1 MSTQSYYKDRLGF
14 DPREALYD
22 NNNGEV
28 QQHHTSSSSTSIN
41 NNHHHQQHQQQ
52 QYHQTITTTTT
63 HRHSIG
69 GSGGGAVATSS
80 SGGTTIVGKNHH
92 YYNNGGGGGSP
103 GPGNGTVGGGGTS
116 PHNGGGHHHQHHHN
130 NNGEYYHTTPAK
142 RHRQSFTATSP
153 ATGSSLNVTS
163 QGGYEDALTQFK
175 DERDAIQKK
184 TFTKWV
190 NKHLKKASRRVDDL
204 FEDLRDGHNLLSLL
218 EVLSGEHL
226 PREKGKMR
234 FHMLQNAQMAL
245 DFLRYK
251 KIKLVNIR
259 AEDIVDGNPKLTLG
273 LIWTI
278 ILHFQISDIVVGQ
291 EDNLTAREA
300 LLRWARRST
309 AKYPGVRVNDFTSSW
324 RDGLAFSAL
333 IHRNRPDLIDWR
345 ESRSR
350 RPRERLEVAFHV
362 VEKEYGVTRLLDP
375 EDVDTNEPDE
385 KSMITYLSSLYDVFP
400 EPPQMHPLFDMDSQR
415 RVQEYREQAQQLLY
429 WCREKTS
436 LLQERAFPTTLI
448 ELKRLLTD
456 LNRFR
461 TEEVPPRQRDKQH
474 LFSIYKELEK
484 YFESIGEVDVETEL
498 RPEALEKAWHRLMS
512 ALADRDSILQQEVQ
526 RLERLQK
533 IAEKVQREYKHTETI
548 ITKIET
554 RISEE
559 SRRIERLHPVEAK
572 NIVEGLDG
580 DIRHLEQPLQEMN
593 DDCHNL
599 KDGRYPQ
606 ASDLHKKVTKL
617 HQRWSQ
623 LRTTFHTSLVQKL
636 SGLSYPVQET
646 TITKQTR
653 VVTETRQIGTNP
665 YFRDVQE
672 YTEWCQSKL
681 KQLHTSDYGSDLPSA
696 KVELERHQHEHK
708 VIDQFHS
715 KIAQCERHAS
725 NFTGEEL
732 QLYRQR
738 LSQLQKVY
746 AELLSTSTKRLSDLD
761 ALVDFL
767 ATATAELSWLNDRE
781 QIEVSRDWADKNLD
795 LSAVHRY
802 YENLMSELEK
812 REMHFA
818 TILDRGEALLVQS
831 HPASKCIEGHL
842 QALQSQWSWLLQ
854 LTLCLE
860 VHLKHATDYHSFFD
874 EVREAENWLTKRDE
888 ILNSKYSQSEFTL
901 DQGES
906 LLRGMQDIR
915 EELNAFGE
923 TIAQLQHQATAIVP
937 LKQRKQ
943 PVNRQCTVQS
953 ICSYKQ
959 GNISLD
965 KNETCTLLDTSGRV
979 KWRVKTSKGVEGSV
993 HGVCLLLP
1001 PPDQEA
1007 IEAAERLKRLF
1018 DRSVAL
1024 WQKKQLRLRQNMIF
1038 ATIKVVKGWDFEQ
1051 FLAMGA
1057 EQRTAIRRALNDDA
1071 DKLSKQASR
1080 IFTEQCIS
1088 LKTRLEE
1095 MARELDHIILSPM
1108 PRDLDSLEHTVQI
1121 LEDYKRRLGGL
1132 EPDLKHLQETFRTIT
1147 LKTPALKK
1155 SLDNLMD
1162 LWKELNT
1169 QAGLHGD
1176 RLKLLEGALAG
1187 LEDNEQVISDLEGKL
1202 SRQLELPSTQEG
1214 LYEVYKRLTAIQE
1227 TISSQQ
1233 PEMDKMNDSAD
1244 QLGRMGVPTKVLGD
1258 LKRLHSNVERLN
1270 SRWNNICGQLAER
1283 MRSVET
1289 AIGLMKNLQTS
1300 IVVEE
1305 TWVEKQTEKLQ
1316 ALPTATSA
1324 RELDSMLGETVER
1337 IPKVEQVNLTGGRL
1351 IREAKIYDG
1360 KCVHYID
1367 WLSEVRPSFSP
1378 PRQDLRPANADPGA
1392 TEVYSK
1398 RLDTLNG
1405 RFETLLEQLTQ
1416 RLKTAIE
1423 VNGADGL
1430 RYAESLHKPLRT
1442 YRVEFN
1448 LGRPANN
1455 GTEGNQ
1461 EVEEDIYTST
1471 YSTSQI
1477 TKITNNKLIYDT
1489 IDKNGM
1495 PTTAASQLRENGS
1508 PTKAKPTDGAGYP
1521 TNGASSVQ
1529 FTEIRSLKR
1538 IQRTSEAVGTNGDED
1553 GAALLGDGDNIL
1565 NTPGIIDPTTGRT
1578 LTVGEAIRLRVLD
1591 VRSGLLNVSTT
1602 GERISLEEA
1611 ALRQLIDPALVGKL
1625 LRPGAA
1631 LDRDGRPLSLLE
1643 VIQKEILEAEN
1654 GGSYESTEKRIKV
1667 TTEGINERQHSG
1679 SSRAAIA
1686 DGGGSGGAAAATV
1699 AATTASSSSSQQ
1711 QQRAVKYSTKE
1722 AKSIVDAI
1730 KQGLV
1735 DVTAGGGGGLY
1746 RTPSGRE
1753 LSLADAYECGYLV
1766 RSEAI
1771 KIAPHTLCLA
1781 DALAQGLVD
1790 TGGWVTD
1797 RNTGDTFRLDSAI
1810 ERQLIDPH
1818 VREVVDTKHDTKV
1831 TVAQAL
1837 EQGIINAR
1845 TGRYMNPQT
1854 KEKLTFAEARH
1865 RQLIGKPLT
1874 LKDVCDLQLYDQ
1886 SERIASP
1893 TRRERVNIPGAISLG
1908 VLDGENV
1915 RSIFK
1920 TSGAELLTLAEA
1932 MDQGIVLPFENRY
1945 RHHETGELMT
1955 IPEAVDRG
1963 LISSVSIRSIF
1974 NIHGFKD
1981 PHSGEFVSFNMALAK
1996 NVLRKRDGQFMLDS
2010 GKGVLLPLG
2019 EAVGLGL
2026 VRPEVYEM
2034 FNRAIGVQDDRADR
2048 ELSLIELVYR
2058 DHIDPKTGFLL
2069 DAARRVLPLEPAI
2082 ERKFITPEGALLLIS
2097 LLNITL
2103 TTETVTKT
2111 IKRYVTI
2118 THTGEAPEGQP
2129 QVLLSFTEA
2138 VRQGLIDEQ
2147 TRTYRD
2153 PATGNLY
2160 SIQQALNHGLL
2171 LPDTEALP
2179 EQAAGG
2185 APSGS
2190 GATAPIQFETRVVKG
2205 ANSRTLNIT
2214 TEYLERADSE
2224 LQTFELPANGWPLN
2238 EAIER
2243 QLLNPDTGLLVIP
2256 GTDRLVSFEECIK
2269 LQIINRQSAFVSD
2282 PKTPERRVTIDRAL
2296 EKKILD
2302 PVGRYS
2308 ARKGAEPLTMR
2319 QAIEQ
2324 EYIIF
2329 EQCLPSVTVADGSE
2343 NRTIQVTKRTGQ
2355 PDRVEISNPSA
2366 KNSTLVEVK
2375 VVATPELMSPEPL
2388 QLAPGVI
2395 YDPSTALV
2403 IFAETG
2409 RSDSIL
2415 GAVAGGKIDPSL
2427 VQLVDPANP
2436 AGEKLSI
2443 AEAIKRG
2450 LIDEQTG
2457 EIRTA
2462 SGPISMIEAIQKGL
2476 LLVAGAPL
2484 VAAAGAIDS
2493 LKLFTDPVTG
2503 EEIPI
2508 ELAYERGLITRSQL
2522 PSPERAALL
2531 RKKLSVESRRSSEG
2545 ITTVVTKAGS
2555 LEYGQEPKK
2564 LQKMRKCVLR
2574 PKDAAEQGIIDA
2586 DTAQKLE
2593 DPALFSN
2600 PSTTLADVLKSGQL
2614 KGESGRI
2621 VDPQRGHV
2629 LNLKQAAQRG
2639 ILDLHG
2645 TNMIFVPIARCLSLP
2660 ALETQGLLNPSDS
2673 RIYHPESGQLLTLRE
2688 ALLCEIVDPLA
2699 EITVNEQSMP
2709 LEQAI
2714 SAGLVDEDRC
2724 TIGGELKIVDAID
2737 RGLCQ
2742 PSNYESKIPPIGM
2755 SLPVVVERGLLDVA
2769 RKEVTH
2775 PISRVPM
2782 PLESALRNDFIMA
2795 TPYTPDVDG
2804 VQLLDAIDR
2813 GRIDTTKGT
2822 YKTPLKGTAEIVDI
2836 PLREAIDTGKLIVKP
2851 LPKLIQNLQANH
2863 AVTSVQETV
2872 AAFHTITTKTVEI
2885 QSGYALI
2892 SANEVQD
2899 LQTGAIMSVDEAV
2912 KQGIMTQPEETREE
2926 LTQQEVKIGLNE
2938 ALQRGLLD
2946 VTKGT
2951 FIHPSTGEVMSI
2963 SVAVDR
2969 GFIGSHSSSEETLN
2983 RSPEMSHKAIG
2994 KVDVAESTPSDSP
3007 KKTVPLEASGQ
3018 LGPMSQQPSGTPVG
3032 GVLDRSQV
3040 AQSAPSAVASNSST
3054 APSSGS
3060 NIGNNIKDAAKLGLM
3075 AVVGAPVL
3083 GGMAIAG
3090 AVKKA
3095 FEKKDKGDTASAAG
3109 FEVVGN
3115 IEEPTVPF
3123 VNLATDEILDPT
3135 ANQFAQSQPMVDS
3148 SAQKMP
3154 AEQDTEK
3161 APEAIEA
3168 LENVEQLAKAMVEP
3182 VKPEENSTVKEEL
3195 KAEVPSTTDG
3205 GAGSKLMDAA
3215 KLGLMAV
3222 VGAPLLAGKAVV
3234 DALKSDKQ
3242 PAAVGEV
3249 VATGVE
3255 PTERHVTFVERPSE
3269 RPERMTLGEAISQG
3283 KIDPKH
3289 CRILVDDKQMPYTVE
3304 EGLNQ
3309 GNVRIYDVVDVLSK
3323 ERISFVEGE
3332 EGDDALV
3339 LDASLTE
3346 QRLGELG
3353 VYDVEKG
3360 YFLDPTTGERVSFRD
3375 FIYNAGALID
3385 PTTIFVKDLG
3395 RNRFE
3400 RLDVALKKHLI
3411 DKHTGHM
3418 LDNKTGKKIKF
3429 VECCRR
3435 GWIVQREPAGDEDLS
3450 PTLAEVIDAGQI
3462 NPQTGEFIQNNE
3474 SIPIAEAL
3482 RAGFIDNDSLSVRD
3496 PTDGQ
3501 IVPLAV
3507 AIEKGIIDL
3516 KLGVLFNKDTQ
3527 EEIDLNEAYV
3537 KGYMLEGKR
3546 KPISLEAAVLK
3557 GLYNPESGL
3566 ILDTITEEMV
3576 DVQQSVD
3583 KGIVDPKISN
3593 VKDTKENTLVPLQDA
3608 LDMKLIDAESGKL
3621 KDTASDQ
3628 LMALDV
3634 AVEKNLMDTKHVT
3647 HSLIDVLSRE
3657 FYNPATGKILDP
3669 ANGDESNLKDAIN
3682 TQLVEIDSVL
3692 IRDEARESVVKC
3704 RDAIASGLVDDV
3716 RGVLTRPELTLDR
3729 AYQKGYVLSNK
3740 KPISLA
3746 DALLR
3751 GFYDPTTGKLLLE
3764 DAPAAVTLEQA
3775 IGQGEISTNDLIV
3788 RDPKSGTVI
3797 SLAEAIRSELV
3808 DPAAGL
3814 VVDSASGLSM
3824 GLGEA
3829 MDRGLIV
3836 ASKRRCS
3843 LPDAVYR
3850 GLYDPKSGQF
3860 SSTTTP
3866 ERMSTERA
3874 IRRGLLDPESTI
3886 VTVGGKIVPFE
3897 LAIENGTVDVRRGTI
3912 RDDEGVRIDFR
3923 EAFDRGLLVE
3933 VRKPIG
3939 LSEAVLK
3946 GIYREG
3952 NGKFVH
3958 AFDIGLLYDRKAPVS
3973 LQRAIHQGIYDDKT
3987 GKFVEPA
3994 TGRKITLQEATR
4006 KFIINPQL
4014 PCYFNERDETML
4026 NLFEACRAK
4035 LIDRREGVFR
4045 EPGSEVFIPLS
4056 EALALGLIVDIESA
4070 GFGLYETLAMGFY
4083 RPQTGQILHP
4093 ITGRQITLEEACDED
4108 IVSPA
4113 ASIVKIASTGRYV
4126 RLDEAIEQGV
4136 VDAQAGMYNLPEG
4149 KVNLQEARRRGLIVT
4164 NQKLL
4169 SLEKAIKMGLYRG
4182 DEGGFVEPSSGDLL
4196 NLQEALDAG
4205 LLDFE
4210 TTVYKDAITGQDKPL
4225 RAAMHQADIDVDKGK
4240 VLDRKNDR
4248 AYNFDVAFGKGLL
4261 VTVNRPITGKILER
4275 KESIDNLLQESPI
4288 GRGPKE
4294 MSLQDALRH
4303 DLLSLEVSVVR
4314 DPRTGLFVPLRQAL
4328 QDGVLQE
4335 GARATVDPK
4344 LLFFT
4349 FDNDCVVYVREPLS
4363 FDRAVEC
4370 QLLDLTTGRFLSV
4383 PSASTA
4389 QPGPAPSSE
4398 PSAATITLRDAIV
4411 QGLIDPESV
4420 LLKDG
4425 AKRKLLHLPEAFRKG
4440 LIEPE
4445 KSNVLDTA
4453 SSKLVPL
4460 QAAVETG
4467 LLTTPR
4473 RAFGLLEAL
4482 DYQLYAP
4489 AEGNFRDPFHH
4500 AAPARTLTATI
4511 EAGLIDPSTTVVR
4524 DSVGKGSAIVP
4535 LASAI
4540 ASGLV
4545 DAARGHY
4552 HGDDREPIDL
4562 VQARE
4567 KGYLLLAEQRQAVIE
4582 KFALCEDHLAK
4593 LLEWITRVE
4602 QDIAAVGGP
4611 KERVDDL
4618 RNQINS
4624 LKQIKEDIDGQ
4635 SRPVASCLDQVR
4647 QLVLTGGD
4655 VLSAPEVA
4663 ALETSGRELRARV
4676 DKAQD
4681 RTGKLLRR
4689 LGAAR
4694 DELGKLRTELDTFS
4708 SWLQSSR
4715 RTLEDKESTLSD
4727 LHNLPSQ
4734 SDTVKEF
4741 HSDVIAHQAD
4751 LRFITMSAQKF
4762 VDECKDYLGVL
4773 NDFRT
4778 TLPDRLPHIEQISS
4792 SDSPIRQEVS
4802 LVTAQYRDLL
4812 NRANVLLD
4820 RLAGLGNRQ
4829 RDYQESL
4836 EKVRSWLRDVQPRV
4850 SSVLSDP
4857 IAADPQ
4863 SVQDQMNQTKALQSE
4878 FLSQGRL
4885 LDNVQHSLDAL
4896 LKSLAGRLS
4905 PSEVS
4910 ALEIPVEEVKDK
4922 YSQLLEALGDR
4933 SKLLDT
4939 ALVQSQGVQD
4949 ALDGLAVWINQSE
4962 EKFKL
4967 QNRPASLIK
4976 DRLNEQVREHRGLL
4990 NDLESH
4996 RTSLESVTLSAQ
5008 ELMATPSNTRLAKRI
5023 ESNLSD
5029 VTGRFEKLLD
5039 KALKRGEFLEDT
5051 MSQLTKFLNDSSNL
5065 EHELTALNEALE
5077 GRELASLPAE
5087 VFAQRMV
5094 ELSRAKEDLR
5104 PQYEATVRLGKDLV
5118 AKRDV
5123 TDTGVVRDLVKVLE
5137 NLWKTTVTT
5146 LEEKLKLSK
5155 QKAEQLHAYENL
5167 KDQVLVWLSSI
5178 ETRTNNLAP
5187 VAVDVDAIK
5196 FQIEEVRPLVK
5207 EHREYGVTI
5216 DRVNDLGAQYDALI
5230 RPDSP
5235 TRKRSV
5241 YSPIKRSNVSPM
5253 RRMSGDAR
5261 SPSPT
5266 KGGPSPLSPASGS
5279 SGFGS
5284 RRSSQDGFQLT
5295 DLTPIQQQLT
5305 EINNRYSLVGARL
5318 NDRQNELDSVRD
5330 EVRKHQ
5336 ENLKTLAS
5344 FLDKIHRQVPRD
5356 VIGNKEEADRCNKQ
5370 ARKILEEMYE
5380 RQSLLDSTKAQVKD
5394 LLKRKPDVQGAE
5406 RLRAELDTVADRWK
5420 NLNDLCKD
5428 RITFSEHLRDFL
5440 DTHDNLN
5447 TWLAAKE
5454 RMLTVLG
5461 PISSDPRMVQS
5472 QVQQVQVLREEF
5484 RGQQPQLNHLQ
5495 EVGNAVLEHLRESS
5509 PEGQAVSTKLRNVQ
5523 KKWDELVARLDE
5535 RAQSLGAAADSS
5547 KEFDAGLNRLREALQ
5562 TISDNLDSLPTDRDH
5577 QETLRK
5583 IENLER
5589 QLEGQRPLLADS
5601 EAAAETLCRVLS
5613 DPVSRADVNAR
5624 VAAVGKQ
5631 YQTLQKKLDMRKA
5644 ETDAALRDG
5653 RQFAETC
5660 AKTLGWL
5667 SGELGNLTD
5676 RLLVSAHRPTLQHQI
5691 DTHEPVY
5698 REVMGREHEVIML
5711 LNKGRDLQDRPGQT
5725 TDRGMQRDLEKIA
5738 QQWDRLRSAAD
5749 DAAALR
5755 KPLQSVRKLAGEIAA
5770 EARAAGGDGD
5780 HLKSEVD
5787 GISDRIE
5794 DLHARLDDRCG
5805 ELQSAATAVSQ
5816 FNDQV
5821 KLLGVDL
5828 NDLEQQVD
5836 SLHPPAR
5843 EIKVVLNQLDEVAG
5857 ILGKIDRAA
5866 SNVSEVERAGEQLVD
5881 CGFAPDTAQTR
5892 DQIGTLRKQLG
5903 RLENR
5908 ARDHDDA
5915 LQRALK
5921 ALEKFY
5927 DLHQHTQE
5935 DLGDVS
5941 DQLKKMKP
5949 VSSELEQIRHQ
5960 QEDFRRFR
5968 QRVVEPLTGK
5978 IDELNRLGQ
5987 DLIRSAQGGVPTALL
6002 EKDLE
6007 KINDR
6012 WNDLKE
6018 KMNERERRLDVG
6030 LLQSG
6035 KFQEALD
6042 GLSEWLKVTEE
6053 MVANQKPPSA
6063 DYKVVKA
6070 QLADQP
6076 FLMKMLSDRQETMA
6090 SMFEL
6095 GQEVAA
6101 GCDASEKA
6109 AIERQLKELMRR
6121 LDDLTDAAQRR
6132 THDLEQAMHVAKQFQ
6147 DQLIPL
6153 TKWLDGAE
6161 RAVKAMELVPTDE
6174 EKIQARIREHEQLH
6188 DEILSKKPDFTELA
6202 DIAAQLMEL
6211 VGDDEAVTLSEKV
6224 KNTTDRYTDLV
6235 AVMET
6240 LKELQE
6246 ALQTQEPPAAQP
6258 QAIQKQQ
6265 VALQEIRQE
6274 IDQTKPEVE
6283 QVRRTGSNLM
6293 SLCGEPDKPEVKK
6306 HIEDLDNAWD
6316 NITALYAKREEN
6328 LIDAM
6333 EKAMEFHETLQ
6344 NLLSF
6349 LKRAEERFQNLGP
6362 LGSDIEAVKKQ
6373 IEQLKH
6379 FKDDVDPHM
6388 VEVEALNRQAV
6399 ELTERTSAEQAGAIR
6414 EPLNAVNRRWENL
6427 LRGMVE
6433 RQKQLEHA
6441 LLHLGQF
6448 QHALNELLVWI
6459 NKTDANLDE
6468 LKPIPGDPQ
6477 LLEVEL
6483 AKLKVLANDIHAHQS
6498 SVDTLNDAGRKLIE
6512 NDRGSLEASTTQDKL
6527 QQLNKQWRDLL
6538 QKAADRQHEL
6548 EESLREAQAFTA
6560 EIQDLLGWL
6569 GDVDAVISASKPVGG
6584 LPETASEQLERFM
6597 EVYNELEENRAKVET
6612 LIAQGQEYVRKQTQL
6627 QVSASNLQHTLRTL
6641 KQRWDAVVSRASDK
6655 KIKLEIALKE
6665 ATEFHDALQAFVEW
6679 LTQAEK
6685 QLSSASAVSRVLE
6698 TIQQQMEEHK
6708 VLQKDVSI
6716 HRESM
6721 LLLDKKGTHLK
6732 YFSQKQDLESDLDKR
6747 SAQMQSVM
6755 KTGLELE
6762 RSDETRETSKHLKEM
6777 QRLWDDVQDLSGR
6790 RKSRLDV
6797 ALKEAE
6803 RLHKSVHMLLEW
6815 LSEAEQKLRFAAAA
6829 PDDES
6834 QAKDLLDTHAK
6845 FMKELREK
6853 EYDKEDTIGLANS
6866 ILGKAHPD
6874 AIPIIKNWIS
6884 IIQSRWDEISQWAIS
6899 RQTKLEQHLKD
6910 LQDLDESIEELL
6922 AWLAGLEATLLNL
6935 ETEPLPDEIPPLEVL
6950 IADHKEFM
6958 ENTARRQGEVDRAC
6972 KPRQPPPGL
6981 KETRKPSRGVL
6992 KTPIKG
6998 SQADLREHSPDY
7010 STLGRKQRFGSRDQ
7024 GLNSRRTSRATQ
7036 SPGRETQTPERDRL
7050 PHYGPRFSTSNQ
7062 ADTELRS
7069 PRAKLLWEKWRYVWM
7084 LAWERQR
7091 RLHDHMLYLQDVE
7104 RVRQFSW
7111 EEWRKRFLKFMNHKK
7126 SRLTDLFRKMDKD
7139 NNGLIPRE
7147 VFIDG
7152 IIGTKFDTSKLEMGA
7167 VADLFDRNGEGL
7179 IDWQE
7184 FIAAL
7189 RPDWQDRKPKT
7200 EADKIHDEVK
7210 RLVMLCTCRQKFRV
7224 FQVGEG
7230 KYRFGDSQKL
7240 RLVRILR
7247 STVMVRVGGGWV
7259 ALDEFLVKND
7269 PCRAKG
7275 RTNIELREQFILA
7288 DGVSQSMAAFKPRM
7302 SGSAGSGSNQ
7312 TSSPIPTQGPIVK
7325 VRERSAKSIS
7335 MSRPSRSSLSASTP
7349 DSLSDNESGIG
7360 TPGRFQTPSRK
7371 SSVPASRSQMTPGGS
7386 RANSRPSSRPASRAG
7401 SKPPSRHGSTLS
7413 LDSTDDATPS
7423 RIPTRRL
7430 TQTSTPRP
7438 SRLSVGSVSGRTGT
7452 TTTTTTN
7459 GVSSRTASGAASPA
7473 PTRNGGMSRS
7483 SSIPTLIGL
7492 PNSSQPRSRIP
7503 VRQTSNVS
7511 NSSSATGKTSGAS
7524 TPSGMQTPRR
7534 TSVEPGTAPPRPE
7547 SRNSRGT
7554 TPSEKRAPFRL

>member
-28 QQHHTSSSSTSIN
+28 QQQHHTSSSSTSIN
-41 NNHHHQQHQQQ
+41 NNHHHQQQQ

-116 PHNGGGHHHQHHHN
+116 PHNGGSHHHHN

-1071 DKLSKQASR
+1071 DKLLAEGDPADPQLRRLRREMDEVNRLFDEFEKRARAEEESKQASR

-1324 RELDSMLGETVER
+1324 RELD
-1337 IPKVEQVNLTGGRL
+1337 
-1351 IREAKIYDG
+1351 
-1360 KCVHYID
+1360 
-1367 WLSEVRPSFSP
+1367 
-1378 PRQDLRPANADPGA
+1378 
-1392 TEVYSK
+1392 
-1398 RLDTLNG
+1398 
-1405 RFETLLEQLTQ
+1405 
-1416 RLKTAIE
+1416 
-1423 VNGADGL
+1423 
-1430 RYAESLHKPLRT
+1430 
-1442 YRVEFN
+1442 
-1448 LGRPANN
+1448 
-1455 GTEGNQ
+1455 
-1461 EVEEDIYTST
+1461 
-1471 YSTSQI
+1471 
-1477 TKITNNKLIYDT
+1477 
-1489 IDKNGM
+1489 
-1495 PTTAASQLRENGS
+1495 
-1508 PTKAKPTDGAGYP
+1508 
-1521 TNGASSVQ
+1521 
-1529 FTEIRSLKR
+1529 
-1538 IQRTSEAVGTNGDED
+1538 
-1553 GAALLGDGDNIL
+1553 
-1565 NTPGIIDPTTGRT
+1565 
-1578 LTVGEAIRLRVLD
+1578 
-1591 VRSGLLNVSTT
+1591 
-1602 GERISLEEA
+1602 
-1611 ALRQLIDPALVGKL
+1611 
-1625 LRPGAA
+1625 
-1631 LDRDGRPLSLLE
+1631 
-1643 VIQKEILEAEN
+1643 
-1654 GGSYESTEKRIKV
+1654 
-1667 TTEGINERQHSG
+1667 
-1679 SSRAAIA
+1679 
-1686 DGGGSGGAAAATV
+1686 
-1699 AATTASSSSSQQ
+1699 
-1711 QQRAVKYSTKE
+1711 
-1722 AKSIVDAI
+1722 
-1730 KQGLV
+1730 
-1735 DVTAGGGGGLY
+1735 
-1746 RTPSGRE
+1746 
-1753 LSLADAYECGYLV
+1753 
-1766 RSEAI
+1766 
-1771 KIAPHTLCLA
+1771 
-1781 DALAQGLVD
+1781 
-1790 TGGWVTD
+1790 
-1797 RNTGDTFRLDSAI
+1797 
-1810 ERQLIDPH
+1810 
-1818 VREVVDTKHDTKV
+1818 
-1831 TVAQAL
+1831 
-1837 EQGIINAR
+1837 
-1845 TGRYMNPQT
+1845 
-1854 KEKLTFAEARH
+1854 
-1865 RQLIGKPLT
+1865 
-1874 LKDVCDLQLYDQ
+1874 
-1886 SERIASP
+1886 
-1893 TRRERVNIPGAISLG
+1893 
-1908 VLDGENV
+1908 
-1915 RSIFK
+1915 
-1920 TSGAELLTLAEA
+1920 
-1932 MDQGIVLPFENRY
+1932 
-1945 RHHETGELMT
+1945 
-1955 IPEAVDRG
+1955 
-1963 LISSVSIRSIF
+1963 
-1974 NIHGFKD
+1974 
-1981 PHSGEFVSFNMALAK
+1981 
-1996 NVLRKRDGQFMLDS
+1996 
-2010 GKGVLLPLG
+2010 
-2019 EAVGLGL
+2019 
-2026 VRPEVYEM
+2026 
-2034 FNRAIGVQDDRADR
+2034 
-2048 ELSLIELVYR
+2048 
-2058 DHIDPKTGFLL
+2058 
-2069 DAARRVLPLEPAI
+2069 
-2082 ERKFITPEGALLLIS
+2082 
-2097 LLNITL
+2097 
-2103 TTETVTKT
+2103 
-2111 IKRYVTI
+2111 
-2118 THTGEAPEGQP
+2118 
-2129 QVLLSFTEA
+2129 
-2138 VRQGLIDEQ
+2138 
-2147 TRTYRD
+2147 
-2153 PATGNLY
+2153 
-2160 SIQQALNHGLL
+2160 
-2171 LPDTEALP
+2171 
-2179 EQAAGG
+2179 
-2185 APSGS
+2185 
-2190 GATAPIQFETRVVKG
+2190 
-2205 ANSRTLNIT
+2205 
-2214 TEYLERADSE
+2214 
-2224 LQTFELPANGWPLN
+2224 
-2238 EAIER
+2238 
-2243 QLLNPDTGLLVIP
+2243 
-2256 GTDRLVSFEECIK
+2256 
-2269 LQIINRQSAFVSD
+2269 
-2282 PKTPERRVTIDRAL
+2282 
-2296 EKKILD
+2296 
-2302 PVGRYS
+2302 
-2308 ARKGAEPLTMR
+2308 
-2319 QAIEQ
+2319 
-2324 EYIIF
+2324 
-2329 EQCLPSVTVADGSE
+2329 
-2343 NRTIQVTKRTGQ
+2343 
-2355 PDRVEISNPSA
+2355 
-2366 KNSTLVEVK
+2366 
-2375 VVATPELMSPEPL
+2375 
-2388 QLAPGVI
+2388 
-2395 YDPSTALV
+2395 
-2403 IFAETG
+2403 
-2409 RSDSIL
+2409 
-2415 GAVAGGKIDPSL
+2415 
-2427 VQLVDPANP
+2427 
-2436 AGEKLSI
+2436 
-2443 AEAIKRG
+2443 
-2450 LIDEQTG
+2450 
-2457 EIRTA
+2457 
-2462 SGPISMIEAIQKGL
+2462 
-2476 LLVAGAPL
+2476 
-2484 VAAAGAIDS
+2484 
-2493 LKLFTDPVTG
+2493 
-2503 EEIPI
+2503 
-2508 ELAYERGLITRSQL
+2508 
-2522 PSPERAALL
+2522 
-2531 RKKLSVESRRSSEG
+2531 
-2545 ITTVVTKAGS
+2545 
-2555 LEYGQEPKK
+2555 
-2564 LQKMRKCVLR
+2564 
-2574 PKDAAEQGIIDA
+2574 
-2586 DTAQKLE
+2586 
-2593 DPALFSN
+2593 
-2600 PSTTLADVLKSGQL
+2600 
-2614 KGESGRI
+2614 
-2621 VDPQRGHV
+2621 
-2629 LNLKQAAQRG
+2629 
-2639 ILDLHG
+2639 
-2645 TNMIFVPIARCLSLP
+2645 
-2660 ALETQGLLNPSDS
+2660 
-2673 RIYHPESGQLLTLRE
+2673 
-2688 ALLCEIVDPLA
+2688 
-2699 EITVNEQSMP
+2699 
-2709 LEQAI
+2709 
-2714 SAGLVDEDRC
+2714 
-2724 TIGGELKIVDAID
+2724 
-2737 RGLCQ
+2737 
-2742 PSNYESKIPPIGM
+2742 
-2755 SLPVVVERGLLDVA
+2755 
-2769 RKEVTH
+2769 
-2775 PISRVPM
+2775 
-2782 PLESALRNDFIMA
+2782 
-2795 TPYTPDVDG
+2795 
-2804 VQLLDAIDR
+2804 
-2813 GRIDTTKGT
+2813 
-2822 YKTPLKGTAEIVDI
+2822 
-2836 PLREAIDTGKLIVKP
+2836 
-2851 LPKLIQNLQANH
+2851 
-2863 AVTSVQETV
+2863 
-2872 AAFHTITTKTVEI
+2872 
-2885 QSGYALI
+2885 
-2892 SANEVQD
+2892 
-2899 LQTGAIMSVDEAV
+2899 
-2912 KQGIMTQPEETREE
+2912 
-2926 LTQQEVKIGLNE
+2926 
-2938 ALQRGLLD
+2938 
-2946 VTKGT
+2946 
-2951 FIHPSTGEVMSI
+2951 
-2963 SVAVDR
+2963 
-2969 GFIGSHSSSEETLN
+2969 
-2983 RSPEMSHKAIG
+2983 
-2994 KVDVAESTPSDSP
+2994 
-3007 KKTVPLEASGQ
+3007 
-3018 LGPMSQQPSGTPVG
+3018 
-3032 GVLDRSQV
+3032 
-3040 AQSAPSAVASNSST
+3040 
-3054 APSSGS
+3054 
-3060 NIGNNIKDAAKLGLM
+3060 
-3075 AVVGAPVL
+3075 
-3083 GGMAIAG
+3083 
-3090 AVKKA
+3090 
-3095 FEKKDKGDTASAAG
+3095 
-3109 FEVVGN
+3109 
-3115 IEEPTVPF
+3115 
-3123 VNLATDEILDPT
+3123 
-3135 ANQFAQSQPMVDS
+3135 
-3148 SAQKMP
+3148 
-3154 AEQDTEK
+3154 
-3161 APEAIEA
+3161 
-3168 LENVEQLAKAMVEP
+3168 
-3182 VKPEENSTVKEEL
+3182 
-3195 KAEVPSTTDG
+3195 
-3205 GAGSKLMDAA
+3205 
-3215 KLGLMAV
+3215 
-3222 VGAPLLAGKAVV
+3222 
-3234 DALKSDKQ
+3234 
-3242 PAAVGEV
+3242 
-3249 VATGVE
+3249 
-3255 PTERHVTFVERPSE
+3255 
-3269 RPERMTLGEAISQG
+3269 
-3283 KIDPKH
+3283 
-3289 CRILVDDKQMPYTVE
+3289 
-3304 EGLNQ
+3304 
-3309 GNVRIYDVVDVLSK
+3309 
-3323 ERISFVEGE
+3323 
-3332 EGDDALV
+3332 
-3339 LDASLTE
+3339 
-3346 QRLGELG
+3346 
-3353 VYDVEKG
+3353 
-3360 YFLDPTTGERVSFRD
+3360 
-3375 FIYNAGALID
+3375 
-3385 PTTIFVKDLG
+3385 
-3395 RNRFE
+3395 
-3400 RLDVALKKHLI
+3400 
-3411 DKHTGHM
+3411 
-3418 LDNKTGKKIKF
+3418 
-3429 VECCRR
+3429 
-3435 GWIVQREPAGDEDLS
+3435 
-3450 PTLAEVIDAGQI
+3450 
-3462 NPQTGEFIQNNE
+3462 
-3474 SIPIAEAL
+3474 
-3482 RAGFIDNDSLSVRD
+3482 
-3496 PTDGQ
+3496 
-3501 IVPLAV
+3501 
-3507 AIEKGIIDL
+3507 
-3516 KLGVLFNKDTQ
+3516 
-3527 EEIDLNEAYV
+3527 
-3537 KGYMLEGKR
+3537 
-3546 KPISLEAAVLK
+3546 
-3557 GLYNPESGL
+3557 
-3566 ILDTITEEMV
+3566 
-3576 DVQQSVD
+3576 
-3583 KGIVDPKISN
+3583 
-3593 VKDTKENTLVPLQDA
+3593 
-3608 LDMKLIDAESGKL
+3608 
-3621 KDTASDQ
+3621 
-3628 LMALDV
+3628 
-3634 AVEKNLMDTKHVT
+3634 
-3647 HSLIDVLSRE
+3647 
-3657 FYNPATGKILDP
+3657 
-3669 ANGDESNLKDAIN
+3669 
-3682 TQLVEIDSVL
+3682 
-3692 IRDEARESVVKC
+3692 
-3704 RDAIASGLVDDV
+3704 
-3716 RGVLTRPELTLDR
+3716 
-3729 AYQKGYVLSNK
+3729 
-3740 KPISLA
+3740 
-3746 DALLR
+3746 
-3751 GFYDPTTGKLLLE
+3751 
-3764 DAPAAVTLEQA
+3764 
-3775 IGQGEISTNDLIV
+3775 
-3788 RDPKSGTVI
+3788 
-3797 SLAEAIRSELV
+3797 
-3808 DPAAGL
+3808 
-3814 VVDSASGLSM
+3814 
-3824 GLGEA
+3824 
-3829 MDRGLIV
+3829 
-3836 ASKRRCS
+3836 
-3843 LPDAVYR
+3843 
-3850 GLYDPKSGQF
+3850 
-3860 SSTTTP
+3860 
-3866 ERMSTERA
+3866 
-3874 IRRGLLDPESTI
+3874 
-3886 VTVGGKIVPFE
+3886 
-3897 LAIENGTVDVRRGTI
+3897 
-3912 RDDEGVRIDFR
+3912 
-3923 EAFDRGLLVE
+3923 
-3933 VRKPIG
+3933 
-3939 LSEAVLK
+3939 
-3946 GIYREG
+3946 
-3952 NGKFVH
+3952 
-3958 AFDIGLLYDRKAPVS
+3958 
-3973 LQRAIHQGIYDDKT
+3973 
-3987 GKFVEPA
+3987 
-3994 TGRKITLQEATR
+3994 
-4006 KFIINPQL
+4006 
-4014 PCYFNERDETML
+4014 
-4026 NLFEACRAK
+4026 
-4035 LIDRREGVFR
+4035 
-4045 EPGSEVFIPLS
+4045 
-4056 EALALGLIVDIESA
+4056 
-4070 GFGLYETLAMGFY
+4070 
-4083 RPQTGQILHP
+4083 
-4093 ITGRQITLEEACDED
+4093 
-4108 IVSPA
+4108 
-4113 ASIVKIASTGRYV
+4113 
-4126 RLDEAIEQGV
+4126 
-4136 VDAQAGMYNLPEG
+4136 
-4149 KVNLQEARRRGLIVT
+4149 
-4164 NQKLL
+4164 
-4169 SLEKAIKMGLYRG
+4169 
-4182 DEGGFVEPSSGDLL
+4182 
-4196 NLQEALDAG
+4196 
-4205 LLDFE
+4205 
-4210 TTVYKDAITGQDKPL
+4210 
-4225 RAAMHQADIDVDKGK
+4225 
-4240 VLDRKNDR
+4240 
-4248 AYNFDVAFGKGLL
+4248 
-4261 VTVNRPITGKILER
+4261 
-4275 KESIDNLLQESPI
+4275 
-4288 GRGPKE
+4288 
-4294 MSLQDALRH
+4294 
-4303 DLLSLEVSVVR
+4303 
-4314 DPRTGLFVPLRQAL
+4314 
-4328 QDGVLQE
+4328 
-4335 GARATVDPK
+4335 
-4344 LLFFT
+4344 
-4349 FDNDCVVYVREPLS
+4349 
-4363 FDRAVEC
+4363 
-4370 QLLDLTTGRFLSV
+4370 
-4383 PSASTA
+4383 
-4389 QPGPAPSSE
+4389 
-4398 PSAATITLRDAIV
+4398 
-4411 QGLIDPESV
+4411 
-4420 LLKDG
+4420 
-4425 AKRKLLHLPEAFRKG
+4425 
-4440 LIEPE
+4440 
-4445 KSNVLDTA
+4445 
-4453 SSKLVPL
+4453 
-4460 QAAVETG
+4460 
-4467 LLTTPR
+4467 
-4473 RAFGLLEAL
+4473 
-4482 DYQLYAP
+4482 
-4489 AEGNFRDPFHH
+4489 
-4500 AAPARTLTATI
+4500 
-4511 EAGLIDPSTTVVR
+4511 
-4524 DSVGKGSAIVP
+4524 
-4535 LASAI
+4535 
-4540 ASGLV
+4540 
-4545 DAARGHY
+4545 
-4552 HGDDREPIDL
+4552 
-4562 VQARE
+4562 
-4567 KGYLLLAEQRQAVIE
+4567 QAVIE

-4812 NRANVLLD
+4812 NRANALLD

-5094 ELSRAKEDLR
+5094 ELSRLKEDLR

-5725 TDRGMQRDLEKIA
+5725 ADRGMQRDLEKIA
-5738 QQWDRLRSAAD
+5738 QQWDRLRSAAVDRHSRLQTCMEHCKKHAAASEAFLSWLRGAEDKLSLLKPGLLKKQQLDQQLRDLQTFRSDVWKRSGEYETCRSLGETFIGACDVDKEAIKAELQDMKDRWERLNNELLARAQTLETCAKRLGDFNEELRDLDHAVGRCEDRLAAHDALGGAAKDPKLLERVRAIKD

-6235 AVMET
+6235 VASENIGHVLNESRQGLRHLVLTYQDLVSWMEKTEGRLQRFKIIPVHTEKLLEQMNALVMLNEEIASRSPNVESTVEAGSELMKHISSDEALQLKDKLDSLQRRYGELTTKGGDLLKHAQDALPLVQQFHDSHLRLVNWMQAAEASLATGDANENDIARLEAELSEIRPLLEQVNSIGPQLCQISPGEGASTIEGIVTRDNRRFEAIVEQIQRKAERLHLSKQRSNEVTADIDELLEWFRDMDATLRDADPPAMTPKLVRTQLQEHRSINDDISSQKGRVRDVTAAAKKVLRESQPNDNTIALREKLEDLKEVVETVAALCSNRLSVLEQALPLSEHFADSHTGLATWLNDMEHQISMLSMPALRPDQIAIQQDKNERLTQSIAEHKPLLDKLNKTGEALMALVADDDAAKIGEILDSDNARYAALRTELRDRQNALDQALQESAQFSDKLEGMLRALQNTAEQANQADPISAHPPKIRDQIDENVALVQDIDKRGEAFAAVQRAASDVISKATNQSDPAVRDIKKKLDKLNALWGDLQKTTAKRGTALNDTLGVAEKFWKEMQAVMET

-6732 YFSQKQDLESDLDKR
+6732 YFSQKQDVILIKNLLVSVQHRWERVVAKAAERTRALDHGYKEAREFHDAWVQLTGWLKETEKTLDTLAEETSNDAVKIKKHLEKLREIQRNLQSKESFYDSTMRNGKGLMDRAPKSDEPVLSKMMGELKDAWKRVCHKSVERQRKFEEALLLSGQFADALQALLDWLRKTKARLAEDGPVHGDLDTVTTLVEHHRQLESDLDKR

-6992 KTPIKG
+6992 KTPVFK
-6998 SQADLREHSPDY
+6998 
-7010 STLGRKQRFGSRDQ
+7010 GSRDQ

-7492 PNSSQPRSRIP
+7492 PNSR
-7503 VRQTSNVS
+7503 
-7511 NSSSATGKTSGAS
+7511 KTSGAS

>member
-1 MSTQSYYKDRLGF
+1 MYKIDDEFRPRGRVFMKAQRENNPGGSTYAVVSR
-14 DPREALYD
+14 
-22 NNNGEV
+22 
-28 QQHHTSSSSTSIN
+28 SSSRSSAGGGVVGRGPA
-41 NNHHHQQHQQQ
+41 
-52 QYHQTITTTTT
+52 ITTNLDDSNLRFRHEILNEKVIEATVTELPDVIDDINRDHWRALPSSLAYGNELVVATPSRTDPGGGPVVSEVTRNKRLSTEVLGSTLETTKSSQRAADGHRRMTT
-63 HRHSIG
+63 HIVRKI
-69 GSGGGAVATSS
+69 
-80 SGGTTIVGKNHH
+80 TT
-92 YYNNGGGGGSP
+92 
-103 GPGNGTVGGGGTS
+103 
-116 PHNGGGHHHQHHHN
+116 
-130 NNGEYYHTTPAK
+130 
-142 RHRQSFTATSP
+142 
-153 ATGSSLNVTS
+153 
-163 QGGYEDALTQFK
+163 LT
-175 DERDAIQKK
+175 
-184 TFTKWV
+184 
-190 NKHLKKASRRVDDL
+190 
-204 FEDLRDGHNLLSLL
+204 
-218 EVLSGEHL
+218 
-226 PREKGKMR
+226 
-234 FHMLQNAQMAL
+234 
-245 DFLRYK
+245 
-251 KIKLVNIR
+251 R
-259 AEDIVDGNPKLTLG
+259 AEEQEQTDSMIRQNRDVKTTEIGYMRTGRMDSKRAK
-273 LIWTI
+273 
-278 ILHFQISDIVVGQ
+278 ISDIVVGQ

-309 AKYPGVRVNDFTSSW
+309 AKYPGVRVNDFTASW

-512 ALADRDSILQQEVQ
+512 ALADRDMILQQEVQ

-1071 DKLSKQASR
+1071 DKLLAEGDPADPQLRRLRREMDEVNRLFDEFEKRARAEEESKQASR

-1187 LEDNEQVISDLEGKL
+1187 LEDNEQVISDLESKL

-1244 QLGRMGVPTKVLGD
+1244 QLGRMGVPTKVLSD

-1324 RELDSMLGETVER
+1324 RELD
-1337 IPKVEQVNLTGGRL
+1337 
-1351 IREAKIYDG
+1351 
-1360 KCVHYID
+1360 
-1367 WLSEVRPSFSP
+1367 
-1378 PRQDLRPANADPGA
+1378 
-1392 TEVYSK
+1392 
-1398 RLDTLNG
+1398 
-1405 RFETLLEQLTQ
+1405 
-1416 RLKTAIE
+1416 
-1423 VNGADGL
+1423 
-1430 RYAESLHKPLRT
+1430 
-1442 YRVEFN
+1442 
-1448 LGRPANN
+1448 
-1455 GTEGNQ
+1455 
-1461 EVEEDIYTST
+1461 
-1471 YSTSQI
+1471 
-1477 TKITNNKLIYDT
+1477 
-1489 IDKNGM
+1489 
-1495 PTTAASQLRENGS
+1495 
-1508 PTKAKPTDGAGYP
+1508 
-1521 TNGASSVQ
+1521 
-1529 FTEIRSLKR
+1529 
-1538 IQRTSEAVGTNGDED
+1538 
-1553 GAALLGDGDNIL
+1553 
-1565 NTPGIIDPTTGRT
+1565 
-1578 LTVGEAIRLRVLD
+1578 
-1591 VRSGLLNVSTT
+1591 
-1602 GERISLEEA
+1602 
-1611 ALRQLIDPALVGKL
+1611 
-1625 LRPGAA
+1625 
-1631 LDRDGRPLSLLE
+1631 
-1643 VIQKEILEAEN
+1643 
-1654 GGSYESTEKRIKV
+1654 
-1667 TTEGINERQHSG
+1667 
-1679 SSRAAIA
+1679 
-1686 DGGGSGGAAAATV
+1686 
-1699 AATTASSSSSQQ
+1699 
-1711 QQRAVKYSTKE
+1711 
-1722 AKSIVDAI
+1722 
-1730 KQGLV
+1730 
-1735 DVTAGGGGGLY
+1735 
-1746 RTPSGRE
+1746 
-1753 LSLADAYECGYLV
+1753 
-1766 RSEAI
+1766 
-1771 KIAPHTLCLA
+1771 
-1781 DALAQGLVD
+1781 
-1790 TGGWVTD
+1790 
-1797 RNTGDTFRLDSAI
+1797 
-1810 ERQLIDPH
+1810 
-1818 VREVVDTKHDTKV
+1818 
-1831 TVAQAL
+1831 
-1837 EQGIINAR
+1837 
-1845 TGRYMNPQT
+1845 
-1854 KEKLTFAEARH
+1854 
-1865 RQLIGKPLT
+1865 
-1874 LKDVCDLQLYDQ
+1874 
-1886 SERIASP
+1886 
-1893 TRRERVNIPGAISLG
+1893 
-1908 VLDGENV
+1908 
-1915 RSIFK
+1915 
-1920 TSGAELLTLAEA
+1920 
-1932 MDQGIVLPFENRY
+1932 
-1945 RHHETGELMT
+1945 
-1955 IPEAVDRG
+1955 
-1963 LISSVSIRSIF
+1963 
-1974 NIHGFKD
+1974 
-1981 PHSGEFVSFNMALAK
+1981 
-1996 NVLRKRDGQFMLDS
+1996 
-2010 GKGVLLPLG
+2010 
-2019 EAVGLGL
+2019 
-2026 VRPEVYEM
+2026 
-2034 FNRAIGVQDDRADR
+2034 
-2048 ELSLIELVYR
+2048 
-2058 DHIDPKTGFLL
+2058 
-2069 DAARRVLPLEPAI
+2069 
-2082 ERKFITPEGALLLIS
+2082 
-2097 LLNITL
+2097 
-2103 TTETVTKT
+2103 
-2111 IKRYVTI
+2111 
-2118 THTGEAPEGQP
+2118 
-2129 QVLLSFTEA
+2129 
-2138 VRQGLIDEQ
+2138 
-2147 TRTYRD
+2147 
-2153 PATGNLY
+2153 
-2160 SIQQALNHGLL
+2160 
-2171 LPDTEALP
+2171 
-2179 EQAAGG
+2179 
-2185 APSGS
+2185 
-2190 GATAPIQFETRVVKG
+2190 
-2205 ANSRTLNIT
+2205 
-2214 TEYLERADSE
+2214 
-2224 LQTFELPANGWPLN
+2224 
-2238 EAIER
+2238 
-2243 QLLNPDTGLLVIP
+2243 
-2256 GTDRLVSFEECIK
+2256 
-2269 LQIINRQSAFVSD
+2269 
-2282 PKTPERRVTIDRAL
+2282 
-2296 EKKILD
+2296 
-2302 PVGRYS
+2302 
-2308 ARKGAEPLTMR
+2308 
-2319 QAIEQ
+2319 
-2324 EYIIF
+2324 
-2329 EQCLPSVTVADGSE
+2329 
-2343 NRTIQVTKRTGQ
+2343 
-2355 PDRVEISNPSA
+2355 
-2366 KNSTLVEVK
+2366 
-2375 VVATPELMSPEPL
+2375 
-2388 QLAPGVI
+2388 
-2395 YDPSTALV
+2395 
-2403 IFAETG
+2403 
-2409 RSDSIL
+2409 
-2415 GAVAGGKIDPSL
+2415 
-2427 VQLVDPANP
+2427 
-2436 AGEKLSI
+2436 
-2443 AEAIKRG
+2443 
-2450 LIDEQTG
+2450 
-2457 EIRTA
+2457 
-2462 SGPISMIEAIQKGL
+2462 
-2476 LLVAGAPL
+2476 
-2484 VAAAGAIDS
+2484 
-2493 LKLFTDPVTG
+2493 
-2503 EEIPI
+2503 
-2508 ELAYERGLITRSQL
+2508 
-2522 PSPERAALL
+2522 
-2531 RKKLSVESRRSSEG
+2531 
-2545 ITTVVTKAGS
+2545 
-2555 LEYGQEPKK
+2555 
-2564 LQKMRKCVLR
+2564 
-2574 PKDAAEQGIIDA
+2574 
-2586 DTAQKLE
+2586 
-2593 DPALFSN
+2593 
-2600 PSTTLADVLKSGQL
+2600 
-2614 KGESGRI
+2614 
-2621 VDPQRGHV
+2621 
-2629 LNLKQAAQRG
+2629 
-2639 ILDLHG
+2639 
-2645 TNMIFVPIARCLSLP
+2645 
-2660 ALETQGLLNPSDS
+2660 
-2673 RIYHPESGQLLTLRE
+2673 
-2688 ALLCEIVDPLA
+2688 
-2699 EITVNEQSMP
+2699 
-2709 LEQAI
+2709 
-2714 SAGLVDEDRC
+2714 
-2724 TIGGELKIVDAID
+2724 
-2737 RGLCQ
+2737 
-2742 PSNYESKIPPIGM
+2742 
-2755 SLPVVVERGLLDVA
+2755 
-2769 RKEVTH
+2769 
-2775 PISRVPM
+2775 
-2782 PLESALRNDFIMA
+2782 
-2795 TPYTPDVDG
+2795 
-2804 VQLLDAIDR
+2804 
-2813 GRIDTTKGT
+2813 
-2822 YKTPLKGTAEIVDI
+2822 
-2836 PLREAIDTGKLIVKP
+2836 
-2851 LPKLIQNLQANH
+2851 
-2863 AVTSVQETV
+2863 
-2872 AAFHTITTKTVEI
+2872 
-2885 QSGYALI
+2885 
-2892 SANEVQD
+2892 
-2899 LQTGAIMSVDEAV
+2899 
-2912 KQGIMTQPEETREE
+2912 
-2926 LTQQEVKIGLNE
+2926 
-2938 ALQRGLLD
+2938 
-2946 VTKGT
+2946 
-2951 FIHPSTGEVMSI
+2951 
-2963 SVAVDR
+2963 
-2969 GFIGSHSSSEETLN
+2969 
-2983 RSPEMSHKAIG
+2983 
-2994 KVDVAESTPSDSP
+2994 
-3007 KKTVPLEASGQ
+3007 
-3018 LGPMSQQPSGTPVG
+3018 
-3032 GVLDRSQV
+3032 
-3040 AQSAPSAVASNSST
+3040 
-3054 APSSGS
+3054 
-3060 NIGNNIKDAAKLGLM
+3060 
-3075 AVVGAPVL
+3075 
-3083 GGMAIAG
+3083 
-3090 AVKKA
+3090 
-3095 FEKKDKGDTASAAG
+3095 
-3109 FEVVGN
+3109 
-3115 IEEPTVPF
+3115 
-3123 VNLATDEILDPT
+3123 
-3135 ANQFAQSQPMVDS
+3135 
-3148 SAQKMP
+3148 
-3154 AEQDTEK
+3154 
-3161 APEAIEA
+3161 
-3168 LENVEQLAKAMVEP
+3168 
-3182 VKPEENSTVKEEL
+3182 
-3195 KAEVPSTTDG
+3195 
-3205 GAGSKLMDAA
+3205 
-3215 KLGLMAV
+3215 
-3222 VGAPLLAGKAVV
+3222 
-3234 DALKSDKQ
+3234 
-3242 PAAVGEV
+3242 
-3249 VATGVE
+3249 
-3255 PTERHVTFVERPSE
+3255 
-3269 RPERMTLGEAISQG
+3269 
-3283 KIDPKH
+3283 
-3289 CRILVDDKQMPYTVE
+3289 
-3304 EGLNQ
+3304 
-3309 GNVRIYDVVDVLSK
+3309 
-3323 ERISFVEGE
+3323 
-3332 EGDDALV
+3332 
-3339 LDASLTE
+3339 
-3346 QRLGELG
+3346 
-3353 VYDVEKG
+3353 
-3360 YFLDPTTGERVSFRD
+3360 
-3375 FIYNAGALID
+3375 
-3385 PTTIFVKDLG
+3385 
-3395 RNRFE
+3395 
-3400 RLDVALKKHLI
+3400 
-3411 DKHTGHM
+3411 
-3418 LDNKTGKKIKF
+3418 
-3429 VECCRR
+3429 
-3435 GWIVQREPAGDEDLS
+3435 
-3450 PTLAEVIDAGQI
+3450 
-3462 NPQTGEFIQNNE
+3462 
-3474 SIPIAEAL
+3474 
-3482 RAGFIDNDSLSVRD
+3482 
-3496 PTDGQ
+3496 
-3501 IVPLAV
+3501 
-3507 AIEKGIIDL
+3507 
-3516 KLGVLFNKDTQ
+3516 
-3527 EEIDLNEAYV
+3527 
-3537 KGYMLEGKR
+3537 
-3546 KPISLEAAVLK
+3546 
-3557 GLYNPESGL
+3557 
-3566 ILDTITEEMV
+3566 
-3576 DVQQSVD
+3576 
-3583 KGIVDPKISN
+3583 
-3593 VKDTKENTLVPLQDA
+3593 
-3608 LDMKLIDAESGKL
+3608 
-3621 KDTASDQ
+3621 
-3628 LMALDV
+3628 
-3634 AVEKNLMDTKHVT
+3634 
-3647 HSLIDVLSRE
+3647 
-3657 FYNPATGKILDP
+3657 
-3669 ANGDESNLKDAIN
+3669 
-3682 TQLVEIDSVL
+3682 
-3692 IRDEARESVVKC
+3692 
-3704 RDAIASGLVDDV
+3704 
-3716 RGVLTRPELTLDR
+3716 
-3729 AYQKGYVLSNK
+3729 
-3740 KPISLA
+3740 
-3746 DALLR
+3746 
-3751 GFYDPTTGKLLLE
+3751 
-3764 DAPAAVTLEQA
+3764 
-3775 IGQGEISTNDLIV
+3775 
-3788 RDPKSGTVI
+3788 
-3797 SLAEAIRSELV
+3797 
-3808 DPAAGL
+3808 
-3814 VVDSASGLSM
+3814 
-3824 GLGEA
+3824 
-3829 MDRGLIV
+3829 
-3836 ASKRRCS
+3836 
-3843 LPDAVYR
+3843 
-3850 GLYDPKSGQF
+3850 
-3860 SSTTTP
+3860 
-3866 ERMSTERA
+3866 
-3874 IRRGLLDPESTI
+3874 
-3886 VTVGGKIVPFE
+3886 
-3897 LAIENGTVDVRRGTI
+3897 
-3912 RDDEGVRIDFR
+3912 
-3923 EAFDRGLLVE
+3923 
-3933 VRKPIG
+3933 
-3939 LSEAVLK
+3939 
-3946 GIYREG
+3946 
-3952 NGKFVH
+3952 
-3958 AFDIGLLYDRKAPVS
+3958 
-3973 LQRAIHQGIYDDKT
+3973 
-3987 GKFVEPA
+3987 
-3994 TGRKITLQEATR
+3994 
-4006 KFIINPQL
+4006 
-4014 PCYFNERDETML
+4014 
-4026 NLFEACRAK
+4026 
-4035 LIDRREGVFR
+4035 
-4045 EPGSEVFIPLS
+4045 
-4056 EALALGLIVDIESA
+4056 
-4070 GFGLYETLAMGFY
+4070 
-4083 RPQTGQILHP
+4083 
-4093 ITGRQITLEEACDED
+4093 
-4108 IVSPA
+4108 
-4113 ASIVKIASTGRYV
+4113 
-4126 RLDEAIEQGV
+4126 
-4136 VDAQAGMYNLPEG
+4136 
-4149 KVNLQEARRRGLIVT
+4149 
-4164 NQKLL
+4164 
-4169 SLEKAIKMGLYRG
+4169 
-4182 DEGGFVEPSSGDLL
+4182 
-4196 NLQEALDAG
+4196 
-4205 LLDFE
+4205 
-4210 TTVYKDAITGQDKPL
+4210 
-4225 RAAMHQADIDVDKGK
+4225 
-4240 VLDRKNDR
+4240 
-4248 AYNFDVAFGKGLL
+4248 
-4261 VTVNRPITGKILER
+4261 
-4275 KESIDNLLQESPI
+4275 
-4288 GRGPKE
+4288 
-4294 MSLQDALRH
+4294 
-4303 DLLSLEVSVVR
+4303 
-4314 DPRTGLFVPLRQAL
+4314 
-4328 QDGVLQE
+4328 
-4335 GARATVDPK
+4335 
-4344 LLFFT
+4344 
-4349 FDNDCVVYVREPLS
+4349 
-4363 FDRAVEC
+4363 
-4370 QLLDLTTGRFLSV
+4370 
-4383 PSASTA
+4383 
-4389 QPGPAPSSE
+4389 
-4398 PSAATITLRDAIV
+4398 
-4411 QGLIDPESV
+4411 
-4420 LLKDG
+4420 
-4425 AKRKLLHLPEAFRKG
+4425 
-4440 LIEPE
+4440 
-4445 KSNVLDTA
+4445 
-4453 SSKLVPL
+4453 
-4460 QAAVETG
+4460 
-4467 LLTTPR
+4467 
-4473 RAFGLLEAL
+4473 
-4482 DYQLYAP
+4482 
-4489 AEGNFRDPFHH
+4489 
-4500 AAPARTLTATI
+4500 
-4511 EAGLIDPSTTVVR
+4511 
-4524 DSVGKGSAIVP
+4524 
-4535 LASAI
+4535 
-4540 ASGLV
+4540 
-4545 DAARGHY
+4545 
-4552 HGDDREPIDL
+4552 
-4562 VQARE
+4562 
-4567 KGYLLLAEQRQAVIE
+4567 QAVIE

-4593 LLEWITRVE
+4593 LLEWIARVE
-4602 QDIAAVGGP
+4602 QAIAAVGGP

-4647 QLVLTGGD
+4647 QLVMSGGD

-4663 ALETSGRELRARV
+4663 ALETSGRELRSRV

-4727 LHNLPSQ
+4727 LNNLPSQ

-4812 NRANVLLD
+4812 NRANALLD

-4885 LDNVQHSLDAL
+4885 LDNVQHCLDAL

-5051 MSQLTKFLNDSSNL
+5051 LSQLAKFLNDSSNL
-5065 EHELTALNEALE
+5065 EQELTALNDALE
-5077 GRELASLPAE
+5077 GRELVSLPAE
-5087 VFAQRMV
+5087 VLAQRMV
-5094 ELSRAKEDLR
+5094 ELSRLKEDLR
-5104 PQYEATVRLGKDLV
+5104 PQYEATVRLGKDLI

-5137 NLWKTTVTT
+5137 NLWKTMDTK

-5196 FQIEEVRPLVK
+5196 YQIEEVRPLVK

-5253 RRMSGDAR
+5253 RRLSGDAR

-5336 ENLKTLAS
+5336 DNLKTLAS
-5344 FLDKIHRQVPRD
+5344 FLDKIQRQVPRD

-5406 RLRAELDTVADRWK
+5406 RLRSELDAVADRWK

-5428 RITFSEHLRDFL
+5428 RIAFSEHLRDFL

-5495 EVGNAVLEHLRESS
+5495 EVGSAVLEQLRESS

-5523 KKWDELVARLDE
+5523 KKWDDLVARLDE

-5624 VAAVGKQ
+5624 VSAVGKQ

-5711 LNKGRDLQDRPGQT
+5711 LNKGRDLQDKPGQT
-5725 TDRGMQRDLEKIA
+5725 TDRAMQRDLEKIA
-5738 QQWDRLRSAAD
+5738 QQWDRLRSAAVDRHSRLQTCMEHCKKHAAASEAFLSWLRGAEDRLSMLKPGLLKKQQLDQQLRDLQTFRSDVWKRSGEYETCRTLGETFIGACDVDKEAIKAELQDMKDRWERLNNELLARAQTLETCAKRLGDFNEELRDLDHAVGRCEDRLAAHDALGGAAKDPKLLERVRAIKD
-5749 DAAALR
+5749 DATALR
-5755 KPLQSVRKLAGEIAA
+5755 KPLQSVRKLAGEIAG
-5770 EARAAGGDGD
+5770 EARAAGGDAD

-5816 FNDQV
+5816 FNDKV

-5836 SLHPPAR
+5836 LLHPPAR
-5843 EIKVVLNQLDEVAG
+5843 EIKVVLNQLDEVTG
-5857 ILGKIDRAA
+5857 ILNKIDRVAA
-5866 SNVSEVERAGEQLVD
+5866 HVSEVERAGEQLVD

-5935 DLGDVS
+5935 DLGEVG

-5960 QEDFRRFR
+5960 QDDLRRFR
-5968 QRVVEPLTGK
+5968 QRVVDPLTGK
-5978 IDELNRLGQ
+5978 IEELNRLGQ
-5987 DLIRSAQGGVPTALL
+5987 DLIRSAQGGVPTTAL

-6012 WNDLKE
+6012 WNELKE
-6018 KMNERERRLDVG
+6018 KLNERERRLDVG

-6090 SMFEL
+6090 SLFEL

-6235 AVMET
+6235 VASENIGHILNESRQGLRHLVLTYQDLVSWMEKTENRLQRFKIIPVHTEKLLEQMDALVVLNEEIASRSPNVESTVEAGSELMKHISSDEALQLKDKLDSLQRRYGELTTKGGDLLKHAQDALPLVQQFHDSHMRLVNWMQAAESSLATGDSNENDIARLEAELTEIRPLLEQVNSIGPQLCQISPGEGASTIEGIVTRDNRRFEAIVEQIQRKAERLHLSKQRSNEVTADIDELLEWFRDMDATLRDADPPAMTPKLVRTQLQEHRSINDDISSQKGRVRDVTAAAKKVLRESQPNDNTIALREKLEDLKEVVETVAALCSNRLSVLEQALPLSEHFADSHTGLATWLNDMEHQISMLSMPALRADQIAIQQDKNERLTQSIAEHKPLLDKLNKTGEALMALVADDDAAKIGEILDSDNARYAALRTELRDRQNALDQALQESSQFSDKLEGMLRALQNTAEQANQADPISAHPPKIRDQIDENVALVQDIDKRGEAFAAVQRAASDVISKATNQSDPAVRDIKKKLDKLNALWGDLQKTTSKRGAALNDTLAVAEKFWKEMQAVMET
-6240 LKELQE
+6240 LKELQD

-6306 HIEDLDNAWD
+6306 HIEDLDHAWD

-6344 NLLSF
+6344 NLLNF
-6349 LKRAEERFQNLGP
+6349 LARAEDRFQKLGP

-6698 TIQQQMEEHK
+6698 MIQQQMEEHK

-6732 YFSQKQDLESDLDKR
+6732 YFSQKQDVILIKNLLVSVQHRWERVVAKAAERTRALDHGYKEAREFHDAWVQLTGWLKETEKMLDTLAEETSNDAVKIKKHLEKLREIQRNLQSKESFYDSTMRNGKGLMDRAPKSDEPVLSKMMSELKDSWKRVCQKSVERQRKFEEALLLSGQFADALQALLDWLRKTKARLAEDGPVHGDLDTVTTLVEHHRQLESDLDKR

-6762 RSDETRETSKHLKEM
+6762 RSDESRETSKNLKEM
-6777 QRLWDDVQDLSGR
+6777 QRLWDDVQDLSSR

-6834 QAKDLLDTHAK
+6834 QAKDLLDIHAK

-6992 KTPIKG
+6992 KTPIFK
-6998 SQADLREHSPDY
+6998 
-7010 STLGRKQRFGSRDQ
+7010 GSRDQ
-7024 GLNSRRTSRATQ
+7024 GLNSRRTSRV

-7050 PHYGPRFSTSNQ
+7050 PHYGPRFSPSNQ

-7084 LAWERQR
+7084 MAWERQR

-7269 PCRAKG
+7269 PCRADEHLA
-7275 RTNIELREQFILA
+7275 ELMPIFEQLRA
-7288 DGVSQSMAAFKPRM
+7288 QGNLPCTYPLHV
-7302 SGSAGSGSNQ
+7302 
-7312 TSSPIPTQGPIVK
+7312 TSSGTAFIRGGSRSTPLSPHAPHCHPSTHW

-7371 SSVPASRSQMTPGGS
+7371 SSVPVSRSQMTPGGS

-7452 TTTTTTN
+7452 TTTTTN

-7492 PNSSQPRSRIP
+7492 PNSR
-7503 VRQTSNVS
+7503 
-7511 NSSSATGKTSGAS
+7511 KTSGAS

-7534 TSVEPGTAPPRPE
+7534 TSVEPGTPGTVPQRPE

>member
-1 MSTQSYYKDRLGF
+1 MTTHIVRK
-14 DPREALYD
+14 
-22 NNNGEV
+22 
-28 QQHHTSSSSTSIN
+28 
-41 NNHHHQQHQQQ
+41 
-52 QYHQTITTTTT
+52 ITT
-63 HRHSIG
+63 
-69 GSGGGAVATSS
+69 
-80 SGGTTIVGKNHH
+80 
-92 YYNNGGGGGSP
+92 
-103 GPGNGTVGGGGTS
+103 
-116 PHNGGGHHHQHHHN
+116 
-130 NNGEYYHTTPAK
+130 
-142 RHRQSFTATSP
+142 
-153 ATGSSLNVTS
+153 
-163 QGGYEDALTQFK
+163 LT
-175 DERDAIQKK
+175 
-184 TFTKWV
+184 
-190 NKHLKKASRRVDDL
+190 
-204 FEDLRDGHNLLSLL
+204 
-218 EVLSGEHL
+218 
-226 PREKGKMR
+226 
-234 FHMLQNAQMAL
+234 
-245 DFLRYK
+245 
-251 KIKLVNIR
+251 R
-259 AEDIVDGNPKLTLG
+259 AEEQAQADNMIRQNRDVKTTEIGYMRTGTLDRKRAK
-273 LIWTI
+273 
-278 ILHFQISDIVVGQ
+278 ISDIVVGQ

-309 AKYPGVRVNDFTSSW
+309 AKYPGVRVNDFTGSW

-350 RPRERLEVAFHV
+350 RPRERLEMAFHV

-448 ELKRLLTD
+448 ELKRLLSD

-474 LFSIYKELEK
+474 LFAIYKELEK

-512 ALADRDSILQQEVQ
+512 ALADRDLILQQEVQ

-533 IAEKVQREYKHTETI
+533 LAEKVQREYKHTETV

-580 DIRHLEQPLQEMN
+580 DIRLLEQPLQEMN

-606 ASDLHKKVTKL
+606 ANELHKKVTKL

-715 KIAQCERHAS
+715 KIAQCERHVA
-725 NFTGEEL
+725 NFTGEEQ

-901 DQGES
+901 DQGEA

-1071 DKLSKQASR
+1071 DKLLAEGDPADPQLRRLRREMDEVNRLFDEFEKRARAEEESKQASR

-1169 QAGLHGD
+1169 QAVLHGD

-1202 SRQLELPSTQEG
+1202 SRQLELPSTQDG
-1214 LYEVYKRLTAIQE
+1214 LYEVYKRLTTIQE
-1227 TISSQQ
+1227 AISSQQ

-1270 SRWNNICGQLAER
+1270 LRWNNICGQLAER

-1316 ALPTATSA
+1316 SLPTATSA
-1324 RELDSMLGETVER
+1324 RELD
-1337 IPKVEQVNLTGGRL
+1337 
-1351 IREAKIYDG
+1351 
-1360 KCVHYID
+1360 
-1367 WLSEVRPSFSP
+1367 
-1378 PRQDLRPANADPGA
+1378 
-1392 TEVYSK
+1392 
-1398 RLDTLNG
+1398 
-1405 RFETLLEQLTQ
+1405 
-1416 RLKTAIE
+1416 
-1423 VNGADGL
+1423 
-1430 RYAESLHKPLRT
+1430 
-1442 YRVEFN
+1442 
-1448 LGRPANN
+1448 
-1455 GTEGNQ
+1455 
-1461 EVEEDIYTST
+1461 
-1471 YSTSQI
+1471 
-1477 TKITNNKLIYDT
+1477 
-1489 IDKNGM
+1489 
-1495 PTTAASQLRENGS
+1495 
-1508 PTKAKPTDGAGYP
+1508 
-1521 TNGASSVQ
+1521 
-1529 FTEIRSLKR
+1529 
-1538 IQRTSEAVGTNGDED
+1538 
-1553 GAALLGDGDNIL
+1553 
-1565 NTPGIIDPTTGRT
+1565 
-1578 LTVGEAIRLRVLD
+1578 
-1591 VRSGLLNVSTT
+1591 
-1602 GERISLEEA
+1602 
-1611 ALRQLIDPALVGKL
+1611 
-1625 LRPGAA
+1625 
-1631 LDRDGRPLSLLE
+1631 
-1643 VIQKEILEAEN
+1643 
-1654 GGSYESTEKRIKV
+1654 
-1667 TTEGINERQHSG
+1667 
-1679 SSRAAIA
+1679 
-1686 DGGGSGGAAAATV
+1686 
-1699 AATTASSSSSQQ
+1699 
-1711 QQRAVKYSTKE
+1711 
-1722 AKSIVDAI
+1722 
-1730 KQGLV
+1730 
-1735 DVTAGGGGGLY
+1735 
-1746 RTPSGRE
+1746 
-1753 LSLADAYECGYLV
+1753 
-1766 RSEAI
+1766 
-1771 KIAPHTLCLA
+1771 
-1781 DALAQGLVD
+1781 
-1790 TGGWVTD
+1790 
-1797 RNTGDTFRLDSAI
+1797 
-1810 ERQLIDPH
+1810 
-1818 VREVVDTKHDTKV
+1818 
-1831 TVAQAL
+1831 
-1837 EQGIINAR
+1837 
-1845 TGRYMNPQT
+1845 
-1854 KEKLTFAEARH
+1854 
-1865 RQLIGKPLT
+1865 
-1874 LKDVCDLQLYDQ
+1874 
-1886 SERIASP
+1886 
-1893 TRRERVNIPGAISLG
+1893 
-1908 VLDGENV
+1908 
-1915 RSIFK
+1915 
-1920 TSGAELLTLAEA
+1920 
-1932 MDQGIVLPFENRY
+1932 
-1945 RHHETGELMT
+1945 
-1955 IPEAVDRG
+1955 
-1963 LISSVSIRSIF
+1963 
-1974 NIHGFKD
+1974 
-1981 PHSGEFVSFNMALAK
+1981 
-1996 NVLRKRDGQFMLDS
+1996 
-2010 GKGVLLPLG
+2010 
-2019 EAVGLGL
+2019 
-2026 VRPEVYEM
+2026 
-2034 FNRAIGVQDDRADR
+2034 
-2048 ELSLIELVYR
+2048 
-2058 DHIDPKTGFLL
+2058 
-2069 DAARRVLPLEPAI
+2069 
-2082 ERKFITPEGALLLIS
+2082 
-2097 LLNITL
+2097 
-2103 TTETVTKT
+2103 
-2111 IKRYVTI
+2111 
-2118 THTGEAPEGQP
+2118 
-2129 QVLLSFTEA
+2129 
-2138 VRQGLIDEQ
+2138 
-2147 TRTYRD
+2147 
-2153 PATGNLY
+2153 
-2160 SIQQALNHGLL
+2160 
-2171 LPDTEALP
+2171 
-2179 EQAAGG
+2179 
-2185 APSGS
+2185 
-2190 GATAPIQFETRVVKG
+2190 
-2205 ANSRTLNIT
+2205 
-2214 TEYLERADSE
+2214 
-2224 LQTFELPANGWPLN
+2224 
-2238 EAIER
+2238 
-2243 QLLNPDTGLLVIP
+2243 
-2256 GTDRLVSFEECIK
+2256 
-2269 LQIINRQSAFVSD
+2269 
-2282 PKTPERRVTIDRAL
+2282 
-2296 EKKILD
+2296 
-2302 PVGRYS
+2302 
-2308 ARKGAEPLTMR
+2308 
-2319 QAIEQ
+2319 
-2324 EYIIF
+2324 
-2329 EQCLPSVTVADGSE
+2329 
-2343 NRTIQVTKRTGQ
+2343 
-2355 PDRVEISNPSA
+2355 
-2366 KNSTLVEVK
+2366 
-2375 VVATPELMSPEPL
+2375 
-2388 QLAPGVI
+2388 
-2395 YDPSTALV
+2395 
-2403 IFAETG
+2403 
-2409 RSDSIL
+2409 
-2415 GAVAGGKIDPSL
+2415 
-2427 VQLVDPANP
+2427 
-2436 AGEKLSI
+2436 
-2443 AEAIKRG
+2443 
-2450 LIDEQTG
+2450 
-2457 EIRTA
+2457 
-2462 SGPISMIEAIQKGL
+2462 
-2476 LLVAGAPL
+2476 
-2484 VAAAGAIDS
+2484 
-2493 LKLFTDPVTG
+2493 
-2503 EEIPI
+2503 
-2508 ELAYERGLITRSQL
+2508 
-2522 PSPERAALL
+2522 
-2531 RKKLSVESRRSSEG
+2531 
-2545 ITTVVTKAGS
+2545 
-2555 LEYGQEPKK
+2555 
-2564 LQKMRKCVLR
+2564 
-2574 PKDAAEQGIIDA
+2574 
-2586 DTAQKLE
+2586 
-2593 DPALFSN
+2593 
-2600 PSTTLADVLKSGQL
+2600 
-2614 KGESGRI
+2614 
-2621 VDPQRGHV
+2621 
-2629 LNLKQAAQRG
+2629 
-2639 ILDLHG
+2639 
-2645 TNMIFVPIARCLSLP
+2645 
-2660 ALETQGLLNPSDS
+2660 
-2673 RIYHPESGQLLTLRE
+2673 
-2688 ALLCEIVDPLA
+2688 
-2699 EITVNEQSMP
+2699 
-2709 LEQAI
+2709 
-2714 SAGLVDEDRC
+2714 
-2724 TIGGELKIVDAID
+2724 
-2737 RGLCQ
+2737 
-2742 PSNYESKIPPIGM
+2742 
-2755 SLPVVVERGLLDVA
+2755 
-2769 RKEVTH
+2769 
-2775 PISRVPM
+2775 
-2782 PLESALRNDFIMA
+2782 
-2795 TPYTPDVDG
+2795 
-2804 VQLLDAIDR
+2804 
-2813 GRIDTTKGT
+2813 
-2822 YKTPLKGTAEIVDI
+2822 
-2836 PLREAIDTGKLIVKP
+2836 
-2851 LPKLIQNLQANH
+2851 
-2863 AVTSVQETV
+2863 
-2872 AAFHTITTKTVEI
+2872 
-2885 QSGYALI
+2885 
-2892 SANEVQD
+2892 
-2899 LQTGAIMSVDEAV
+2899 
-2912 KQGIMTQPEETREE
+2912 
-2926 LTQQEVKIGLNE
+2926 
-2938 ALQRGLLD
+2938 
-2946 VTKGT
+2946 
-2951 FIHPSTGEVMSI
+2951 
-2963 SVAVDR
+2963 
-2969 GFIGSHSSSEETLN
+2969 
-2983 RSPEMSHKAIG
+2983 
-2994 KVDVAESTPSDSP
+2994 
-3007 KKTVPLEASGQ
+3007 
-3018 LGPMSQQPSGTPVG
+3018 
-3032 GVLDRSQV
+3032 
-3040 AQSAPSAVASNSST
+3040 
-3054 APSSGS
+3054 
-3060 NIGNNIKDAAKLGLM
+3060 
-3075 AVVGAPVL
+3075 
-3083 GGMAIAG
+3083 
-3090 AVKKA
+3090 
-3095 FEKKDKGDTASAAG
+3095 
-3109 FEVVGN
+3109 
-3115 IEEPTVPF
+3115 
-3123 VNLATDEILDPT
+3123 
-3135 ANQFAQSQPMVDS
+3135 
-3148 SAQKMP
+3148 
-3154 AEQDTEK
+3154 
-3161 APEAIEA
+3161 
-3168 LENVEQLAKAMVEP
+3168 
-3182 VKPEENSTVKEEL
+3182 
-3195 KAEVPSTTDG
+3195 
-3205 GAGSKLMDAA
+3205 
-3215 KLGLMAV
+3215 
-3222 VGAPLLAGKAVV
+3222 
-3234 DALKSDKQ
+3234 
-3242 PAAVGEV
+3242 
-3249 VATGVE
+3249 
-3255 PTERHVTFVERPSE
+3255 
-3269 RPERMTLGEAISQG
+3269 
-3283 KIDPKH
+3283 
-3289 CRILVDDKQMPYTVE
+3289 
-3304 EGLNQ
+3304 
-3309 GNVRIYDVVDVLSK
+3309 
-3323 ERISFVEGE
+3323 
-3332 EGDDALV
+3332 
-3339 LDASLTE
+3339 
-3346 QRLGELG
+3346 
-3353 VYDVEKG
+3353 
-3360 YFLDPTTGERVSFRD
+3360 
-3375 FIYNAGALID
+3375 
-3385 PTTIFVKDLG
+3385 
-3395 RNRFE
+3395 
-3400 RLDVALKKHLI
+3400 
-3411 DKHTGHM
+3411 
-3418 LDNKTGKKIKF
+3418 
-3429 VECCRR
+3429 
-3435 GWIVQREPAGDEDLS
+3435 
-3450 PTLAEVIDAGQI
+3450 
-3462 NPQTGEFIQNNE
+3462 
-3474 SIPIAEAL
+3474 
-3482 RAGFIDNDSLSVRD
+3482 
-3496 PTDGQ
+3496 
-3501 IVPLAV
+3501 
-3507 AIEKGIIDL
+3507 
-3516 KLGVLFNKDTQ
+3516 
-3527 EEIDLNEAYV
+3527 
-3537 KGYMLEGKR
+3537 
-3546 KPISLEAAVLK
+3546 
-3557 GLYNPESGL
+3557 
-3566 ILDTITEEMV
+3566 
-3576 DVQQSVD
+3576 
-3583 KGIVDPKISN
+3583 
-3593 VKDTKENTLVPLQDA
+3593 
-3608 LDMKLIDAESGKL
+3608 
-3621 KDTASDQ
+3621 
-3628 LMALDV
+3628 
-3634 AVEKNLMDTKHVT
+3634 
-3647 HSLIDVLSRE
+3647 
-3657 FYNPATGKILDP
+3657 
-3669 ANGDESNLKDAIN
+3669 
-3682 TQLVEIDSVL
+3682 
-3692 IRDEARESVVKC
+3692 
-3704 RDAIASGLVDDV
+3704 
-3716 RGVLTRPELTLDR
+3716 
-3729 AYQKGYVLSNK
+3729 
-3740 KPISLA
+3740 
-3746 DALLR
+3746 
-3751 GFYDPTTGKLLLE
+3751 
-3764 DAPAAVTLEQA
+3764 
-3775 IGQGEISTNDLIV
+3775 
-3788 RDPKSGTVI
+3788 
-3797 SLAEAIRSELV
+3797 
-3808 DPAAGL
+3808 
-3814 VVDSASGLSM
+3814 
-3824 GLGEA
+3824 
-3829 MDRGLIV
+3829 
-3836 ASKRRCS
+3836 
-3843 LPDAVYR
+3843 
-3850 GLYDPKSGQF
+3850 
-3860 SSTTTP
+3860 
-3866 ERMSTERA
+3866 
-3874 IRRGLLDPESTI
+3874 
-3886 VTVGGKIVPFE
+3886 
-3897 LAIENGTVDVRRGTI
+3897 
-3912 RDDEGVRIDFR
+3912 
-3923 EAFDRGLLVE
+3923 
-3933 VRKPIG
+3933 
-3939 LSEAVLK
+3939 
-3946 GIYREG
+3946 
-3952 NGKFVH
+3952 
-3958 AFDIGLLYDRKAPVS
+3958 
-3973 LQRAIHQGIYDDKT
+3973 
-3987 GKFVEPA
+3987 
-3994 TGRKITLQEATR
+3994 
-4006 KFIINPQL
+4006 
-4014 PCYFNERDETML
+4014 
-4026 NLFEACRAK
+4026 
-4035 LIDRREGVFR
+4035 
-4045 EPGSEVFIPLS
+4045 
-4056 EALALGLIVDIESA
+4056 
-4070 GFGLYETLAMGFY
+4070 
-4083 RPQTGQILHP
+4083 
-4093 ITGRQITLEEACDED
+4093 
-4108 IVSPA
+4108 
-4113 ASIVKIASTGRYV
+4113 
-4126 RLDEAIEQGV
+4126 
-4136 VDAQAGMYNLPEG
+4136 
-4149 KVNLQEARRRGLIVT
+4149 
-4164 NQKLL
+4164 
-4169 SLEKAIKMGLYRG
+4169 
-4182 DEGGFVEPSSGDLL
+4182 
-4196 NLQEALDAG
+4196 
-4205 LLDFE
+4205 
-4210 TTVYKDAITGQDKPL
+4210 
-4225 RAAMHQADIDVDKGK
+4225 
-4240 VLDRKNDR
+4240 
-4248 AYNFDVAFGKGLL
+4248 
-4261 VTVNRPITGKILER
+4261 
-4275 KESIDNLLQESPI
+4275 
-4288 GRGPKE
+4288 
-4294 MSLQDALRH
+4294 
-4303 DLLSLEVSVVR
+4303 
-4314 DPRTGLFVPLRQAL
+4314 
-4328 QDGVLQE
+4328 
-4335 GARATVDPK
+4335 
-4344 LLFFT
+4344 
-4349 FDNDCVVYVREPLS
+4349 
-4363 FDRAVEC
+4363 
-4370 QLLDLTTGRFLSV
+4370 
-4383 PSASTA
+4383 
-4389 QPGPAPSSE
+4389 
-4398 PSAATITLRDAIV
+4398 
-4411 QGLIDPESV
+4411 
-4420 LLKDG
+4420 
-4425 AKRKLLHLPEAFRKG
+4425 
-4440 LIEPE
+4440 
-4445 KSNVLDTA
+4445 
-4453 SSKLVPL
+4453 
-4460 QAAVETG
+4460 
-4467 LLTTPR
+4467 
-4473 RAFGLLEAL
+4473 
-4482 DYQLYAP
+4482 
-4489 AEGNFRDPFHH
+4489 
-4500 AAPARTLTATI
+4500 
-4511 EAGLIDPSTTVVR
+4511 
-4524 DSVGKGSAIVP
+4524 
-4535 LASAI
+4535 
-4540 ASGLV
+4540 
-4545 DAARGHY
+4545 
-4552 HGDDREPIDL
+4552 
-4562 VQARE
+4562 
-4567 KGYLLLAEQRQAVIE
+4567 QAVIE

-4624 LKQIKEDIDGQ
+4624 LKQIKEDIDAQ

-4655 VLSAPEVA
+4655 VLSAPEVS

-4708 SWLQSSR
+4708 GWLQTSR
-4715 RTLEDKESTLSD
+4715 RTLEEKESTLSD
-4727 LHNLPSQ
+4727 LNNLPSQ

-4812 NRANVLLD
+4812 NRANALLD
-4820 RLAGLGNRQ
+4820 RLAGLGSRQ

-4850 SSVLSDP
+4850 SSALSDP

-4863 SVQDQMNQTKALQSE
+4863 SVQDQMNQTRALQSE

-4885 LDNVQHSLDAL
+4885 IDNVQYSLDGL

-4933 SKLLDT
+4933 AKLLDT

-5023 ESNLSD
+5023 ESNLID

-5051 MSQLTKFLNDSSNL
+5051 LSQLTKFLNDSSNL
-5065 EHELTALNEALE
+5065 EQELTALNDALE
-5077 GRELASLPAE
+5077 GRELVSLPAE
-5087 VFAQRMV
+5087 VLAQRMV
-5094 ELSRAKEDLR
+5094 ELSRLKGDLR
-5104 PQYEATVRLGKDLV
+5104 PQYDATVRLGKELV
-5118 AKRDV
+5118 GKRDV
-5123 TDTGVVRDLVKVLE
+5123 TDSGVVRDLVKTLE
-5137 NLWKTTVTT
+5137 NLWKTMDTT

-5155 QKAEQLHAYENL
+5155 QKAEQLHAYEDL
-5167 KDQVLVWLSSI
+5167 KEQVLVWLSSI

-5196 FQIEEVRPLVK
+5196 YQIEEVRPLVK

-5241 YSPIKRSNVSPM
+5241 YSPIKRSTVSPM
-5253 RRMSGDAR
+5253 RRLSGDTR

-5266 KGGPSPLSPASGS
+5266 KGGAGGGPSPLSPASGS

-5330 EVRKHQ
+5330 EVRKHADS
-5336 ENLKTLAS
+5336 LKTLAS

-5356 VIGNKEEADRCNKQ
+5356 VISNKEEADRCNKQ

-5380 RQSLLDSTKAQVKD
+5380 RQSLLDSTRAQVKD

-5406 RLRAELDTVADRWK
+5406 RLRSELDAVADRWK

-5428 RITFSEHLRDFL
+5428 RITFSEQLRDFL

-5447 TWLAAKE
+5447 GWLGAKE

-5562 TISDNLDSLPTDRDH
+5562 TISDNLDALPTDRDH
-5577 QETLRK
+5577 QEALRK

-5613 DPVSRADVNAR
+5613 DPASRADVNAR

-5631 YQTLQKKLDMRKA
+5631 YQTLQKKLDLRKA

-5691 DTHEPVY
+5691 DTHEPIY

-5711 LNKGRDLQDRPGQT
+5711 LNKGRELQEKPGQT
-5725 TDRGMQRDLEKIA
+5725 PDRTVQRDLEKIS
-5738 QQWDRLRSAAD
+5738 QQWDRLRSAAVDRHSRLQTCMEHCKKHAAASEAFLAWLRGAEDKLATLKPGVLKKQQLDQQLRELQTFRSDVWKRSGEYETCRSLGETFIGACDVDKEAIKAELQDMRDRWERLNNELLARAQTLETCAKRLGDFNEELRDLDHAVGRCEDRLGAHDALGGAAKDPKLLERVRAIKD
-5749 DAAALR
+5749 DAGALR
-5755 KPLQSVRKLAGEIAA
+5755 KPLQSVRKLAGEIAG
-5770 EARAAGGDGD
+5770 EARAVGGDAD
-5780 HLKSEVD
+5780 HLKTEVD
-5787 GISDRIE
+5787 GIADRIE

-5805 ELQSAATAVSQ
+5805 ELQSAATAVAQ

-5828 NDLEQQVD
+5828 GELENHLD
-5836 SLHPPAR
+5836 SLAPPAR
-5843 EIKVVLNQLDEVAG
+5843 EIKLVMNQLDEVAG
-5857 ILGKIDRAA
+5857 ILGKIDRVGAH
-5866 SNVSEVERAGEQLVD
+5866 VSEVERAGEQLVD

-5892 DQIGTLRKQLG
+5892 DQIGSLRKQLG

-5908 ARDHDDA
+5908 ARDRDDT

-5927 DLHQHTQE
+5927 DMHAHALE
-5935 DLGDVS
+5935 DLSEVS
-5941 DQLKKMKP
+5941 DELRKMKP
-5949 VSSELEQIRHQ
+5949 VSSELEQIRNQ
-5960 QEDFRRFR
+5960 QDDMRRFR
-5968 QRVVEPLTGK
+5968 QRVVDPLAGK
-5978 IDELNRLGQ
+5978 IDEINRAGQ
-5987 DLIRSAQGGVPTALL
+5987 ELIRSAQGGVPTAIL

-6007 KINDR
+6007 KLNER
-6012 WNDLKE
+6012 WSELKE
-6018 KMNERERRLDVG
+6018 KMNERDRRLDVG

-6042 GLSEWLKVTEE
+6042 GLSQWLKNTEE

-6063 DYKVVKA
+6063 DYMVVKA
-6070 QLADQP
+6070 QLAEQKVLTRLL
-6076 FLMKMLSDRQETMA
+6076 FDRQD
-6090 SMFEL
+6090 SMSSLFQL

-6101 GCDASEKA
+6101 GCDATEKA

-6121 LDDLTDAAQRR
+6121 FDDLTDATQRR
-6132 THDLEQAMHVAKQFQ
+6132 TLDLEQAMHVAKQFQ
-6147 DQLIPL
+6147 DQLVPL
-6153 TKWLDGAE
+6153 TKWLEGAE

-6188 DEILSKKPDFTELA
+6188 DEILSKKPDFSELA
-6202 DIAAQLMEL
+6202 DIAGQLMEL
-6211 VGDDEAVTLSEKV
+6211 VGDDEGVTLSEKV
-6224 KNTTDRYTDLV
+6224 KNATDRYTDLV
-6235 AVMET
+6235 VASENIGHVLNESRQGLRHLVLTYQDLVSWMEKTESRLARFKIIPVHTEKLLEQMDALVVLNEEIASRSPNVESTVDAGSELMKHISSDEALQLKDKLDSLQRRYGELTTKGGDLLKHAQDALPLVQQFHDSHLRLVNWMQAAESSLATGDANESDIARLEAELSEIRPLLEQVNSIGPQLCQISPGEGASTIEGIVTRDNRRFEAIVEQIQRKAERLHLSKQRSNEVTADIDELLEWFRDMDATLRDADPPAMTPKLVRAQLQEHRSINDDISSQKGRVRDVTAAAKKVLRESQPNDGTMALREKLEDLKEMVETVAALCSNRLSVLEQALPLSEHFADSHTGLVGWLSDMEHQISMLSMPALRPDQIAIQQDKNERLTQSIAEHKPLLDKLNKTGEALMALVADDDAAKIGELLDSDNARYAALRTELRERQNALDQALQESSQFSDKLEGMLRALQNTADQANQADPISAHPPKIRDQLDENAALVQDIDKRGEAFAAVQRAASDVIAKATNQSDPAVRDIKKKLDKLNALWGDLQKTTSKRGTALNDTLSVADRFWREMQAVMDT
-6240 LKELQE
+6240 LRELQE

-6306 HIEDLDNAWD
+6306 HIEDLDHAWD

-6349 LKRAEERFQNLGP
+6349 LARAEERFQKLGP

-6399 ELTERTSAEQAGAIR
+6399 ELTERTSAEQASAIR

-6569 GDVDAVISASKPVGG
+6569 GDVDAVIGASKPVGG

-6597 EVYNELEENRAKVET
+6597 EVYSELEENRAKVET

-6685 QLSSASAVSRVLE
+6685 QLSSAPAVSRVLE

-6732 YFSQKQDLESDLDKR
+6732 YFSQKQDVILIKNLLVSVQHRWERVVAKAAERTRALDHGYKEAREFHDAWAQLTTWLKDTEKTLDTLAEETSNDAVKIKKHLEKLREIQRNLQSKESLYDSTMRSGKGLMDRAPKSDEPVLVKMLGELKDAWKRVCHKSVERQRKFEEALLLSGQFADALQALLDWLRKTKARLAEDGPVHGDLDTVTTLVEHHRQLESDLDKR

-6777 QRLWDDVQDLSGR
+6777 QRLWDDVQELSNR

-6834 QAKDLLDTHAK
+6834 QAKDLLDVHAK

-6992 KTPIKG
+6992 KTPVFK
-6998 SQADLREHSPDY
+6998 
-7010 STLGRKQRFGSRDQ
+7010 GSRDQ
-7024 GLNSRRTSRATQ
+7024 GLNSRRTSRV

-7050 PHYGPRFSTSNQ
+7050 PHYGPRFSPSNQ

-7091 RLHDHMLYLQDVE
+7091 RLHDHLLYLQDVE

-7269 PCRAKG
+7269 PCRADEHLA
-7275 RTNIELREQFILA
+7275 ELMPIFEQLRA
-7288 DGVSQSMAAFKPRM
+7288 QGNLPCTYPLHV
-7302 SGSAGSGSNQ
+7302 
-7312 TSSPIPTQGPIVK
+7312 TSSGTAFIRGGSRSTPLSPHAPHCHPSTHW

-7349 DSLSDNESGIG
+7349 DSLSDNESGLG
-7360 TPGRFQTPSRK
+7360 TPGRFQTPNRK
-7371 SSVPASRSQMTPGGS
+7371 TSVPVRSQMTPGGS

-7438 SRLSVGSVSGRTGT
+7438 SRLSVGSVSGRTGN

-7492 PNSSQPRSRIP
+7492 PNSR
-7503 VRQTSNVS
+7503 
-7511 NSSSATGKTSGAS
+7511 KTSGAS

-7534 TSVEPGTAPPRPE
+7534 TSVEPGTPGSTTTVPRPE
-7547 SRNSRGT
+7547 SRNSRGA

>member
-1 MSTQSYYKDRLGF
+1 MYKIDGEFR
-14 DPREALYD
+14 PRGRVFMKAQRENHLQPAS
-22 NNNGEV
+22 GG
-28 QQHHTSSSSTSIN
+28 SSSYALVSRSN
-41 NNHHHQQHQQQ
+41 S
-52 QYHQTITTTTT
+52 
-63 HRHSIG
+63 R
-69 GSGGGAVATSS
+69 SS
-80 SGGTTIVGKNHH
+80 SGSASRGPAITTNLDDSNLRFRHEILNEKVIEA
-92 YYNNGGGGGSP
+92 
-103 GPGNGTVGGGGTS
+103 TVTELPDVIDGINRDHWRAL
-116 PHNGGGHHHQHHHN
+116 P
-130 NNGEYYHTTPAK
+130 
-142 RHRQSFTATSP
+142 
-153 ATGSSLNVTS
+153 SSLAYGNELVVATQPPSAATVT
-163 QGGYEDALTQFK
+163 EVT
-175 DERDAIQKK
+175 R
-184 TFTKWV
+184 
-190 NKHLKKASRRVDDL
+190 NKR
-204 FEDLRDGHNLLSLL
+204 LST
-218 EVLSGEHL
+218 EVLGSTLETTKTTDGNRRMTTHIV
-226 PREKGKMR
+226 R
-234 FHMLQNAQMAL
+234 
-245 DFLRYK
+245 
-251 KIKLVNIR
+251 KITTLTR
-259 AEDIVDGNPKLTLG
+259 AEEQAQADNMIRQNRDVKTTEIGYMRTGRLDSKRAK
-273 LIWTI
+273 
-278 ILHFQISDIVVGQ
+278 ISDIVVGQ

-309 AKYPGVRVNDFTSSW
+309 AKYPGVRVNDFTGSW

-415 RVQEYREQAQQLLY
+415 RVHEYREQAQTLLY

-448 ELKRLLTD
+448 ELKRLLSD

-474 LFSIYKELEK
+474 LFSMYKELEK

-512 ALADRDSILQQEVQ
+512 ALADRDMILQQEVQ

-533 IAEKVQREYKHTETI
+533 LAEKVQREYKHTETV

-559 SRRIERLHPVEAK
+559 SRRIDRLHPVEAK

-606 ASDLHKKVTKL
+606 ANDLHKKVTKL

-623 LRTTFHTSLVQKL
+623 LRTTFHSSLVQKL

-665 YFRDVQE
+665 YFRDLQE
-672 YTEWCQSKL
+672 YTEWCQTKL
-681 KQLHTSDYGSDLPSA
+681 KHLLSADYGSDLPSA

-715 KIAQCERHAS
+715 KIAQCERHVS
-725 NFTGEEL
+725 NFSGEEQ

-901 DQGES
+901 DQGEA

-923 TIAQLQHQATAIVP
+923 TIAQLQHQATSVVP

-965 KNETCTLLDTSGRV
+965 KNESCTLLDTSGRV

-1007 IEAAERLKRLF
+1007 IEAADRLKRLF

-1071 DKLSKQASR
+1071 DKLLAEGDPADPQLRRLRREMDEVNRLFDEFEKRARAEEESKQASR

-1169 QAGLHGD
+1169 QAVLHGD

-1202 SRQLELPSTQEG
+1202 SRQLELPSTQDG
-1214 LYEVYKRLTAIQE
+1214 LYEVYKRLTTIQE
-1227 TISSQQ
+1227 TISNQQ

-1316 ALPTATSA
+1316 ALPTATAA
-1324 RELDSMLGETVER
+1324 RELDTMLGETVER

-1367 WLSEVRPSFSP
+1367 WLTEVRPSFSP
-1378 PRQDLRPANADPGA
+1378 PRHDLRPADADPGA

-1398 RLDTLNG
+1398 RLDSLNS
-1405 RFETLLEQLTQ
+1405 RFESLFEQLTQ

-1448 LGRPANN
+1448 LGRPVNN
-1455 GTEGNQ
+1455 GTDSQQ
-1461 EVEEDIYTST
+1461 EVEEQDIYTTT

-1489 IDKNGM
+1489 IDSNG
-1495 PTTAASQLRENGS
+1495 GS
-1508 PTKAKPTDGAGYP
+1508 PTKQRISESGGSTAHGNAP
-1521 TNGASSVQ
+1521 NGASSVQ

-1538 IQRTSEAVGTNGDED
+1538 IQRTSEGVGTSSGGPDED
-1553 GAALLGDGDNIL
+1553 AGGESIL
-1565 NTPGIIDPTTGRT
+1565 NTPGIIDPSTGRT
-1578 LTVGEAIRLRVLD
+1578 LTVGEAIRLRILD
-1591 VRSGLLNVSTT
+1591 VRSGQLNVD
-1602 GERISLEEA
+1602 GERISLEDA
-1611 ALRQLIDPALVGKL
+1611 ATAPRQLIDRELVEKL

-1631 LDRDGRPLSLLE
+1631 HDRDGRPMSLLE

-1654 GGSYESTEKRIKV
+1654 GSYEGAEKR
-1667 TTEGINERQHSG
+1667 
-1679 SSRAAIA
+1679 
-1686 DGGGSGGAAAATV
+1686 
-1699 AATTASSSSSQQ
+1699 
-1711 QQRAVKYSTKE
+1711 
-1722 AKSIVDAI
+1722 
-1730 KQGLV
+1730 
-1735 DVTAGGGGGLY
+1735 
-1746 RTPSGRE
+1746 
-1753 LSLADAYECGYLV
+1753 
-1766 RSEAI
+1766 
-1771 KIAPHTLCLA
+1771 
-1781 DALAQGLVD
+1781 
-1790 TGGWVTD
+1790 
-1797 RNTGDTFRLDSAI
+1797 
-1810 ERQLIDPH
+1810 
-1818 VREVVDTKHDTKV
+1818 
-1831 TVAQAL
+1831 
-1837 EQGIINAR
+1837 
-1845 TGRYMNPQT
+1845 
-1854 KEKLTFAEARH
+1854 
-1865 RQLIGKPLT
+1865 
-1874 LKDVCDLQLYDQ
+1874 
-1886 SERIASP
+1886 
-1893 TRRERVNIPGAISLG
+1893 
-1908 VLDGENV
+1908 
-1915 RSIFK
+1915 
-1920 TSGAELLTLAEA
+1920 
-1932 MDQGIVLPFENRY
+1932 
-1945 RHHETGELMT
+1945 
-1955 IPEAVDRG
+1955 
-1963 LISSVSIRSIF
+1963 
-1974 NIHGFKD
+1974 
-1981 PHSGEFVSFNMALAK
+1981 
-1996 NVLRKRDGQFMLDS
+1996 
-2010 GKGVLLPLG
+2010 
-2019 EAVGLGL
+2019 
-2026 VRPEVYEM
+2026 
-2034 FNRAIGVQDDRADR
+2034 
-2048 ELSLIELVYR
+2048 
-2058 DHIDPKTGFLL
+2058 
-2069 DAARRVLPLEPAI
+2069 
-2082 ERKFITPEGALLLIS
+2082 
-2097 LLNITL
+2097 
-2103 TTETVTKT
+2103 
-2111 IKRYVTI
+2111 
-2118 THTGEAPEGQP
+2118 
-2129 QVLLSFTEA
+2129 
-2138 VRQGLIDEQ
+2138 
-2147 TRTYRD
+2147 
-2153 PATGNLY
+2153 
-2160 SIQQALNHGLL
+2160 
-2171 LPDTEALP
+2171 
-2179 EQAAGG
+2179 
-2185 APSGS
+2185 
-2190 GATAPIQFETRVVKG
+2190 
-2205 ANSRTLNIT
+2205 
-2214 TEYLERADSE
+2214 
-2224 LQTFELPANGWPLN
+2224 
-2238 EAIER
+2238 
-2243 QLLNPDTGLLVIP
+2243 
-2256 GTDRLVSFEECIK
+2256 
-2269 LQIINRQSAFVSD
+2269 
-2282 PKTPERRVTIDRAL
+2282 
-2296 EKKILD
+2296 
-2302 PVGRYS
+2302 
-2308 ARKGAEPLTMR
+2308 
-2319 QAIEQ
+2319 
-2324 EYIIF
+2324 
-2329 EQCLPSVTVADGSE
+2329 
-2343 NRTIQVTKRTGQ
+2343 
-2355 PDRVEISNPSA
+2355 
-2366 KNSTLVEVK
+2366 
-2375 VVATPELMSPEPL
+2375 
-2388 QLAPGVI
+2388 
-2395 YDPSTALV
+2395 
-2403 IFAETG
+2403 
-2409 RSDSIL
+2409 
-2415 GAVAGGKIDPSL
+2415 
-2427 VQLVDPANP
+2427 
-2436 AGEKLSI
+2436 
-2443 AEAIKRG
+2443 
-2450 LIDEQTG
+2450 
-2457 EIRTA
+2457 
-2462 SGPISMIEAIQKGL
+2462 
-2476 LLVAGAPL
+2476 
-2484 VAAAGAIDS
+2484 
-2493 LKLFTDPVTG
+2493 
-2503 EEIPI
+2503 
-2508 ELAYERGLITRSQL
+2508 
-2522 PSPERAALL
+2522 
-2531 RKKLSVESRRSSEG
+2531 
-2545 ITTVVTKAGS
+2545 
-2555 LEYGQEPKK
+2555 
-2564 LQKMRKCVLR
+2564 
-2574 PKDAAEQGIIDA
+2574 
-2586 DTAQKLE
+2586 
-2593 DPALFSN
+2593 
-2600 PSTTLADVLKSGQL
+2600 
-2614 KGESGRI
+2614 
-2621 VDPQRGHV
+2621 
-2629 LNLKQAAQRG
+2629 
-2639 ILDLHG
+2639 
-2645 TNMIFVPIARCLSLP
+2645 
-2660 ALETQGLLNPSDS
+2660 
-2673 RIYHPESGQLLTLRE
+2673 
-2688 ALLCEIVDPLA
+2688 
-2699 EITVNEQSMP
+2699 
-2709 LEQAI
+2709 
-2714 SAGLVDEDRC
+2714 
-2724 TIGGELKIVDAID
+2724 
-2737 RGLCQ
+2737 
-2742 PSNYESKIPPIGM
+2742 
-2755 SLPVVVERGLLDVA
+2755 
-2769 RKEVTH
+2769 
-2775 PISRVPM
+2775 
-2782 PLESALRNDFIMA
+2782 
-2795 TPYTPDVDG
+2795 
-2804 VQLLDAIDR
+2804 
-2813 GRIDTTKGT
+2813 
-2822 YKTPLKGTAEIVDI
+2822 
-2836 PLREAIDTGKLIVKP
+2836 
-2851 LPKLIQNLQANH
+2851 
-2863 AVTSVQETV
+2863 
-2872 AAFHTITTKTVEI
+2872 
-2885 QSGYALI
+2885 
-2892 SANEVQD
+2892 
-2899 LQTGAIMSVDEAV
+2899 
-2912 KQGIMTQPEETREE
+2912 
-2926 LTQQEVKIGLNE
+2926 
-2938 ALQRGLLD
+2938 
-2946 VTKGT
+2946 
-2951 FIHPSTGEVMSI
+2951 
-2963 SVAVDR
+2963 
-2969 GFIGSHSSSEETLN
+2969 
-2983 RSPEMSHKAIG
+2983 
-2994 KVDVAESTPSDSP
+2994 
-3007 KKTVPLEASGQ
+3007 
-3018 LGPMSQQPSGTPVG
+3018 
-3032 GVLDRSQV
+3032 
-3040 AQSAPSAVASNSST
+3040 
-3054 APSSGS
+3054 
-3060 NIGNNIKDAAKLGLM
+3060 
-3075 AVVGAPVL
+3075 
-3083 GGMAIAG
+3083 
-3090 AVKKA
+3090 
-3095 FEKKDKGDTASAAG
+3095 
-3109 FEVVGN
+3109 
-3115 IEEPTVPF
+3115 
-3123 VNLATDEILDPT
+3123 
-3135 ANQFAQSQPMVDS
+3135 
-3148 SAQKMP
+3148 
-3154 AEQDTEK
+3154 
-3161 APEAIEA
+3161 
-3168 LENVEQLAKAMVEP
+3168 
-3182 VKPEENSTVKEEL
+3182 
-3195 KAEVPSTTDG
+3195 
-3205 GAGSKLMDAA
+3205 
-3215 KLGLMAV
+3215 
-3222 VGAPLLAGKAVV
+3222 
-3234 DALKSDKQ
+3234 
-3242 PAAVGEV
+3242 
-3249 VATGVE
+3249 
-3255 PTERHVTFVERPSE
+3255 
-3269 RPERMTLGEAISQG
+3269 
-3283 KIDPKH
+3283 
-3289 CRILVDDKQMPYTVE
+3289 
-3304 EGLNQ
+3304 
-3309 GNVRIYDVVDVLSK
+3309 
-3323 ERISFVEGE
+3323 
-3332 EGDDALV
+3332 
-3339 LDASLTE
+3339 
-3346 QRLGELG
+3346 
-3353 VYDVEKG
+3353 
-3360 YFLDPTTGERVSFRD
+3360 
-3375 FIYNAGALID
+3375 
-3385 PTTIFVKDLG
+3385 
-3395 RNRFE
+3395 
-3400 RLDVALKKHLI
+3400 
-3411 DKHTGHM
+3411 
-3418 LDNKTGKKIKF
+3418 
-3429 VECCRR
+3429 
-3435 GWIVQREPAGDEDLS
+3435 
-3450 PTLAEVIDAGQI
+3450 
-3462 NPQTGEFIQNNE
+3462 
-3474 SIPIAEAL
+3474 
-3482 RAGFIDNDSLSVRD
+3482 
-3496 PTDGQ
+3496 
-3501 IVPLAV
+3501 
-3507 AIEKGIIDL
+3507 
-3516 KLGVLFNKDTQ
+3516 
-3527 EEIDLNEAYV
+3527 
-3537 KGYMLEGKR
+3537 
-3546 KPISLEAAVLK
+3546 
-3557 GLYNPESGL
+3557 
-3566 ILDTITEEMV
+3566 
-3576 DVQQSVD
+3576 
-3583 KGIVDPKISN
+3583 
-3593 VKDTKENTLVPLQDA
+3593 
-3608 LDMKLIDAESGKL
+3608 MK
-3621 KDTASDQ
+3621 
-3628 LMALDV
+3628 
-3634 AVEKNLMDTKHVT
+3634 
-3647 HSLIDVLSRE
+3647 
-3657 FYNPATGKILDP
+3657 
-3669 ANGDESNLKDAIN
+3669 
-3682 TQLVEIDSVL
+3682 
-3692 IRDEARESVVKC
+3692 
-3704 RDAIASGLVDDV
+3704 
-3716 RGVLTRPELTLDR
+3716 
-3729 AYQKGYVLSNK
+3729 
-3740 KPISLA
+3740 
-3746 DALLR
+3746 
-3751 GFYDPTTGKLLLE
+3751 
-3764 DAPAAVTLEQA
+3764 
-3775 IGQGEISTNDLIV
+3775 
-3788 RDPKSGTVI
+3788 
-3797 SLAEAIRSELV
+3797 
-3808 DPAAGL
+3808 
-3814 VVDSASGLSM
+3814 
-3824 GLGEA
+3824 
-3829 MDRGLIV
+3829 
-3836 ASKRRCS
+3836 
-3843 LPDAVYR
+3843 
-3850 GLYDPKSGQF
+3850 
-3860 SSTTTP
+3860 
-3866 ERMSTERA
+3866 
-3874 IRRGLLDPESTI
+3874 
-3886 VTVGGKIVPFE
+3886 
-3897 LAIENGTVDVRRGTI
+3897 
-3912 RDDEGVRIDFR
+3912 
-3923 EAFDRGLLVE
+3923 
-3933 VRKPIG
+3933 
-3939 LSEAVLK
+3939 
-3946 GIYREG
+3946 
-3952 NGKFVH
+3952 
-3958 AFDIGLLYDRKAPVS
+3958 
-3973 LQRAIHQGIYDDKT
+3973 
-3987 GKFVEPA
+3987 
-3994 TGRKITLQEATR
+3994 
-4006 KFIINPQL
+4006 
-4014 PCYFNERDETML
+4014 
-4026 NLFEACRAK
+4026 
-4035 LIDRREGVFR
+4035 
-4045 EPGSEVFIPLS
+4045 
-4056 EALALGLIVDIESA
+4056 
-4070 GFGLYETLAMGFY
+4070 
-4083 RPQTGQILHP
+4083 
-4093 ITGRQITLEEACDED
+4093 
-4108 IVSPA
+4108 
-4113 ASIVKIASTGRYV
+4113 
-4126 RLDEAIEQGV
+4126 
-4136 VDAQAGMYNLPEG
+4136 
-4149 KVNLQEARRRGLIVT
+4149 
-4164 NQKLL
+4164 
-4169 SLEKAIKMGLYRG
+4169 
-4182 DEGGFVEPSSGDLL
+4182 
-4196 NLQEALDAG
+4196 
-4205 LLDFE
+4205 
-4210 TTVYKDAITGQDKPL
+4210 
-4225 RAAMHQADIDVDKGK
+4225 
-4240 VLDRKNDR
+4240 
-4248 AYNFDVAFGKGLL
+4248 
-4261 VTVNRPITGKILER
+4261 
-4275 KESIDNLLQESPI
+4275 
-4288 GRGPKE
+4288 
-4294 MSLQDALRH
+4294 
-4303 DLLSLEVSVVR
+4303 
-4314 DPRTGLFVPLRQAL
+4314 
-4328 QDGVLQE
+4328 
-4335 GARATVDPK
+4335 
-4344 LLFFT
+4344 
-4349 FDNDCVVYVREPLS
+4349 
-4363 FDRAVEC
+4363 
-4370 QLLDLTTGRFLSV
+4370 
-4383 PSASTA
+4383 
-4389 QPGPAPSSE
+4389 
-4398 PSAATITLRDAIV
+4398 
-4411 QGLIDPESV
+4411 
-4420 LLKDG
+4420 
-4425 AKRKLLHLPEAFRKG
+4425 
-4440 LIEPE
+4440 
-4445 KSNVLDTA
+4445 
-4453 SSKLVPL
+4453 
-4460 QAAVETG
+4460 
-4467 LLTTPR
+4467 
-4473 RAFGLLEAL
+4473 
-4482 DYQLYAP
+4482 
-4489 AEGNFRDPFHH
+4489 
-4500 AAPARTLTATI
+4500 
-4511 EAGLIDPSTTVVR
+4511 
-4524 DSVGKGSAIVP
+4524 
-4535 LASAI
+4535 
-4540 ASGLV
+4540 
-4545 DAARGHY
+4545 
-4552 HGDDREPIDL
+4552 
-4562 VQARE
+4562 
-4567 KGYLLLAEQRQAVIE
+4567 QAVIE

-4593 LLEWITRVE
+4593 LLEWITRIE

-4624 LKQIKEDIDGQ
+4624 LKQIKEDIDAQ
-4635 SRPVASCLDQVR
+4635 SRPVAACLDQVR

-4663 ALETSGRELRARV
+4663 ALETSGRELRSRV

-4694 DELGKLRTELDTFS
+4694 DELGKLRSELDTFS
-4708 SWLQSSR
+4708 SWLQTSR
-4715 RTLEDKESTLSD
+4715 RTLEEKESTLSD

-4778 TLPDRLPHIEQISS
+4778 TLPDRLPHIEQVSS
-4792 SDSPIRQEVS
+4792 SDSPIRQEVQ

-4812 NRANVLLD
+4812 NRANALLD
-4820 RLAGLGNRQ
+4820 RLAGLGSRQ
-4829 RDYQESL
+4829 RDYQEAL

-4850 SSVLSDP
+4850 SSALSDP

-4863 SVQDQMNQTKALQSE
+4863 AVQDQMNQTKALQSE

-4885 LDNVQHSLDAL
+4885 IDNVQHSLDAL

-4922 YSQLLEALGDR
+4922 YNQLLESLGDR

-5008 ELMATPSNTRLAKRI
+5008 ELTATPSNTRLAKRI

-5051 MSQLTKFLNDSSNL
+5051 LAQLSKFMNDSSNL
-5065 EHELTALNEALE
+5065 EQELTALNDALE
-5077 GRELASLPAE
+5077 GRELVSLPAE
-5087 VFAQRMV
+5087 VLAQRMV
-5094 ELSRAKEDLR
+5094 ELSRLKEELR
-5104 PQYEATVRLGKDLV
+5104 PQYDGTVRLGKDLI

-5123 TDTGVVRDLVKVLE
+5123 TDTGVVRDRVKALE
-5137 NLWKTTVTT
+5137 SLWKTMDTT
-5146 LEEKLKLSK
+5146 LEDKLKLSR
-5155 QKAEQLHAYENL
+5155 QKAEQLHAYEDL
-5167 KDQVLVWLSSI
+5167 KDQVLGWLGSI

-5187 VAVDVDAIK
+5187 VAVDVEAIK
-5196 FQIEEVRPLVK
+5196 YQIEEVRPLVK

-5253 RRMSGDAR
+5253 RRLSGDAR

-5284 RRSSQDGFQLT
+5284 RRSSQDGFHLT

-5318 NDRQNELDSVRD
+5318 NDRQNELESVRD

-5336 ENLKTLAS
+5336 DNLKTLAN

-5356 VIGNKEEADRCNKQ
+5356 VIGNKEEAERCNKQ

-5406 RLRAELDTVADRWK
+5406 RLRTELETVADRWK

-5428 RITFSEHLRDFL
+5428 RITFSEQLRDFL

-5447 TWLAAKE
+5447 TWLTAKE

-5509 PEGQAVSTKLRNVQ
+5509 PEGQAVSNKLRNVQ
-5523 KKWDELVARLDE
+5523 KKWDELVSRLDE

-5562 TISDNLDSLPTDRDH
+5562 TISDNLDTLPTDRDH

-5601 EAAAETLCRVLS
+5601 EAAGETLCRVLS
-5613 DPVSRADVNAR
+5613 DPASRADVNAR
-5624 VAAVGKQ
+5624 LAAVGKQ
-5631 YQTLQKKLDMRKA
+5631 YQTLQKKLDLRKA

-5691 DTHEPVY
+5691 ETHEPIY
-5698 REVMGREHEVIML
+5698 REVMSREHEVIML
-5711 LNKGRDLQDRPGQT
+5711 LNKGRELQDKPGHA
-5725 TDRGMQRDLEKIA
+5725 TDRAVQRDLEKIS
-5738 QQWDRLRSAAD
+5738 QQWERLRSAAVDRHSRLQTCMEHCKKHAAASEAFLTWLRSAEDKLATLKPGLLKKQQLDQQLRDLQTFRSDVWKRSGEYETCRSLGETFIGACDVDKEAIKAELQDMKDRWERLNNDLLARAQTLETCAKRLGDFNEELRDLDHAVGRCEDRLAAHDALGGAAKDPKLLERVRAIKD
-5749 DAAALR
+5749 DASTLS
-5755 KPLQSVRKLAGEIAA
+5755 KPLQSVRKLAGEIAG
-5770 EARAAGGDGD
+5770 EARAAGGDAD

-5816 FNDQV
+5816 FNDKV

-5828 NDLEQQVD
+5828 NELENQVD
-5836 SLHPPAR
+5836 SLNPPAR
-5843 EIKVVLNQLDEVAG
+5843 EIKIVLNQLDEVAS
-5857 ILGKIDRAA
+5857 ILGKIERVGAQ
-5866 SNVSEVERAGEQLVD
+5866 VSEVERAGEQLVD

-5908 ARDHDDA
+5908 TRDHDDA

-5927 DLHQHTQE
+5927 DLHQHTLE
-5935 DLGDVS
+5935 DLAEVNDE
-5941 DQLKKMKP
+5941 LKKMKP
-5949 VSSELEQIRHQ
+5949 VSSELEQIRNQ
-5960 QEDFRRFR
+5960 QDDFRRFR

-5978 IDELNRLGQ
+5978 IDEINRLGQ
-5987 DLIRSAQGGVPTALL
+5987 DLIRSAQGAVPTAIL

-6007 KINDR
+6007 KINDK

-6018 KMNERERRLDVG
+6018 RMNERDRRLDVG

-6042 GLSEWLKVTEE
+6042 GLSKWLKDTEE

-6070 QLADQP
+6070 QLQEQK
-6076 FLMKMLSDRQETMA
+6076 FLTKMLLDRQN
-6090 SMFEL
+6090 SMSSLFQL

-6109 AIERQLKELMRR
+6109 GIERQLKELMRR
-6121 LDDLTDAAQRR
+6121 FDDLTDAAQRR
-6132 THDLEQAMHVAKQFQ
+6132 TLDLEQAMHVAKQFQ

-6153 TKWLDGAE
+6153 TKWLEGAE

-6174 EKIQARIREHEQLH
+6174 EKIQTRIREHEQLH
-6188 DEILSKKPDFTELA
+6188 DEILSKKPDFSELA
-6202 DIAAQLMEL
+6202 DIAGQLMEL
-6211 VGDDEAVTLSEKV
+6211 VGDDEGVTLSEKV

-6235 AVMET
+6235 VASENIGHVLNESRQGLRHLVLTYQDLVSWMEKTENKLQRFKIIPVHTEKLLEQMDVLVVLNEEIASRSPNVESTVDAGSELMKHISSDEALQLKDKLDSLQRRYGELTTKGGDLLKHAQDALPLVQQFHDSHLRLVNWMQAAESSLATGDANEIDIARLEAELSEIRPLLEQVNSIGPQLCQISPGEGASTIEGIVTRDNRRFEAIVEQIQRKAERLHLSKQRSNEVTADIDELLEWFRDMDATLRDADPPAMTPKLVRAQLQEHRSINDDISSQKGRVRDVTASAKKVLRESQPNENTIALREKLEDLKEVVETVATLCANRLSVLEQALPLSEHFADSHTGLVSWLNDMEHQISMLSMPALRPDQIAIQQDKNERLTQSIAEHKPLLDKLNKTGEALIALVADDDAAKIGEILDSDNARYGALRTELRNRQNALDQALQESSQFSDKLEGMLRALQNTAEQANQADPISAHPPKIHDQIDENLALVQDIDKRSEAFAAVQRAASDVIAKATNQSDPAVRDIKKKLDKLNALWGDLQKTTSKRGSALNETLSVADKFWKEMQAVMET
-6240 LKELQE
+6240 LKELQD

-6344 NLLSF
+6344 NLLNF
-6349 LKRAEERFQNLGP
+6349 LARAEDRFQKLGP

-6399 ELTERTSAEQAGAIR
+6399 ELTERTSAEQASAIR

-6548 EESLREAQAFTA
+6548 EEALREAQAFTA

-6612 LIAQGQEYVRKQTQL
+6612 LVAQGQEYVRKQTQL

-6685 QLSSASAVSRVLE
+6685 QLSSAAAVSRVLE
-6698 TIQQQMEEHK
+6698 IIQQQMEEHK

-6732 YFSQKQDLESDLDKR
+6732 YFSQKQDVILIKNLLVSVQHRWERVVAKAAERTRALDHGYKEAREFHDAWVQLTTWLKETEKTLDTLAEESSNDAVKIKKHLEKLREIQRNLQSKESFYDSTMRNGKGLMDRAPKTDEPVLSKMMNELKDSWKRVCHKSVERQRKFEEALLLSGQFADALQALLDWLRKTKARLAEDGPVHGDLDTVTTLVEHHRQLESDLDKR

-6755 KTGLELE
+6755 KTGQELE
-6762 RSDETRETSKHLKEM
+6762 RSDETRETSKNLKEM
-6777 QRLWDDVQDLSGR
+6777 QKLWDDVQDLSSR

-6834 QAKDLLDTHAK
+6834 QAKDLLDIHAK

-6853 EYDKEDTIGLANS
+6853 EYDKDDTIGLANS

-6884 IIQSRWDEISQWAIS
+6884 IIQSRWDEISQWAFS
-6899 RQTKLEQHLKD
+6899 RQSKLEQHLKD
-6910 LQDLDESIEELL
+6910 LQDLDDSIEELL

-6935 ETEPLPDEIPPLEVL
+6935 ETESLPDEIPPLEVL

-6992 KTPIKG
+6992 KTPVRG

-7010 STLGRKQRFGSRDQ
+7010 GTLGRKQSFKGSRDQ
-7024 GLNSRRTSRATQ
+7024 GLNSRR
-7036 SPGRETQTPERDRL
+7036 
-7050 PHYGPRFSTSNQ
+7050 TSNQ

-7091 RLHDHMLYLQDVE
+7091 RLHDHLLYLQDVE

-7371 SSVPASRSQMTPGGS
+7371 SSVPVSRTQMTPGGS
-7386 RANSRPSSRPASRAG
+7386 RANSRPSSRPASRTG

-7413 LDSTDDATPS
+7413 LDSTDDTPS

-7452 TTTTTTN
+7452 TTTTTATN

-7473 PTRNGGMSRS
+7473 PTR
-7483 SSIPTLIGL
+7483 
-7492 PNSSQPRSRIP
+7492 
-7503 VRQTSNVS
+7503 
-7511 NSSSATGKTSGAS
+7511 KTSGAS

-7534 TSVEPGTAPPRPE
+7534 PSVDPGTPGSTRPDR
-7547 SRNSRGT
+7547 SSRGT

>member
-28 QQHHTSSSSTSIN
+28 QQQHQS
-41 NNHHHQQHQQQ
+41 HHHQQQQQ
-52 QYHQTITTTTT
+52 FQQTITTTTT

-69 GSGGGAVATSS
+69 GGSSGATSS
-80 SGGTTIVGKNHH
+80 GTIVGKHH
-92 YYNNGGGGGSP
+92 QYYSSNGSSGAAGGSP
-103 GPGNGTVGGGGTS
+103 SPANGQGS
-116 PHNGGGHHHQHHHN
+116 SHNIISNN
-130 NNGEYYHTTPAK
+130 NNGDYYHTTPAK

-153 ATGSSLNVTS
+153 ATGSTLNMS

-309 AKYPGVRVNDFTSSW
+309 AKYPGVRVNDFTGSW

-415 RVQEYREQAQQLLY
+415 RVHEYREQAQTLLY

-448 ELKRLLTD
+448 ELKRLLSD

-474 LFSIYKELEK
+474 LFSMYKELEK

-512 ALADRDSILQQEVQ
+512 ALADRDMILQQEVQ

-533 IAEKVQREYKHTETI
+533 LAEKVQREYKHTETV

-559 SRRIERLHPVEAK
+559 SRRIDRLHPVEAK

-606 ASDLHKKVTKL
+606 ANDLHKKVTKL

-623 LRTTFHTSLVQKL
+623 LRTTFHSSLVQKL

-665 YFRDVQE
+665 YFRDLQE
-672 YTEWCQSKL
+672 YTEWCQTKL
-681 KQLHTSDYGSDLPSA
+681 KHLLSADYGSDLPSA

-715 KIAQCERHAS
+715 KIAQCERHVS
-725 NFTGEEL
+725 NFSGEEQ

-901 DQGES
+901 DQGEA

-923 TIAQLQHQATAIVP
+923 TIAQLQHQATSVVP

-965 KNETCTLLDTSGRV
+965 KNESCTLLDTSGRV

-1007 IEAAERLKRLF
+1007 IEAADRLKRLF

-1071 DKLSKQASR
+1071 DKLLAEGDPADPQLRRLRREMDEVNRLFDEFEKRARAEEESKQASR

-1169 QAGLHGD
+1169 QAVLHGD

-1202 SRQLELPSTQEG
+1202 SRQLELPSTQDG
-1214 LYEVYKRLTAIQE
+1214 LYEVYKRLTTIQE
-1227 TISSQQ
+1227 TISNQQ

-1316 ALPTATSA
+1316 ALPTATAA
-1324 RELDSMLGETVER
+1324 RELDTMLGETVER

-1367 WLSEVRPSFSP
+1367 WLTEVRPSFSP
-1378 PRQDLRPANADPGA
+1378 PRHDLRPADADPGA

-1398 RLDTLNG
+1398 RLDSLNS
-1405 RFETLLEQLTQ
+1405 RFESLFEQLTQ

-1448 LGRPANN
+1448 LGRPVNN
-1455 GTEGNQ
+1455 GTDSQQ
-1461 EVEEDIYTST
+1461 EVEEQDIYTTT

-1489 IDKNGM
+1489 IDSNG
-1495 PTTAASQLRENGS
+1495 GS
-1508 PTKAKPTDGAGYP
+1508 PTKQRISESGGSTAHGNAP
-1521 TNGASSVQ
+1521 NGASSVQ

-1538 IQRTSEAVGTNGDED
+1538 IQRTSEGVGTSSGGPDED
-1553 GAALLGDGDNIL
+1553 AGGESIL
-1565 NTPGIIDPTTGRT
+1565 NTPGIIDPSTGRT
-1578 LTVGEAIRLRVLD
+1578 LTVGEAIRLRILD
-1591 VRSGLLNVSTT
+1591 VRSGQLNVD
-1602 GERISLEEA
+1602 GERISLEDA
-1611 ALRQLIDPALVGKL
+1611 ATAPRQLIDRELVEKL

-1631 LDRDGRPLSLLE
+1631 HDRDGRPMSLLE

-1654 GGSYESTEKRIKV
+1654 GSYEGAEKR
-1667 TTEGINERQHSG
+1667 
-1679 SSRAAIA
+1679 
-1686 DGGGSGGAAAATV
+1686 
-1699 AATTASSSSSQQ
+1699 
-1711 QQRAVKYSTKE
+1711 
-1722 AKSIVDAI
+1722 
-1730 KQGLV
+1730 
-1735 DVTAGGGGGLY
+1735 
-1746 RTPSGRE
+1746 
-1753 LSLADAYECGYLV
+1753 
-1766 RSEAI
+1766 
-1771 KIAPHTLCLA
+1771 
-1781 DALAQGLVD
+1781 
-1790 TGGWVTD
+1790 
-1797 RNTGDTFRLDSAI
+1797 
-1810 ERQLIDPH
+1810 
-1818 VREVVDTKHDTKV
+1818 
-1831 TVAQAL
+1831 
-1837 EQGIINAR
+1837 
-1845 TGRYMNPQT
+1845 
-1854 KEKLTFAEARH
+1854 
-1865 RQLIGKPLT
+1865 
-1874 LKDVCDLQLYDQ
+1874 
-1886 SERIASP
+1886 
-1893 TRRERVNIPGAISLG
+1893 
-1908 VLDGENV
+1908 
-1915 RSIFK
+1915 
-1920 TSGAELLTLAEA
+1920 
-1932 MDQGIVLPFENRY
+1932 
-1945 RHHETGELMT
+1945 
-1955 IPEAVDRG
+1955 
-1963 LISSVSIRSIF
+1963 
-1974 NIHGFKD
+1974 
-1981 PHSGEFVSFNMALAK
+1981 
-1996 NVLRKRDGQFMLDS
+1996 
-2010 GKGVLLPLG
+2010 
-2019 EAVGLGL
+2019 
-2026 VRPEVYEM
+2026 
-2034 FNRAIGVQDDRADR
+2034 
-2048 ELSLIELVYR
+2048 
-2058 DHIDPKTGFLL
+2058 
-2069 DAARRVLPLEPAI
+2069 
-2082 ERKFITPEGALLLIS
+2082 
-2097 LLNITL
+2097 
-2103 TTETVTKT
+2103 
-2111 IKRYVTI
+2111 
-2118 THTGEAPEGQP
+2118 
-2129 QVLLSFTEA
+2129 
-2138 VRQGLIDEQ
+2138 
-2147 TRTYRD
+2147 
-2153 PATGNLY
+2153 
-2160 SIQQALNHGLL
+2160 
-2171 LPDTEALP
+2171 
-2179 EQAAGG
+2179 
-2185 APSGS
+2185 
-2190 GATAPIQFETRVVKG
+2190 
-2205 ANSRTLNIT
+2205 
-2214 TEYLERADSE
+2214 
-2224 LQTFELPANGWPLN
+2224 
-2238 EAIER
+2238 
-2243 QLLNPDTGLLVIP
+2243 
-2256 GTDRLVSFEECIK
+2256 
-2269 LQIINRQSAFVSD
+2269 
-2282 PKTPERRVTIDRAL
+2282 
-2296 EKKILD
+2296 
-2302 PVGRYS
+2302 
-2308 ARKGAEPLTMR
+2308 
-2319 QAIEQ
+2319 
-2324 EYIIF
+2324 
-2329 EQCLPSVTVADGSE
+2329 
-2343 NRTIQVTKRTGQ
+2343 
-2355 PDRVEISNPSA
+2355 
-2366 KNSTLVEVK
+2366 
-2375 VVATPELMSPEPL
+2375 
-2388 QLAPGVI
+2388 
-2395 YDPSTALV
+2395 
-2403 IFAETG
+2403 
-2409 RSDSIL
+2409 
-2415 GAVAGGKIDPSL
+2415 
-2427 VQLVDPANP
+2427 
-2436 AGEKLSI
+2436 
-2443 AEAIKRG
+2443 
-2450 LIDEQTG
+2450 
-2457 EIRTA
+2457 
-2462 SGPISMIEAIQKGL
+2462 
-2476 LLVAGAPL
+2476 
-2484 VAAAGAIDS
+2484 
-2493 LKLFTDPVTG
+2493 
-2503 EEIPI
+2503 
-2508 ELAYERGLITRSQL
+2508 
-2522 PSPERAALL
+2522 
-2531 RKKLSVESRRSSEG
+2531 
-2545 ITTVVTKAGS
+2545 
-2555 LEYGQEPKK
+2555 
-2564 LQKMRKCVLR
+2564 
-2574 PKDAAEQGIIDA
+2574 
-2586 DTAQKLE
+2586 
-2593 DPALFSN
+2593 
-2600 PSTTLADVLKSGQL
+2600 
-2614 KGESGRI
+2614 
-2621 VDPQRGHV
+2621 
-2629 LNLKQAAQRG
+2629 
-2639 ILDLHG
+2639 
-2645 TNMIFVPIARCLSLP
+2645 
-2660 ALETQGLLNPSDS
+2660 
-2673 RIYHPESGQLLTLRE
+2673 
-2688 ALLCEIVDPLA
+2688 
-2699 EITVNEQSMP
+2699 
-2709 LEQAI
+2709 
-2714 SAGLVDEDRC
+2714 
-2724 TIGGELKIVDAID
+2724 
-2737 RGLCQ
+2737 
-2742 PSNYESKIPPIGM
+2742 
-2755 SLPVVVERGLLDVA
+2755 
-2769 RKEVTH
+2769 
-2775 PISRVPM
+2775 
-2782 PLESALRNDFIMA
+2782 
-2795 TPYTPDVDG
+2795 
-2804 VQLLDAIDR
+2804 
-2813 GRIDTTKGT
+2813 
-2822 YKTPLKGTAEIVDI
+2822 
-2836 PLREAIDTGKLIVKP
+2836 
-2851 LPKLIQNLQANH
+2851 
-2863 AVTSVQETV
+2863 
-2872 AAFHTITTKTVEI
+2872 
-2885 QSGYALI
+2885 
-2892 SANEVQD
+2892 
-2899 LQTGAIMSVDEAV
+2899 
-2912 KQGIMTQPEETREE
+2912 
-2926 LTQQEVKIGLNE
+2926 
-2938 ALQRGLLD
+2938 
-2946 VTKGT
+2946 
-2951 FIHPSTGEVMSI
+2951 
-2963 SVAVDR
+2963 
-2969 GFIGSHSSSEETLN
+2969 
-2983 RSPEMSHKAIG
+2983 
-2994 KVDVAESTPSDSP
+2994 
-3007 KKTVPLEASGQ
+3007 
-3018 LGPMSQQPSGTPVG
+3018 
-3032 GVLDRSQV
+3032 
-3040 AQSAPSAVASNSST
+3040 
-3054 APSSGS
+3054 
-3060 NIGNNIKDAAKLGLM
+3060 
-3075 AVVGAPVL
+3075 
-3083 GGMAIAG
+3083 
-3090 AVKKA
+3090 
-3095 FEKKDKGDTASAAG
+3095 
-3109 FEVVGN
+3109 
-3115 IEEPTVPF
+3115 
-3123 VNLATDEILDPT
+3123 
-3135 ANQFAQSQPMVDS
+3135 
-3148 SAQKMP
+3148 
-3154 AEQDTEK
+3154 
-3161 APEAIEA
+3161 
-3168 LENVEQLAKAMVEP
+3168 
-3182 VKPEENSTVKEEL
+3182 
-3195 KAEVPSTTDG
+3195 
-3205 GAGSKLMDAA
+3205 
-3215 KLGLMAV
+3215 
-3222 VGAPLLAGKAVV
+3222 
-3234 DALKSDKQ
+3234 
-3242 PAAVGEV
+3242 
-3249 VATGVE
+3249 
-3255 PTERHVTFVERPSE
+3255 
-3269 RPERMTLGEAISQG
+3269 
-3283 KIDPKH
+3283 
-3289 CRILVDDKQMPYTVE
+3289 
-3304 EGLNQ
+3304 
-3309 GNVRIYDVVDVLSK
+3309 
-3323 ERISFVEGE
+3323 
-3332 EGDDALV
+3332 
-3339 LDASLTE
+3339 
-3346 QRLGELG
+3346 
-3353 VYDVEKG
+3353 
-3360 YFLDPTTGERVSFRD
+3360 
-3375 FIYNAGALID
+3375 
-3385 PTTIFVKDLG
+3385 
-3395 RNRFE
+3395 
-3400 RLDVALKKHLI
+3400 
-3411 DKHTGHM
+3411 
-3418 LDNKTGKKIKF
+3418 
-3429 VECCRR
+3429 
-3435 GWIVQREPAGDEDLS
+3435 
-3450 PTLAEVIDAGQI
+3450 
-3462 NPQTGEFIQNNE
+3462 
-3474 SIPIAEAL
+3474 
-3482 RAGFIDNDSLSVRD
+3482 
-3496 PTDGQ
+3496 
-3501 IVPLAV
+3501 
-3507 AIEKGIIDL
+3507 
-3516 KLGVLFNKDTQ
+3516 
-3527 EEIDLNEAYV
+3527 
-3537 KGYMLEGKR
+3537 
-3546 KPISLEAAVLK
+3546 
-3557 GLYNPESGL
+3557 
-3566 ILDTITEEMV
+3566 
-3576 DVQQSVD
+3576 
-3583 KGIVDPKISN
+3583 
-3593 VKDTKENTLVPLQDA
+3593 
-3608 LDMKLIDAESGKL
+3608 MK
-3621 KDTASDQ
+3621 
-3628 LMALDV
+3628 
-3634 AVEKNLMDTKHVT
+3634 
-3647 HSLIDVLSRE
+3647 
-3657 FYNPATGKILDP
+3657 
-3669 ANGDESNLKDAIN
+3669 
-3682 TQLVEIDSVL
+3682 
-3692 IRDEARESVVKC
+3692 
-3704 RDAIASGLVDDV
+3704 
-3716 RGVLTRPELTLDR
+3716 
-3729 AYQKGYVLSNK
+3729 
-3740 KPISLA
+3740 
-3746 DALLR
+3746 
-3751 GFYDPTTGKLLLE
+3751 
-3764 DAPAAVTLEQA
+3764 
-3775 IGQGEISTNDLIV
+3775 
-3788 RDPKSGTVI
+3788 
-3797 SLAEAIRSELV
+3797 
-3808 DPAAGL
+3808 
-3814 VVDSASGLSM
+3814 
-3824 GLGEA
+3824 
-3829 MDRGLIV
+3829 
-3836 ASKRRCS
+3836 
-3843 LPDAVYR
+3843 
-3850 GLYDPKSGQF
+3850 
-3860 SSTTTP
+3860 
-3866 ERMSTERA
+3866 
-3874 IRRGLLDPESTI
+3874 
-3886 VTVGGKIVPFE
+3886 
-3897 LAIENGTVDVRRGTI
+3897 
-3912 RDDEGVRIDFR
+3912 
-3923 EAFDRGLLVE
+3923 
-3933 VRKPIG
+3933 
-3939 LSEAVLK
+3939 
-3946 GIYREG
+3946 
-3952 NGKFVH
+3952 
-3958 AFDIGLLYDRKAPVS
+3958 
-3973 LQRAIHQGIYDDKT
+3973 
-3987 GKFVEPA
+3987 
-3994 TGRKITLQEATR
+3994 
-4006 KFIINPQL
+4006 
-4014 PCYFNERDETML
+4014 
-4026 NLFEACRAK
+4026 
-4035 LIDRREGVFR
+4035 
-4045 EPGSEVFIPLS
+4045 
-4056 EALALGLIVDIESA
+4056 
-4070 GFGLYETLAMGFY
+4070 
-4083 RPQTGQILHP
+4083 
-4093 ITGRQITLEEACDED
+4093 
-4108 IVSPA
+4108 
-4113 ASIVKIASTGRYV
+4113 
-4126 RLDEAIEQGV
+4126 
-4136 VDAQAGMYNLPEG
+4136 
-4149 KVNLQEARRRGLIVT
+4149 
-4164 NQKLL
+4164 
-4169 SLEKAIKMGLYRG
+4169 
-4182 DEGGFVEPSSGDLL
+4182 
-4196 NLQEALDAG
+4196 
-4205 LLDFE
+4205 
-4210 TTVYKDAITGQDKPL
+4210 
-4225 RAAMHQADIDVDKGK
+4225 
-4240 VLDRKNDR
+4240 
-4248 AYNFDVAFGKGLL
+4248 
-4261 VTVNRPITGKILER
+4261 
-4275 KESIDNLLQESPI
+4275 
-4288 GRGPKE
+4288 
-4294 MSLQDALRH
+4294 
-4303 DLLSLEVSVVR
+4303 
-4314 DPRTGLFVPLRQAL
+4314 
-4328 QDGVLQE
+4328 
-4335 GARATVDPK
+4335 
-4344 LLFFT
+4344 
-4349 FDNDCVVYVREPLS
+4349 
-4363 FDRAVEC
+4363 
-4370 QLLDLTTGRFLSV
+4370 
-4383 PSASTA
+4383 
-4389 QPGPAPSSE
+4389 
-4398 PSAATITLRDAIV
+4398 
-4411 QGLIDPESV
+4411 
-4420 LLKDG
+4420 
-4425 AKRKLLHLPEAFRKG
+4425 
-4440 LIEPE
+4440 
-4445 KSNVLDTA
+4445 
-4453 SSKLVPL
+4453 
-4460 QAAVETG
+4460 
-4467 LLTTPR
+4467 
-4473 RAFGLLEAL
+4473 
-4482 DYQLYAP
+4482 
-4489 AEGNFRDPFHH
+4489 
-4500 AAPARTLTATI
+4500 
-4511 EAGLIDPSTTVVR
+4511 
-4524 DSVGKGSAIVP
+4524 
-4535 LASAI
+4535 
-4540 ASGLV
+4540 
-4545 DAARGHY
+4545 
-4552 HGDDREPIDL
+4552 
-4562 VQARE
+4562 
-4567 KGYLLLAEQRQAVIE
+4567 QAVIE

-4593 LLEWITRVE
+4593 LLEWITRIE

-4624 LKQIKEDIDGQ
+4624 LKQIKEDIDAQ
-4635 SRPVASCLDQVR
+4635 SRPVAACLDQVR

-4663 ALETSGRELRARV
+4663 ALETSGRELRSRV

-4694 DELGKLRTELDTFS
+4694 DELGKLRSELDTFS
-4708 SWLQSSR
+4708 SWLQTSR
-4715 RTLEDKESTLSD
+4715 RTLEEKESTLSD

-4778 TLPDRLPHIEQISS
+4778 TLPDRLPHIEQVSS
-4792 SDSPIRQEVS
+4792 SDSPIRQEVQ

-4812 NRANVLLD
+4812 NRANALLD
-4820 RLAGLGNRQ
+4820 RLAGLGSRQ
-4829 RDYQESL
+4829 RDYQEAL

-4850 SSVLSDP
+4850 SSALSDP

-4863 SVQDQMNQTKALQSE
+4863 AVQDQMNQTKALQSE

-4885 LDNVQHSLDAL
+4885 IDNVQHSLDAL

-4922 YSQLLEALGDR
+4922 YNQLLESLGDR

-5008 ELMATPSNTRLAKRI
+5008 ELTATPSNTRLAKRI

-5051 MSQLTKFLNDSSNL
+5051 LAQLSKFMNDSSNL
-5065 EHELTALNEALE
+5065 EQELTALNDALE
-5077 GRELASLPAE
+5077 GRELVSLPAE
-5087 VFAQRMV
+5087 VLAQRMV
-5094 ELSRAKEDLR
+5094 ELSRLKEELR
-5104 PQYEATVRLGKDLV
+5104 PQYDGTVRLGKDLI

-5123 TDTGVVRDLVKVLE
+5123 TDTGVVRDRVKALE
-5137 NLWKTTVTT
+5137 SLWKTMDTT
-5146 LEEKLKLSK
+5146 LEDKLKLSR
-5155 QKAEQLHAYENL
+5155 QKAEQLHAYEDL
-5167 KDQVLVWLSSI
+5167 KDQVLGWLGSI

-5187 VAVDVDAIK
+5187 VAVDVEAIK
-5196 FQIEEVRPLVK
+5196 YQIEEVRPLVK

-5253 RRMSGDAR
+5253 RRLSGDAR

-5284 RRSSQDGFQLT
+5284 RRSSQDGFHLT

-5318 NDRQNELDSVRD
+5318 NDRQNELESVRD

-5336 ENLKTLAS
+5336 DNLKTLAN

-5356 VIGNKEEADRCNKQ
+5356 VIGNKEEAERCNKQ

-5406 RLRAELDTVADRWK
+5406 RLRTELETVADRWK

-5428 RITFSEHLRDFL
+5428 RITFSEQLRDFL

-5447 TWLAAKE
+5447 TWLTAKE

-5509 PEGQAVSTKLRNVQ
+5509 PEGQAVSNKLRNVQ
-5523 KKWDELVARLDE
+5523 KKWDELVSRLDE

-5562 TISDNLDSLPTDRDH
+5562 TISDNLDTLPTDRDH

-5601 EAAAETLCRVLS
+5601 EAAGETLCRVLS
-5613 DPVSRADVNAR
+5613 DPASRADVNAR
-5624 VAAVGKQ
+5624 LAAVGKQ
-5631 YQTLQKKLDMRKA
+5631 YQTLQKKLDLRKA

-5691 DTHEPVY
+5691 ETHEPIY
-5698 REVMGREHEVIML
+5698 REVMSREHEVIML
-5711 LNKGRDLQDRPGQT
+5711 LNKGRELQDKPGHA
-5725 TDRGMQRDLEKIA
+5725 TDRAVQRDLEKIS
-5738 QQWDRLRSAAD
+5738 QQWERLRSAAVDRHSRLQTCMEHCKKHAAASEAFLTWLRSAEDKLATLKPGLLKKQQLDQQLRDLQTFRSDVWKRSGEYETCRSLGETFIGACDVDKEAIKAELQDMKDRWERLNNDLLARAQTLETCAKRLGDFNEELRDLDHAVGRCEDRLAAHDALGGAAKDPKLLERVRAIKD
-5749 DAAALR
+5749 DASTLS
-5755 KPLQSVRKLAGEIAA
+5755 KPLQSVRKLAGEIAG
-5770 EARAAGGDGD
+5770 EARAAGGDAD

-5816 FNDQV
+5816 FNDKV

-5828 NDLEQQVD
+5828 NELENQVD
-5836 SLHPPAR
+5836 SLNPPAR
-5843 EIKVVLNQLDEVAG
+5843 EIKIVLNQLDEVAS
-5857 ILGKIDRAA
+5857 ILGKIERVGAQ
-5866 SNVSEVERAGEQLVD
+5866 VSEVERAGEQLVD

-5908 ARDHDDA
+5908 TRDHDDA

-5927 DLHQHTQE
+5927 DLHQHTLE
-5935 DLGDVS
+5935 DLAEVNDE
-5941 DQLKKMKP
+5941 LKKMKP
-5949 VSSELEQIRHQ
+5949 VSSELEQIRNQ
-5960 QEDFRRFR
+5960 QDDFRRFR

-5978 IDELNRLGQ
+5978 IDEINRLGQ
-5987 DLIRSAQGGVPTALL
+5987 DLIRSAQGAVPTAIL

-6007 KINDR
+6007 KINDK

-6018 KMNERERRLDVG
+6018 RMNERDRRLDVG

-6042 GLSEWLKVTEE
+6042 GLSKWLKDTEE

-6070 QLADQP
+6070 QLQEQK
-6076 FLMKMLSDRQETMA
+6076 FLTKMLLDRQN
-6090 SMFEL
+6090 SMSSLFQL

-6109 AIERQLKELMRR
+6109 GIERQLKELMRR
-6121 LDDLTDAAQRR
+6121 FDDLTDAAQRR
-6132 THDLEQAMHVAKQFQ
+6132 TLDLEQAMHVAKQFQ

-6153 TKWLDGAE
+6153 TKWLEGAE

-6174 EKIQARIREHEQLH
+6174 EKIQTRIREHEQLH
-6188 DEILSKKPDFTELA
+6188 DEILSKKPDFSELA
-6202 DIAAQLMEL
+6202 DIAGQLMEL
-6211 VGDDEAVTLSEKV
+6211 VGDDEGVTLSEKV

-6235 AVMET
+6235 VASENIGHVLNESRQGLRHLVLTYQDLVSWMEKTENKLQRFKIIPVHTEKLLEQMDVLVVLNEEIASRSPNVESTVDAGSELMKHISSDEALQLKDKLDSLQRRYGELTTKGGDLLKHAQDALPLVQQFHDSHLRLVNWMQAAESSLATGDANEIDIARLEAELSEIRPLLEQVNSIGPQLCQISPGEGASTIEGIVTRDNRRFEAIVEQIQRKAERLHLSKQRSNEVTADIDELLEWFRDMDATLRDADPPAMTPKLVRAQLQEHRSINDDISSQKGRVRDVTASAKKVLRESQPNENTIALREKLEDLKEVVETVATLCANRLSVLEQALPLSEHFADSHTGLVSWLNDMEHQISMLSMPALRPDQIAIQQDKNERLTQSIAEHKPLLDKLNKTGEALIALVADDDAAKIGEILDSDNARYGALRTELRNRQNALDQALQESSQFSDKLEGMLRALQNTAEQANQADPISAHPPKIHDQIDENLALVQDIDKRSEAFAAVQRAASDVIAKATNQSDPAVRDIKKKLDKLNALWGDLQKTTSKRGSALNETLSVADKFWKEMQAVMET
-6240 LKELQE
+6240 LKELQD

-6344 NLLSF
+6344 NLLNF
-6349 LKRAEERFQNLGP
+6349 LARAEDRFQKLGP

-6399 ELTERTSAEQAGAIR
+6399 ELTERTSAEQASAIR

-6548 EESLREAQAFTA
+6548 EEALREAQAFTA

-6612 LIAQGQEYVRKQTQL
+6612 LVAQGQEYVRKQTQL

-6685 QLSSASAVSRVLE
+6685 QLSSAAAVSRVLE
-6698 TIQQQMEEHK
+6698 IIQQQMEEHK

-6732 YFSQKQDLESDLDKR
+6732 YFSQKQDVILIKNLLVSVQHRWERVVAKAAERTRALDHGYKEAREFHDAWVQLTTWLKETEKTLDTLAEESSNDAVKIKKHLEKLREIQRNLQSKESFYDSTMRNGKGLMDRAPKTDEPVLSKMMNELKDSWKRVCHKSVERQRKFEEALLLSGQFADALQALLDWLRKTKARLAEDGPVHGDLDTVTTLVEHHRQLESDLDKR

-6755 KTGLELE
+6755 KTGQELE
-6762 RSDETRETSKHLKEM
+6762 RSDETRETSKNLKEM
-6777 QRLWDDVQDLSGR
+6777 QKLWDDVQDLSSR

-6834 QAKDLLDTHAK
+6834 QAKDLLDIHAK

-6853 EYDKEDTIGLANS
+6853 EYDKDDTIGLANS

-6884 IIQSRWDEISQWAIS
+6884 IIQSRWDEISQWAFS
-6899 RQTKLEQHLKD
+6899 RQSKLEQHLKD
-6910 LQDLDESIEELL
+6910 LQDLDDSIEELL

-6935 ETEPLPDEIPPLEVL
+6935 ETESLPDEIPPLEVL

-6992 KTPIKG
+6992 KTPV
-6998 SQADLREHSPDY
+6998 RV
-7010 STLGRKQRFGSRDQ
+7010 
-7024 GLNSRRTSRATQ
+7024 

-7050 PHYGPRFSTSNQ
+7050 PHYGPRFSPSNQ

-7091 RLHDHMLYLQDVE
+7091 RLHDHLLYLQDVE

-7371 SSVPASRSQMTPGGS
+7371 SSVPVSRTQMTPGGS
-7386 RANSRPSSRPASRAG
+7386 RANSRPSSRPASRTG

-7413 LDSTDDATPS
+7413 LDSTDDTPS

-7452 TTTTTTN
+7452 TTTTTATN

-7492 PNSSQPRSRIP
+7492 PNSR
-7503 VRQTSNVS
+7503 
-7511 NSSSATGKTSGAS
+7511 KTSGAS

-7534 TSVEPGTAPPRPE
+7534 PSVDPGTPGSTRPDR
-7547 SRNSRGT
+7547 SSRGT

>member
-28 QQHHTSSSSTSIN
+28 QQQHQS
-41 NNHHHQQHQQQ
+41 HHHQQQQQ
-52 QYHQTITTTTT
+52 FQQTITTTTT

-69 GSGGGAVATSS
+69 GGSSGATSS
-80 SGGTTIVGKNHH
+80 GTIVGKHH
-92 YYNNGGGGGSP
+92 QYYSSNGSSGAAGGSP
-103 GPGNGTVGGGGTS
+103 SPANGQGS
-116 PHNGGGHHHQHHHN
+116 SHNIISNN
-130 NNGEYYHTTPAK
+130 NNGDYYHTTPAK

-153 ATGSSLNVTS
+153 ATGSTLNMS

-309 AKYPGVRVNDFTSSW
+309 AKYPGVRVNDFTGSW

-415 RVQEYREQAQQLLY
+415 RVHEYREQAQTLLY

-448 ELKRLLTD
+448 ELKRLLSD

-474 LFSIYKELEK
+474 LFSMYKELEK

-512 ALADRDSILQQEVQ
+512 ALADRDMILQQEVQ

-533 IAEKVQREYKHTETI
+533 LAEKVQREYKHTETV

-559 SRRIERLHPVEAK
+559 SRRIDRLHPVEAK

-606 ASDLHKKVTKL
+606 ANDLHKKVTKL

-623 LRTTFHTSLVQKL
+623 LRTTFHSSLVQKL

-665 YFRDVQE
+665 YFRDLQE
-672 YTEWCQSKL
+672 YTEWCQTKL
-681 KQLHTSDYGSDLPSA
+681 KHLLSADYGSDLPSA

-715 KIAQCERHAS
+715 KIAQCERHVS
-725 NFTGEEL
+725 NFSGEEQ

-901 DQGES
+901 DQGEA

-923 TIAQLQHQATAIVP
+923 TIAQLQHQATSVVP

-965 KNETCTLLDTSGRV
+965 KNESCTLLDTSGRV

-1007 IEAAERLKRLF
+1007 IEAADRLKRLF

-1071 DKLSKQASR
+1071 DKLLAEGDPADPQLRRLRREMDEVNRLFDEFEKRARAEEESKQASR

-1169 QAGLHGD
+1169 QAVLHGD

-1202 SRQLELPSTQEG
+1202 SRQLELPSTQDG
-1214 LYEVYKRLTAIQE
+1214 LYEVYKRLTTIQE
-1227 TISSQQ
+1227 TISNQQ

-1316 ALPTATSA
+1316 ALPTATAA
-1324 RELDSMLGETVER
+1324 RELDTMLGETVER

-1367 WLSEVRPSFSP
+1367 WLTEVRPSFSP
-1378 PRQDLRPANADPGA
+1378 PRHDLRPADADPGA

-1398 RLDTLNG
+1398 RLDSLNS
-1405 RFETLLEQLTQ
+1405 RFESLFEQLTQ

-1448 LGRPANN
+1448 LGRPVNN
-1455 GTEGNQ
+1455 GTDSQQ
-1461 EVEEDIYTST
+1461 EVEEQDIYTTT

-1489 IDKNGM
+1489 IDSNG
-1495 PTTAASQLRENGS
+1495 GS
-1508 PTKAKPTDGAGYP
+1508 PTKQRISESGGSTAHGNAP
-1521 TNGASSVQ
+1521 NGASSVQ

-1538 IQRTSEAVGTNGDED
+1538 IQRTSEGVGTSSGGPDED
-1553 GAALLGDGDNIL
+1553 AGGESIL
-1565 NTPGIIDPTTGRT
+1565 NTPGIIDPSTGRT
-1578 LTVGEAIRLRVLD
+1578 LTVGEAIRLRILD
-1591 VRSGLLNVSTT
+1591 VRSGQLNVD
-1602 GERISLEEA
+1602 GERISLEDA
-1611 ALRQLIDPALVGKL
+1611 ATAPRQLIDRELVEKL

-1631 LDRDGRPLSLLE
+1631 HDRDGRPMSLLE

-1654 GGSYESTEKRIKV
+1654 GSYEGAEKR
-1667 TTEGINERQHSG
+1667 
-1679 SSRAAIA
+1679 
-1686 DGGGSGGAAAATV
+1686 
-1699 AATTASSSSSQQ
+1699 
-1711 QQRAVKYSTKE
+1711 
-1722 AKSIVDAI
+1722 
-1730 KQGLV
+1730 
-1735 DVTAGGGGGLY
+1735 
-1746 RTPSGRE
+1746 
-1753 LSLADAYECGYLV
+1753 
-1766 RSEAI
+1766 
-1771 KIAPHTLCLA
+1771 
-1781 DALAQGLVD
+1781 
-1790 TGGWVTD
+1790 
-1797 RNTGDTFRLDSAI
+1797 
-1810 ERQLIDPH
+1810 
-1818 VREVVDTKHDTKV
+1818 
-1831 TVAQAL
+1831 
-1837 EQGIINAR
+1837 
-1845 TGRYMNPQT
+1845 
-1854 KEKLTFAEARH
+1854 
-1865 RQLIGKPLT
+1865 
-1874 LKDVCDLQLYDQ
+1874 
-1886 SERIASP
+1886 
-1893 TRRERVNIPGAISLG
+1893 
-1908 VLDGENV
+1908 
-1915 RSIFK
+1915 
-1920 TSGAELLTLAEA
+1920 
-1932 MDQGIVLPFENRY
+1932 
-1945 RHHETGELMT
+1945 
-1955 IPEAVDRG
+1955 
-1963 LISSVSIRSIF
+1963 
-1974 NIHGFKD
+1974 
-1981 PHSGEFVSFNMALAK
+1981 
-1996 NVLRKRDGQFMLDS
+1996 
-2010 GKGVLLPLG
+2010 
-2019 EAVGLGL
+2019 
-2026 VRPEVYEM
+2026 
-2034 FNRAIGVQDDRADR
+2034 
-2048 ELSLIELVYR
+2048 
-2058 DHIDPKTGFLL
+2058 
-2069 DAARRVLPLEPAI
+2069 
-2082 ERKFITPEGALLLIS
+2082 
-2097 LLNITL
+2097 
-2103 TTETVTKT
+2103 
-2111 IKRYVTI
+2111 
-2118 THTGEAPEGQP
+2118 
-2129 QVLLSFTEA
+2129 
-2138 VRQGLIDEQ
+2138 
-2147 TRTYRD
+2147 
-2153 PATGNLY
+2153 
-2160 SIQQALNHGLL
+2160 
-2171 LPDTEALP
+2171 
-2179 EQAAGG
+2179 
-2185 APSGS
+2185 
-2190 GATAPIQFETRVVKG
+2190 
-2205 ANSRTLNIT
+2205 
-2214 TEYLERADSE
+2214 
-2224 LQTFELPANGWPLN
+2224 
-2238 EAIER
+2238 
-2243 QLLNPDTGLLVIP
+2243 
-2256 GTDRLVSFEECIK
+2256 
-2269 LQIINRQSAFVSD
+2269 
-2282 PKTPERRVTIDRAL
+2282 
-2296 EKKILD
+2296 
-2302 PVGRYS
+2302 
-2308 ARKGAEPLTMR
+2308 
-2319 QAIEQ
+2319 
-2324 EYIIF
+2324 
-2329 EQCLPSVTVADGSE
+2329 
-2343 NRTIQVTKRTGQ
+2343 
-2355 PDRVEISNPSA
+2355 
-2366 KNSTLVEVK
+2366 
-2375 VVATPELMSPEPL
+2375 
-2388 QLAPGVI
+2388 
-2395 YDPSTALV
+2395 
-2403 IFAETG
+2403 
-2409 RSDSIL
+2409 
-2415 GAVAGGKIDPSL
+2415 
-2427 VQLVDPANP
+2427 
-2436 AGEKLSI
+2436 
-2443 AEAIKRG
+2443 
-2450 LIDEQTG
+2450 
-2457 EIRTA
+2457 
-2462 SGPISMIEAIQKGL
+2462 
-2476 LLVAGAPL
+2476 
-2484 VAAAGAIDS
+2484 
-2493 LKLFTDPVTG
+2493 
-2503 EEIPI
+2503 
-2508 ELAYERGLITRSQL
+2508 
-2522 PSPERAALL
+2522 
-2531 RKKLSVESRRSSEG
+2531 
-2545 ITTVVTKAGS
+2545 
-2555 LEYGQEPKK
+2555 
-2564 LQKMRKCVLR
+2564 
-2574 PKDAAEQGIIDA
+2574 
-2586 DTAQKLE
+2586 
-2593 DPALFSN
+2593 
-2600 PSTTLADVLKSGQL
+2600 
-2614 KGESGRI
+2614 
-2621 VDPQRGHV
+2621 
-2629 LNLKQAAQRG
+2629 
-2639 ILDLHG
+2639 
-2645 TNMIFVPIARCLSLP
+2645 
-2660 ALETQGLLNPSDS
+2660 
-2673 RIYHPESGQLLTLRE
+2673 
-2688 ALLCEIVDPLA
+2688 
-2699 EITVNEQSMP
+2699 
-2709 LEQAI
+2709 
-2714 SAGLVDEDRC
+2714 
-2724 TIGGELKIVDAID
+2724 
-2737 RGLCQ
+2737 
-2742 PSNYESKIPPIGM
+2742 
-2755 SLPVVVERGLLDVA
+2755 
-2769 RKEVTH
+2769 
-2775 PISRVPM
+2775 
-2782 PLESALRNDFIMA
+2782 
-2795 TPYTPDVDG
+2795 
-2804 VQLLDAIDR
+2804 
-2813 GRIDTTKGT
+2813 
-2822 YKTPLKGTAEIVDI
+2822 
-2836 PLREAIDTGKLIVKP
+2836 
-2851 LPKLIQNLQANH
+2851 
-2863 AVTSVQETV
+2863 
-2872 AAFHTITTKTVEI
+2872 
-2885 QSGYALI
+2885 
-2892 SANEVQD
+2892 
-2899 LQTGAIMSVDEAV
+2899 
-2912 KQGIMTQPEETREE
+2912 
-2926 LTQQEVKIGLNE
+2926 
-2938 ALQRGLLD
+2938 
-2946 VTKGT
+2946 
-2951 FIHPSTGEVMSI
+2951 
-2963 SVAVDR
+2963 
-2969 GFIGSHSSSEETLN
+2969 
-2983 RSPEMSHKAIG
+2983 
-2994 KVDVAESTPSDSP
+2994 
-3007 KKTVPLEASGQ
+3007 
-3018 LGPMSQQPSGTPVG
+3018 
-3032 GVLDRSQV
+3032 
-3040 AQSAPSAVASNSST
+3040 
-3054 APSSGS
+3054 
-3060 NIGNNIKDAAKLGLM
+3060 
-3075 AVVGAPVL
+3075 
-3083 GGMAIAG
+3083 
-3090 AVKKA
+3090 
-3095 FEKKDKGDTASAAG
+3095 
-3109 FEVVGN
+3109 
-3115 IEEPTVPF
+3115 
-3123 VNLATDEILDPT
+3123 
-3135 ANQFAQSQPMVDS
+3135 
-3148 SAQKMP
+3148 
-3154 AEQDTEK
+3154 
-3161 APEAIEA
+3161 
-3168 LENVEQLAKAMVEP
+3168 
-3182 VKPEENSTVKEEL
+3182 
-3195 KAEVPSTTDG
+3195 
-3205 GAGSKLMDAA
+3205 
-3215 KLGLMAV
+3215 
-3222 VGAPLLAGKAVV
+3222 
-3234 DALKSDKQ
+3234 
-3242 PAAVGEV
+3242 
-3249 VATGVE
+3249 
-3255 PTERHVTFVERPSE
+3255 
-3269 RPERMTLGEAISQG
+3269 
-3283 KIDPKH
+3283 
-3289 CRILVDDKQMPYTVE
+3289 
-3304 EGLNQ
+3304 
-3309 GNVRIYDVVDVLSK
+3309 
-3323 ERISFVEGE
+3323 
-3332 EGDDALV
+3332 
-3339 LDASLTE
+3339 
-3346 QRLGELG
+3346 
-3353 VYDVEKG
+3353 
-3360 YFLDPTTGERVSFRD
+3360 
-3375 FIYNAGALID
+3375 
-3385 PTTIFVKDLG
+3385 
-3395 RNRFE
+3395 
-3400 RLDVALKKHLI
+3400 
-3411 DKHTGHM
+3411 
-3418 LDNKTGKKIKF
+3418 
-3429 VECCRR
+3429 
-3435 GWIVQREPAGDEDLS
+3435 
-3450 PTLAEVIDAGQI
+3450 
-3462 NPQTGEFIQNNE
+3462 
-3474 SIPIAEAL
+3474 
-3482 RAGFIDNDSLSVRD
+3482 
-3496 PTDGQ
+3496 
-3501 IVPLAV
+3501 
-3507 AIEKGIIDL
+3507 
-3516 KLGVLFNKDTQ
+3516 
-3527 EEIDLNEAYV
+3527 
-3537 KGYMLEGKR
+3537 
-3546 KPISLEAAVLK
+3546 
-3557 GLYNPESGL
+3557 
-3566 ILDTITEEMV
+3566 
-3576 DVQQSVD
+3576 
-3583 KGIVDPKISN
+3583 
-3593 VKDTKENTLVPLQDA
+3593 
-3608 LDMKLIDAESGKL
+3608 MK
-3621 KDTASDQ
+3621 
-3628 LMALDV
+3628 
-3634 AVEKNLMDTKHVT
+3634 
-3647 HSLIDVLSRE
+3647 
-3657 FYNPATGKILDP
+3657 
-3669 ANGDESNLKDAIN
+3669 
-3682 TQLVEIDSVL
+3682 
-3692 IRDEARESVVKC
+3692 
-3704 RDAIASGLVDDV
+3704 
-3716 RGVLTRPELTLDR
+3716 
-3729 AYQKGYVLSNK
+3729 
-3740 KPISLA
+3740 
-3746 DALLR
+3746 
-3751 GFYDPTTGKLLLE
+3751 
-3764 DAPAAVTLEQA
+3764 
-3775 IGQGEISTNDLIV
+3775 
-3788 RDPKSGTVI
+3788 
-3797 SLAEAIRSELV
+3797 
-3808 DPAAGL
+3808 
-3814 VVDSASGLSM
+3814 
-3824 GLGEA
+3824 
-3829 MDRGLIV
+3829 
-3836 ASKRRCS
+3836 
-3843 LPDAVYR
+3843 
-3850 GLYDPKSGQF
+3850 
-3860 SSTTTP
+3860 
-3866 ERMSTERA
+3866 
-3874 IRRGLLDPESTI
+3874 
-3886 VTVGGKIVPFE
+3886 
-3897 LAIENGTVDVRRGTI
+3897 
-3912 RDDEGVRIDFR
+3912 
-3923 EAFDRGLLVE
+3923 
-3933 VRKPIG
+3933 
-3939 LSEAVLK
+3939 
-3946 GIYREG
+3946 
-3952 NGKFVH
+3952 
-3958 AFDIGLLYDRKAPVS
+3958 
-3973 LQRAIHQGIYDDKT
+3973 
-3987 GKFVEPA
+3987 
-3994 TGRKITLQEATR
+3994 
-4006 KFIINPQL
+4006 
-4014 PCYFNERDETML
+4014 
-4026 NLFEACRAK
+4026 
-4035 LIDRREGVFR
+4035 
-4045 EPGSEVFIPLS
+4045 
-4056 EALALGLIVDIESA
+4056 
-4070 GFGLYETLAMGFY
+4070 
-4083 RPQTGQILHP
+4083 
-4093 ITGRQITLEEACDED
+4093 
-4108 IVSPA
+4108 
-4113 ASIVKIASTGRYV
+4113 
-4126 RLDEAIEQGV
+4126 
-4136 VDAQAGMYNLPEG
+4136 
-4149 KVNLQEARRRGLIVT
+4149 
-4164 NQKLL
+4164 
-4169 SLEKAIKMGLYRG
+4169 
-4182 DEGGFVEPSSGDLL
+4182 
-4196 NLQEALDAG
+4196 
-4205 LLDFE
+4205 
-4210 TTVYKDAITGQDKPL
+4210 
-4225 RAAMHQADIDVDKGK
+4225 
-4240 VLDRKNDR
+4240 
-4248 AYNFDVAFGKGLL
+4248 
-4261 VTVNRPITGKILER
+4261 
-4275 KESIDNLLQESPI
+4275 
-4288 GRGPKE
+4288 
-4294 MSLQDALRH
+4294 
-4303 DLLSLEVSVVR
+4303 
-4314 DPRTGLFVPLRQAL
+4314 
-4328 QDGVLQE
+4328 
-4335 GARATVDPK
+4335 
-4344 LLFFT
+4344 
-4349 FDNDCVVYVREPLS
+4349 
-4363 FDRAVEC
+4363 
-4370 QLLDLTTGRFLSV
+4370 
-4383 PSASTA
+4383 
-4389 QPGPAPSSE
+4389 
-4398 PSAATITLRDAIV
+4398 
-4411 QGLIDPESV
+4411 
-4420 LLKDG
+4420 
-4425 AKRKLLHLPEAFRKG
+4425 
-4440 LIEPE
+4440 
-4445 KSNVLDTA
+4445 
-4453 SSKLVPL
+4453 
-4460 QAAVETG
+4460 
-4467 LLTTPR
+4467 
-4473 RAFGLLEAL
+4473 
-4482 DYQLYAP
+4482 
-4489 AEGNFRDPFHH
+4489 
-4500 AAPARTLTATI
+4500 
-4511 EAGLIDPSTTVVR
+4511 
-4524 DSVGKGSAIVP
+4524 
-4535 LASAI
+4535 
-4540 ASGLV
+4540 
-4545 DAARGHY
+4545 
-4552 HGDDREPIDL
+4552 
-4562 VQARE
+4562 
-4567 KGYLLLAEQRQAVIE
+4567 QAVIE

-4593 LLEWITRVE
+4593 LLEWITRIE

-4624 LKQIKEDIDGQ
+4624 LKQIKEDIDAQ
-4635 SRPVASCLDQVR
+4635 SRPVAACLDQVR

-4663 ALETSGRELRARV
+4663 ALETSGRELRSRV

-4694 DELGKLRTELDTFS
+4694 DELGKLRSELDTFS
-4708 SWLQSSR
+4708 SWLQTSR
-4715 RTLEDKESTLSD
+4715 RTLEEKESTLSD

-4778 TLPDRLPHIEQISS
+4778 TLPDRLPHIEQVSS
-4792 SDSPIRQEVS
+4792 SDSPIRQEVQ

-4812 NRANVLLD
+4812 NRANALLD
-4820 RLAGLGNRQ
+4820 RLAGLGSRQ
-4829 RDYQESL
+4829 RDYQEAL

-4850 SSVLSDP
+4850 SSALSDP

-4863 SVQDQMNQTKALQSE
+4863 AVQDQMNQTKALQSE

-4885 LDNVQHSLDAL
+4885 IDNVQHSLDAL

-4922 YSQLLEALGDR
+4922 YNQLLESLGDR

-5008 ELMATPSNTRLAKRI
+5008 ELTATPSNTRLAKRI

-5051 MSQLTKFLNDSSNL
+5051 LAQLSKFMNDSSNL
-5065 EHELTALNEALE
+5065 EQELTALNDALE
-5077 GRELASLPAE
+5077 GRELVSLPAE
-5087 VFAQRMV
+5087 VLAQRMV
-5094 ELSRAKEDLR
+5094 ELSRLKEELR
-5104 PQYEATVRLGKDLV
+5104 PQYDGTVRLGKDLI

-5123 TDTGVVRDLVKVLE
+5123 TDTGVVRDRVKALE
-5137 NLWKTTVTT
+5137 SLWKTMDTT
-5146 LEEKLKLSK
+5146 LEDKLKLSR
-5155 QKAEQLHAYENL
+5155 QKAEQLHAYEDL
-5167 KDQVLVWLSSI
+5167 KDQVLGWLGSI

-5187 VAVDVDAIK
+5187 VAVDVEAIK
-5196 FQIEEVRPLVK
+5196 YQIEEVRPLVK

-5253 RRMSGDAR
+5253 RRLSGDAR

-5284 RRSSQDGFQLT
+5284 RRSSQDGFHLT

-5318 NDRQNELDSVRD
+5318 NDRQNELESVRD

-5336 ENLKTLAS
+5336 DNLKTLAN

-5356 VIGNKEEADRCNKQ
+5356 VIGNKEEAERCNKQ

-5406 RLRAELDTVADRWK
+5406 RLRTELETVADRWK

-5428 RITFSEHLRDFL
+5428 RITFSEQLRDFL

-5447 TWLAAKE
+5447 TWLTAKE

-5509 PEGQAVSTKLRNVQ
+5509 PEGQAVSNKLRNVQ
-5523 KKWDELVARLDE
+5523 KKWDELVSRLDE

-5562 TISDNLDSLPTDRDH
+5562 TISDNLDTLPTDRDH

-5601 EAAAETLCRVLS
+5601 EAAGETLCRVLS
-5613 DPVSRADVNAR
+5613 DPASRADVNAR
-5624 VAAVGKQ
+5624 LAAVGKQ
-5631 YQTLQKKLDMRKA
+5631 YQTLQKKLDLRKA

-5691 DTHEPVY
+5691 ETHEPIY
-5698 REVMGREHEVIML
+5698 REVMSREHEVIML
-5711 LNKGRDLQDRPGQT
+5711 LNKGRELQDKPGHA
-5725 TDRGMQRDLEKIA
+5725 TDRAVQRDLEKIS
-5738 QQWDRLRSAAD
+5738 QQWERLRSAAVDRHSRLQTCMEHCKKHAAASEAFLTWLRSAEDKLATLKPGLLKKQQLDQQLRDLQTFRSDVWKRSGEYETCRSLGETFIGACDVDKEAIKAELQDMKDRWERLNNDLLARAQTLETCAKRLGDFNEELRDLDHAVGRCEDRLAAHDALGGAAKDPKLLERVRAIKD
-5749 DAAALR
+5749 DASTLS
-5755 KPLQSVRKLAGEIAA
+5755 KPLQSVRKLAGEIAG
-5770 EARAAGGDGD
+5770 EARAAGGDAD

-5816 FNDQV
+5816 FNDKV

-5828 NDLEQQVD
+5828 NELENQVD
-5836 SLHPPAR
+5836 SLNPPAR
-5843 EIKVVLNQLDEVAG
+5843 EIKIVLNQLDEVAS
-5857 ILGKIDRAA
+5857 ILGKIERVGAQ
-5866 SNVSEVERAGEQLVD
+5866 VSEVERAGEQLVD

-5908 ARDHDDA
+5908 TRDHDDA

-5927 DLHQHTQE
+5927 DLHQHTLE
-5935 DLGDVS
+5935 DLAEVNDE
-5941 DQLKKMKP
+5941 LKKMKP
-5949 VSSELEQIRHQ
+5949 VSSELEQIRNQ
-5960 QEDFRRFR
+5960 QDDFRRFR

-5978 IDELNRLGQ
+5978 IDEINRLGQ
-5987 DLIRSAQGGVPTALL
+5987 DLIRSAQGAVPTAIL

-6007 KINDR
+6007 KINDK

-6018 KMNERERRLDVG
+6018 RMNERDRRLDVG

-6042 GLSEWLKVTEE
+6042 GLSKWLKDTEE

-6070 QLADQP
+6070 QLQEQK
-6076 FLMKMLSDRQETMA
+6076 FLTKMLLDRQN
-6090 SMFEL
+6090 SMSSLFQL

-6109 AIERQLKELMRR
+6109 GIERQLKELMRR
-6121 LDDLTDAAQRR
+6121 FDDLTDAAQRR
-6132 THDLEQAMHVAKQFQ
+6132 TLDLEQAMHVAKQFQ

-6153 TKWLDGAE
+6153 TKWLEGAE

-6174 EKIQARIREHEQLH
+6174 EKIQTRIREHEQLH
-6188 DEILSKKPDFTELA
+6188 DEILSKKPDFSELA
-6202 DIAAQLMEL
+6202 DIAGQLMEL
-6211 VGDDEAVTLSEKV
+6211 VGDDEGVTLSEKV

-6235 AVMET
+6235 VASENIGHVLNESRQGLRHLVLTYQDLVSWMEKTENKLQRFKIIPVHTEKLLEQMDVLVVLNEEIASRSPNVESTVDAGSELMKHISSDEALQLKDKLDSLQRRYGELTTKGGDLLKHAQDALPLVQQFHDSHLRLVNWMQAAESSLATGDANEIDIARLEAELSEIRPLLEQVNSIGPQLCQISPGEGASTIEGIVTRDNRRFEAIVEQIQRKAERLHLSKQRSNEVTADIDELLEWFRDMDATLRDADPPAMTPKLVRAQLQEHRSINDDISSQKGRVRDVTASAKKVLRESQPNENTIALREKLEDLKEVVETVATLCANRLSVLEQALPLSEHFADSHTGLVSWLNDMEHQISMLSMPALRPDQIAIQQDKNERLTQSIAEHKPLLDKLNKTGEALIALVADDDAAKIGEILDSDNARYGALRTELRNRQNALDQALQESSQFSDKLEGMLRALQNTAEQANQADPISAHPPKIHDQIDENLALVQDIDKRSEAFAAVQRAASDVIAKATNQSDPAVRDIKKKLDKLNALWGDLQKTTSKRGSALNETLSVADKFWKEMQAVMET
-6240 LKELQE
+6240 LKELQD

-6344 NLLSF
+6344 NLLNF
-6349 LKRAEERFQNLGP
+6349 LARAEDRFQKLGP

-6399 ELTERTSAEQAGAIR
+6399 ELTERTSAEQASAIR

-6548 EESLREAQAFTA
+6548 EEALREAQAFTA

-6612 LIAQGQEYVRKQTQL
+6612 LVAQGQEYVRKQTQL

-6685 QLSSASAVSRVLE
+6685 QLSSAAAVSRVLE
-6698 TIQQQMEEHK
+6698 IIQQQMEEHK

-6732 YFSQKQDLESDLDKR
+6732 YFSQKQDVILIKNLLVSVQHRWERVVAKAAERTRALDHGYKEAREFHDAWVQLTTWLKETEKTLDTLAEESSNDAVKIKKHLEKLREIQRNLQSKESFYDSTMRNGKGLMDRAPKTDEPVLSKMMNELKDSWKRVCHKSVERQRKFEEALLLSGQFADALQALLDWLRKTKARLAEDGPVHGDLDTVTTLVEHHRQLESDLDKR

-6755 KTGLELE
+6755 KTGQELE
-6762 RSDETRETSKHLKEM
+6762 RSDETRETSKNLKEM
-6777 QRLWDDVQDLSGR
+6777 QKLWDDVQDLSSR

-6834 QAKDLLDTHAK
+6834 QAKDLLDIHAK

-6853 EYDKEDTIGLANS
+6853 EYDKDDTIGLANS

-6884 IIQSRWDEISQWAIS
+6884 IIQSRWDEISQWAFS
-6899 RQTKLEQHLKD
+6899 RQSKLEQHLKD
-6910 LQDLDESIEELL
+6910 LQDLDDSIEELL

-6935 ETEPLPDEIPPLEVL
+6935 ETESLPDEIPPLEVL

-6992 KTPIKG
+6992 KTPVRG

-7010 STLGRKQRFGSRDQ
+7010 GTLGRKQSFKGSRDQ
-7024 GLNSRRTSRATQ
+7024 GLNSRRTSRV

-7050 PHYGPRFSTSNQ
+7050 PHYGPRFSPSNQ

-7091 RLHDHMLYLQDVE
+7091 RLHDHLLYLQDVE

-7371 SSVPASRSQMTPGGS
+7371 SSVPVSRTQMTPGGS
-7386 RANSRPSSRPASRAG
+7386 RANSRPSSRPASRTG

-7413 LDSTDDATPS
+7413 LDSTDDTPS

-7452 TTTTTTN
+7452 TTTTTATN

-7473 PTRNGGMSRS
+7473 PTR
-7483 SSIPTLIGL
+7483 
-7492 PNSSQPRSRIP
+7492 
-7503 VRQTSNVS
+7503 
-7511 NSSSATGKTSGAS
+7511 KTSGAS

-7534 TSVEPGTAPPRPE
+7534 PSVDPGTPGSTRPDR
-7547 SRNSRGT
+7547 SSRGT

>member
-1 MSTQSYYKDRLGF
+1 MSHQGKKSRSRNKRKDSGI
-14 DPREALYD
+14 PTASA
-22 NNNGEV
+22 
-28 QQHHTSSSSTSIN
+28 HSSTSSILSN
-41 NNHHHQQHQQQ
+41 ASALSA
-52 QYHQTITTTTT
+52 TTTTT
-63 HRHSIG
+63 
-69 GSGGGAVATSS
+69 SS
-80 SGGTTIVGKNHH
+80 
-92 YYNNGGGGGSP
+92 
-103 GPGNGTVGGGGTS
+103 
-116 PHNGGGHHHQHHHN
+116 
-130 NNGEYYHTTPAK
+130 
-142 RHRQSFTATSP
+142 
-153 ATGSSLNVTS
+153 
-163 QGGYEDALTQFK
+163 
-175 DERDAIQKK
+175 
-184 TFTKWV
+184 
-190 NKHLKKASRRVDDL
+190 AS
-204 FEDLRDGHNLLSLL
+204 
-218 EVLSGEHL
+218 
-226 PREKGKMR
+226 
-234 FHMLQNAQMAL
+234 
-245 DFLRYK
+245 
-251 KIKLVNIR
+251 
-259 AEDIVDGNPKLTLG
+259 
-273 LIWTI
+273 
-278 ILHFQISDIVVGQ
+278 
-291 EDNLTAREA
+291 
-300 LLRWARRST
+300 
-309 AKYPGVRVNDFTSSW
+309 
-324 RDGLAFSAL
+324 
-333 IHRNRPDLIDWR
+333 
-345 ESRSR
+345 
-350 RPRERLEVAFHV
+350 
-362 VEKEYGVTRLLDP
+362 
-375 EDVDTNEPDE
+375 
-385 KSMITYLSSLYDVFP
+385 
-400 EPPQMHPLFDMDSQR
+400 
-415 RVQEYREQAQQLLY
+415 
-429 WCREKTS
+429 
-436 LLQERAFPTTLI
+436 
-448 ELKRLLTD
+448 
-456 LNRFR
+456 
-461 TEEVPPRQRDKQH
+461 
-474 LFSIYKELEK
+474 
-484 YFESIGEVDVETEL
+484 
-498 RPEALEKAWHRLMS
+498 
-512 ALADRDSILQQEVQ
+512 
-526 RLERLQK
+526 
-533 IAEKVQREYKHTETI
+533 
-548 ITKIET
+548 
-554 RISEE
+554 
-559 SRRIERLHPVEAK
+559 
-572 NIVEGLDG
+572 
-580 DIRHLEQPLQEMN
+580 
-593 DDCHNL
+593 
-599 KDGRYPQ
+599 
-606 ASDLHKKVTKL
+606 
-617 HQRWSQ
+617 
-623 LRTTFHTSLVQKL
+623 
-636 SGLSYPVQET
+636 
-646 TITKQTR
+646 
-653 VVTETRQIGTNP
+653 
-665 YFRDVQE
+665 
-672 YTEWCQSKL
+672 
-681 KQLHTSDYGSDLPSA
+681 
-696 KVELERHQHEHK
+696 
-708 VIDQFHS
+708 
-715 KIAQCERHAS
+715 
-725 NFTGEEL
+725 
-732 QLYRQR
+732 
-738 LSQLQKVY
+738 
-746 AELLSTSTKRLSDLD
+746 STSTMTKRLREIDEY
-761 ALVDFL
+761 VYEYDF
-767 ATATAELSWLNDRE
+767 S
-781 QIEVSRDWADKNLD
+781 
-795 LSAVHRY
+795 
-802 YENLMSELEK
+802 YE
-812 REMHFA
+812 
-818 TILDRGEALLVQS
+818 
-831 HPASKCIEGHL
+831 
-842 QALQSQWSWLLQ
+842 
-854 LTLCLE
+854 
-860 VHLKHATDYHSFFD
+860 
-874 EVREAENWLTKRDE
+874 
-888 ILNSKYSQSEFTL
+888 
-901 DQGES
+901 
-906 LLRGMQDIR
+906 
-915 EELNAFGE
+915 
-923 TIAQLQHQATAIVP
+923 
-937 LKQRKQ
+937 
-943 PVNRQCTVQS
+943 
-953 ICSYKQ
+953 
-959 GNISLD
+959 
-965 KNETCTLLDTSGRV
+965 
-979 KWRVKTSKGVEGSV
+979 
-993 HGVCLLLP
+993 
-1001 PPDQEA
+1001 
-1007 IEAAERLKRLF
+1007 
-1018 DRSVAL
+1018 
-1024 WQKKQLRLRQNMIF
+1024 
-1038 ATIKVVKGWDFEQ
+1038 
-1051 FLAMGA
+1051 
-1057 EQRTAIRRALNDDA
+1057 
-1071 DKLSKQASR
+1071 
-1080 IFTEQCIS
+1080 
-1088 LKTRLEE
+1088 
-1095 MARELDHIILSPM
+1095 
-1108 PRDLDSLEHTVQI
+1108 
-1121 LEDYKRRLGGL
+1121 
-1132 EPDLKHLQETFRTIT
+1132 FR
-1147 LKTPALKK
+1147 
-1155 SLDNLMD
+1155 
-1162 LWKELNT
+1162 
-1169 QAGLHGD
+1169 
-1176 RLKLLEGALAG
+1176 
-1187 LEDNEQVISDLEGKL
+1187 
-1202 SRQLELPSTQEG
+1202 
-1214 LYEVYKRLTAIQE
+1214 
-1227 TISSQQ
+1227 
-1233 PEMDKMNDSAD
+1233 
-1244 QLGRMGVPTKVLGD
+1244 
-1258 LKRLHSNVERLN
+1258 
-1270 SRWNNICGQLAER
+1270 
-1283 MRSVET
+1283 
-1289 AIGLMKNLQTS
+1289 
-1300 IVVEE
+1300 
-1305 TWVEKQTEKLQ
+1305 
-1316 ALPTATSA
+1316 
-1324 RELDSMLGETVER
+1324 
-1337 IPKVEQVNLTGGRL
+1337 
-1351 IREAKIYDG
+1351 
-1360 KCVHYID
+1360 
-1367 WLSEVRPSFSP
+1367 
-1378 PRQDLRPANADPGA
+1378 
-1392 TEVYSK
+1392 
-1398 RLDTLNG
+1398 
-1405 RFETLLEQLTQ
+1405 
-1416 RLKTAIE
+1416 
-1423 VNGADGL
+1423 

-1448 LGRPANN
+1448 FGRPTNN
-1455 GTEGNQ
+1455 GTESGGHH
-1461 EVEEDIYTST
+1461 EVEEDIYTTT

-1489 IDKNGM
+1489 IDNNGVGM
-1495 PTTAASQLRENGS
+1495 PTTAASLLRDNGS
-1508 PTKAKPTDGAGYP
+1508 PTKADLANGSGAA
-1521 TNGASSVQ
+1521 ASSVQ

-1538 IQRTSEAVGTNGDED
+1538 IQRTSEAVGPDTED
-1553 GAALLGDGDNIL
+1553 ALGGDNVL
-1565 NTPGIIDPTTGRT
+1565 NTPGILDPTTGRT

-1591 VRSGLLNVSTT
+1591 VRSGLLNVSAT

-1611 ALRQLIDPALVGKL
+1611 ALRKLIDPALVGKL

-1631 LDRDGRPLSLLE
+1631 VDRDGRPMSLLE

-1654 GGSYESTEKRIKV
+1654 GGSYEGAEKRVKV
-1667 TTEGINERQHSG
+1667 MVEGDAGSG
-1679 SSRAAIA
+1679 SG
-1686 DGGGSGGAAAATV
+1686 GGGSGGAV
-1699 AATTASSSSSQQ
+1699 AASSSSQQ
-1711 QQRAVKYSTKE
+1711 QQQQLQQQQQQQRAVQYNTKE

-1730 KQGLV
+1730 KQEQQQQQQGLV
-1735 DVTAGGGGGLY
+1735 DGGALY
-1746 RTPSGRE
+1746 RTPSGRD
-1753 LSLADAYECGYLV
+1753 LTLADAYASGYLV

-1797 RNTGDTFRLDSAI
+1797 RNTGDTFRLDAAI
-1810 ERQLIDPH
+1810 DRKLIDPH
-1818 VREVVDTKHDTKV
+1818 VREVVDTKHDTKI
-1831 TVAQAL
+1831 TVARAL
-1837 EQGIINAR
+1837 EQGILNAR

-1886 SERIASP
+1886 HERIASP

-1908 VLDGENV
+1908 VLDGEHV

-1920 TSGAELLTLAEA
+1920 TSGADLLTLAEA
-1932 MDQGIVLPFENRY
+1932 MDQGVVLPFENRY

-1981 PHSGEFVSFNMALAK
+1981 PHSREFVSFNEALGK
-1996 NVLRKRDGQFMLDS
+1996 NVLRKRDGQFVLDS
-2010 GKGVLLPLG
+2010 GKGVLVPLG
-2019 EAVGLGL
+2019 EAVGQGL
-2026 VRPEVYEM
+2026 VRPEVHEM
-2034 FNRAIGVQDDRADR
+2034 FNRPIGVRDEGKGDGR
-2048 ELSLIELVYR
+2048 ELTLLELVYR
-2058 DHIDPKTGFLL
+2058 EHIDPKTGFLL
-2069 DAARRVLPLEPAI
+2069 GPDRRVLPLEPAI
-2082 ERKFITPEGALLLIS
+2082 ESRFITAEGALLLIS

-2111 IKRYVTI
+2111 TRRYVTI
-2118 THTGEAPEGQP
+2118 THTGEATESQP

-2138 VRQGLIDEQ
+2138 VRQGMIDEQ

-2171 LPDTEALP
+2171 LPDTEAVSA
-2179 EQAAGG
+2179 ESEVATSSG
-2185 APSGS
+2185 AP
-2190 GATAPIQFETRVVKG
+2190 TIKFETRVVKG
-2205 ANSRTLNIT
+2205 AKSLNIT

-2224 LQTFELPANGWPLN
+2224 LQTFELPPNGWPLN

-2256 GTDRLVSFEECIK
+2256 GTDRLVSFEECVK
-2269 LQIINRQSAFVSD
+2269 LQIINRQSAFVAD
-2282 PKTPERRVTIDRAL
+2282 PKNPERRVTIDRAL

-2302 PVGRYS
+2302 PVGRY
-2308 ARKGAEPLTMR
+2308 ALRNKGAPEPLTMR

-2329 EQCLPSVTVADGSE
+2329 EQCSPVSTTDGSK
-2343 NRTIQVTKRTGQ
+2343 NRTIQITKRLGL
-2355 PDRVEISNPSA
+2355 PDRVEISSPSA
-2366 KNSTLVEVK
+2366 KGSSLVEVTS
-2375 VVATPELMSPEPL
+2375 VPTPELMSPEPL
-2388 QLAPGVI
+2388 QLAPGII

-2409 RSDSIL
+2409 RSDSIVSA
-2415 GAVAGGKIDPSL
+2415 AVGGKIDPSL
-2427 VQLVDPANP
+2427 VQLVDPSNP
-2436 AGEKLSI
+2436 HGEKLSV
-2443 AEAIKRG
+2443 ADAIKRG

-2462 SGPISMIEAIQKGL
+2462 NGATMSMIEAIQKGI

-2531 RKKLSVESRRSSEG
+2531 KKKLSVESRRSSEG
-2545 ITTVVTKAGS
+2545 ITTVITKSGS
-2555 LEYGQEPKK
+2555 LDYGQEPRK

-2574 PKDAAEQGIIDA
+2574 PKDAAEQGIMDQE
-2586 DTAQKLE
+2586 TANKLE
-2593 DPALFSN
+2593 DPALFANASV
-2600 PSTTLADVLKSGQL
+2600 TLGDVLKSGQL
-2614 KGESGRI
+2614 KGESGKI

-2629 LNLKQAAQRG
+2629 LNLNQAAQRG
-2639 ILDLHG
+2639 ILELHG
-2645 TNMIFVPIARCLSLP
+2645 TNKVFIPIARCLSLP

-2673 RIYHPESGQLLTLRE
+2673 KIYHPESGQLLTLRE
-2688 ALLCEIVDPLA
+2688 ALVCEIVDPLA
-2699 EITVNEQSMP
+2699 EVTVDGRSMP

-2714 SAGLVDEDRC
+2714 SADLVDEDRC
-2724 TIGGELKIVDAID
+2724 TISGDLKIADAID

-2742 PSNYESKIPPIGM
+2742 SSNYTSKIPPIGM
-2755 SLPVVVERGLLDVA
+2755 SLPVIVERGLLDIN

-2782 PLESALRNDFIMA
+2782 PLELALKNDFIMA
-2795 TPYTPDVDG
+2795 TPYTPNVDG
-2804 VQLLDAIDR
+2804 VHLLDAIDQ

-2822 YKTPLKGTAEIVDI
+2822 FKAPLKGTTGSTEI
-2836 PLREAIDTGKLIVKP
+2836 PLREAIDAGQLIVKP
-2851 LPKLIQNLQANH
+2851 LPKLIQSLQANR

-2892 SANEVQD
+2892 SVNEVQD
-2899 LQTGAIMSVDEAV
+2899 LQTGAIMSVDEACR
-2912 KQGIMTQPEETREE
+2912 QGILSKPEETQQKVI
-2926 LTQQEVKIGLNE
+2926 QQEVSIGFNE

-2951 FIHPSTGEVMSI
+2951 FTDPSSGETMSI

-2983 RSPEMSHKAIG
+2983 RTPEMPHKVIG
-2994 KVDVAESTPSDSP
+2994 SEGLDVSESTPSGSP
-3007 KKTVPLEASGQ
+3007 MKIVQSETEVQ
-3018 LGPMSQQPSGTPVG
+3018 LK
-3032 GVLDRSQV
+3032 
-3040 AQSAPSAVASNSST
+3040 SAPQPAVVSSMGNVPERSDIATTEPSTAASSSST
-3054 APSSGS
+3054 SSGS
-3060 NIGNNIKDAAKLGLM
+3060 NIGSNIKDAAKLGLM

-3095 FEKKDKGDTASAAG
+3095 FEKKEKDNPPSSNTGSG
-3109 FEVVGN
+3109 FELIGN
-3115 IEEPTVPF
+3115 VEEPTVPF
-3123 VNLATDEILDPT
+3123 VNLGTDGITDPDVNKT
-3135 ANQFAQSQPMVDS
+3135 AHVQSSSVVVVDH
-3148 SAQKMP
+3148 ALKTP
-3154 AEQDTEK
+3154 ADGVTAVEK
-3161 APEAIEA
+3161 APEALEEQAYSDAETVKDSVEKLPVEETRPEAKTAIEKEPKVATEKLISGNEDRLLSETKEVKQEKDTLGQFIEA
-3168 LENVEQLAKAMVEP
+3168 EKSASQSAPHPAP
-3182 VKPEENSTVKEEL
+3182 EEL
-3195 KAEVPSTTDG
+3195 KESQDSKLNDGSERVTESPPIQDPQTTQQTDSLPIANKTFEKANENANKFPETDVKDPSLVDANRVDHPDRKSATSPKLEVDSKIDSSVPKVEKDDTPLATDSTVQSDTKIADQSPQQIVEKNDNSQVAPSTNSMETVQHPVMVSDPTTKLSLIKETLEAKVSSVPTNDKIEDVVAQQLVDRPSTSSLNSVVPSATDPSSTS

-3222 VGAPLLAGKAVV
+3222 VGAPILAGKAVV
-3234 DALKSDKQ
+3234 DALKSNDKQ
-3242 PAAVGEV
+3242 PTAAHEVAAVE
-3249 VATGVE
+3249 A
-3255 PTERHVTFVERPSE
+3255 PERHVTFVERPVE

-3289 CRILVDDKQMPYTVE
+3289 CRIMVDDKEMPYTVE
-3304 EGLNQ
+3304 EGLNNR
-3309 GNVRIYDVVDVLSK
+3309 NVRIYDVVDVLSK
-3323 ERISFVEGE
+3323 EKISFVEGE

-3346 QRLGELG
+3346 QRLIELG
-3353 VYDVEKG
+3353 VYDAEKG
-3360 YFLDPTTGERVSFRD
+3360 CFLDPTTGERVSFRD

-3385 PTTIFVKDLG
+3385 PSSIFVKDLG

-3418 LDNKTGKKIKF
+3418 LDNKTGKKVKF

-3537 KGYMLEGKR
+3537 RGYMLEGKR

-3608 LDMKLIDAESGKL
+3608 LDKKLIDAESGKL
-3621 KDTASDQ
+3621 KDTATDE
-3628 LMALDV
+3628 LVPLDV

-3657 FYNPATGKILDP
+3657 FYNPTTGKILDP
-3669 ANGDESNLKDAIN
+3669 AKGDESNLKEAIN
-3682 TQLVEIDSVL
+3682 TKLVEIDSVL
-3692 IRDEARESVVKC
+3692 IRDEERDSVVKC

-3751 GFYDPTTGKLLLE
+3751 GFYDPTTGRLLLE
-3764 DAPAAVTLEQA
+3764 DAPAAVTLEEA
-3775 IGQGEISTNDLIV
+3775 IAKGEISTGDLIV

-3808 DPAAGL
+3808 DPKAGL

-3874 IRRGLLDPESTI
+3874 IRRGMLDPESTI

-3912 RDDEGVRIDFR
+3912 RDDEGVRVDFR

-3952 NGKFVH
+3952 NGKFVEPKTGKKLSLEQAIAGKLIDPHSVQVRDATTGYYKDLDLNEAIATQFIDGDSAKVRHGDGWITLKH

-3987 GKFVEPA
+3987 GKFVEPS

-4093 ITGRQITLEEACDED
+4093 ITGRQITLEEACAED

-4113 ASIVKIASTGRYV
+4113 ASIVKLAATGRYV
-4126 RLDEAIEQGV
+4126 RLDEAIKQGV
-4136 VDAQAGMYNLPEG
+4136 IDAQGGTYTLSDG
-4149 KVNLQEARRRGLIVT
+4149 KIDLQEARRRGLIVT

-4169 SLEKAIKMGLYRG
+4169 SLEKAIKMGLYRPDDG
-4182 DEGGFVEPSSGDLL
+4182 AFVEPSSGDLL

-4210 TTVYKDAITGQDKPL
+4210 TTVYKDAVTGQDKPL
-4225 RAAMHQADIDVDKGK
+4225 RAAMDHADVDVDKGK

-4261 VTVNRPITGKILER
+4261 VTIHRPITGKILER

-4288 GRGPKE
+4288 GKGPKE
-4294 MSLQDALRH
+4294 MSLQDALRY
-4303 DLLSLEVSVVR
+4303 DVLSLDVSVVR

-4335 GARATVDPK
+4335 SARATIDPK

-4370 QLLDLTTGRFLSV
+4370 QLLDLSTGRFHQQPHPPH
-4383 PSASTA
+4383 PSSTA
-4389 QPGPAPSSE
+4389 ELDPERSQLPA
-4398 PSAATITLRDAIV
+4398 ITLRDAIV

-4425 AKRKLLHLPEAFRKG
+4425 AKHKLLHLPEAFRKG

-4460 QAAVETG
+4460 QTAVECG

-4473 RAFGLLEAL
+4473 RSFGLLEAL
-4482 DYQLYAP
+4482 DYQLYVP
-4489 AEGNFRDPFHH
+4489 ADGHFRDPFHH
-4500 AAPARTLTATI
+4500 AAPARTLAATI
-4511 EAGLIDPSTTVVR
+4511 EAGLVDPSTTVVR
-4524 DSVGKGSAIVP
+4524 DTGVGKGSAIVP

-4540 ASGLV
+4540 AAGLV
-4545 DAARGHY
+4545 DATRGRY
-4552 HGDDREPIDL
+4552 AGDDDRESIDL

-4567 KGYLLLAEQRQAVIE
+4567 RGLLLLAEQRQAVIE

-4734 SDTVKEF
+4734 SDSVKEF

-4812 NRANVLLD
+4812 NRANALLD

-4850 SSVLSDP
+4850 SNVLSDP

-5051 MSQLTKFLNDSSNL
+5051 LSQLVKFLNDSSNL
-5065 EHELTALNEALE
+5065 EQELTALNEALE
-5077 GRELASLPAE
+5077 GRELVSLPAE
-5087 VFAQRMV
+5087 VLANRMV
-5094 ELSRAKEDLR
+5094 ELSRLKEDLR
-5104 PQYEATVRLGKDLV
+5104 PQYEVTVRLGKDLI

-5137 NLWKTTVTT
+5137 NLWKTMDTT

-5155 QKAEQLHAYENL
+5155 QKAEQLHAYEDL

-5196 FQIEEVRPLVK
+5196 YQIEEVRPLVK

-5235 TRKRSV
+5235 SRKRSV
-5241 YSPIKRSNVSPM
+5241 YSPIKRSTASPM
-5253 RRMSGDAR
+5253 RRLSGDAR

-5336 ENLKTLAS
+5336 DNLKTLAS

-5356 VIGNKEEADRCNKQ
+5356 VISNKEEADRCNKQ

-5406 RLRAELDTVADRWK
+5406 RLRSELEAVADRWK

-5428 RITFSEHLRDFL
+5428 RITFSEQLRDFL

-5447 TWLAAKE
+5447 TWLSAKE

-5495 EVGNAVLEHLRESS
+5495 EVGSAVLEHLRESS

-5523 KKWDELVARLDE
+5523 KKWDDLVARLDE

-5562 TISDNLDSLPTDRDH
+5562 TISDNLDALPTDRDH

-5631 YQTLQKKLDMRKA
+5631 YQTLQKKLDNRKA

-5711 LNKGRDLQDRPGQT
+5711 LNKGRDLQDKPGQT
-5725 TDRGMQRDLEKIA
+5725 TDRAMQRDLEKIA
-5738 QQWDRLRSAAD
+5738 QQWDRLRSAAVDRHSRLQTCMEHCKKHATASEAFLSWLRGAEDKLSLLKPGLLKKQQLDQQLRDLQTFRSDVWKRSGEYETCRTLGETFIGACDVDKEAIKAELQDMKDRWERLNNELLARAQTLETCAKRLGDFNEELRDLDHAVGRCEDRLAAHDALGGAAKDPKLLERVRAIKD

-5755 KPLQSVRKLAGEIAA
+5755 KPLQSVRKLAGEIAG
-5770 EARAAGGDGD
+5770 EARAAGGEAD
-5780 HLKSEVD
+5780 HLKTEVD

-5828 NDLEQQVD
+5828 NDLEHQVD

-5843 EIKVVLNQLDEVAG
+5843 EIKVVLHQLDEVAG
-5857 ILGKIDRAA
+5857 ILGKIDRVGAH
-5866 SNVSEVERAGEQLVD
+5866 VSEVERAGEQLVD

-5908 ARDHDDA
+5908 TRDHDDA

-5935 DLGDVS
+5935 DLGDVG

-5960 QEDFRRFR
+5960 QDDFRRFR

-5987 DLIRSAQGGVPTALL
+5987 DLIRSAQGGVPTAQL

-6235 AVMET
+6235 VASENIGHVLNESRQGLRHLVLTYQDLVSWMEKTENKLQRFKIIPVHTEKLLEQMNALVVLNEEIASRSPNVESTVEAGSELMKHISSDEALQLKDKLDSLQRRYGELTTKGGDLLKHSQDALPLVQQFHDSHMRLVNWMQAAESSLATGDANENDIARLEAELSEIRPLLEQVNSIGPQLCQISPGEGASTIEGIVTRDNRRFEAIVEQIQRKAERLHLSKQRSNEVTADIDELLEWFRDMDATLRDADPPAMTPKLVRTQLQEHRSINDDISSQKGRVRDVTAAAKKVLRESQPNDNTIALREKLEDLKEVVETVAALCSNRLSVLEQALPLSEHFADSHTGLATWLNDMEHQISMLSMPALRPDQIAIQQDKNERLTQSIAEHKPLLDKLNKTGEALMALVADDDAAKIGEILDSDNARYAALRTELRDRQNALDQALQESSQFSDKLEGMLRALQNTAEQANQADPISAHPPKIRDQIDENVALVQDIDKRGEAFAAVQRAASDVISKATNQSDPAVRDIKKKLDKLNALWGDLQKTTSKRGTALNDTLSVAEKFWKEMQAVMET
-6240 LKELQE
+6240 LRELQE

-6306 HIEDLDNAWD
+6306 HIEDLDHAWD

-6344 NLLSF
+6344 NLLNF
-6349 LKRAEERFQNLGP
+6349 LARAEDRFQKLGP

-6548 EESLREAQAFTA
+6548 EESLRDAQGFTA

-6612 LIAQGQEYVRKQTQL
+6612 LIAQGQEYVRKQTQM

-6732 YFSQKQDLESDLDKR
+6732 YFSQKQDVILIKNLLVSVQHRWERVVAKAAERTRALDHGYKEAREFHDAWVQLTGWLKETERTLDTLAEETSNDAVKIKKHLEKLREIQRNLQSKESFYDSTMRNGKGLMDRAPKSDEPVLSKMMGELKDAWKRVCHKSVERQRKFEEALLLSGQFADALQALLDWLRKTKARLGEDGPVHGDLDTVTTLVEHHRQLESDLDKR

-6762 RSDETRETSKHLKEM
+6762 RSDETRETSKNLKEM
-6777 QRLWDDVQDLSGR
+6777 QRLWDDVQDLSSR

-6834 QAKDLLDTHAK
+6834 QAKDLLDIHAK

-6853 EYDKEDTIGLANS
+6853 EYEKEDTIGLANS

-6884 IIQSRWDEISQWAIS
+6884 IIQSRWDEISQWAFS

-6935 ETEPLPDEIPPLEVL
+6935 ETESLPDEIPPLEVL

-6992 KTPIKG
+6992 KAPIKG

-7010 STLGRKQRFGSRDQ
+7010 GTLGRKQ
-7024 GLNSRRTSRATQ
+7024 
-7036 SPGRETQTPERDRL
+7036 
-7050 PHYGPRFSTSNQ
+7050 SNQ
-7062 ADTELRS
+7062 AETELRS

-7312 TSSPIPTQGPIVK
+7312 TSSPIPTQADEHLAELMPIFEQLRAQGNLPCTYPLHVTSSGTAFIRGGSRSTPLSPHAPHCHPSTHW

-7371 SSVPASRSQMTPGGS
+7371 SSVPVRSQMTPGGS

-7452 TTTTTTN
+7452 TTTTTATN

-7473 PTRNGGMSRS
+7473 PTR
-7483 SSIPTLIGL
+7483 
-7492 PNSSQPRSRIP
+7492 
-7503 VRQTSNVS
+7503 
-7511 NSSSATGKTSGAS
+7511 KTSGAS

-7534 TSVEPGTAPPRPE
+7534 TSVEPGTPGSTMAPRPE

>member
-1 MSTQSYYKDRLGF
+1 MKRTPRKPSVSGFSVDRESLAEWAKDKPLSILQL
-14 DPREALYD
+14 DPADR
-22 NNNGEV
+22 
-28 QQHHTSSSSTSIN
+28 
-41 NNHHHQQHQQQ
+41 
-52 QYHQTITTTTT
+52 
-63 HRHSIG
+63 
-69 GSGGGAVATSS
+69 AVLRIA
-80 SGGTTIVGKNHH
+80 
-92 YYNNGGGGGSP
+92 
-103 GPGNGTVGGGGTS
+103 
-116 PHNGGGHHHQHHHN
+116 
-130 NNGEYYHTTPAK
+130 
-142 RHRQSFTATSP
+142 
-153 ATGSSLNVTS
+153 
-163 QGGYEDALTQFK
+163 

-309 AKYPGVRVNDFTSSW
+309 AKYPGVRVNDFTGSW

-415 RVQEYREQAQQLLY
+415 RVHEYREQAQTLLY

-448 ELKRLLTD
+448 ELKRLLSD

-474 LFSIYKELEK
+474 LFSMYKELEK

-512 ALADRDSILQQEVQ
+512 ALADRDMILQQEVQ

-533 IAEKVQREYKHTETI
+533 LAEKVQREYKHTETV

-559 SRRIERLHPVEAK
+559 SRRIDRLHPVEAK

-606 ASDLHKKVTKL
+606 ANDLHKKVTKL

-665 YFRDVQE
+665 YFRDLQE
-672 YTEWCQSKL
+672 YTEWCQTKL
-681 KQLHTSDYGSDLPSA
+681 KHLLSADYGSDLPSA

-715 KIAQCERHAS
+715 KIAQCERHVS
-725 NFTGEEL
+725 NFSGEEQ

-901 DQGES
+901 DQGEA

-923 TIAQLQHQATAIVP
+923 TIAQLQHQATSVVP

-965 KNETCTLLDTSGRV
+965 KNESCTLLDTSGRV

-1007 IEAAERLKRLF
+1007 IEAADRLKRLF

-1071 DKLSKQASR
+1071 DKLLAEGDPADPQLRRLRREMDEVNRLFDEFEKRARAEEESKQASR

-1169 QAGLHGD
+1169 QAVLHGD

-1202 SRQLELPSTQEG
+1202 SRQLELPSTQDG
-1214 LYEVYKRLTAIQE
+1214 LYEVYKRLTTIQE
-1227 TISSQQ
+1227 TISNQQ

-1324 RELDSMLGETVER
+1324 RELDTMLGETVER

-1367 WLSEVRPSFSP
+1367 WLTEVRPSFSP
-1378 PRQDLRPANADPGA
+1378 PRHDLRPADADPGA

-1398 RLDTLNG
+1398 RLDTLNS
-1405 RFETLLEQLTQ
+1405 RFESLFEQLTQ

-1448 LGRPANN
+1448 LGRPVNN
-1455 GTEGNQ
+1455 GTDSQQ
-1461 EVEEDIYTST
+1461 EVEEQDIYTTT

-1489 IDKNGM
+1489 IDSNG
-1495 PTTAASQLRENGS
+1495 GS
-1508 PTKAKPTDGAGYP
+1508 PTKQKASESGPVSTAHGHAP
-1521 TNGASSVQ
+1521 NGASSVQ

-1538 IQRTSEAVGTNGDED
+1538 IQRTSEGVGTSSGGPDDGDET
-1553 GAALLGDGDNIL
+1553 GGESIL
-1565 NTPGIIDPTTGRT
+1565 NTPGIIDPSTGRT
-1578 LTVGEAIRLRVLD
+1578 LTVGEAIRLRILD
-1591 VRSGLLNVSTT
+1591 VRSGQLNVG
-1602 GERISLEEA
+1602 GERISLEDA
-1611 ALRQLIDPALVGKL
+1611 ATAPRQLIDRELVEKL

-1631 LDRDGRPLSLLE
+1631 LDRDGRPMSLLE

-1654 GGSYESTEKRIKV
+1654 GSYEGAEKR
-1667 TTEGINERQHSG
+1667 
-1679 SSRAAIA
+1679 
-1686 DGGGSGGAAAATV
+1686 
-1699 AATTASSSSSQQ
+1699 
-1711 QQRAVKYSTKE
+1711 
-1722 AKSIVDAI
+1722 
-1730 KQGLV
+1730 
-1735 DVTAGGGGGLY
+1735 
-1746 RTPSGRE
+1746 
-1753 LSLADAYECGYLV
+1753 
-1766 RSEAI
+1766 
-1771 KIAPHTLCLA
+1771 
-1781 DALAQGLVD
+1781 
-1790 TGGWVTD
+1790 
-1797 RNTGDTFRLDSAI
+1797 
-1810 ERQLIDPH
+1810 
-1818 VREVVDTKHDTKV
+1818 
-1831 TVAQAL
+1831 
-1837 EQGIINAR
+1837 
-1845 TGRYMNPQT
+1845 
-1854 KEKLTFAEARH
+1854 
-1865 RQLIGKPLT
+1865 
-1874 LKDVCDLQLYDQ
+1874 
-1886 SERIASP
+1886 
-1893 TRRERVNIPGAISLG
+1893 
-1908 VLDGENV
+1908 
-1915 RSIFK
+1915 
-1920 TSGAELLTLAEA
+1920 
-1932 MDQGIVLPFENRY
+1932 
-1945 RHHETGELMT
+1945 
-1955 IPEAVDRG
+1955 
-1963 LISSVSIRSIF
+1963 
-1974 NIHGFKD
+1974 
-1981 PHSGEFVSFNMALAK
+1981 
-1996 NVLRKRDGQFMLDS
+1996 
-2010 GKGVLLPLG
+2010 
-2019 EAVGLGL
+2019 
-2026 VRPEVYEM
+2026 
-2034 FNRAIGVQDDRADR
+2034 
-2048 ELSLIELVYR
+2048 
-2058 DHIDPKTGFLL
+2058 
-2069 DAARRVLPLEPAI
+2069 
-2082 ERKFITPEGALLLIS
+2082 
-2097 LLNITL
+2097 
-2103 TTETVTKT
+2103 
-2111 IKRYVTI
+2111 
-2118 THTGEAPEGQP
+2118 
-2129 QVLLSFTEA
+2129 
-2138 VRQGLIDEQ
+2138 
-2147 TRTYRD
+2147 
-2153 PATGNLY
+2153 
-2160 SIQQALNHGLL
+2160 
-2171 LPDTEALP
+2171 
-2179 EQAAGG
+2179 
-2185 APSGS
+2185 
-2190 GATAPIQFETRVVKG
+2190 
-2205 ANSRTLNIT
+2205 
-2214 TEYLERADSE
+2214 
-2224 LQTFELPANGWPLN
+2224 
-2238 EAIER
+2238 
-2243 QLLNPDTGLLVIP
+2243 
-2256 GTDRLVSFEECIK
+2256 
-2269 LQIINRQSAFVSD
+2269 
-2282 PKTPERRVTIDRAL
+2282 
-2296 EKKILD
+2296 
-2302 PVGRYS
+2302 
-2308 ARKGAEPLTMR
+2308 
-2319 QAIEQ
+2319 
-2324 EYIIF
+2324 
-2329 EQCLPSVTVADGSE
+2329 
-2343 NRTIQVTKRTGQ
+2343 
-2355 PDRVEISNPSA
+2355 
-2366 KNSTLVEVK
+2366 
-2375 VVATPELMSPEPL
+2375 
-2388 QLAPGVI
+2388 
-2395 YDPSTALV
+2395 
-2403 IFAETG
+2403 
-2409 RSDSIL
+2409 
-2415 GAVAGGKIDPSL
+2415 
-2427 VQLVDPANP
+2427 
-2436 AGEKLSI
+2436 
-2443 AEAIKRG
+2443 
-2450 LIDEQTG
+2450 
-2457 EIRTA
+2457 
-2462 SGPISMIEAIQKGL
+2462 
-2476 LLVAGAPL
+2476 
-2484 VAAAGAIDS
+2484 
-2493 LKLFTDPVTG
+2493 
-2503 EEIPI
+2503 
-2508 ELAYERGLITRSQL
+2508 
-2522 PSPERAALL
+2522 
-2531 RKKLSVESRRSSEG
+2531 
-2545 ITTVVTKAGS
+2545 
-2555 LEYGQEPKK
+2555 
-2564 LQKMRKCVLR
+2564 
-2574 PKDAAEQGIIDA
+2574 
-2586 DTAQKLE
+2586 
-2593 DPALFSN
+2593 
-2600 PSTTLADVLKSGQL
+2600 
-2614 KGESGRI
+2614 
-2621 VDPQRGHV
+2621 
-2629 LNLKQAAQRG
+2629 
-2639 ILDLHG
+2639 
-2645 TNMIFVPIARCLSLP
+2645 
-2660 ALETQGLLNPSDS
+2660 
-2673 RIYHPESGQLLTLRE
+2673 
-2688 ALLCEIVDPLA
+2688 
-2699 EITVNEQSMP
+2699 
-2709 LEQAI
+2709 
-2714 SAGLVDEDRC
+2714 
-2724 TIGGELKIVDAID
+2724 
-2737 RGLCQ
+2737 
-2742 PSNYESKIPPIGM
+2742 
-2755 SLPVVVERGLLDVA
+2755 
-2769 RKEVTH
+2769 
-2775 PISRVPM
+2775 
-2782 PLESALRNDFIMA
+2782 
-2795 TPYTPDVDG
+2795 
-2804 VQLLDAIDR
+2804 
-2813 GRIDTTKGT
+2813 
-2822 YKTPLKGTAEIVDI
+2822 
-2836 PLREAIDTGKLIVKP
+2836 
-2851 LPKLIQNLQANH
+2851 
-2863 AVTSVQETV
+2863 
-2872 AAFHTITTKTVEI
+2872 
-2885 QSGYALI
+2885 
-2892 SANEVQD
+2892 
-2899 LQTGAIMSVDEAV
+2899 
-2912 KQGIMTQPEETREE
+2912 
-2926 LTQQEVKIGLNE
+2926 
-2938 ALQRGLLD
+2938 
-2946 VTKGT
+2946 
-2951 FIHPSTGEVMSI
+2951 
-2963 SVAVDR
+2963 
-2969 GFIGSHSSSEETLN
+2969 
-2983 RSPEMSHKAIG
+2983 
-2994 KVDVAESTPSDSP
+2994 
-3007 KKTVPLEASGQ
+3007 
-3018 LGPMSQQPSGTPVG
+3018 
-3032 GVLDRSQV
+3032 
-3040 AQSAPSAVASNSST
+3040 
-3054 APSSGS
+3054 
-3060 NIGNNIKDAAKLGLM
+3060 
-3075 AVVGAPVL
+3075 
-3083 GGMAIAG
+3083 
-3090 AVKKA
+3090 
-3095 FEKKDKGDTASAAG
+3095 
-3109 FEVVGN
+3109 
-3115 IEEPTVPF
+3115 
-3123 VNLATDEILDPT
+3123 
-3135 ANQFAQSQPMVDS
+3135 
-3148 SAQKMP
+3148 
-3154 AEQDTEK
+3154 
-3161 APEAIEA
+3161 
-3168 LENVEQLAKAMVEP
+3168 
-3182 VKPEENSTVKEEL
+3182 
-3195 KAEVPSTTDG
+3195 
-3205 GAGSKLMDAA
+3205 
-3215 KLGLMAV
+3215 
-3222 VGAPLLAGKAVV
+3222 
-3234 DALKSDKQ
+3234 
-3242 PAAVGEV
+3242 
-3249 VATGVE
+3249 
-3255 PTERHVTFVERPSE
+3255 
-3269 RPERMTLGEAISQG
+3269 
-3283 KIDPKH
+3283 
-3289 CRILVDDKQMPYTVE
+3289 
-3304 EGLNQ
+3304 
-3309 GNVRIYDVVDVLSK
+3309 
-3323 ERISFVEGE
+3323 
-3332 EGDDALV
+3332 
-3339 LDASLTE
+3339 
-3346 QRLGELG
+3346 
-3353 VYDVEKG
+3353 
-3360 YFLDPTTGERVSFRD
+3360 
-3375 FIYNAGALID
+3375 
-3385 PTTIFVKDLG
+3385 
-3395 RNRFE
+3395 
-3400 RLDVALKKHLI
+3400 
-3411 DKHTGHM
+3411 
-3418 LDNKTGKKIKF
+3418 
-3429 VECCRR
+3429 
-3435 GWIVQREPAGDEDLS
+3435 
-3450 PTLAEVIDAGQI
+3450 
-3462 NPQTGEFIQNNE
+3462 
-3474 SIPIAEAL
+3474 
-3482 RAGFIDNDSLSVRD
+3482 
-3496 PTDGQ
+3496 
-3501 IVPLAV
+3501 
-3507 AIEKGIIDL
+3507 
-3516 KLGVLFNKDTQ
+3516 
-3527 EEIDLNEAYV
+3527 
-3537 KGYMLEGKR
+3537 
-3546 KPISLEAAVLK
+3546 
-3557 GLYNPESGL
+3557 
-3566 ILDTITEEMV
+3566 
-3576 DVQQSVD
+3576 
-3583 KGIVDPKISN
+3583 
-3593 VKDTKENTLVPLQDA
+3593 
-3608 LDMKLIDAESGKL
+3608 MK
-3621 KDTASDQ
+3621 
-3628 LMALDV
+3628 
-3634 AVEKNLMDTKHVT
+3634 
-3647 HSLIDVLSRE
+3647 
-3657 FYNPATGKILDP
+3657 
-3669 ANGDESNLKDAIN
+3669 
-3682 TQLVEIDSVL
+3682 
-3692 IRDEARESVVKC
+3692 
-3704 RDAIASGLVDDV
+3704 
-3716 RGVLTRPELTLDR
+3716 
-3729 AYQKGYVLSNK
+3729 
-3740 KPISLA
+3740 
-3746 DALLR
+3746 
-3751 GFYDPTTGKLLLE
+3751 
-3764 DAPAAVTLEQA
+3764 
-3775 IGQGEISTNDLIV
+3775 
-3788 RDPKSGTVI
+3788 
-3797 SLAEAIRSELV
+3797 
-3808 DPAAGL
+3808 
-3814 VVDSASGLSM
+3814 
-3824 GLGEA
+3824 
-3829 MDRGLIV
+3829 
-3836 ASKRRCS
+3836 
-3843 LPDAVYR
+3843 
-3850 GLYDPKSGQF
+3850 
-3860 SSTTTP
+3860 
-3866 ERMSTERA
+3866 
-3874 IRRGLLDPESTI
+3874 
-3886 VTVGGKIVPFE
+3886 
-3897 LAIENGTVDVRRGTI
+3897 
-3912 RDDEGVRIDFR
+3912 
-3923 EAFDRGLLVE
+3923 
-3933 VRKPIG
+3933 
-3939 LSEAVLK
+3939 
-3946 GIYREG
+3946 
-3952 NGKFVH
+3952 
-3958 AFDIGLLYDRKAPVS
+3958 
-3973 LQRAIHQGIYDDKT
+3973 
-3987 GKFVEPA
+3987 
-3994 TGRKITLQEATR
+3994 
-4006 KFIINPQL
+4006 
-4014 PCYFNERDETML
+4014 
-4026 NLFEACRAK
+4026 
-4035 LIDRREGVFR
+4035 
-4045 EPGSEVFIPLS
+4045 
-4056 EALALGLIVDIESA
+4056 
-4070 GFGLYETLAMGFY
+4070 
-4083 RPQTGQILHP
+4083 
-4093 ITGRQITLEEACDED
+4093 
-4108 IVSPA
+4108 
-4113 ASIVKIASTGRYV
+4113 
-4126 RLDEAIEQGV
+4126 
-4136 VDAQAGMYNLPEG
+4136 
-4149 KVNLQEARRRGLIVT
+4149 
-4164 NQKLL
+4164 
-4169 SLEKAIKMGLYRG
+4169 
-4182 DEGGFVEPSSGDLL
+4182 
-4196 NLQEALDAG
+4196 
-4205 LLDFE
+4205 
-4210 TTVYKDAITGQDKPL
+4210 
-4225 RAAMHQADIDVDKGK
+4225 
-4240 VLDRKNDR
+4240 
-4248 AYNFDVAFGKGLL
+4248 
-4261 VTVNRPITGKILER
+4261 
-4275 KESIDNLLQESPI
+4275 
-4288 GRGPKE
+4288 
-4294 MSLQDALRH
+4294 
-4303 DLLSLEVSVVR
+4303 
-4314 DPRTGLFVPLRQAL
+4314 
-4328 QDGVLQE
+4328 
-4335 GARATVDPK
+4335 
-4344 LLFFT
+4344 
-4349 FDNDCVVYVREPLS
+4349 
-4363 FDRAVEC
+4363 
-4370 QLLDLTTGRFLSV
+4370 
-4383 PSASTA
+4383 
-4389 QPGPAPSSE
+4389 
-4398 PSAATITLRDAIV
+4398 
-4411 QGLIDPESV
+4411 
-4420 LLKDG
+4420 
-4425 AKRKLLHLPEAFRKG
+4425 
-4440 LIEPE
+4440 
-4445 KSNVLDTA
+4445 
-4453 SSKLVPL
+4453 
-4460 QAAVETG
+4460 
-4467 LLTTPR
+4467 
-4473 RAFGLLEAL
+4473 
-4482 DYQLYAP
+4482 
-4489 AEGNFRDPFHH
+4489 
-4500 AAPARTLTATI
+4500 
-4511 EAGLIDPSTTVVR
+4511 
-4524 DSVGKGSAIVP
+4524 
-4535 LASAI
+4535 
-4540 ASGLV
+4540 
-4545 DAARGHY
+4545 
-4552 HGDDREPIDL
+4552 
-4562 VQARE
+4562 
-4567 KGYLLLAEQRQAVIE
+4567 QAVIE

-4624 LKQIKEDIDGQ
+4624 LKQIKEDIDAQ
-4635 SRPVASCLDQVR
+4635 SRPVAACLDQVR

-4663 ALETSGRELRARV
+4663 ALETSGRELRSRV

-4694 DELGKLRTELDTFS
+4694 DELGKLRSELDTFS
-4708 SWLQSSR
+4708 SWLQTSR
-4715 RTLEDKESTLSD
+4715 RTLEEKESTLSD

-4734 SDTVKEF
+4734 SDSVKEF

-4778 TLPDRLPHIEQISS
+4778 TLPERLPHIEQVSS
-4792 SDSPIRQEVS
+4792 SDSPIRQEVQ

-4812 NRANVLLD
+4812 NRANALLD
-4820 RLAGLGNRQ
+4820 RLAGLGSRQ
-4829 RDYQESL
+4829 RDYQEAL

-4850 SSVLSDP
+4850 SSALSDP

-4863 SVQDQMNQTKALQSE
+4863 AVQDQMNQTKALQSE

-4885 LDNVQHSLDAL
+4885 IDNVQHSLDAL

-4922 YSQLLEALGDR
+4922 YNQLLEALGDR

-5008 ELMATPSNTRLAKRI
+5008 ELTATPSNTRLAKRI

-5051 MSQLTKFLNDSSNL
+5051 LAQLSKFMNDSSNL
-5065 EHELTALNEALE
+5065 EQELTALNDALE
-5077 GRELASLPAE
+5077 GRELVSLPAE
-5087 VFAQRMV
+5087 VLAQRMV
-5094 ELSRAKEDLR
+5094 ELSRLKEELR
-5104 PQYEATVRLGKDLV
+5104 PQYDATVRLGKDLV

-5123 TDTGVVRDLVKVLE
+5123 TDTGVVRDRVKALE
-5137 NLWKTTVTT
+5137 SLWKTMDTT
-5146 LEEKLKLSK
+5146 LEDKLKLSR
-5155 QKAEQLHAYENL
+5155 QKAEQLHAYEDL
-5167 KDQVLVWLSSI
+5167 KDQVLGWLGSI

-5187 VAVDVDAIK
+5187 VAVDVEAIK
-5196 FQIEEVRPLVK
+5196 YQIEEVRPLVK

-5253 RRMSGDAR
+5253 RRLSGDAR

-5284 RRSSQDGFQLT
+5284 RRSSQDGFHLT

-5318 NDRQNELDSVRD
+5318 NDRQNELESVRD

-5336 ENLKTLAS
+5336 DNLKTLAN

-5356 VIGNKEEADRCNKQ
+5356 VIGNKEEAERCNKQ

-5406 RLRAELDTVADRWK
+5406 RLRSELETVADRWK

-5428 RITFSEHLRDFL
+5428 RITFSEQLRDFL

-5447 TWLAAKE
+5447 TWLTAKE

-5509 PEGQAVSTKLRNVQ
+5509 PEGQAVSNKLRNVQ
-5523 KKWDELVARLDE
+5523 KKWDELVSRLDE

-5562 TISDNLDSLPTDRDH
+5562 TISDNLDTLPTDRDH

-5601 EAAAETLCRVLS
+5601 EAAGETLCRVLS
-5613 DPVSRADVNAR
+5613 DPASRADVNAR
-5624 VAAVGKQ
+5624 LAAVGKQ
-5631 YQTLQKKLDMRKA
+5631 YQTLQKKLDLRKA

-5691 DTHEPVY
+5691 ETHEPIY
-5698 REVMGREHEVIML
+5698 REVMSREHEVIML
-5711 LNKGRDLQDRPGQT
+5711 LNKGRELQDKPGHA
-5725 TDRGMQRDLEKIA
+5725 TDRAVQRDLEKIS
-5738 QQWDRLRSAAD
+5738 QQWERLRSAAVDRHSRLQTCMEHCKKHAAASEAFLSWLRSAEDKLATLKPGLLKKQQLDQQLRDLQTFRSDVWKRSGEYETCRSLGETFIGACDVDKEAIKAELQDMKDRWERLNNDLLARAQTLETCAKRLGDFNEELRDLDHAVGRCEDRLAAHDALGGAAKDPKLLERVRAIKD
-5749 DAAALR
+5749 DASTLS
-5755 KPLQSVRKLAGEIAA
+5755 KPLQSVRKLAGEIAG
-5770 EARAAGGDGD
+5770 EARAAGGDAD

-5816 FNDQV
+5816 FNDKV

-5828 NDLEQQVD
+5828 NELENQVD
-5836 SLHPPAR
+5836 SLNPPAR
-5843 EIKVVLNQLDEVAG
+5843 EIKIVLNQLDEVAS
-5857 ILGKIDRAA
+5857 ILGKIDRVGGQ
-5866 SNVSEVERAGEQLVD
+5866 VSEVERAGEQLVD

-5927 DLHQHTQE
+5927 DLHQHTLE
-5935 DLGDVS
+5935 DLAEVNDE
-5941 DQLKKMKP
+5941 LKKMKP
-5949 VSSELEQIRHQ
+5949 VSSELEQIRNQ
-5960 QEDFRRFR
+5960 QDDFRRFR

-5978 IDELNRLGQ
+5978 IDEINRLGQ
-5987 DLIRSAQGGVPTALL
+5987 DLIRSAQGAVPTAIL

-6007 KINDR
+6007 KINDK

-6018 KMNERERRLDVG
+6018 RMNERDRRLDVG

-6042 GLSEWLKVTEE
+6042 GLSKWLKDTEE

-6070 QLADQP
+6070 QLQEQK
-6076 FLMKMLSDRQETMA
+6076 FLTKMLLDRQN
-6090 SMFEL
+6090 SMSSLFQL

-6109 AIERQLKELMRR
+6109 GIERQLKELMRR
-6121 LDDLTDAAQRR
+6121 FDDLTDAAQRR
-6132 THDLEQAMHVAKQFQ
+6132 TLDLEQAMHVAKQFQ

-6153 TKWLDGAE
+6153 TKWLEGAE

-6174 EKIQARIREHEQLH
+6174 EKIQTRIREHEQLH
-6188 DEILSKKPDFTELA
+6188 DEILSKKPDFSELA
-6202 DIAAQLMEL
+6202 DIAGQLMEL
-6211 VGDDEAVTLSEKV
+6211 VGDDEGVTLSEKV

-6235 AVMET
+6235 VASENIGHVLNESRQGLRHLVLTYQDLVSWMEKTENKLQRFKIIPVHTEKLLEQMDVLVVLNEEIASRSPNVESTVDAGSELMKHISSDEALQLKDKLDSLQRRYGELTTKGGDLLKHAQDALPLVQQFHDSHLRLVNWMQAAESSLATGDANEIDIARLEAELSEIRPLLEQVNSIGPQLCQISPGEGASTIEGIVTRDNRRFEAIVEQIQRKAERLHLSKQRSNEVTADIDELLEWFRDMDATLRDADPPAMTPKLVRAQLQEHRSINDDISSQKGRVRDVTASAKKVLRESQPNENTIALREKLEDLKEVVETVASLCANRLSVLEQALPLSEHFADSHTGLVSWLNDMEHQISMLSMPALRPDQIAIQQDKNERLTQSIAEHKPLLDKLNKTGEALIALVADDDAAKIGEILDSDNARYGALRTELRNRQNALDQALQESSQFSDKLEGMLRALQNTAEQANQADPISAHPPKIHDQIDENLALVQDIDKRSEAFAAVQRAASDVISKATNQSDPAVRDIKKKLDKLNALWGDLQKTTSKRGSALNETLSVADKFWKEMQAVMET
-6240 LKELQE
+6240 LKELQD

-6344 NLLSF
+6344 NLLNF
-6349 LKRAEERFQNLGP
+6349 LGRAEDRFQKLGP

-6399 ELTERTSAEQAGAIR
+6399 ELTERTSAEQASAIR

-6548 EESLREAQAFTA
+6548 EEALREAQGFTA

-6612 LIAQGQEYVRKQTQL
+6612 LVAQGQEYVRKQTQL

-6698 TIQQQMEEHK
+6698 IIQQQMEEHK

-6732 YFSQKQDLESDLDKR
+6732 YFSQKQDVILIKNLLVSVQHRWERVVAKAAERTRALDHGYKEAREFHDAWVQLTSWLKETEKTLDTLAEESSNDAVKIKKHLEKLREIQRNLQSKESFYDSTMRNGKGLMDRAPKTDEPVLSKMMNELKDSWKRVCHKSVERQRKFEEALLLSGQFADALQALLDWLRKTKARLAEDGPVHGDLDTVTTLVEHHRQLESDLDKR

-6755 KTGLELE
+6755 KTGQELE
-6762 RSDETRETSKHLKEM
+6762 RSDETRETSKNLKEM
-6777 QRLWDDVQDLSGR
+6777 QKLWDDVQDLSSR

-6834 QAKDLLDTHAK
+6834 QAKDLLDIHAK

-6853 EYDKEDTIGLANS
+6853 EYDKDDTIGLANS

-6884 IIQSRWDEISQWAIS
+6884 IIQSRWDEISQWAFS
-6899 RQTKLEQHLKD
+6899 RQSKLEQHLKD
-6910 LQDLDESIEELL
+6910 LQDLDDSIEELL

-6935 ETEPLPDEIPPLEVL
+6935 ETESLPDEIPPLEVL

-6992 KTPIKG
+6992 KTPVRG

-7010 STLGRKQRFGSRDQ
+7010 GTLGRKQSFKGSRDQ
-7024 GLNSRRTSRATQ
+7024 GLNSRRTSRV

-7050 PHYGPRFSTSNQ
+7050 PHYGPRFSPSNQ

-7091 RLHDHMLYLQDVE
+7091 RLHDHLLYLQDVE

-7371 SSVPASRSQMTPGGS
+7371 SSVPVSRTQMTPGGS
-7386 RANSRPSSRPASRAG
+7386 RANSRPSSRPASRTG

-7413 LDSTDDATPS
+7413 LDSTDDTPS

-7452 TTTTTTN
+7452 TTTTTATN

-7473 PTRNGGMSRS
+7473 PTR
-7483 SSIPTLIGL
+7483 
-7492 PNSSQPRSRIP
+7492 
-7503 VRQTSNVS
+7503 
-7511 NSSSATGKTSGAS
+7511 KTSGAS

-7534 TSVEPGTAPPRPE
+7534 PSVDPGTPGSTRPDR
-7547 SRNSRGT
+7547 SSRGT

>member
-1 MSTQSYYKDRLGF
+1 MKRTPRKPSVSGFSVDRESLAEWAKDKPLSILQL
-14 DPREALYD
+14 DPADR
-22 NNNGEV
+22 
-28 QQHHTSSSSTSIN
+28 
-41 NNHHHQQHQQQ
+41 
-52 QYHQTITTTTT
+52 
-63 HRHSIG
+63 
-69 GSGGGAVATSS
+69 AVLRIA
-80 SGGTTIVGKNHH
+80 
-92 YYNNGGGGGSP
+92 
-103 GPGNGTVGGGGTS
+103 
-116 PHNGGGHHHQHHHN
+116 
-130 NNGEYYHTTPAK
+130 
-142 RHRQSFTATSP
+142 
-153 ATGSSLNVTS
+153 
-163 QGGYEDALTQFK
+163 

-309 AKYPGVRVNDFTSSW
+309 AKYPGVRVNDFTGSW

-415 RVQEYREQAQQLLY
+415 RVHEYREQAQTLLY

-448 ELKRLLTD
+448 ELKRLLSD

-474 LFSIYKELEK
+474 LFSMYKELEK

-512 ALADRDSILQQEVQ
+512 ALADRDMILQQEVQ

-533 IAEKVQREYKHTETI
+533 LAEKVQREYKHTETV

-559 SRRIERLHPVEAK
+559 SRRIDRLHPVEAK

-606 ASDLHKKVTKL
+606 ANDLHKKVTKL

-623 LRTTFHTSLVQKL
+623 LRTTFHSSLVQKL

-665 YFRDVQE
+665 YFRDLQE
-672 YTEWCQSKL
+672 YTEWCQTKL
-681 KQLHTSDYGSDLPSA
+681 KHLLSADYGSDLPSA

-715 KIAQCERHAS
+715 KIAQCERHVS
-725 NFTGEEL
+725 NFSGEEQ

-901 DQGES
+901 DQGEA

-923 TIAQLQHQATAIVP
+923 TIAQLQHQATSVVP

-965 KNETCTLLDTSGRV
+965 KNESCTLLDTSGRV

-1007 IEAAERLKRLF
+1007 IEAADRLKRLF

-1071 DKLSKQASR
+1071 DKLLAEGDPADPQLRRLRREMDEVNRLFDEFEKRARAEEESKQASR

-1169 QAGLHGD
+1169 QAVLHGD

-1202 SRQLELPSTQEG
+1202 SRQLELPSTQDG
-1214 LYEVYKRLTAIQE
+1214 LYEVYKRLTTIQE
-1227 TISSQQ
+1227 TISNQQ

-1316 ALPTATSA
+1316 ALPTATAA
-1324 RELDSMLGETVER
+1324 RELDTMLGETVER

-1367 WLSEVRPSFSP
+1367 WLTEVRPSFSP
-1378 PRQDLRPANADPGA
+1378 PRHDLRPADADPGA

-1398 RLDTLNG
+1398 RLDSLNS
-1405 RFETLLEQLTQ
+1405 RFESLFEQLTQ

-1448 LGRPANN
+1448 LGRPVNN
-1455 GTEGNQ
+1455 GTDSQQ
-1461 EVEEDIYTST
+1461 EVEEQDIYTTT

-1489 IDKNGM
+1489 IDSNG
-1495 PTTAASQLRENGS
+1495 GS
-1508 PTKAKPTDGAGYP
+1508 PTKQRISESGGSTAHGNAP
-1521 TNGASSVQ
+1521 NGASSVQ

-1538 IQRTSEAVGTNGDED
+1538 IQRTSEGVGTSSGGPDED
-1553 GAALLGDGDNIL
+1553 AGGESIL
-1565 NTPGIIDPTTGRT
+1565 NTPGIIDPSTGRT
-1578 LTVGEAIRLRVLD
+1578 LTVGEAIRLRILD
-1591 VRSGLLNVSTT
+1591 VRSGQLNVD
-1602 GERISLEEA
+1602 GERISLEDA
-1611 ALRQLIDPALVGKL
+1611 ATAPRQLIDRELVEKL

-1631 LDRDGRPLSLLE
+1631 HDRDGRPMSLLE

-1654 GGSYESTEKRIKV
+1654 GSYEGAEKR
-1667 TTEGINERQHSG
+1667 
-1679 SSRAAIA
+1679 
-1686 DGGGSGGAAAATV
+1686 
-1699 AATTASSSSSQQ
+1699 
-1711 QQRAVKYSTKE
+1711 
-1722 AKSIVDAI
+1722 
-1730 KQGLV
+1730 
-1735 DVTAGGGGGLY
+1735 
-1746 RTPSGRE
+1746 
-1753 LSLADAYECGYLV
+1753 
-1766 RSEAI
+1766 
-1771 KIAPHTLCLA
+1771 
-1781 DALAQGLVD
+1781 
-1790 TGGWVTD
+1790 
-1797 RNTGDTFRLDSAI
+1797 
-1810 ERQLIDPH
+1810 
-1818 VREVVDTKHDTKV
+1818 
-1831 TVAQAL
+1831 
-1837 EQGIINAR
+1837 
-1845 TGRYMNPQT
+1845 
-1854 KEKLTFAEARH
+1854 
-1865 RQLIGKPLT
+1865 
-1874 LKDVCDLQLYDQ
+1874 
-1886 SERIASP
+1886 
-1893 TRRERVNIPGAISLG
+1893 
-1908 VLDGENV
+1908 
-1915 RSIFK
+1915 
-1920 TSGAELLTLAEA
+1920 
-1932 MDQGIVLPFENRY
+1932 
-1945 RHHETGELMT
+1945 
-1955 IPEAVDRG
+1955 
-1963 LISSVSIRSIF
+1963 
-1974 NIHGFKD
+1974 
-1981 PHSGEFVSFNMALAK
+1981 
-1996 NVLRKRDGQFMLDS
+1996 
-2010 GKGVLLPLG
+2010 
-2019 EAVGLGL
+2019 
-2026 VRPEVYEM
+2026 
-2034 FNRAIGVQDDRADR
+2034 
-2048 ELSLIELVYR
+2048 
-2058 DHIDPKTGFLL
+2058 
-2069 DAARRVLPLEPAI
+2069 
-2082 ERKFITPEGALLLIS
+2082 
-2097 LLNITL
+2097 
-2103 TTETVTKT
+2103 
-2111 IKRYVTI
+2111 
-2118 THTGEAPEGQP
+2118 
-2129 QVLLSFTEA
+2129 
-2138 VRQGLIDEQ
+2138 
-2147 TRTYRD
+2147 
-2153 PATGNLY
+2153 
-2160 SIQQALNHGLL
+2160 
-2171 LPDTEALP
+2171 
-2179 EQAAGG
+2179 
-2185 APSGS
+2185 
-2190 GATAPIQFETRVVKG
+2190 
-2205 ANSRTLNIT
+2205 
-2214 TEYLERADSE
+2214 
-2224 LQTFELPANGWPLN
+2224 
-2238 EAIER
+2238 
-2243 QLLNPDTGLLVIP
+2243 
-2256 GTDRLVSFEECIK
+2256 
-2269 LQIINRQSAFVSD
+2269 
-2282 PKTPERRVTIDRAL
+2282 
-2296 EKKILD
+2296 
-2302 PVGRYS
+2302 
-2308 ARKGAEPLTMR
+2308 
-2319 QAIEQ
+2319 
-2324 EYIIF
+2324 
-2329 EQCLPSVTVADGSE
+2329 
-2343 NRTIQVTKRTGQ
+2343 
-2355 PDRVEISNPSA
+2355 
-2366 KNSTLVEVK
+2366 
-2375 VVATPELMSPEPL
+2375 
-2388 QLAPGVI
+2388 
-2395 YDPSTALV
+2395 
-2403 IFAETG
+2403 
-2409 RSDSIL
+2409 
-2415 GAVAGGKIDPSL
+2415 
-2427 VQLVDPANP
+2427 
-2436 AGEKLSI
+2436 
-2443 AEAIKRG
+2443 
-2450 LIDEQTG
+2450 
-2457 EIRTA
+2457 
-2462 SGPISMIEAIQKGL
+2462 
-2476 LLVAGAPL
+2476 
-2484 VAAAGAIDS
+2484 
-2493 LKLFTDPVTG
+2493 
-2503 EEIPI
+2503 
-2508 ELAYERGLITRSQL
+2508 
-2522 PSPERAALL
+2522 
-2531 RKKLSVESRRSSEG
+2531 
-2545 ITTVVTKAGS
+2545 
-2555 LEYGQEPKK
+2555 
-2564 LQKMRKCVLR
+2564 
-2574 PKDAAEQGIIDA
+2574 
-2586 DTAQKLE
+2586 
-2593 DPALFSN
+2593 
-2600 PSTTLADVLKSGQL
+2600 
-2614 KGESGRI
+2614 
-2621 VDPQRGHV
+2621 
-2629 LNLKQAAQRG
+2629 
-2639 ILDLHG
+2639 
-2645 TNMIFVPIARCLSLP
+2645 
-2660 ALETQGLLNPSDS
+2660 
-2673 RIYHPESGQLLTLRE
+2673 
-2688 ALLCEIVDPLA
+2688 
-2699 EITVNEQSMP
+2699 
-2709 LEQAI
+2709 
-2714 SAGLVDEDRC
+2714 
-2724 TIGGELKIVDAID
+2724 
-2737 RGLCQ
+2737 
-2742 PSNYESKIPPIGM
+2742 
-2755 SLPVVVERGLLDVA
+2755 
-2769 RKEVTH
+2769 
-2775 PISRVPM
+2775 
-2782 PLESALRNDFIMA
+2782 
-2795 TPYTPDVDG
+2795 
-2804 VQLLDAIDR
+2804 
-2813 GRIDTTKGT
+2813 
-2822 YKTPLKGTAEIVDI
+2822 
-2836 PLREAIDTGKLIVKP
+2836 
-2851 LPKLIQNLQANH
+2851 
-2863 AVTSVQETV
+2863 
-2872 AAFHTITTKTVEI
+2872 
-2885 QSGYALI
+2885 
-2892 SANEVQD
+2892 
-2899 LQTGAIMSVDEAV
+2899 
-2912 KQGIMTQPEETREE
+2912 
-2926 LTQQEVKIGLNE
+2926 
-2938 ALQRGLLD
+2938 
-2946 VTKGT
+2946 
-2951 FIHPSTGEVMSI
+2951 
-2963 SVAVDR
+2963 
-2969 GFIGSHSSSEETLN
+2969 
-2983 RSPEMSHKAIG
+2983 
-2994 KVDVAESTPSDSP
+2994 
-3007 KKTVPLEASGQ
+3007 
-3018 LGPMSQQPSGTPVG
+3018 
-3032 GVLDRSQV
+3032 
-3040 AQSAPSAVASNSST
+3040 
-3054 APSSGS
+3054 
-3060 NIGNNIKDAAKLGLM
+3060 
-3075 AVVGAPVL
+3075 
-3083 GGMAIAG
+3083 
-3090 AVKKA
+3090 
-3095 FEKKDKGDTASAAG
+3095 
-3109 FEVVGN
+3109 
-3115 IEEPTVPF
+3115 
-3123 VNLATDEILDPT
+3123 
-3135 ANQFAQSQPMVDS
+3135 
-3148 SAQKMP
+3148 
-3154 AEQDTEK
+3154 
-3161 APEAIEA
+3161 
-3168 LENVEQLAKAMVEP
+3168 
-3182 VKPEENSTVKEEL
+3182 
-3195 KAEVPSTTDG
+3195 
-3205 GAGSKLMDAA
+3205 
-3215 KLGLMAV
+3215 
-3222 VGAPLLAGKAVV
+3222 
-3234 DALKSDKQ
+3234 
-3242 PAAVGEV
+3242 
-3249 VATGVE
+3249 
-3255 PTERHVTFVERPSE
+3255 
-3269 RPERMTLGEAISQG
+3269 
-3283 KIDPKH
+3283 
-3289 CRILVDDKQMPYTVE
+3289 
-3304 EGLNQ
+3304 
-3309 GNVRIYDVVDVLSK
+3309 
-3323 ERISFVEGE
+3323 
-3332 EGDDALV
+3332 
-3339 LDASLTE
+3339 
-3346 QRLGELG
+3346 
-3353 VYDVEKG
+3353 
-3360 YFLDPTTGERVSFRD
+3360 
-3375 FIYNAGALID
+3375 
-3385 PTTIFVKDLG
+3385 
-3395 RNRFE
+3395 
-3400 RLDVALKKHLI
+3400 
-3411 DKHTGHM
+3411 
-3418 LDNKTGKKIKF
+3418 
-3429 VECCRR
+3429 
-3435 GWIVQREPAGDEDLS
+3435 
-3450 PTLAEVIDAGQI
+3450 
-3462 NPQTGEFIQNNE
+3462 
-3474 SIPIAEAL
+3474 
-3482 RAGFIDNDSLSVRD
+3482 
-3496 PTDGQ
+3496 
-3501 IVPLAV
+3501 
-3507 AIEKGIIDL
+3507 
-3516 KLGVLFNKDTQ
+3516 
-3527 EEIDLNEAYV
+3527 
-3537 KGYMLEGKR
+3537 
-3546 KPISLEAAVLK
+3546 
-3557 GLYNPESGL
+3557 
-3566 ILDTITEEMV
+3566 
-3576 DVQQSVD
+3576 
-3583 KGIVDPKISN
+3583 
-3593 VKDTKENTLVPLQDA
+3593 
-3608 LDMKLIDAESGKL
+3608 MK
-3621 KDTASDQ
+3621 
-3628 LMALDV
+3628 
-3634 AVEKNLMDTKHVT
+3634 
-3647 HSLIDVLSRE
+3647 
-3657 FYNPATGKILDP
+3657 
-3669 ANGDESNLKDAIN
+3669 
-3682 TQLVEIDSVL
+3682 
-3692 IRDEARESVVKC
+3692 
-3704 RDAIASGLVDDV
+3704 
-3716 RGVLTRPELTLDR
+3716 
-3729 AYQKGYVLSNK
+3729 
-3740 KPISLA
+3740 
-3746 DALLR
+3746 
-3751 GFYDPTTGKLLLE
+3751 
-3764 DAPAAVTLEQA
+3764 
-3775 IGQGEISTNDLIV
+3775 
-3788 RDPKSGTVI
+3788 
-3797 SLAEAIRSELV
+3797 
-3808 DPAAGL
+3808 
-3814 VVDSASGLSM
+3814 
-3824 GLGEA
+3824 
-3829 MDRGLIV
+3829 
-3836 ASKRRCS
+3836 
-3843 LPDAVYR
+3843 
-3850 GLYDPKSGQF
+3850 
-3860 SSTTTP
+3860 
-3866 ERMSTERA
+3866 
-3874 IRRGLLDPESTI
+3874 
-3886 VTVGGKIVPFE
+3886 
-3897 LAIENGTVDVRRGTI
+3897 
-3912 RDDEGVRIDFR
+3912 
-3923 EAFDRGLLVE
+3923 
-3933 VRKPIG
+3933 
-3939 LSEAVLK
+3939 
-3946 GIYREG
+3946 
-3952 NGKFVH
+3952 
-3958 AFDIGLLYDRKAPVS
+3958 
-3973 LQRAIHQGIYDDKT
+3973 
-3987 GKFVEPA
+3987 
-3994 TGRKITLQEATR
+3994 
-4006 KFIINPQL
+4006 
-4014 PCYFNERDETML
+4014 
-4026 NLFEACRAK
+4026 
-4035 LIDRREGVFR
+4035 
-4045 EPGSEVFIPLS
+4045 
-4056 EALALGLIVDIESA
+4056 
-4070 GFGLYETLAMGFY
+4070 
-4083 RPQTGQILHP
+4083 
-4093 ITGRQITLEEACDED
+4093 
-4108 IVSPA
+4108 
-4113 ASIVKIASTGRYV
+4113 
-4126 RLDEAIEQGV
+4126 
-4136 VDAQAGMYNLPEG
+4136 
-4149 KVNLQEARRRGLIVT
+4149 
-4164 NQKLL
+4164 
-4169 SLEKAIKMGLYRG
+4169 
-4182 DEGGFVEPSSGDLL
+4182 
-4196 NLQEALDAG
+4196 
-4205 LLDFE
+4205 
-4210 TTVYKDAITGQDKPL
+4210 
-4225 RAAMHQADIDVDKGK
+4225 
-4240 VLDRKNDR
+4240 
-4248 AYNFDVAFGKGLL
+4248 
-4261 VTVNRPITGKILER
+4261 
-4275 KESIDNLLQESPI
+4275 
-4288 GRGPKE
+4288 
-4294 MSLQDALRH
+4294 
-4303 DLLSLEVSVVR
+4303 
-4314 DPRTGLFVPLRQAL
+4314 
-4328 QDGVLQE
+4328 
-4335 GARATVDPK
+4335 
-4344 LLFFT
+4344 
-4349 FDNDCVVYVREPLS
+4349 
-4363 FDRAVEC
+4363 
-4370 QLLDLTTGRFLSV
+4370 
-4383 PSASTA
+4383 
-4389 QPGPAPSSE
+4389 
-4398 PSAATITLRDAIV
+4398 
-4411 QGLIDPESV
+4411 
-4420 LLKDG
+4420 
-4425 AKRKLLHLPEAFRKG
+4425 
-4440 LIEPE
+4440 
-4445 KSNVLDTA
+4445 
-4453 SSKLVPL
+4453 
-4460 QAAVETG
+4460 
-4467 LLTTPR
+4467 
-4473 RAFGLLEAL
+4473 
-4482 DYQLYAP
+4482 
-4489 AEGNFRDPFHH
+4489 
-4500 AAPARTLTATI
+4500 
-4511 EAGLIDPSTTVVR
+4511 
-4524 DSVGKGSAIVP
+4524 
-4535 LASAI
+4535 
-4540 ASGLV
+4540 
-4545 DAARGHY
+4545 
-4552 HGDDREPIDL
+4552 
-4562 VQARE
+4562 
-4567 KGYLLLAEQRQAVIE
+4567 QAVIE

-4593 LLEWITRVE
+4593 LLEWITRIE

-4624 LKQIKEDIDGQ
+4624 LKQIKEDIDAQ
-4635 SRPVASCLDQVR
+4635 SRPVAACLDQVR

-4663 ALETSGRELRARV
+4663 ALETSGRELRSRV

-4694 DELGKLRTELDTFS
+4694 DELGKLRSELDTFS
-4708 SWLQSSR
+4708 SWLQTSR
-4715 RTLEDKESTLSD
+4715 RTLEEKESTLSD

-4778 TLPDRLPHIEQISS
+4778 TLPDRLPHIEQVSS
-4792 SDSPIRQEVS
+4792 SDSPIRQEVQ

-4812 NRANVLLD
+4812 NRANALLD
-4820 RLAGLGNRQ
+4820 RLAGLGSRQ
-4829 RDYQESL
+4829 RDYQEAL

-4850 SSVLSDP
+4850 SSALSDP

-4863 SVQDQMNQTKALQSE
+4863 AVQDQMNQTKALQSE

-4885 LDNVQHSLDAL
+4885 IDNVQHSLDAL

-4922 YSQLLEALGDR
+4922 YNQLLESLGDR

-5008 ELMATPSNTRLAKRI
+5008 ELTATPSNTRLAKRI

-5051 MSQLTKFLNDSSNL
+5051 LAQLSKFMNDSSNL
-5065 EHELTALNEALE
+5065 EQELTALNDALE
-5077 GRELASLPAE
+5077 GRELVSLPAE
-5087 VFAQRMV
+5087 VLAQRMV
-5094 ELSRAKEDLR
+5094 ELSRLKEELR
-5104 PQYEATVRLGKDLV
+5104 PQYDGTVRLGKDLI

-5123 TDTGVVRDLVKVLE
+5123 TDTGVVRDRVKALE
-5137 NLWKTTVTT
+5137 SLWKTMDTT
-5146 LEEKLKLSK
+5146 LEDKLKLSR
-5155 QKAEQLHAYENL
+5155 QKAEQLHAYEDL
-5167 KDQVLVWLSSI
+5167 KDQVLGWLGSI

-5187 VAVDVDAIK
+5187 VAVDVEAIK
-5196 FQIEEVRPLVK
+5196 YQIEEVRPLVK

-5253 RRMSGDAR
+5253 RRLSGDAR

-5284 RRSSQDGFQLT
+5284 RRSSQDGFHLT

-5318 NDRQNELDSVRD
+5318 NDRQNELESVRD

-5336 ENLKTLAS
+5336 DNLKTLAN

-5356 VIGNKEEADRCNKQ
+5356 VIGNKEEAERCNKQ

-5406 RLRAELDTVADRWK
+5406 RLRTELETVADRWK

-5428 RITFSEHLRDFL
+5428 RITFSEQLRDFL

-5447 TWLAAKE
+5447 TWLTAKE

-5509 PEGQAVSTKLRNVQ
+5509 PEGQAVSNKLRNVQ
-5523 KKWDELVARLDE
+5523 KKWDELVSRLDE

-5562 TISDNLDSLPTDRDH
+5562 TISDNLDTLPTDRDH

-5601 EAAAETLCRVLS
+5601 EAAGETLCRVLS
-5613 DPVSRADVNAR
+5613 DPASRADVNAR
-5624 VAAVGKQ
+5624 LAAVGKQ
-5631 YQTLQKKLDMRKA
+5631 YQTLQKKLDLRKA

-5691 DTHEPVY
+5691 ETHEPIY
-5698 REVMGREHEVIML
+5698 REVMSREHEVIML
-5711 LNKGRDLQDRPGQT
+5711 LNKGRELQDKPGHA
-5725 TDRGMQRDLEKIA
+5725 TDRAVQRDLEKIS
-5738 QQWDRLRSAAD
+5738 QQWERLRSAAVDRHSRLQTCMEHCKKHAAASEAFLTWLRSAEDKLATLKPGLLKKQQLDQQLRDLQTFRSDVWKRSGEYETCRSLGETFIGACDVDKEAIKAELQDMKDRWERLNNDLLARAQTLETCAKRLGDFNEELRDLDHAVGRCEDRLAAHDALGGAAKDPKLLERVRAIKD
-5749 DAAALR
+5749 DASTLS
-5755 KPLQSVRKLAGEIAA
+5755 KPLQSVRKLAGEIAG
-5770 EARAAGGDGD
+5770 EARAAGGDAD

-5816 FNDQV
+5816 FNDKV

-5828 NDLEQQVD
+5828 NELENQVD
-5836 SLHPPAR
+5836 SLNPPAR
-5843 EIKVVLNQLDEVAG
+5843 EIKIVLNQLDEVAS
-5857 ILGKIDRAA
+5857 ILGKIERVGAQ
-5866 SNVSEVERAGEQLVD
+5866 VSEVERAGEQLVD

-5908 ARDHDDA
+5908 TRDHDDA

-5927 DLHQHTQE
+5927 DLHQHTLE
-5935 DLGDVS
+5935 DLAEVNDE
-5941 DQLKKMKP
+5941 LKKMKP
-5949 VSSELEQIRHQ
+5949 VSSELEQIRNQ
-5960 QEDFRRFR
+5960 QDDFRRFR

-5978 IDELNRLGQ
+5978 IDEINRLGQ
-5987 DLIRSAQGGVPTALL
+5987 DLIRSAQGAVPTAIL

-6007 KINDR
+6007 KINDK

-6018 KMNERERRLDVG
+6018 RMNERDRRLDVG

-6042 GLSEWLKVTEE
+6042 GLSKWLKDTEE

-6070 QLADQP
+6070 QLQEQK
-6076 FLMKMLSDRQETMA
+6076 FLTKMLLDRQN
-6090 SMFEL
+6090 SMSSLFQL

-6109 AIERQLKELMRR
+6109 GIERQLKELMRR
-6121 LDDLTDAAQRR
+6121 FDDLTDAAQRR
-6132 THDLEQAMHVAKQFQ
+6132 TLDLEQAMHVAKQFQ

-6153 TKWLDGAE
+6153 TKWLEGAE

-6174 EKIQARIREHEQLH
+6174 EKIQTRIREHEQLH
-6188 DEILSKKPDFTELA
+6188 DEILSKKPDFSELA
-6202 DIAAQLMEL
+6202 DIAGQLMEL
-6211 VGDDEAVTLSEKV
+6211 VGDDEGVTLSEKV

-6235 AVMET
+6235 VASENIGHVLNESRQGLRHLVLTYQDLVSWMEKTENKLQRFKIIPVHTEKLLEQMDVLVVLNEEIASRSPNVESTVDAGSELMKHISSDEALQLKDKLDSLQRRYGELTTKGGDLLKHAQDALPLVQQFHDSHLRLVNWMQAAESSLATGDANEIDIARLEAELSEIRPLLEQVNSIGPQLCQISPGEGASTIEGIVTRDNRRFEAIVEQIQRKAERLHLSKQRSNEVTADIDELLEWFRDMDATLRDADPPAMTPKLVRAQLQEHRSINDDISSQKGRVRDVTASAKKVLRESQPNENTIALREKLEDLKEVVETVATLCANRLSVLEQALPLSEHFADSHTGLVSWLNDMEHQISMLSMPALRPDQIAIQQDKNERLTQSIAEHKPLLDKLNKTGEALIALVADDDAAKIGEILDSDNARYGALRTELRNRQNALDQALQESSQFSDKLEGMLRALQNTAEQANQADPISAHPPKIHDQIDENLALVQDIDKRSEAFAAVQRAASDVIAKATNQSDPAVRDIKKKLDKLNALWGDLQKTTSKRGSALNETLSVADKFWKEMQAVMET
-6240 LKELQE
+6240 LKELQD

-6344 NLLSF
+6344 NLLNF
-6349 LKRAEERFQNLGP
+6349 LARAEDRFQKLGP

-6399 ELTERTSAEQAGAIR
+6399 ELTERTSAEQASAIR

-6548 EESLREAQAFTA
+6548 EEALREAQAFTA

-6612 LIAQGQEYVRKQTQL
+6612 LVAQGQEYVRKQTQL

-6685 QLSSASAVSRVLE
+6685 QLSSAAAVSRVLE
-6698 TIQQQMEEHK
+6698 IIQQQMEEHK

-6732 YFSQKQDLESDLDKR
+6732 YFSQKQDVILIKNLLVSVQHRWERVVAKAAERTRALDHGYKEAREFHDAWVQLTTWLKETEKTLDTLAEESSNDAVKIKKHLEKLREIQRNLQSKESFYDSTMRNGKGLMDRAPKTDEPVLSKMMNELKDSWKRVCHKSVERQRKFEEALLLSGQFADALQALLDWLRKTKARLAEDGPVHGDLDTVTTLVEHHRQLESDLDKR

-6755 KTGLELE
+6755 KTGQELE
-6762 RSDETRETSKHLKEM
+6762 RSDETRETSKNLKEM
-6777 QRLWDDVQDLSGR
+6777 QKLWDDVQDLSSR

-6834 QAKDLLDTHAK
+6834 QAKDLLDIHAK

-6853 EYDKEDTIGLANS
+6853 EYDKDDTIGLANS

-6884 IIQSRWDEISQWAIS
+6884 IIQSRWDEISQWAFS
-6899 RQTKLEQHLKD
+6899 RQSKLEQHLKD
-6910 LQDLDESIEELL
+6910 LQDLDDSIEELL

-6935 ETEPLPDEIPPLEVL
+6935 ETESLPDEIPPLEVL

-6992 KTPIKG
+6992 KTPVFK
-6998 SQADLREHSPDY
+6998 
-7010 STLGRKQRFGSRDQ
+7010 GSRDQ
-7024 GLNSRRTSRATQ
+7024 GLNSRRTSRV

-7050 PHYGPRFSTSNQ
+7050 PHYGPRFSPSNQ

-7091 RLHDHMLYLQDVE
+7091 RLHDHLLYLQDVE

-7371 SSVPASRSQMTPGGS
+7371 SSVPVSRTQMTPGGS
-7386 RANSRPSSRPASRAG
+7386 RANSRPSSRPASRTG

-7413 LDSTDDATPS
+7413 LDSTDDTPS

-7452 TTTTTTN
+7452 TTTTTATN

-7473 PTRNGGMSRS
+7473 PTR
-7483 SSIPTLIGL
+7483 
-7492 PNSSQPRSRIP
+7492 
-7503 VRQTSNVS
+7503 
-7511 NSSSATGKTSGAS
+7511 KTSGAS

-7534 TSVEPGTAPPRPE
+7534 PSVDPGTPGSTRPDR
-7547 SRNSRGT
+7547 SSRGT

>member
-28 QQHHTSSSSTSIN
+28 
-41 NNHHHQQHQQQ
+41 
-52 QYHQTITTTTT
+52 
-63 HRHSIG
+63 
-69 GSGGGAVATSS
+69 
-80 SGGTTIVGKNHH
+80 
-92 YYNNGGGGGSP
+92 
-103 GPGNGTVGGGGTS
+103 
-116 PHNGGGHHHQHHHN
+116 
-130 NNGEYYHTTPAK
+130 
-142 RHRQSFTATSP
+142 
-153 ATGSSLNVTS
+153 

-309 AKYPGVRVNDFTSSW
+309 AKYPGVRVNDFTGSW

-350 RPRERLEVAFHV
+350 RPRERLEMAFHV

-448 ELKRLLTD
+448 ELKRLLSD

-474 LFSIYKELEK
+474 LFAIYKELEK

-512 ALADRDSILQQEVQ
+512 ALADRDLILQQEVQ

-533 IAEKVQREYKHTETI
+533 LAEKVQREYKHTETV

-580 DIRHLEQPLQEMN
+580 DIRLLEQPLQEMN

-606 ASDLHKKVTKL
+606 ANELHKKVTKL

-715 KIAQCERHAS
+715 KIAQCERHVA
-725 NFTGEEL
+725 NFTGEEQ

-901 DQGES
+901 DQGEA

-1071 DKLSKQASR
+1071 DKLLAEGDPADPQLRRLRREMDEVNRLFDEFEKRARAEEESKQASR

-1169 QAGLHGD
+1169 QAVLHGD

-1202 SRQLELPSTQEG
+1202 SRQLELPSTQDG
-1214 LYEVYKRLTAIQE
+1214 LYEVYKRLTTIQE
-1227 TISSQQ
+1227 AISSQQ

-1270 SRWNNICGQLAER
+1270 LRWNNICGQLAER

-1316 ALPTATSA
+1316 SLPTATSA
-1324 RELDSMLGETVER
+1324 RELD
-1337 IPKVEQVNLTGGRL
+1337 
-1351 IREAKIYDG
+1351 
-1360 KCVHYID
+1360 
-1367 WLSEVRPSFSP
+1367 
-1378 PRQDLRPANADPGA
+1378 
-1392 TEVYSK
+1392 
-1398 RLDTLNG
+1398 
-1405 RFETLLEQLTQ
+1405 
-1416 RLKTAIE
+1416 
-1423 VNGADGL
+1423 
-1430 RYAESLHKPLRT
+1430 
-1442 YRVEFN
+1442 
-1448 LGRPANN
+1448 
-1455 GTEGNQ
+1455 
-1461 EVEEDIYTST
+1461 
-1471 YSTSQI
+1471 
-1477 TKITNNKLIYDT
+1477 
-1489 IDKNGM
+1489 
-1495 PTTAASQLRENGS
+1495 
-1508 PTKAKPTDGAGYP
+1508 
-1521 TNGASSVQ
+1521 
-1529 FTEIRSLKR
+1529 
-1538 IQRTSEAVGTNGDED
+1538 
-1553 GAALLGDGDNIL
+1553 
-1565 NTPGIIDPTTGRT
+1565 
-1578 LTVGEAIRLRVLD
+1578 
-1591 VRSGLLNVSTT
+1591 
-1602 GERISLEEA
+1602 
-1611 ALRQLIDPALVGKL
+1611 
-1625 LRPGAA
+1625 
-1631 LDRDGRPLSLLE
+1631 
-1643 VIQKEILEAEN
+1643 
-1654 GGSYESTEKRIKV
+1654 
-1667 TTEGINERQHSG
+1667 
-1679 SSRAAIA
+1679 
-1686 DGGGSGGAAAATV
+1686 
-1699 AATTASSSSSQQ
+1699 
-1711 QQRAVKYSTKE
+1711 
-1722 AKSIVDAI
+1722 
-1730 KQGLV
+1730 
-1735 DVTAGGGGGLY
+1735 
-1746 RTPSGRE
+1746 
-1753 LSLADAYECGYLV
+1753 
-1766 RSEAI
+1766 
-1771 KIAPHTLCLA
+1771 
-1781 DALAQGLVD
+1781 
-1790 TGGWVTD
+1790 
-1797 RNTGDTFRLDSAI
+1797 
-1810 ERQLIDPH
+1810 
-1818 VREVVDTKHDTKV
+1818 
-1831 TVAQAL
+1831 
-1837 EQGIINAR
+1837 
-1845 TGRYMNPQT
+1845 
-1854 KEKLTFAEARH
+1854 
-1865 RQLIGKPLT
+1865 
-1874 LKDVCDLQLYDQ
+1874 
-1886 SERIASP
+1886 
-1893 TRRERVNIPGAISLG
+1893 
-1908 VLDGENV
+1908 
-1915 RSIFK
+1915 
-1920 TSGAELLTLAEA
+1920 
-1932 MDQGIVLPFENRY
+1932 
-1945 RHHETGELMT
+1945 
-1955 IPEAVDRG
+1955 
-1963 LISSVSIRSIF
+1963 
-1974 NIHGFKD
+1974 
-1981 PHSGEFVSFNMALAK
+1981 
-1996 NVLRKRDGQFMLDS
+1996 
-2010 GKGVLLPLG
+2010 
-2019 EAVGLGL
+2019 
-2026 VRPEVYEM
+2026 
-2034 FNRAIGVQDDRADR
+2034 
-2048 ELSLIELVYR
+2048 
-2058 DHIDPKTGFLL
+2058 
-2069 DAARRVLPLEPAI
+2069 
-2082 ERKFITPEGALLLIS
+2082 
-2097 LLNITL
+2097 
-2103 TTETVTKT
+2103 
-2111 IKRYVTI
+2111 
-2118 THTGEAPEGQP
+2118 
-2129 QVLLSFTEA
+2129 
-2138 VRQGLIDEQ
+2138 
-2147 TRTYRD
+2147 
-2153 PATGNLY
+2153 
-2160 SIQQALNHGLL
+2160 
-2171 LPDTEALP
+2171 
-2179 EQAAGG
+2179 
-2185 APSGS
+2185 
-2190 GATAPIQFETRVVKG
+2190 
-2205 ANSRTLNIT
+2205 
-2214 TEYLERADSE
+2214 
-2224 LQTFELPANGWPLN
+2224 
-2238 EAIER
+2238 
-2243 QLLNPDTGLLVIP
+2243 
-2256 GTDRLVSFEECIK
+2256 
-2269 LQIINRQSAFVSD
+2269 
-2282 PKTPERRVTIDRAL
+2282 
-2296 EKKILD
+2296 
-2302 PVGRYS
+2302 
-2308 ARKGAEPLTMR
+2308 
-2319 QAIEQ
+2319 
-2324 EYIIF
+2324 
-2329 EQCLPSVTVADGSE
+2329 
-2343 NRTIQVTKRTGQ
+2343 
-2355 PDRVEISNPSA
+2355 
-2366 KNSTLVEVK
+2366 
-2375 VVATPELMSPEPL
+2375 
-2388 QLAPGVI
+2388 
-2395 YDPSTALV
+2395 
-2403 IFAETG
+2403 
-2409 RSDSIL
+2409 
-2415 GAVAGGKIDPSL
+2415 
-2427 VQLVDPANP
+2427 
-2436 AGEKLSI
+2436 
-2443 AEAIKRG
+2443 
-2450 LIDEQTG
+2450 
-2457 EIRTA
+2457 
-2462 SGPISMIEAIQKGL
+2462 
-2476 LLVAGAPL
+2476 
-2484 VAAAGAIDS
+2484 
-2493 LKLFTDPVTG
+2493 
-2503 EEIPI
+2503 
-2508 ELAYERGLITRSQL
+2508 
-2522 PSPERAALL
+2522 
-2531 RKKLSVESRRSSEG
+2531 
-2545 ITTVVTKAGS
+2545 
-2555 LEYGQEPKK
+2555 
-2564 LQKMRKCVLR
+2564 
-2574 PKDAAEQGIIDA
+2574 
-2586 DTAQKLE
+2586 
-2593 DPALFSN
+2593 
-2600 PSTTLADVLKSGQL
+2600 
-2614 KGESGRI
+2614 
-2621 VDPQRGHV
+2621 
-2629 LNLKQAAQRG
+2629 
-2639 ILDLHG
+2639 
-2645 TNMIFVPIARCLSLP
+2645 
-2660 ALETQGLLNPSDS
+2660 
-2673 RIYHPESGQLLTLRE
+2673 
-2688 ALLCEIVDPLA
+2688 
-2699 EITVNEQSMP
+2699 
-2709 LEQAI
+2709 
-2714 SAGLVDEDRC
+2714 
-2724 TIGGELKIVDAID
+2724 
-2737 RGLCQ
+2737 
-2742 PSNYESKIPPIGM
+2742 
-2755 SLPVVVERGLLDVA
+2755 
-2769 RKEVTH
+2769 
-2775 PISRVPM
+2775 
-2782 PLESALRNDFIMA
+2782 
-2795 TPYTPDVDG
+2795 
-2804 VQLLDAIDR
+2804 
-2813 GRIDTTKGT
+2813 
-2822 YKTPLKGTAEIVDI
+2822 
-2836 PLREAIDTGKLIVKP
+2836 
-2851 LPKLIQNLQANH
+2851 
-2863 AVTSVQETV
+2863 
-2872 AAFHTITTKTVEI
+2872 
-2885 QSGYALI
+2885 
-2892 SANEVQD
+2892 
-2899 LQTGAIMSVDEAV
+2899 
-2912 KQGIMTQPEETREE
+2912 
-2926 LTQQEVKIGLNE
+2926 
-2938 ALQRGLLD
+2938 
-2946 VTKGT
+2946 
-2951 FIHPSTGEVMSI
+2951 
-2963 SVAVDR
+2963 
-2969 GFIGSHSSSEETLN
+2969 
-2983 RSPEMSHKAIG
+2983 
-2994 KVDVAESTPSDSP
+2994 
-3007 KKTVPLEASGQ
+3007 
-3018 LGPMSQQPSGTPVG
+3018 
-3032 GVLDRSQV
+3032 
-3040 AQSAPSAVASNSST
+3040 
-3054 APSSGS
+3054 
-3060 NIGNNIKDAAKLGLM
+3060 
-3075 AVVGAPVL
+3075 
-3083 GGMAIAG
+3083 
-3090 AVKKA
+3090 
-3095 FEKKDKGDTASAAG
+3095 
-3109 FEVVGN
+3109 
-3115 IEEPTVPF
+3115 
-3123 VNLATDEILDPT
+3123 
-3135 ANQFAQSQPMVDS
+3135 
-3148 SAQKMP
+3148 
-3154 AEQDTEK
+3154 
-3161 APEAIEA
+3161 
-3168 LENVEQLAKAMVEP
+3168 
-3182 VKPEENSTVKEEL
+3182 
-3195 KAEVPSTTDG
+3195 
-3205 GAGSKLMDAA
+3205 
-3215 KLGLMAV
+3215 
-3222 VGAPLLAGKAVV
+3222 
-3234 DALKSDKQ
+3234 
-3242 PAAVGEV
+3242 
-3249 VATGVE
+3249 
-3255 PTERHVTFVERPSE
+3255 
-3269 RPERMTLGEAISQG
+3269 
-3283 KIDPKH
+3283 
-3289 CRILVDDKQMPYTVE
+3289 
-3304 EGLNQ
+3304 
-3309 GNVRIYDVVDVLSK
+3309 
-3323 ERISFVEGE
+3323 
-3332 EGDDALV
+3332 
-3339 LDASLTE
+3339 
-3346 QRLGELG
+3346 
-3353 VYDVEKG
+3353 
-3360 YFLDPTTGERVSFRD
+3360 
-3375 FIYNAGALID
+3375 
-3385 PTTIFVKDLG
+3385 
-3395 RNRFE
+3395 
-3400 RLDVALKKHLI
+3400 
-3411 DKHTGHM
+3411 
-3418 LDNKTGKKIKF
+3418 
-3429 VECCRR
+3429 
-3435 GWIVQREPAGDEDLS
+3435 
-3450 PTLAEVIDAGQI
+3450 
-3462 NPQTGEFIQNNE
+3462 
-3474 SIPIAEAL
+3474 
-3482 RAGFIDNDSLSVRD
+3482 
-3496 PTDGQ
+3496 
-3501 IVPLAV
+3501 
-3507 AIEKGIIDL
+3507 
-3516 KLGVLFNKDTQ
+3516 
-3527 EEIDLNEAYV
+3527 
-3537 KGYMLEGKR
+3537 
-3546 KPISLEAAVLK
+3546 
-3557 GLYNPESGL
+3557 
-3566 ILDTITEEMV
+3566 
-3576 DVQQSVD
+3576 
-3583 KGIVDPKISN
+3583 
-3593 VKDTKENTLVPLQDA
+3593 
-3608 LDMKLIDAESGKL
+3608 
-3621 KDTASDQ
+3621 
-3628 LMALDV
+3628 
-3634 AVEKNLMDTKHVT
+3634 
-3647 HSLIDVLSRE
+3647 
-3657 FYNPATGKILDP
+3657 
-3669 ANGDESNLKDAIN
+3669 
-3682 TQLVEIDSVL
+3682 
-3692 IRDEARESVVKC
+3692 
-3704 RDAIASGLVDDV
+3704 
-3716 RGVLTRPELTLDR
+3716 
-3729 AYQKGYVLSNK
+3729 
-3740 KPISLA
+3740 
-3746 DALLR
+3746 
-3751 GFYDPTTGKLLLE
+3751 
-3764 DAPAAVTLEQA
+3764 
-3775 IGQGEISTNDLIV
+3775 
-3788 RDPKSGTVI
+3788 
-3797 SLAEAIRSELV
+3797 
-3808 DPAAGL
+3808 
-3814 VVDSASGLSM
+3814 
-3824 GLGEA
+3824 
-3829 MDRGLIV
+3829 
-3836 ASKRRCS
+3836 
-3843 LPDAVYR
+3843 
-3850 GLYDPKSGQF
+3850 
-3860 SSTTTP
+3860 
-3866 ERMSTERA
+3866 
-3874 IRRGLLDPESTI
+3874 
-3886 VTVGGKIVPFE
+3886 
-3897 LAIENGTVDVRRGTI
+3897 
-3912 RDDEGVRIDFR
+3912 
-3923 EAFDRGLLVE
+3923 
-3933 VRKPIG
+3933 
-3939 LSEAVLK
+3939 
-3946 GIYREG
+3946 
-3952 NGKFVH
+3952 
-3958 AFDIGLLYDRKAPVS
+3958 
-3973 LQRAIHQGIYDDKT
+3973 
-3987 GKFVEPA
+3987 
-3994 TGRKITLQEATR
+3994 
-4006 KFIINPQL
+4006 
-4014 PCYFNERDETML
+4014 
-4026 NLFEACRAK
+4026 
-4035 LIDRREGVFR
+4035 
-4045 EPGSEVFIPLS
+4045 
-4056 EALALGLIVDIESA
+4056 
-4070 GFGLYETLAMGFY
+4070 
-4083 RPQTGQILHP
+4083 
-4093 ITGRQITLEEACDED
+4093 
-4108 IVSPA
+4108 
-4113 ASIVKIASTGRYV
+4113 
-4126 RLDEAIEQGV
+4126 
-4136 VDAQAGMYNLPEG
+4136 
-4149 KVNLQEARRRGLIVT
+4149 
-4164 NQKLL
+4164 
-4169 SLEKAIKMGLYRG
+4169 
-4182 DEGGFVEPSSGDLL
+4182 
-4196 NLQEALDAG
+4196 
-4205 LLDFE
+4205 
-4210 TTVYKDAITGQDKPL
+4210 
-4225 RAAMHQADIDVDKGK
+4225 
-4240 VLDRKNDR
+4240 
-4248 AYNFDVAFGKGLL
+4248 
-4261 VTVNRPITGKILER
+4261 
-4275 KESIDNLLQESPI
+4275 
-4288 GRGPKE
+4288 
-4294 MSLQDALRH
+4294 
-4303 DLLSLEVSVVR
+4303 
-4314 DPRTGLFVPLRQAL
+4314 
-4328 QDGVLQE
+4328 
-4335 GARATVDPK
+4335 
-4344 LLFFT
+4344 
-4349 FDNDCVVYVREPLS
+4349 
-4363 FDRAVEC
+4363 
-4370 QLLDLTTGRFLSV
+4370 
-4383 PSASTA
+4383 
-4389 QPGPAPSSE
+4389 
-4398 PSAATITLRDAIV
+4398 
-4411 QGLIDPESV
+4411 
-4420 LLKDG
+4420 
-4425 AKRKLLHLPEAFRKG
+4425 
-4440 LIEPE
+4440 
-4445 KSNVLDTA
+4445 
-4453 SSKLVPL
+4453 
-4460 QAAVETG
+4460 
-4467 LLTTPR
+4467 
-4473 RAFGLLEAL
+4473 
-4482 DYQLYAP
+4482 
-4489 AEGNFRDPFHH
+4489 
-4500 AAPARTLTATI
+4500 
-4511 EAGLIDPSTTVVR
+4511 
-4524 DSVGKGSAIVP
+4524 
-4535 LASAI
+4535 
-4540 ASGLV
+4540 
-4545 DAARGHY
+4545 
-4552 HGDDREPIDL
+4552 
-4562 VQARE
+4562 
-4567 KGYLLLAEQRQAVIE
+4567 QAVIE

-4624 LKQIKEDIDGQ
+4624 LKQIKEDIDAQ

-4655 VLSAPEVA
+4655 VLSAPEVS

-4708 SWLQSSR
+4708 GWLQTSR
-4715 RTLEDKESTLSD
+4715 RTLEEKESTLSD
-4727 LHNLPSQ
+4727 LNNLPSQ

-4812 NRANVLLD
+4812 NRANALLD
-4820 RLAGLGNRQ
+4820 RLAGLGSRQ

-4850 SSVLSDP
+4850 SSALSDP

-4863 SVQDQMNQTKALQSE
+4863 SVQDQMNQTRALQSE

-4885 LDNVQHSLDAL
+4885 IDNVQYSLDGL

-4933 SKLLDT
+4933 AKLLDT

-5023 ESNLSD
+5023 ESNLID

-5051 MSQLTKFLNDSSNL
+5051 LSQLTKFLNDSSNL
-5065 EHELTALNEALE
+5065 EQELTALNDALE
-5077 GRELASLPAE
+5077 GRELVSLPAE
-5087 VFAQRMV
+5087 VLAQRMV
-5094 ELSRAKEDLR
+5094 ELSRLKGDLR
-5104 PQYEATVRLGKDLV
+5104 PQYDATVRLGKELV
-5118 AKRDV
+5118 GKRDV
-5123 TDTGVVRDLVKVLE
+5123 TDSGVVRDLVKTLE
-5137 NLWKTTVTT
+5137 NLWKTMDTT

-5155 QKAEQLHAYENL
+5155 QKAEQLHAYEDL
-5167 KDQVLVWLSSI
+5167 KEQVLVWLSSI

-5196 FQIEEVRPLVK
+5196 YQIEEVRPLVK

-5241 YSPIKRSNVSPM
+5241 YSPIKRSTVSPM
-5253 RRMSGDAR
+5253 RRLSGDTR

-5266 KGGPSPLSPASGS
+5266 KGGAGGGPSPLSPASGS

-5330 EVRKHQ
+5330 EVRKHADS
-5336 ENLKTLAS
+5336 LKTLAS

-5356 VIGNKEEADRCNKQ
+5356 VISNKEEADRCNKQ

-5380 RQSLLDSTKAQVKD
+5380 RQSLLDSTRAQVKD

-5406 RLRAELDTVADRWK
+5406 RLRSELDAVADRWK

-5428 RITFSEHLRDFL
+5428 RITFSEQLRDFL

-5447 TWLAAKE
+5447 GWLGAKE

-5562 TISDNLDSLPTDRDH
+5562 TISDNLDALPTDRDH
-5577 QETLRK
+5577 QEALRK

-5613 DPVSRADVNAR
+5613 DPASRADVNAR

-5631 YQTLQKKLDMRKA
+5631 YQTLQKKLDLRKA

-5691 DTHEPVY
+5691 DTHEPIY

-5711 LNKGRDLQDRPGQT
+5711 LNKGRELQEKPGQT
-5725 TDRGMQRDLEKIA
+5725 PDRTVQRDLEKIS
-5738 QQWDRLRSAAD
+5738 QQWDRLRSAAVDRHSRLQTCMEHCKKHAAASEAFLAWLRGAEDKLATLKPGVLKKQQLDQQLRELQTFRSDVWKRSGEYETCRSLGETFIGACDVDKEAIKAELQDMRDRWERLNNELLARAQTLETCAKRLGDFNEELRDLDHAVGRCEDRLGAHDALGGAAKDPKLLERVRAIKD
-5749 DAAALR
+5749 DAGALR
-5755 KPLQSVRKLAGEIAA
+5755 KPLQSVRKLAGEIAG
-5770 EARAAGGDGD
+5770 EARAVGGDAD
-5780 HLKSEVD
+5780 HLKTEVD
-5787 GISDRIE
+5787 GIADRIE

-5805 ELQSAATAVSQ
+5805 ELQSAATAVAQ

-5828 NDLEQQVD
+5828 GELENHLD
-5836 SLHPPAR
+5836 SLAPPAR
-5843 EIKVVLNQLDEVAG
+5843 EIKLVMNQLDEVAG
-5857 ILGKIDRAA
+5857 ILGKIDRVGAH
-5866 SNVSEVERAGEQLVD
+5866 VSEVERAGEQLVD

-5892 DQIGTLRKQLG
+5892 DQIGSLRKQLG

-5908 ARDHDDA
+5908 ARDRDDT

-5927 DLHQHTQE
+5927 DMHAHALE
-5935 DLGDVS
+5935 DLSEVS
-5941 DQLKKMKP
+5941 DELRKMKP
-5949 VSSELEQIRHQ
+5949 VSSELEQIRNQ
-5960 QEDFRRFR
+5960 QDDMRRFR
-5968 QRVVEPLTGK
+5968 QRVVDPLAGK
-5978 IDELNRLGQ
+5978 IDEINRAGQ
-5987 DLIRSAQGGVPTALL
+5987 ELIRSAQGGVPTAIL

-6007 KINDR
+6007 KLNER
-6012 WNDLKE
+6012 WSELKE
-6018 KMNERERRLDVG
+6018 KMNERDRRLDVG

-6042 GLSEWLKVTEE
+6042 GLSQWLKNTEE

-6063 DYKVVKA
+6063 DYMVVKA
-6070 QLADQP
+6070 QLAEQKVLTRLL
-6076 FLMKMLSDRQETMA
+6076 FDRQD
-6090 SMFEL
+6090 SMSSLFQL

-6101 GCDASEKA
+6101 GCDATEKA

-6121 LDDLTDAAQRR
+6121 FDDLTDATQRR
-6132 THDLEQAMHVAKQFQ
+6132 TLDLEQAMHVAKQFQ
-6147 DQLIPL
+6147 DQLVPL
-6153 TKWLDGAE
+6153 TKWLEGAE

-6188 DEILSKKPDFTELA
+6188 DEILSKKPDFSELA
-6202 DIAAQLMEL
+6202 DIAGQLMEL
-6211 VGDDEAVTLSEKV
+6211 VGDDEGVTLSEKV
-6224 KNTTDRYTDLV
+6224 KNATDRYTDLV
-6235 AVMET
+6235 VASENIGHVLNESRQGLRHLVLTYQDLVSWMEKTESRLARFKIIPVHTEKLLEQMDALVVLNEEIASRSPNVESTVDAGSELMKHISSDEALQLKDKLDSLQRRYGELTTKGGDLLKHAQDALPLVQQFHDSHLRLVNWMQAAESSLATGDANESDIARLEAELSEIRPLLEQVNSIGPQLCQISPGEGASTIEGIVTRDNRRFEAIVEQIQRKAERLHLSKQRSNEVTADIDELLEWFRDMDATLRDADPPAMTPKLVRAQLQEHRSINDDISSQKGRVRDVTAAAKKVLRESQPNDGTMALREKLEDLKEMVETVAALCSNRLSVLEQALPLSEHFADSHTGLVGWLSDMEHQISMLSMPALRPDQIAIQQDKNERLTQSIAEHKPLLDKLNKTGEALMALVADDDAAKIGELLDSDNARYAALRTELRERQNALDQALQESSQFSDKLEGMLRALQNTADQANQADPISAHPPKIRDQLDENAALVQDIDKRGEAFAAVQRAASDVIAKATNQSDPAVRDIKKKLDKLNALWGDLQKTTSKRGTALNDTLSVADRFWREMQAVMDT
-6240 LKELQE
+6240 LRELQE

-6306 HIEDLDNAWD
+6306 HIEDLDHAWD

-6349 LKRAEERFQNLGP
+6349 LARAEERFQKLGP

-6399 ELTERTSAEQAGAIR
+6399 ELTERTSAEQASAIR

-6569 GDVDAVISASKPVGG
+6569 GDVDAVIGASKPVGG

-6597 EVYNELEENRAKVET
+6597 EVYSELEENRAKVET

-6685 QLSSASAVSRVLE
+6685 QLSSAPAVSRVLE

-6732 YFSQKQDLESDLDKR
+6732 YFSQKQDVILIKNLLVSVQHRWERVVAKAAERTRALDHGYKEAREFHDAWAQLTTWLKDTEKTLDTLAEETSNDAVKIKKHLEKLREIQRNLQSKESLYDSTMRSGKGLMDRAPKSDEPVLVKMLGELKDAWKRVCHKSVERQRKFEEALLLSGQFADALQALLDWLRKTKARLAEDGPVHGDLDTVTTLVEHHRQLESDLDKR

-6777 QRLWDDVQDLSGR
+6777 QRLWDDVQELSNR

-6834 QAKDLLDTHAK
+6834 QAKDLLDVHAK

-6992 KTPIKG
+6992 KTPVFK
-6998 SQADLREHSPDY
+6998 
-7010 STLGRKQRFGSRDQ
+7010 GSRDQ
-7024 GLNSRRTSRATQ
+7024 GLNSRRTSRV

-7050 PHYGPRFSTSNQ
+7050 PHYGPRFSPSNQ

-7091 RLHDHMLYLQDVE
+7091 RLHDHLLYLQDVE

-7349 DSLSDNESGIG
+7349 DSLSDNESGLG
-7360 TPGRFQTPSRK
+7360 TPGRFQTPNRK
-7371 SSVPASRSQMTPGGS
+7371 TSVPVRSQMTPGGS

-7438 SRLSVGSVSGRTGT
+7438 SRLSVGSVSGRTGN

-7492 PNSSQPRSRIP
+7492 PNSR
-7503 VRQTSNVS
+7503 
-7511 NSSSATGKTSGAS
+7511 KTSGAS

-7534 TSVEPGTAPPRPE
+7534 TSVEPGTPGSTTTVPRPE
-7547 SRNSRGT
+7547 SRNSRGA

>member
-28 QQHHTSSSSTSIN
+28 SQQQHHTSSSSTSIN
-41 NNHHHQQHQQQ
+41 NNHHHQQQQQQQQ

-69 GSGGGAVATSS
+69 GG
-80 SGGTTIVGKNHH
+80 SGGTSGGTIVGKHHH

-103 GPGNGTVGGGGTS
+103 GPGNGNVAVGGSGT
-116 PHNGGGHHHQHHHN
+116 PHNGSHHHHH

-309 AKYPGVRVNDFTSSW
+309 AKYPGVRVNDFTASW

-512 ALADRDSILQQEVQ
+512 ALADRDMILQQEVQ

-1071 DKLSKQASR
+1071 DKLLAEGDPADPQLRRLRREMDEVNRLFDEFEKRARAEEESKQASR

-1187 LEDNEQVISDLEGKL
+1187 LEDNEQVISDLESKL

-1244 QLGRMGVPTKVLGD
+1244 QLGRMGVPTKVLSD

-1324 RELDSMLGETVER
+1324 RELD
-1337 IPKVEQVNLTGGRL
+1337 
-1351 IREAKIYDG
+1351 
-1360 KCVHYID
+1360 
-1367 WLSEVRPSFSP
+1367 
-1378 PRQDLRPANADPGA
+1378 
-1392 TEVYSK
+1392 
-1398 RLDTLNG
+1398 
-1405 RFETLLEQLTQ
+1405 
-1416 RLKTAIE
+1416 
-1423 VNGADGL
+1423 
-1430 RYAESLHKPLRT
+1430 
-1442 YRVEFN
+1442 
-1448 LGRPANN
+1448 
-1455 GTEGNQ
+1455 
-1461 EVEEDIYTST
+1461 
-1471 YSTSQI
+1471 
-1477 TKITNNKLIYDT
+1477 
-1489 IDKNGM
+1489 
-1495 PTTAASQLRENGS
+1495 
-1508 PTKAKPTDGAGYP
+1508 
-1521 TNGASSVQ
+1521 
-1529 FTEIRSLKR
+1529 
-1538 IQRTSEAVGTNGDED
+1538 
-1553 GAALLGDGDNIL
+1553 
-1565 NTPGIIDPTTGRT
+1565 
-1578 LTVGEAIRLRVLD
+1578 
-1591 VRSGLLNVSTT
+1591 
-1602 GERISLEEA
+1602 
-1611 ALRQLIDPALVGKL
+1611 
-1625 LRPGAA
+1625 
-1631 LDRDGRPLSLLE
+1631 
-1643 VIQKEILEAEN
+1643 
-1654 GGSYESTEKRIKV
+1654 
-1667 TTEGINERQHSG
+1667 
-1679 SSRAAIA
+1679 
-1686 DGGGSGGAAAATV
+1686 
-1699 AATTASSSSSQQ
+1699 
-1711 QQRAVKYSTKE
+1711 
-1722 AKSIVDAI
+1722 
-1730 KQGLV
+1730 
-1735 DVTAGGGGGLY
+1735 
-1746 RTPSGRE
+1746 
-1753 LSLADAYECGYLV
+1753 
-1766 RSEAI
+1766 
-1771 KIAPHTLCLA
+1771 
-1781 DALAQGLVD
+1781 
-1790 TGGWVTD
+1790 
-1797 RNTGDTFRLDSAI
+1797 
-1810 ERQLIDPH
+1810 
-1818 VREVVDTKHDTKV
+1818 
-1831 TVAQAL
+1831 
-1837 EQGIINAR
+1837 
-1845 TGRYMNPQT
+1845 
-1854 KEKLTFAEARH
+1854 
-1865 RQLIGKPLT
+1865 
-1874 LKDVCDLQLYDQ
+1874 
-1886 SERIASP
+1886 
-1893 TRRERVNIPGAISLG
+1893 
-1908 VLDGENV
+1908 
-1915 RSIFK
+1915 
-1920 TSGAELLTLAEA
+1920 
-1932 MDQGIVLPFENRY
+1932 
-1945 RHHETGELMT
+1945 
-1955 IPEAVDRG
+1955 
-1963 LISSVSIRSIF
+1963 
-1974 NIHGFKD
+1974 
-1981 PHSGEFVSFNMALAK
+1981 
-1996 NVLRKRDGQFMLDS
+1996 
-2010 GKGVLLPLG
+2010 
-2019 EAVGLGL
+2019 
-2026 VRPEVYEM
+2026 
-2034 FNRAIGVQDDRADR
+2034 
-2048 ELSLIELVYR
+2048 
-2058 DHIDPKTGFLL
+2058 
-2069 DAARRVLPLEPAI
+2069 
-2082 ERKFITPEGALLLIS
+2082 
-2097 LLNITL
+2097 
-2103 TTETVTKT
+2103 
-2111 IKRYVTI
+2111 
-2118 THTGEAPEGQP
+2118 
-2129 QVLLSFTEA
+2129 
-2138 VRQGLIDEQ
+2138 
-2147 TRTYRD
+2147 
-2153 PATGNLY
+2153 
-2160 SIQQALNHGLL
+2160 
-2171 LPDTEALP
+2171 
-2179 EQAAGG
+2179 
-2185 APSGS
+2185 
-2190 GATAPIQFETRVVKG
+2190 
-2205 ANSRTLNIT
+2205 
-2214 TEYLERADSE
+2214 
-2224 LQTFELPANGWPLN
+2224 
-2238 EAIER
+2238 
-2243 QLLNPDTGLLVIP
+2243 
-2256 GTDRLVSFEECIK
+2256 
-2269 LQIINRQSAFVSD
+2269 
-2282 PKTPERRVTIDRAL
+2282 
-2296 EKKILD
+2296 
-2302 PVGRYS
+2302 
-2308 ARKGAEPLTMR
+2308 
-2319 QAIEQ
+2319 
-2324 EYIIF
+2324 
-2329 EQCLPSVTVADGSE
+2329 
-2343 NRTIQVTKRTGQ
+2343 
-2355 PDRVEISNPSA
+2355 
-2366 KNSTLVEVK
+2366 
-2375 VVATPELMSPEPL
+2375 
-2388 QLAPGVI
+2388 
-2395 YDPSTALV
+2395 
-2403 IFAETG
+2403 
-2409 RSDSIL
+2409 
-2415 GAVAGGKIDPSL
+2415 
-2427 VQLVDPANP
+2427 
-2436 AGEKLSI
+2436 
-2443 AEAIKRG
+2443 
-2450 LIDEQTG
+2450 
-2457 EIRTA
+2457 
-2462 SGPISMIEAIQKGL
+2462 
-2476 LLVAGAPL
+2476 
-2484 VAAAGAIDS
+2484 
-2493 LKLFTDPVTG
+2493 
-2503 EEIPI
+2503 
-2508 ELAYERGLITRSQL
+2508 
-2522 PSPERAALL
+2522 
-2531 RKKLSVESRRSSEG
+2531 
-2545 ITTVVTKAGS
+2545 
-2555 LEYGQEPKK
+2555 
-2564 LQKMRKCVLR
+2564 
-2574 PKDAAEQGIIDA
+2574 
-2586 DTAQKLE
+2586 
-2593 DPALFSN
+2593 
-2600 PSTTLADVLKSGQL
+2600 
-2614 KGESGRI
+2614 
-2621 VDPQRGHV
+2621 
-2629 LNLKQAAQRG
+2629 
-2639 ILDLHG
+2639 
-2645 TNMIFVPIARCLSLP
+2645 
-2660 ALETQGLLNPSDS
+2660 
-2673 RIYHPESGQLLTLRE
+2673 
-2688 ALLCEIVDPLA
+2688 
-2699 EITVNEQSMP
+2699 
-2709 LEQAI
+2709 
-2714 SAGLVDEDRC
+2714 
-2724 TIGGELKIVDAID
+2724 
-2737 RGLCQ
+2737 
-2742 PSNYESKIPPIGM
+2742 
-2755 SLPVVVERGLLDVA
+2755 
-2769 RKEVTH
+2769 
-2775 PISRVPM
+2775 
-2782 PLESALRNDFIMA
+2782 
-2795 TPYTPDVDG
+2795 
-2804 VQLLDAIDR
+2804 
-2813 GRIDTTKGT
+2813 
-2822 YKTPLKGTAEIVDI
+2822 
-2836 PLREAIDTGKLIVKP
+2836 
-2851 LPKLIQNLQANH
+2851 
-2863 AVTSVQETV
+2863 
-2872 AAFHTITTKTVEI
+2872 
-2885 QSGYALI
+2885 
-2892 SANEVQD
+2892 
-2899 LQTGAIMSVDEAV
+2899 
-2912 KQGIMTQPEETREE
+2912 
-2926 LTQQEVKIGLNE
+2926 
-2938 ALQRGLLD
+2938 
-2946 VTKGT
+2946 
-2951 FIHPSTGEVMSI
+2951 
-2963 SVAVDR
+2963 
-2969 GFIGSHSSSEETLN
+2969 
-2983 RSPEMSHKAIG
+2983 
-2994 KVDVAESTPSDSP
+2994 
-3007 KKTVPLEASGQ
+3007 
-3018 LGPMSQQPSGTPVG
+3018 
-3032 GVLDRSQV
+3032 
-3040 AQSAPSAVASNSST
+3040 
-3054 APSSGS
+3054 
-3060 NIGNNIKDAAKLGLM
+3060 
-3075 AVVGAPVL
+3075 
-3083 GGMAIAG
+3083 
-3090 AVKKA
+3090 
-3095 FEKKDKGDTASAAG
+3095 
-3109 FEVVGN
+3109 
-3115 IEEPTVPF
+3115 
-3123 VNLATDEILDPT
+3123 
-3135 ANQFAQSQPMVDS
+3135 
-3148 SAQKMP
+3148 
-3154 AEQDTEK
+3154 
-3161 APEAIEA
+3161 
-3168 LENVEQLAKAMVEP
+3168 
-3182 VKPEENSTVKEEL
+3182 
-3195 KAEVPSTTDG
+3195 
-3205 GAGSKLMDAA
+3205 
-3215 KLGLMAV
+3215 
-3222 VGAPLLAGKAVV
+3222 
-3234 DALKSDKQ
+3234 
-3242 PAAVGEV
+3242 
-3249 VATGVE
+3249 
-3255 PTERHVTFVERPSE
+3255 
-3269 RPERMTLGEAISQG
+3269 
-3283 KIDPKH
+3283 
-3289 CRILVDDKQMPYTVE
+3289 
-3304 EGLNQ
+3304 
-3309 GNVRIYDVVDVLSK
+3309 
-3323 ERISFVEGE
+3323 
-3332 EGDDALV
+3332 
-3339 LDASLTE
+3339 
-3346 QRLGELG
+3346 
-3353 VYDVEKG
+3353 
-3360 YFLDPTTGERVSFRD
+3360 
-3375 FIYNAGALID
+3375 
-3385 PTTIFVKDLG
+3385 
-3395 RNRFE
+3395 
-3400 RLDVALKKHLI
+3400 
-3411 DKHTGHM
+3411 
-3418 LDNKTGKKIKF
+3418 
-3429 VECCRR
+3429 
-3435 GWIVQREPAGDEDLS
+3435 
-3450 PTLAEVIDAGQI
+3450 
-3462 NPQTGEFIQNNE
+3462 
-3474 SIPIAEAL
+3474 
-3482 RAGFIDNDSLSVRD
+3482 
-3496 PTDGQ
+3496 
-3501 IVPLAV
+3501 
-3507 AIEKGIIDL
+3507 
-3516 KLGVLFNKDTQ
+3516 
-3527 EEIDLNEAYV
+3527 
-3537 KGYMLEGKR
+3537 
-3546 KPISLEAAVLK
+3546 
-3557 GLYNPESGL
+3557 
-3566 ILDTITEEMV
+3566 
-3576 DVQQSVD
+3576 
-3583 KGIVDPKISN
+3583 
-3593 VKDTKENTLVPLQDA
+3593 
-3608 LDMKLIDAESGKL
+3608 
-3621 KDTASDQ
+3621 
-3628 LMALDV
+3628 
-3634 AVEKNLMDTKHVT
+3634 
-3647 HSLIDVLSRE
+3647 
-3657 FYNPATGKILDP
+3657 
-3669 ANGDESNLKDAIN
+3669 
-3682 TQLVEIDSVL
+3682 
-3692 IRDEARESVVKC
+3692 
-3704 RDAIASGLVDDV
+3704 
-3716 RGVLTRPELTLDR
+3716 
-3729 AYQKGYVLSNK
+3729 
-3740 KPISLA
+3740 
-3746 DALLR
+3746 
-3751 GFYDPTTGKLLLE
+3751 
-3764 DAPAAVTLEQA
+3764 
-3775 IGQGEISTNDLIV
+3775 
-3788 RDPKSGTVI
+3788 
-3797 SLAEAIRSELV
+3797 
-3808 DPAAGL
+3808 
-3814 VVDSASGLSM
+3814 
-3824 GLGEA
+3824 
-3829 MDRGLIV
+3829 
-3836 ASKRRCS
+3836 
-3843 LPDAVYR
+3843 
-3850 GLYDPKSGQF
+3850 
-3860 SSTTTP
+3860 
-3866 ERMSTERA
+3866 
-3874 IRRGLLDPESTI
+3874 
-3886 VTVGGKIVPFE
+3886 
-3897 LAIENGTVDVRRGTI
+3897 
-3912 RDDEGVRIDFR
+3912 
-3923 EAFDRGLLVE
+3923 
-3933 VRKPIG
+3933 
-3939 LSEAVLK
+3939 
-3946 GIYREG
+3946 
-3952 NGKFVH
+3952 
-3958 AFDIGLLYDRKAPVS
+3958 
-3973 LQRAIHQGIYDDKT
+3973 
-3987 GKFVEPA
+3987 
-3994 TGRKITLQEATR
+3994 
-4006 KFIINPQL
+4006 
-4014 PCYFNERDETML
+4014 
-4026 NLFEACRAK
+4026 
-4035 LIDRREGVFR
+4035 
-4045 EPGSEVFIPLS
+4045 
-4056 EALALGLIVDIESA
+4056 
-4070 GFGLYETLAMGFY
+4070 
-4083 RPQTGQILHP
+4083 
-4093 ITGRQITLEEACDED
+4093 
-4108 IVSPA
+4108 
-4113 ASIVKIASTGRYV
+4113 
-4126 RLDEAIEQGV
+4126 
-4136 VDAQAGMYNLPEG
+4136 
-4149 KVNLQEARRRGLIVT
+4149 
-4164 NQKLL
+4164 
-4169 SLEKAIKMGLYRG
+4169 
-4182 DEGGFVEPSSGDLL
+4182 
-4196 NLQEALDAG
+4196 
-4205 LLDFE
+4205 
-4210 TTVYKDAITGQDKPL
+4210 
-4225 RAAMHQADIDVDKGK
+4225 
-4240 VLDRKNDR
+4240 
-4248 AYNFDVAFGKGLL
+4248 
-4261 VTVNRPITGKILER
+4261 
-4275 KESIDNLLQESPI
+4275 
-4288 GRGPKE
+4288 
-4294 MSLQDALRH
+4294 
-4303 DLLSLEVSVVR
+4303 
-4314 DPRTGLFVPLRQAL
+4314 
-4328 QDGVLQE
+4328 
-4335 GARATVDPK
+4335 
-4344 LLFFT
+4344 
-4349 FDNDCVVYVREPLS
+4349 
-4363 FDRAVEC
+4363 
-4370 QLLDLTTGRFLSV
+4370 
-4383 PSASTA
+4383 
-4389 QPGPAPSSE
+4389 
-4398 PSAATITLRDAIV
+4398 
-4411 QGLIDPESV
+4411 
-4420 LLKDG
+4420 
-4425 AKRKLLHLPEAFRKG
+4425 
-4440 LIEPE
+4440 
-4445 KSNVLDTA
+4445 
-4453 SSKLVPL
+4453 
-4460 QAAVETG
+4460 
-4467 LLTTPR
+4467 
-4473 RAFGLLEAL
+4473 
-4482 DYQLYAP
+4482 
-4489 AEGNFRDPFHH
+4489 
-4500 AAPARTLTATI
+4500 
-4511 EAGLIDPSTTVVR
+4511 
-4524 DSVGKGSAIVP
+4524 
-4535 LASAI
+4535 
-4540 ASGLV
+4540 
-4545 DAARGHY
+4545 
-4552 HGDDREPIDL
+4552 
-4562 VQARE
+4562 
-4567 KGYLLLAEQRQAVIE
+4567 QAVIE

-4593 LLEWITRVE
+4593 LLEWIARVE
-4602 QDIAAVGGP
+4602 QAIAAVGGP

-4647 QLVLTGGD
+4647 QLVMSGGD

-4663 ALETSGRELRARV
+4663 ALETSGRELRSRV

-4727 LHNLPSQ
+4727 LNNLPSQ

-4812 NRANVLLD
+4812 NRANALLD

-4885 LDNVQHSLDAL
+4885 LDNVQHCLDAL

-5051 MSQLTKFLNDSSNL
+5051 LSQLAKFLNDSSNL
-5065 EHELTALNEALE
+5065 EQELTALNDALE
-5077 GRELASLPAE
+5077 GRELVSLPAE
-5087 VFAQRMV
+5087 VLAQRMV
-5094 ELSRAKEDLR
+5094 ELSRLKEDLR
-5104 PQYEATVRLGKDLV
+5104 PQYEATVRLGKDLI

-5137 NLWKTTVTT
+5137 NLWKTMDTK

-5196 FQIEEVRPLVK
+5196 YQIEEVRPLVK

-5253 RRMSGDAR
+5253 RRLSGDAR

-5336 ENLKTLAS
+5336 DNLKTLAS
-5344 FLDKIHRQVPRD
+5344 FLDKIQRQVPRD

-5406 RLRAELDTVADRWK
+5406 RLRSELDAVADRWK

-5428 RITFSEHLRDFL
+5428 RIAFSEHLRDFL

-5495 EVGNAVLEHLRESS
+5495 EVGSAVLEQLRESS

-5523 KKWDELVARLDE
+5523 KKWDDLVARLDE

-5624 VAAVGKQ
+5624 VSAVGKQ

-5711 LNKGRDLQDRPGQT
+5711 LNKGRDLQDKPGQT
-5725 TDRGMQRDLEKIA
+5725 TDRAMQRDLEKIA
-5738 QQWDRLRSAAD
+5738 QQWDRLRSAAVDRHSRLQTCMEHCKKHAAASEAFLSWLRGAEDRLSMLKPGLLKKQQLDQQLRDLQTFRSDVWKRSGEYETCRTLGETFIGACDVDKEAIKAELQDMKDRWERLNNELLARAQTLETCAKRLGDFNEELRDLDHAVGRCEDRLAAHDALGGAAKDPKLLERVRAIKD
-5749 DAAALR
+5749 DATALR
-5755 KPLQSVRKLAGEIAA
+5755 KPLQSVRKLAGEIAG
-5770 EARAAGGDGD
+5770 EARAAGGDAD

-5816 FNDQV
+5816 FNDKV

-5836 SLHPPAR
+5836 LLHPPAR
-5843 EIKVVLNQLDEVAG
+5843 EIKVVLNQLDEVTG
-5857 ILGKIDRAA
+5857 ILNKIDRVAA
-5866 SNVSEVERAGEQLVD
+5866 HVSEVERAGEQLVD

-5935 DLGDVS
+5935 DLGEVG

-5960 QEDFRRFR
+5960 QDDLRRFR
-5968 QRVVEPLTGK
+5968 QRVVDPLTGK
-5978 IDELNRLGQ
+5978 IEELNRLGQ
-5987 DLIRSAQGGVPTALL
+5987 DLIRSAQGGVPTTAL

-6012 WNDLKE
+6012 WNELKE
-6018 KMNERERRLDVG
+6018 KLNERERRLDVG

-6090 SMFEL
+6090 SLFEL

-6235 AVMET
+6235 VASENIGHILNESRQGLRHLVLTYQDLVSWMEKTENRLQRFKIIPVHTEKLLEQMDALVVLNEEIASRSPNVESTVEAGSELMKHISSDEALQLKDKLDSLQRRYGELTTKGGDLLKHAQDALPLVQQFHDSHMRLVNWMQAAESSLATGDSNENDIARLEAELTEIRPLLEQVNSIGPQLCQISPGEGASTIEGIVTRDNRRFEAIVEQIQRKAERLHLSKQRSNEVTADIDELLEWFRDMDATLRDADPPAMTPKLVRTQLQEHRSINDDISSQKGRVRDVTAAAKKVLRESQPNDNTIALREKLEDLKEVVETVAALCSNRLSVLEQALPLSEHFADSHTGLATWLNDMEHQISMLSMPALRADQIAIQQDKNERLTQSIAEHKPLLDKLNKTGEALMALVADDDAAKIGEILDSDNARYAALRTELRDRQNALDQALQESSQFSDKLEGMLRALQNTAEQANQADPISAHPPKIRDQIDENVALVQDIDKRGEAFAAVQRAASDVISKATNQSDPAVRDIKKKLDKLNALWGDLQKTTSKRGAALNDTLAVAEKFWKEMQAVMET
-6240 LKELQE
+6240 LKELQD

-6306 HIEDLDNAWD
+6306 HIEDLDHAWD

-6344 NLLSF
+6344 NLLNF
-6349 LKRAEERFQNLGP
+6349 LARAEDRFQKLGP

-6698 TIQQQMEEHK
+6698 MIQQQMEEHK

-6732 YFSQKQDLESDLDKR
+6732 YFSQKQDVILIKNLLVSVQHRWERVVAKAAERTRALDHGYKEAREFHDAWVQLTGWLKETEKMLDTLAEETSNDAVKIKKHLEKLREIQRNLQSKESFYDSTMRNGKGLMDRAPKSDEPVLSKMMSELKDSWKRVCQKSVERQRKFEEALLLSGQFADALQALLDWLRKTKARLAEDGPVHGDLDTVTTLVEHHRQLESDLDKR

-6762 RSDETRETSKHLKEM
+6762 RSDESRETSKNLKEM
-6777 QRLWDDVQDLSGR
+6777 QRLWDDVQDLSSR

-6834 QAKDLLDTHAK
+6834 QAKDLLDIHAK

-6992 KTPIKG
+6992 KTPIFK
-6998 SQADLREHSPDY
+6998 
-7010 STLGRKQRFGSRDQ
+7010 GSRDQ
-7024 GLNSRRTSRATQ
+7024 GLNSRRTSRV

-7050 PHYGPRFSTSNQ
+7050 PHYGPRFSPSNQ

-7084 LAWERQR
+7084 MAWERQR

-7371 SSVPASRSQMTPGGS
+7371 SSVPVSRSQMTPGGS

-7452 TTTTTTN
+7452 TTTTTN

-7492 PNSSQPRSRIP
+7492 PNSR
-7503 VRQTSNVS
+7503 
-7511 NSSSATGKTSGAS
+7511 KTSGAS

-7534 TSVEPGTAPPRPE
+7534 TSVEPGTPGTVPQRPE

>member
-1 MSTQSYYKDRLGF
+1 MKRTPRKPSVSGFSVDRESLAEWAKDKPLSILQL
-14 DPREALYD
+14 DPADR
-22 NNNGEV
+22 
-28 QQHHTSSSSTSIN
+28 
-41 NNHHHQQHQQQ
+41 
-52 QYHQTITTTTT
+52 
-63 HRHSIG
+63 
-69 GSGGGAVATSS
+69 AVLRIA
-80 SGGTTIVGKNHH
+80 
-92 YYNNGGGGGSP
+92 
-103 GPGNGTVGGGGTS
+103 
-116 PHNGGGHHHQHHHN
+116 
-130 NNGEYYHTTPAK
+130 
-142 RHRQSFTATSP
+142 
-153 ATGSSLNVTS
+153 
-163 QGGYEDALTQFK
+163 

-309 AKYPGVRVNDFTSSW
+309 AKYPGVRVNDFTGSW

-415 RVQEYREQAQQLLY
+415 RVHEYREQAQTLLY

-448 ELKRLLTD
+448 ELKRLLSD

-474 LFSIYKELEK
+474 LFSMYKELEK

-512 ALADRDSILQQEVQ
+512 ALADRDMILQQEVQ

-533 IAEKVQREYKHTETI
+533 LAEKVQREYKHTETV

-559 SRRIERLHPVEAK
+559 SRRIDRLHPVEAK

-606 ASDLHKKVTKL
+606 ANDLHKKVTKL

-665 YFRDVQE
+665 YFRDLQE
-672 YTEWCQSKL
+672 YTEWCQTKL
-681 KQLHTSDYGSDLPSA
+681 KHLLSADYGSDLPSA

-715 KIAQCERHAS
+715 KIAQCERHVS
-725 NFTGEEL
+725 NFSGEEQ

-901 DQGES
+901 DQGEA

-923 TIAQLQHQATAIVP
+923 TIAQLQHQATSVVP

-965 KNETCTLLDTSGRV
+965 KNESCTLLDTSGRV

-1007 IEAAERLKRLF
+1007 IEAADRLKRLF

-1071 DKLSKQASR
+1071 DKLLAEGDPADPQLRRLRREMDEVNRLFDEFEKRARAEEESKQASR

-1169 QAGLHGD
+1169 QAVLHGD

-1202 SRQLELPSTQEG
+1202 SRQLELPSTQDG
-1214 LYEVYKRLTAIQE
+1214 LYEVYKRLTTIQE
-1227 TISSQQ
+1227 TISNQQ

-1324 RELDSMLGETVER
+1324 RELDTMLGETVER

-1367 WLSEVRPSFSP
+1367 WLTEVRPSFSP
-1378 PRQDLRPANADPGA
+1378 PRHDLRPADADPGA

-1398 RLDTLNG
+1398 RLDTLNS
-1405 RFETLLEQLTQ
+1405 RFESLFEQLTQ

-1448 LGRPANN
+1448 LGRPVNN
-1455 GTEGNQ
+1455 GTDSQQ
-1461 EVEEDIYTST
+1461 EVEEQDIYTTT

-1489 IDKNGM
+1489 IDSNG
-1495 PTTAASQLRENGS
+1495 GS
-1508 PTKAKPTDGAGYP
+1508 PTKQKASESGPVSTAHGHAP
-1521 TNGASSVQ
+1521 NGASSVQ

-1538 IQRTSEAVGTNGDED
+1538 IQRTSEGVGTSSGGPDDGDET
-1553 GAALLGDGDNIL
+1553 GGESIL
-1565 NTPGIIDPTTGRT
+1565 NTPGIIDPSTGRT
-1578 LTVGEAIRLRVLD
+1578 LTVGEAIRLRILD
-1591 VRSGLLNVSTT
+1591 VRSGQLNVG
-1602 GERISLEEA
+1602 GERISLEDA
-1611 ALRQLIDPALVGKL
+1611 ATAPRQLIDRELVEKL

-1631 LDRDGRPLSLLE
+1631 LDRDGRPMSLLE

-1654 GGSYESTEKRIKV
+1654 GSYEGAEKR
-1667 TTEGINERQHSG
+1667 
-1679 SSRAAIA
+1679 
-1686 DGGGSGGAAAATV
+1686 
-1699 AATTASSSSSQQ
+1699 
-1711 QQRAVKYSTKE
+1711 
-1722 AKSIVDAI
+1722 
-1730 KQGLV
+1730 
-1735 DVTAGGGGGLY
+1735 
-1746 RTPSGRE
+1746 
-1753 LSLADAYECGYLV
+1753 
-1766 RSEAI
+1766 
-1771 KIAPHTLCLA
+1771 
-1781 DALAQGLVD
+1781 
-1790 TGGWVTD
+1790 
-1797 RNTGDTFRLDSAI
+1797 
-1810 ERQLIDPH
+1810 
-1818 VREVVDTKHDTKV
+1818 
-1831 TVAQAL
+1831 
-1837 EQGIINAR
+1837 
-1845 TGRYMNPQT
+1845 
-1854 KEKLTFAEARH
+1854 
-1865 RQLIGKPLT
+1865 
-1874 LKDVCDLQLYDQ
+1874 
-1886 SERIASP
+1886 
-1893 TRRERVNIPGAISLG
+1893 
-1908 VLDGENV
+1908 
-1915 RSIFK
+1915 
-1920 TSGAELLTLAEA
+1920 
-1932 MDQGIVLPFENRY
+1932 
-1945 RHHETGELMT
+1945 
-1955 IPEAVDRG
+1955 
-1963 LISSVSIRSIF
+1963 
-1974 NIHGFKD
+1974 
-1981 PHSGEFVSFNMALAK
+1981 
-1996 NVLRKRDGQFMLDS
+1996 
-2010 GKGVLLPLG
+2010 
-2019 EAVGLGL
+2019 
-2026 VRPEVYEM
+2026 
-2034 FNRAIGVQDDRADR
+2034 
-2048 ELSLIELVYR
+2048 
-2058 DHIDPKTGFLL
+2058 
-2069 DAARRVLPLEPAI
+2069 
-2082 ERKFITPEGALLLIS
+2082 
-2097 LLNITL
+2097 
-2103 TTETVTKT
+2103 
-2111 IKRYVTI
+2111 
-2118 THTGEAPEGQP
+2118 
-2129 QVLLSFTEA
+2129 
-2138 VRQGLIDEQ
+2138 
-2147 TRTYRD
+2147 
-2153 PATGNLY
+2153 
-2160 SIQQALNHGLL
+2160 
-2171 LPDTEALP
+2171 
-2179 EQAAGG
+2179 
-2185 APSGS
+2185 
-2190 GATAPIQFETRVVKG
+2190 
-2205 ANSRTLNIT
+2205 
-2214 TEYLERADSE
+2214 
-2224 LQTFELPANGWPLN
+2224 
-2238 EAIER
+2238 
-2243 QLLNPDTGLLVIP
+2243 
-2256 GTDRLVSFEECIK
+2256 
-2269 LQIINRQSAFVSD
+2269 
-2282 PKTPERRVTIDRAL
+2282 
-2296 EKKILD
+2296 
-2302 PVGRYS
+2302 
-2308 ARKGAEPLTMR
+2308 
-2319 QAIEQ
+2319 
-2324 EYIIF
+2324 
-2329 EQCLPSVTVADGSE
+2329 
-2343 NRTIQVTKRTGQ
+2343 
-2355 PDRVEISNPSA
+2355 
-2366 KNSTLVEVK
+2366 
-2375 VVATPELMSPEPL
+2375 
-2388 QLAPGVI
+2388 
-2395 YDPSTALV
+2395 
-2403 IFAETG
+2403 
-2409 RSDSIL
+2409 
-2415 GAVAGGKIDPSL
+2415 
-2427 VQLVDPANP
+2427 
-2436 AGEKLSI
+2436 
-2443 AEAIKRG
+2443 
-2450 LIDEQTG
+2450 
-2457 EIRTA
+2457 
-2462 SGPISMIEAIQKGL
+2462 
-2476 LLVAGAPL
+2476 
-2484 VAAAGAIDS
+2484 
-2493 LKLFTDPVTG
+2493 
-2503 EEIPI
+2503 
-2508 ELAYERGLITRSQL
+2508 
-2522 PSPERAALL
+2522 
-2531 RKKLSVESRRSSEG
+2531 
-2545 ITTVVTKAGS
+2545 
-2555 LEYGQEPKK
+2555 
-2564 LQKMRKCVLR
+2564 
-2574 PKDAAEQGIIDA
+2574 
-2586 DTAQKLE
+2586 
-2593 DPALFSN
+2593 
-2600 PSTTLADVLKSGQL
+2600 
-2614 KGESGRI
+2614 
-2621 VDPQRGHV
+2621 
-2629 LNLKQAAQRG
+2629 
-2639 ILDLHG
+2639 
-2645 TNMIFVPIARCLSLP
+2645 
-2660 ALETQGLLNPSDS
+2660 
-2673 RIYHPESGQLLTLRE
+2673 
-2688 ALLCEIVDPLA
+2688 
-2699 EITVNEQSMP
+2699 
-2709 LEQAI
+2709 
-2714 SAGLVDEDRC
+2714 
-2724 TIGGELKIVDAID
+2724 
-2737 RGLCQ
+2737 
-2742 PSNYESKIPPIGM
+2742 
-2755 SLPVVVERGLLDVA
+2755 
-2769 RKEVTH
+2769 
-2775 PISRVPM
+2775 
-2782 PLESALRNDFIMA
+2782 
-2795 TPYTPDVDG
+2795 
-2804 VQLLDAIDR
+2804 
-2813 GRIDTTKGT
+2813 
-2822 YKTPLKGTAEIVDI
+2822 
-2836 PLREAIDTGKLIVKP
+2836 
-2851 LPKLIQNLQANH
+2851 
-2863 AVTSVQETV
+2863 
-2872 AAFHTITTKTVEI
+2872 
-2885 QSGYALI
+2885 
-2892 SANEVQD
+2892 
-2899 LQTGAIMSVDEAV
+2899 
-2912 KQGIMTQPEETREE
+2912 
-2926 LTQQEVKIGLNE
+2926 
-2938 ALQRGLLD
+2938 
-2946 VTKGT
+2946 
-2951 FIHPSTGEVMSI
+2951 
-2963 SVAVDR
+2963 
-2969 GFIGSHSSSEETLN
+2969 
-2983 RSPEMSHKAIG
+2983 
-2994 KVDVAESTPSDSP
+2994 
-3007 KKTVPLEASGQ
+3007 
-3018 LGPMSQQPSGTPVG
+3018 
-3032 GVLDRSQV
+3032 
-3040 AQSAPSAVASNSST
+3040 
-3054 APSSGS
+3054 
-3060 NIGNNIKDAAKLGLM
+3060 
-3075 AVVGAPVL
+3075 
-3083 GGMAIAG
+3083 
-3090 AVKKA
+3090 
-3095 FEKKDKGDTASAAG
+3095 
-3109 FEVVGN
+3109 
-3115 IEEPTVPF
+3115 
-3123 VNLATDEILDPT
+3123 
-3135 ANQFAQSQPMVDS
+3135 
-3148 SAQKMP
+3148 
-3154 AEQDTEK
+3154 
-3161 APEAIEA
+3161 
-3168 LENVEQLAKAMVEP
+3168 
-3182 VKPEENSTVKEEL
+3182 
-3195 KAEVPSTTDG
+3195 
-3205 GAGSKLMDAA
+3205 
-3215 KLGLMAV
+3215 
-3222 VGAPLLAGKAVV
+3222 
-3234 DALKSDKQ
+3234 
-3242 PAAVGEV
+3242 
-3249 VATGVE
+3249 
-3255 PTERHVTFVERPSE
+3255 
-3269 RPERMTLGEAISQG
+3269 
-3283 KIDPKH
+3283 
-3289 CRILVDDKQMPYTVE
+3289 
-3304 EGLNQ
+3304 
-3309 GNVRIYDVVDVLSK
+3309 
-3323 ERISFVEGE
+3323 
-3332 EGDDALV
+3332 
-3339 LDASLTE
+3339 
-3346 QRLGELG
+3346 
-3353 VYDVEKG
+3353 
-3360 YFLDPTTGERVSFRD
+3360 
-3375 FIYNAGALID
+3375 
-3385 PTTIFVKDLG
+3385 
-3395 RNRFE
+3395 
-3400 RLDVALKKHLI
+3400 
-3411 DKHTGHM
+3411 
-3418 LDNKTGKKIKF
+3418 
-3429 VECCRR
+3429 
-3435 GWIVQREPAGDEDLS
+3435 
-3450 PTLAEVIDAGQI
+3450 
-3462 NPQTGEFIQNNE
+3462 
-3474 SIPIAEAL
+3474 
-3482 RAGFIDNDSLSVRD
+3482 
-3496 PTDGQ
+3496 
-3501 IVPLAV
+3501 
-3507 AIEKGIIDL
+3507 
-3516 KLGVLFNKDTQ
+3516 
-3527 EEIDLNEAYV
+3527 
-3537 KGYMLEGKR
+3537 
-3546 KPISLEAAVLK
+3546 
-3557 GLYNPESGL
+3557 
-3566 ILDTITEEMV
+3566 
-3576 DVQQSVD
+3576 
-3583 KGIVDPKISN
+3583 
-3593 VKDTKENTLVPLQDA
+3593 
-3608 LDMKLIDAESGKL
+3608 MK
-3621 KDTASDQ
+3621 
-3628 LMALDV
+3628 
-3634 AVEKNLMDTKHVT
+3634 
-3647 HSLIDVLSRE
+3647 
-3657 FYNPATGKILDP
+3657 
-3669 ANGDESNLKDAIN
+3669 
-3682 TQLVEIDSVL
+3682 
-3692 IRDEARESVVKC
+3692 
-3704 RDAIASGLVDDV
+3704 
-3716 RGVLTRPELTLDR
+3716 
-3729 AYQKGYVLSNK
+3729 
-3740 KPISLA
+3740 
-3746 DALLR
+3746 
-3751 GFYDPTTGKLLLE
+3751 
-3764 DAPAAVTLEQA
+3764 
-3775 IGQGEISTNDLIV
+3775 
-3788 RDPKSGTVI
+3788 
-3797 SLAEAIRSELV
+3797 
-3808 DPAAGL
+3808 
-3814 VVDSASGLSM
+3814 
-3824 GLGEA
+3824 
-3829 MDRGLIV
+3829 
-3836 ASKRRCS
+3836 
-3843 LPDAVYR
+3843 
-3850 GLYDPKSGQF
+3850 
-3860 SSTTTP
+3860 
-3866 ERMSTERA
+3866 
-3874 IRRGLLDPESTI
+3874 
-3886 VTVGGKIVPFE
+3886 
-3897 LAIENGTVDVRRGTI
+3897 
-3912 RDDEGVRIDFR
+3912 
-3923 EAFDRGLLVE
+3923 
-3933 VRKPIG
+3933 
-3939 LSEAVLK
+3939 
-3946 GIYREG
+3946 
-3952 NGKFVH
+3952 
-3958 AFDIGLLYDRKAPVS
+3958 
-3973 LQRAIHQGIYDDKT
+3973 
-3987 GKFVEPA
+3987 
-3994 TGRKITLQEATR
+3994 
-4006 KFIINPQL
+4006 
-4014 PCYFNERDETML
+4014 
-4026 NLFEACRAK
+4026 
-4035 LIDRREGVFR
+4035 
-4045 EPGSEVFIPLS
+4045 
-4056 EALALGLIVDIESA
+4056 
-4070 GFGLYETLAMGFY
+4070 
-4083 RPQTGQILHP
+4083 
-4093 ITGRQITLEEACDED
+4093 
-4108 IVSPA
+4108 
-4113 ASIVKIASTGRYV
+4113 
-4126 RLDEAIEQGV
+4126 
-4136 VDAQAGMYNLPEG
+4136 
-4149 KVNLQEARRRGLIVT
+4149 
-4164 NQKLL
+4164 
-4169 SLEKAIKMGLYRG
+4169 
-4182 DEGGFVEPSSGDLL
+4182 
-4196 NLQEALDAG
+4196 
-4205 LLDFE
+4205 
-4210 TTVYKDAITGQDKPL
+4210 
-4225 RAAMHQADIDVDKGK
+4225 
-4240 VLDRKNDR
+4240 
-4248 AYNFDVAFGKGLL
+4248 
-4261 VTVNRPITGKILER
+4261 
-4275 KESIDNLLQESPI
+4275 
-4288 GRGPKE
+4288 
-4294 MSLQDALRH
+4294 
-4303 DLLSLEVSVVR
+4303 
-4314 DPRTGLFVPLRQAL
+4314 
-4328 QDGVLQE
+4328 
-4335 GARATVDPK
+4335 
-4344 LLFFT
+4344 
-4349 FDNDCVVYVREPLS
+4349 
-4363 FDRAVEC
+4363 
-4370 QLLDLTTGRFLSV
+4370 
-4383 PSASTA
+4383 
-4389 QPGPAPSSE
+4389 
-4398 PSAATITLRDAIV
+4398 
-4411 QGLIDPESV
+4411 
-4420 LLKDG
+4420 
-4425 AKRKLLHLPEAFRKG
+4425 
-4440 LIEPE
+4440 
-4445 KSNVLDTA
+4445 
-4453 SSKLVPL
+4453 
-4460 QAAVETG
+4460 
-4467 LLTTPR
+4467 
-4473 RAFGLLEAL
+4473 
-4482 DYQLYAP
+4482 
-4489 AEGNFRDPFHH
+4489 
-4500 AAPARTLTATI
+4500 
-4511 EAGLIDPSTTVVR
+4511 
-4524 DSVGKGSAIVP
+4524 
-4535 LASAI
+4535 
-4540 ASGLV
+4540 
-4545 DAARGHY
+4545 
-4552 HGDDREPIDL
+4552 
-4562 VQARE
+4562 
-4567 KGYLLLAEQRQAVIE
+4567 QAVIE

-4624 LKQIKEDIDGQ
+4624 LKQIKEDIDAQ
-4635 SRPVASCLDQVR
+4635 SRPVAACLDQVR

-4663 ALETSGRELRARV
+4663 ALETSGRELRSRV

-4694 DELGKLRTELDTFS
+4694 DELGKLRSELDTFS
-4708 SWLQSSR
+4708 SWLQTSR
-4715 RTLEDKESTLSD
+4715 RTLEEKESTLSD

-4734 SDTVKEF
+4734 SDSVKEF

-4778 TLPDRLPHIEQISS
+4778 TLPERLPHIEQVSS
-4792 SDSPIRQEVS
+4792 SDSPIRQEVQ

-4812 NRANVLLD
+4812 NRANALLD
-4820 RLAGLGNRQ
+4820 RLAGLGSRQ
-4829 RDYQESL
+4829 RDYQEAL

-4850 SSVLSDP
+4850 SSALSDP

-4863 SVQDQMNQTKALQSE
+4863 AVQDQMNQTKALQSE

-4885 LDNVQHSLDAL
+4885 IDNVQHSLDAL

-4922 YSQLLEALGDR
+4922 YNQLLEALGDR

-5008 ELMATPSNTRLAKRI
+5008 ELTATPSNTRLAKRI

-5051 MSQLTKFLNDSSNL
+5051 LAQLSKFMNDSSNL
-5065 EHELTALNEALE
+5065 EQELTALNDALE
-5077 GRELASLPAE
+5077 GRELVSLPAE
-5087 VFAQRMV
+5087 VLAQRMV
-5094 ELSRAKEDLR
+5094 ELSRLKEELR
-5104 PQYEATVRLGKDLV
+5104 PQYDATVRLGKDLV

-5123 TDTGVVRDLVKVLE
+5123 TDTGVVRDRVKALE
-5137 NLWKTTVTT
+5137 SLWKTMDTT
-5146 LEEKLKLSK
+5146 LEDKLKLSR
-5155 QKAEQLHAYENL
+5155 QKAEQLHAYEDL
-5167 KDQVLVWLSSI
+5167 KDQVLGWLGSI

-5187 VAVDVDAIK
+5187 VAVDVEAIK
-5196 FQIEEVRPLVK
+5196 YQIEEVRPLVK

-5253 RRMSGDAR
+5253 RRLSGDAR

-5284 RRSSQDGFQLT
+5284 RRSSQDGFHLT

-5318 NDRQNELDSVRD
+5318 NDRQNELESVRD

-5336 ENLKTLAS
+5336 DNLKTLAN

-5356 VIGNKEEADRCNKQ
+5356 VIGNKEEAERCNKQ

-5406 RLRAELDTVADRWK
+5406 RLRSELETVADRWK

-5428 RITFSEHLRDFL
+5428 RITFSEQLRDFL

-5447 TWLAAKE
+5447 TWLTAKE

-5509 PEGQAVSTKLRNVQ
+5509 PEGQAVSNKLRNVQ
-5523 KKWDELVARLDE
+5523 KKWDELVSRLDE

-5562 TISDNLDSLPTDRDH
+5562 TISDNLDTLPTDRDH

-5601 EAAAETLCRVLS
+5601 EAAGETLCRVLS
-5613 DPVSRADVNAR
+5613 DPASRADVNAR
-5624 VAAVGKQ
+5624 LAAVGKQ
-5631 YQTLQKKLDMRKA
+5631 YQTLQKKLDLRKA

-5691 DTHEPVY
+5691 ETHEPIY
-5698 REVMGREHEVIML
+5698 REVMSREHEVIML
-5711 LNKGRDLQDRPGQT
+5711 LNKGRELQDKPGHA
-5725 TDRGMQRDLEKIA
+5725 TDRAVQRDLEKIS
-5738 QQWDRLRSAAD
+5738 QQWERLRSAAVDRHSRLQTCMEHCKKHAAASEAFLSWLRSAEDKLATLKPGLLKKQQLDQQLRDLQTFRSDVWKRSGEYETCRSLGETFIGACDVDKEAIKAELQDMKDRWERLNNDLLARAQTLETCAKRLGDFNEELRDLDHAVGRCEDRLAAHDALGGAAKDPKLLERVRAIKD
-5749 DAAALR
+5749 DASTLS
-5755 KPLQSVRKLAGEIAA
+5755 KPLQSVRKLAGEIAG
-5770 EARAAGGDGD
+5770 EARAAGGDAD

-5816 FNDQV
+5816 FNDKV

-5828 NDLEQQVD
+5828 NELENQVD
-5836 SLHPPAR
+5836 SLNPPAR
-5843 EIKVVLNQLDEVAG
+5843 EIKIVLNQLDEVAS
-5857 ILGKIDRAA
+5857 ILGKIDRVGGQ
-5866 SNVSEVERAGEQLVD
+5866 VSEVERAGEQLVD

-5927 DLHQHTQE
+5927 DLHQHTLE
-5935 DLGDVS
+5935 DLAEVNDE
-5941 DQLKKMKP
+5941 LKKMKP
-5949 VSSELEQIRHQ
+5949 VSSELEQIRNQ
-5960 QEDFRRFR
+5960 QDDFRRFR

-5978 IDELNRLGQ
+5978 IDEINRLGQ
-5987 DLIRSAQGGVPTALL
+5987 DLIRSAQGAVPTAIL

-6007 KINDR
+6007 KINDK

-6018 KMNERERRLDVG
+6018 RMNERDRRLDVG

-6042 GLSEWLKVTEE
+6042 GLSKWLKDTEE

-6070 QLADQP
+6070 QLQEQK
-6076 FLMKMLSDRQETMA
+6076 FLTKMLLDRQN
-6090 SMFEL
+6090 SMSSLFQL

-6109 AIERQLKELMRR
+6109 GIERQLKELMRR
-6121 LDDLTDAAQRR
+6121 FDDLTDAAQRR
-6132 THDLEQAMHVAKQFQ
+6132 TLDLEQAMHVAKQFQ

-6153 TKWLDGAE
+6153 TKWLEGAE

-6174 EKIQARIREHEQLH
+6174 EKIQTRIREHEQLH
-6188 DEILSKKPDFTELA
+6188 DEILSKKPDFSELA
-6202 DIAAQLMEL
+6202 DIAGQLMEL
-6211 VGDDEAVTLSEKV
+6211 VGDDEGVTLSEKV

-6235 AVMET
+6235 VASENIGHVLNESRQGLRHLVLTYQDLVSWMEKTENKLQRFKIIPVHTEKLLEQMDVLVVLNEEIASRSPNVESTVDAGSELMKHISSDEALQLKDKLDSLQRRYGELTTKGGDLLKHAQDALPLVQQFHDSHLRLVNWMQAAESSLATGDANEIDIARLEAELSEIRPLLEQVNSIGPQLCQISPGEGASTIEGIVTRDNRRFEAIVEQIQRKAERLHLSKQRSNEVTADIDELLEWFRDMDATLRDADPPAMTPKLVRAQLQEHRSINDDISSQKGRVRDVTASAKKVLRESQPNENTIALREKLEDLKEVVETVASLCANRLSVLEQALPLSEHFADSHTGLVSWLNDMEHQISMLSMPALRPDQIAIQQDKNERLTQSIAEHKPLLDKLNKTGEALIALVADDDAAKIGEILDSDNARYGALRTELRNRQNALDQALQESSQFSDKLEGMLRALQNTAEQANQADPISAHPPKIHDQIDENLALVQDIDKRSEAFAAVQRAASDVISKATNQSDPAVRDIKKKLDKLNALWGDLQKTTSKRGSALNETLSVADKFWKEMQAVMET
-6240 LKELQE
+6240 LKELQD

-6344 NLLSF
+6344 NLLNF
-6349 LKRAEERFQNLGP
+6349 LGRAEDRFQKLGP

-6399 ELTERTSAEQAGAIR
+6399 ELTERTSAEQASAIR

-6548 EESLREAQAFTA
+6548 EEALREAQGFTA

-6612 LIAQGQEYVRKQTQL
+6612 LVAQGQEYVRKQTQL

-6698 TIQQQMEEHK
+6698 IIQQQMEEHK

-6732 YFSQKQDLESDLDKR
+6732 YFSQKQDVILIKNLLVSVQHRWERVVAKAAERTRALDHGYKEAREFHDAWVQLTSWLKETEKTLDTLAEESSNDAVKIKKHLEKLREIQRNLQSKESFYDSTMRNGKGLMDRAPKTDEPVLSKMMNELKDSWKRVCHKSVERQRKFEEALLLSGQFADALQALLDWLRKTKARLAEDGPVHGDLDTVTTLVEHHRQLESDLDKR

-6755 KTGLELE
+6755 KTGQELE
-6762 RSDETRETSKHLKEM
+6762 RSDETRETSKNLKEM
-6777 QRLWDDVQDLSGR
+6777 QKLWDDVQDLSSR

-6834 QAKDLLDTHAK
+6834 QAKDLLDIHAK

-6853 EYDKEDTIGLANS
+6853 EYDKDDTIGLANS

-6884 IIQSRWDEISQWAIS
+6884 IIQSRWDEISQWAFS
-6899 RQTKLEQHLKD
+6899 RQSKLEQHLKD
-6910 LQDLDESIEELL
+6910 LQDLDDSIEELL

-6935 ETEPLPDEIPPLEVL
+6935 ETESLPDEIPPLEVL

-6992 KTPIKG
+6992 KTPVRG

-7010 STLGRKQRFGSRDQ
+7010 GTLGRKQSFKGSRDQ
-7024 GLNSRRTSRATQ
+7024 GLNSRRTSRV

-7050 PHYGPRFSTSNQ
+7050 PHYGPRFSPSNQ

-7091 RLHDHMLYLQDVE
+7091 RLHDHLLYLQDVE

-7371 SSVPASRSQMTPGGS
+7371 SSVPVSRTQMTPGGS
-7386 RANSRPSSRPASRAG
+7386 RANSRPSSRPASRTG

-7413 LDSTDDATPS
+7413 LDSTDDTPS

-7452 TTTTTTN
+7452 TTTTTATN

-7492 PNSSQPRSRIP
+7492 PNSR
-7503 VRQTSNVS
+7503 
-7511 NSSSATGKTSGAS
+7511 KTSGAS

-7534 TSVEPGTAPPRPE
+7534 PSVDPGTPGSTRPDR
-7547 SRNSRGT
+7547 SSRGT

>member
-1 MSTQSYYKDRLGF
+1 MSQPEHKAGKKSRSRNKRKDSGI
-14 DPREALYD
+14 
-22 NNNGEV
+22 
-28 QQHHTSSSSTSIN
+28 SSTI
-41 NNHHHQQHQQQ
+41 
-52 QYHQTITTTTT
+52 
-63 HRHSIG
+63 
-69 GSGGGAVATSS
+69 
-80 SGGTTIVGKNHH
+80 
-92 YYNNGGGGGSP
+92 
-103 GPGNGTVGGGGTS
+103 
-116 PHNGGGHHHQHHHN
+116 
-130 NNGEYYHTTPAK
+130 
-142 RHRQSFTATSP
+142 
-153 ATGSSLNVTS
+153 ATGSSNSSSSILNNASATTATTTTS
-163 QGGYEDALTQFK
+163 
-175 DERDAIQKK
+175 
-184 TFTKWV
+184 
-190 NKHLKKASRRVDDL
+190 
-204 FEDLRDGHNLLSLL
+204 
-218 EVLSGEHL
+218 
-226 PREKGKMR
+226 
-234 FHMLQNAQMAL
+234 
-245 DFLRYK
+245 
-251 KIKLVNIR
+251 
-259 AEDIVDGNPKLTLG
+259 
-273 LIWTI
+273 
-278 ILHFQISDIVVGQ
+278 
-291 EDNLTAREA
+291 
-300 LLRWARRST
+300 
-309 AKYPGVRVNDFTSSW
+309 TSS
-324 RDGLAFSAL
+324 
-333 IHRNRPDLIDWR
+333 
-345 ESRSR
+345 
-350 RPRERLEVAFHV
+350 
-362 VEKEYGVTRLLDP
+362 
-375 EDVDTNEPDE
+375 
-385 KSMITYLSSLYDVFP
+385 
-400 EPPQMHPLFDMDSQR
+400 
-415 RVQEYREQAQQLLY
+415 
-429 WCREKTS
+429 
-436 LLQERAFPTTLI
+436 
-448 ELKRLLTD
+448 
-456 LNRFR
+456 
-461 TEEVPPRQRDKQH
+461 
-474 LFSIYKELEK
+474 
-484 YFESIGEVDVETEL
+484 
-498 RPEALEKAWHRLMS
+498 
-512 ALADRDSILQQEVQ
+512 
-526 RLERLQK
+526 
-533 IAEKVQREYKHTETI
+533 
-548 ITKIET
+548 
-554 RISEE
+554 
-559 SRRIERLHPVEAK
+559 
-572 NIVEGLDG
+572 
-580 DIRHLEQPLQEMN
+580 
-593 DDCHNL
+593 
-599 KDGRYPQ
+599 
-606 ASDLHKKVTKL
+606 AS
-617 HQRWSQ
+617 
-623 LRTTFHTSLVQKL
+623 
-636 SGLSYPVQET
+636 
-646 TITKQTR
+646 
-653 VVTETRQIGTNP
+653 
-665 YFRDVQE
+665 
-672 YTEWCQSKL
+672 
-681 KQLHTSDYGSDLPSA
+681 
-696 KVELERHQHEHK
+696 
-708 VIDQFHS
+708 
-715 KIAQCERHAS
+715 
-725 NFTGEEL
+725 
-732 QLYRQR
+732 
-738 LSQLQKVY
+738 
-746 AELLSTSTKRLSDLD
+746 STSTMTKRLREIDEY
-761 ALVDFL
+761 VYEYDF
-767 ATATAELSWLNDRE
+767 S
-781 QIEVSRDWADKNLD
+781 
-795 LSAVHRY
+795 
-802 YENLMSELEK
+802 YE
-812 REMHFA
+812 
-818 TILDRGEALLVQS
+818 
-831 HPASKCIEGHL
+831 
-842 QALQSQWSWLLQ
+842 
-854 LTLCLE
+854 
-860 VHLKHATDYHSFFD
+860 
-874 EVREAENWLTKRDE
+874 
-888 ILNSKYSQSEFTL
+888 
-901 DQGES
+901 
-906 LLRGMQDIR
+906 
-915 EELNAFGE
+915 
-923 TIAQLQHQATAIVP
+923 
-937 LKQRKQ
+937 
-943 PVNRQCTVQS
+943 
-953 ICSYKQ
+953 
-959 GNISLD
+959 
-965 KNETCTLLDTSGRV
+965 
-979 KWRVKTSKGVEGSV
+979 
-993 HGVCLLLP
+993 
-1001 PPDQEA
+1001 
-1007 IEAAERLKRLF
+1007 
-1018 DRSVAL
+1018 
-1024 WQKKQLRLRQNMIF
+1024 
-1038 ATIKVVKGWDFEQ
+1038 
-1051 FLAMGA
+1051 
-1057 EQRTAIRRALNDDA
+1057 
-1071 DKLSKQASR
+1071 
-1080 IFTEQCIS
+1080 
-1088 LKTRLEE
+1088 
-1095 MARELDHIILSPM
+1095 
-1108 PRDLDSLEHTVQI
+1108 
-1121 LEDYKRRLGGL
+1121 
-1132 EPDLKHLQETFRTIT
+1132 FR
-1147 LKTPALKK
+1147 
-1155 SLDNLMD
+1155 
-1162 LWKELNT
+1162 
-1169 QAGLHGD
+1169 
-1176 RLKLLEGALAG
+1176 
-1187 LEDNEQVISDLEGKL
+1187 
-1202 SRQLELPSTQEG
+1202 
-1214 LYEVYKRLTAIQE
+1214 
-1227 TISSQQ
+1227 
-1233 PEMDKMNDSAD
+1233 
-1244 QLGRMGVPTKVLGD
+1244 
-1258 LKRLHSNVERLN
+1258 
-1270 SRWNNICGQLAER
+1270 
-1283 MRSVET
+1283 
-1289 AIGLMKNLQTS
+1289 
-1300 IVVEE
+1300 
-1305 TWVEKQTEKLQ
+1305 
-1316 ALPTATSA
+1316 
-1324 RELDSMLGETVER
+1324 
-1337 IPKVEQVNLTGGRL
+1337 
-1351 IREAKIYDG
+1351 
-1360 KCVHYID
+1360 
-1367 WLSEVRPSFSP
+1367 
-1378 PRQDLRPANADPGA
+1378 
-1392 TEVYSK
+1392 
-1398 RLDTLNG
+1398 
-1405 RFETLLEQLTQ
+1405 
-1416 RLKTAIE
+1416 
-1423 VNGADGL
+1423 

-1455 GTEGNQ
+1455 GTEGHQ

-1508 PTKAKPTDGAGYP
+1508 PTKAKPTDGAGGYP

-1538 IQRTSEAVGTNGDED
+1538 IQRTSEAVGTNGEED
-1553 GAALLGDGDNIL
+1553 GAPALLGDGDNIL

-1654 GGSYESTEKRIKV
+1654 GGSYESTEKRIK
-1667 TTEGINERQHSG
+1667 
-1679 SSRAAIA
+1679 
-1686 DGGGSGGAAAATV
+1686 
-1699 AATTASSSSSQQ
+1699 
-1711 QQRAVKYSTKE
+1711 
-1722 AKSIVDAI
+1722 
-1730 KQGLV
+1730 
-1735 DVTAGGGGGLY
+1735 
-1746 RTPSGRE
+1746 
-1753 LSLADAYECGYLV
+1753 
-1766 RSEAI
+1766 
-1771 KIAPHTLCLA
+1771 
-1781 DALAQGLVD
+1781 
-1790 TGGWVTD
+1790 
-1797 RNTGDTFRLDSAI
+1797 
-1810 ERQLIDPH
+1810 
-1818 VREVVDTKHDTKV
+1818 
-1831 TVAQAL
+1831 
-1837 EQGIINAR
+1837 
-1845 TGRYMNPQT
+1845 
-1854 KEKLTFAEARH
+1854 
-1865 RQLIGKPLT
+1865 
-1874 LKDVCDLQLYDQ
+1874 
-1886 SERIASP
+1886 
-1893 TRRERVNIPGAISLG
+1893 
-1908 VLDGENV
+1908 
-1915 RSIFK
+1915 
-1920 TSGAELLTLAEA
+1920 
-1932 MDQGIVLPFENRY
+1932 
-1945 RHHETGELMT
+1945 
-1955 IPEAVDRG
+1955 
-1963 LISSVSIRSIF
+1963 
-1974 NIHGFKD
+1974 
-1981 PHSGEFVSFNMALAK
+1981 
-1996 NVLRKRDGQFMLDS
+1996 
-2010 GKGVLLPLG
+2010 
-2019 EAVGLGL
+2019 
-2026 VRPEVYEM
+2026 
-2034 FNRAIGVQDDRADR
+2034 
-2048 ELSLIELVYR
+2048 
-2058 DHIDPKTGFLL
+2058 
-2069 DAARRVLPLEPAI
+2069 
-2082 ERKFITPEGALLLIS
+2082 
-2097 LLNITL
+2097 
-2103 TTETVTKT
+2103 
-2111 IKRYVTI
+2111 
-2118 THTGEAPEGQP
+2118 
-2129 QVLLSFTEA
+2129 
-2138 VRQGLIDEQ
+2138 
-2147 TRTYRD
+2147 
-2153 PATGNLY
+2153 
-2160 SIQQALNHGLL
+2160 
-2171 LPDTEALP
+2171 
-2179 EQAAGG
+2179 
-2185 APSGS
+2185 
-2190 GATAPIQFETRVVKG
+2190 
-2205 ANSRTLNIT
+2205 
-2214 TEYLERADSE
+2214 
-2224 LQTFELPANGWPLN
+2224 
-2238 EAIER
+2238 
-2243 QLLNPDTGLLVIP
+2243 
-2256 GTDRLVSFEECIK
+2256 
-2269 LQIINRQSAFVSD
+2269 
-2282 PKTPERRVTIDRAL
+2282 
-2296 EKKILD
+2296 
-2302 PVGRYS
+2302 
-2308 ARKGAEPLTMR
+2308 
-2319 QAIEQ
+2319 
-2324 EYIIF
+2324 
-2329 EQCLPSVTVADGSE
+2329 
-2343 NRTIQVTKRTGQ
+2343 
-2355 PDRVEISNPSA
+2355 
-2366 KNSTLVEVK
+2366 
-2375 VVATPELMSPEPL
+2375 
-2388 QLAPGVI
+2388 
-2395 YDPSTALV
+2395 
-2403 IFAETG
+2403 
-2409 RSDSIL
+2409 
-2415 GAVAGGKIDPSL
+2415 
-2427 VQLVDPANP
+2427 
-2436 AGEKLSI
+2436 
-2443 AEAIKRG
+2443 
-2450 LIDEQTG
+2450 
-2457 EIRTA
+2457 
-2462 SGPISMIEAIQKGL
+2462 
-2476 LLVAGAPL
+2476 
-2484 VAAAGAIDS
+2484 
-2493 LKLFTDPVTG
+2493 
-2503 EEIPI
+2503 
-2508 ELAYERGLITRSQL
+2508 
-2522 PSPERAALL
+2522 
-2531 RKKLSVESRRSSEG
+2531 
-2545 ITTVVTKAGS
+2545 
-2555 LEYGQEPKK
+2555 
-2564 LQKMRKCVLR
+2564 
-2574 PKDAAEQGIIDA
+2574 
-2586 DTAQKLE
+2586 
-2593 DPALFSN
+2593 
-2600 PSTTLADVLKSGQL
+2600 
-2614 KGESGRI
+2614 
-2621 VDPQRGHV
+2621 
-2629 LNLKQAAQRG
+2629 
-2639 ILDLHG
+2639 
-2645 TNMIFVPIARCLSLP
+2645 
-2660 ALETQGLLNPSDS
+2660 
-2673 RIYHPESGQLLTLRE
+2673 
-2688 ALLCEIVDPLA
+2688 
-2699 EITVNEQSMP
+2699 
-2709 LEQAI
+2709 
-2714 SAGLVDEDRC
+2714 
-2724 TIGGELKIVDAID
+2724 
-2737 RGLCQ
+2737 
-2742 PSNYESKIPPIGM
+2742 
-2755 SLPVVVERGLLDVA
+2755 
-2769 RKEVTH
+2769 
-2775 PISRVPM
+2775 
-2782 PLESALRNDFIMA
+2782 
-2795 TPYTPDVDG
+2795 
-2804 VQLLDAIDR
+2804 
-2813 GRIDTTKGT
+2813 
-2822 YKTPLKGTAEIVDI
+2822 
-2836 PLREAIDTGKLIVKP
+2836 
-2851 LPKLIQNLQANH
+2851 
-2863 AVTSVQETV
+2863 
-2872 AAFHTITTKTVEI
+2872 
-2885 QSGYALI
+2885 
-2892 SANEVQD
+2892 
-2899 LQTGAIMSVDEAV
+2899 
-2912 KQGIMTQPEETREE
+2912 
-2926 LTQQEVKIGLNE
+2926 
-2938 ALQRGLLD
+2938 
-2946 VTKGT
+2946 
-2951 FIHPSTGEVMSI
+2951 
-2963 SVAVDR
+2963 
-2969 GFIGSHSSSEETLN
+2969 
-2983 RSPEMSHKAIG
+2983 
-2994 KVDVAESTPSDSP
+2994 
-3007 KKTVPLEASGQ
+3007 
-3018 LGPMSQQPSGTPVG
+3018 
-3032 GVLDRSQV
+3032 
-3040 AQSAPSAVASNSST
+3040 
-3054 APSSGS
+3054 
-3060 NIGNNIKDAAKLGLM
+3060 
-3075 AVVGAPVL
+3075 
-3083 GGMAIAG
+3083 
-3090 AVKKA
+3090 
-3095 FEKKDKGDTASAAG
+3095 
-3109 FEVVGN
+3109 
-3115 IEEPTVPF
+3115 
-3123 VNLATDEILDPT
+3123 
-3135 ANQFAQSQPMVDS
+3135 
-3148 SAQKMP
+3148 
-3154 AEQDTEK
+3154 
-3161 APEAIEA
+3161 
-3168 LENVEQLAKAMVEP
+3168 
-3182 VKPEENSTVKEEL
+3182 
-3195 KAEVPSTTDG
+3195 
-3205 GAGSKLMDAA
+3205 
-3215 KLGLMAV
+3215 
-3222 VGAPLLAGKAVV
+3222 
-3234 DALKSDKQ
+3234 
-3242 PAAVGEV
+3242 
-3249 VATGVE
+3249 
-3255 PTERHVTFVERPSE
+3255 
-3269 RPERMTLGEAISQG
+3269 
-3283 KIDPKH
+3283 
-3289 CRILVDDKQMPYTVE
+3289 
-3304 EGLNQ
+3304 
-3309 GNVRIYDVVDVLSK
+3309 
-3323 ERISFVEGE
+3323 
-3332 EGDDALV
+3332 
-3339 LDASLTE
+3339 
-3346 QRLGELG
+3346 
-3353 VYDVEKG
+3353 
-3360 YFLDPTTGERVSFRD
+3360 
-3375 FIYNAGALID
+3375 
-3385 PTTIFVKDLG
+3385 
-3395 RNRFE
+3395 
-3400 RLDVALKKHLI
+3400 
-3411 DKHTGHM
+3411 
-3418 LDNKTGKKIKF
+3418 
-3429 VECCRR
+3429 
-3435 GWIVQREPAGDEDLS
+3435 
-3450 PTLAEVIDAGQI
+3450 
-3462 NPQTGEFIQNNE
+3462 
-3474 SIPIAEAL
+3474 
-3482 RAGFIDNDSLSVRD
+3482 
-3496 PTDGQ
+3496 
-3501 IVPLAV
+3501 
-3507 AIEKGIIDL
+3507 
-3516 KLGVLFNKDTQ
+3516 
-3527 EEIDLNEAYV
+3527 
-3537 KGYMLEGKR
+3537 
-3546 KPISLEAAVLK
+3546 
-3557 GLYNPESGL
+3557 
-3566 ILDTITEEMV
+3566 
-3576 DVQQSVD
+3576 
-3583 KGIVDPKISN
+3583 
-3593 VKDTKENTLVPLQDA
+3593 
-3608 LDMKLIDAESGKL
+3608 
-3621 KDTASDQ
+3621 
-3628 LMALDV
+3628 
-3634 AVEKNLMDTKHVT
+3634 
-3647 HSLIDVLSRE
+3647 
-3657 FYNPATGKILDP
+3657 
-3669 ANGDESNLKDAIN
+3669 
-3682 TQLVEIDSVL
+3682 
-3692 IRDEARESVVKC
+3692 
-3704 RDAIASGLVDDV
+3704 
-3716 RGVLTRPELTLDR
+3716 
-3729 AYQKGYVLSNK
+3729 
-3740 KPISLA
+3740 
-3746 DALLR
+3746 
-3751 GFYDPTTGKLLLE
+3751 
-3764 DAPAAVTLEQA
+3764 
-3775 IGQGEISTNDLIV
+3775 
-3788 RDPKSGTVI
+3788 
-3797 SLAEAIRSELV
+3797 
-3808 DPAAGL
+3808 
-3814 VVDSASGLSM
+3814 
-3824 GLGEA
+3824 
-3829 MDRGLIV
+3829 
-3836 ASKRRCS
+3836 
-3843 LPDAVYR
+3843 
-3850 GLYDPKSGQF
+3850 
-3860 SSTTTP
+3860 
-3866 ERMSTERA
+3866 
-3874 IRRGLLDPESTI
+3874 
-3886 VTVGGKIVPFE
+3886 
-3897 LAIENGTVDVRRGTI
+3897 
-3912 RDDEGVRIDFR
+3912 
-3923 EAFDRGLLVE
+3923 
-3933 VRKPIG
+3933 
-3939 LSEAVLK
+3939 
-3946 GIYREG
+3946 
-3952 NGKFVH
+3952 
-3958 AFDIGLLYDRKAPVS
+3958 
-3973 LQRAIHQGIYDDKT
+3973 
-3987 GKFVEPA
+3987 
-3994 TGRKITLQEATR
+3994 
-4006 KFIINPQL
+4006 
-4014 PCYFNERDETML
+4014 
-4026 NLFEACRAK
+4026 
-4035 LIDRREGVFR
+4035 
-4045 EPGSEVFIPLS
+4045 
-4056 EALALGLIVDIESA
+4056 
-4070 GFGLYETLAMGFY
+4070 
-4083 RPQTGQILHP
+4083 
-4093 ITGRQITLEEACDED
+4093 
-4108 IVSPA
+4108 
-4113 ASIVKIASTGRYV
+4113 
-4126 RLDEAIEQGV
+4126 
-4136 VDAQAGMYNLPEG
+4136 
-4149 KVNLQEARRRGLIVT
+4149 
-4164 NQKLL
+4164 
-4169 SLEKAIKMGLYRG
+4169 
-4182 DEGGFVEPSSGDLL
+4182 
-4196 NLQEALDAG
+4196 
-4205 LLDFE
+4205 
-4210 TTVYKDAITGQDKPL
+4210 
-4225 RAAMHQADIDVDKGK
+4225 
-4240 VLDRKNDR
+4240 
-4248 AYNFDVAFGKGLL
+4248 
-4261 VTVNRPITGKILER
+4261 
-4275 KESIDNLLQESPI
+4275 
-4288 GRGPKE
+4288 
-4294 MSLQDALRH
+4294 
-4303 DLLSLEVSVVR
+4303 
-4314 DPRTGLFVPLRQAL
+4314 
-4328 QDGVLQE
+4328 
-4335 GARATVDPK
+4335 
-4344 LLFFT
+4344 
-4349 FDNDCVVYVREPLS
+4349 
-4363 FDRAVEC
+4363 
-4370 QLLDLTTGRFLSV
+4370 
-4383 PSASTA
+4383 
-4389 QPGPAPSSE
+4389 
-4398 PSAATITLRDAIV
+4398 
-4411 QGLIDPESV
+4411 
-4420 LLKDG
+4420 
-4425 AKRKLLHLPEAFRKG
+4425 
-4440 LIEPE
+4440 
-4445 KSNVLDTA
+4445 
-4453 SSKLVPL
+4453 
-4460 QAAVETG
+4460 
-4467 LLTTPR
+4467 
-4473 RAFGLLEAL
+4473 
-4482 DYQLYAP
+4482 
-4489 AEGNFRDPFHH
+4489 
-4500 AAPARTLTATI
+4500 
-4511 EAGLIDPSTTVVR
+4511 
-4524 DSVGKGSAIVP
+4524 
-4535 LASAI
+4535 
-4540 ASGLV
+4540 
-4545 DAARGHY
+4545 
-4552 HGDDREPIDL
+4552 
-4562 VQARE
+4562 
-4567 KGYLLLAEQRQAVIE
+4567 QAVIE

-4812 NRANVLLD
+4812 NRANALLD

-5065 EHELTALNEALE
+5065 EHELTALNESLE

-5094 ELSRAKEDLR
+5094 ELSRLKEDLR

-5738 QQWDRLRSAAD
+5738 QQWDRLRSAAVDRHSRLQTCMEHCKKHAAASEAFLSWLRGAEDKLSLLKPGLLKKQQLDQQLRDLQTFRSDVWKRSGEYETCRSLGETFIGACDVDKEAIKAELQDMKDRWERLNNELLARAQTLETCAKRLGDFNEELRDLDHAVGRCEDRLAAHDALGGAAKDPKLLERVRAIKD

-6235 AVMET
+6235 VASENIGHVLNESRQGLRHLVLTYQDLVSWMEKTEGRLQRFKIIPVHTEKLLEQMNALVMLNEEIASRSPNVESTVEAGSELMKHISSDEALQLKDKLDSLQRRYGELTTKGGDLLKHAQDALPLVQQFHDSHLRLVNWMQAAEASLATGDANENDIARLEAELSEIRPLLEQVNSIGPQLCQISPGEGASTIEGIVTRDNRRFEAIVEQIQRKAERLHLSKQRSNEVTADIDELLEWFRDMDATLRDADPPAMTPKLVRTQLQEHRSINDDISSQKGRVRDVTAAAKKVLRESQPNDNTIALREKLEDLKEVVETVAALCSNRLSVLEQALPLSEHFADSHTGLATWLNDMEHQISMLSMPALRPDQIAIQQDKNERLTQSIAEHKPLLDKLNKTGEALMALVADDDAAKIGEILDSDNARYAALRTELRDRQNALDQALQESAQFSDKLEGMLRALQNTAEQANQADPISAHPPKIRDQIDENVALVQDIDKRGEAFAAVQRAASDVISKATNQSDPAVRDIKKKLDKLNALWGDLQKTTAKRGTALNDTLGVAEKFWKEMQAVMET

-6732 YFSQKQDLESDLDKR
+6732 YFSQKQDVILIKNLLVSVQHRWERVVAKAAERTRALDHGYKEAREFHDAWVQLTGWLKETEKTLDTLAEETSNDAVKIKKHLEKLREIQRNLQSKESFYDSTMRNGKGLMDRAPKSDEPVLSKMMGELKDAWKRVCHKSVERQRKFEEALLLSGQFADALQALLDWLRKTKARLAEDGPVHGDLDTVTTLVEHHRQLESDLDKR

-7010 STLGRKQRFGSRDQ
+7010 GTLGRKQSFKGSRDQ

-7473 PTRNGGMSRS
+7473 PTR
-7483 SSIPTLIGL
+7483 
-7492 PNSSQPRSRIP
+7492 
-7503 VRQTSNVS
+7503 
-7511 NSSSATGKTSGAS
+7511 KTSGAS

>member
-1 MSTQSYYKDRLGF
+1 MSHQEHKTGKKSKSRNKRKDSGIF
-14 DPREALYD
+14 SNASSASA
-22 NNNGEV
+22 
-28 QQHHTSSSSTSIN
+28 TTTTTTSSASSSSTM
-41 NNHHHQQHQQQ
+41 
-52 QYHQTITTTTT
+52 
-63 HRHSIG
+63 
-69 GSGGGAVATSS
+69 
-80 SGGTTIVGKNHH
+80 K
-92 YYNNGGGGGSP
+92 
-103 GPGNGTVGGGGTS
+103 
-116 PHNGGGHHHQHHHN
+116 
-130 NNGEYYHTTPAK
+130 
-142 RHRQSFTATSP
+142 
-153 ATGSSLNVTS
+153 
-163 QGGYEDALTQFK
+163 
-175 DERDAIQKK
+175 
-184 TFTKWV
+184 
-190 NKHLKKASRRVDDL
+190 
-204 FEDLRDGHNLLSLL
+204 
-218 EVLSGEHL
+218 
-226 PREKGKMR
+226 
-234 FHMLQNAQMAL
+234 
-245 DFLRYK
+245 
-251 KIKLVNIR
+251 
-259 AEDIVDGNPKLTLG
+259 
-273 LIWTI
+273 
-278 ILHFQISDIVVGQ
+278 
-291 EDNLTAREA
+291 
-300 LLRWARRST
+300 
-309 AKYPGVRVNDFTSSW
+309 
-324 RDGLAFSAL
+324 
-333 IHRNRPDLIDWR
+333 
-345 ESRSR
+345 
-350 RPRERLEVAFHV
+350 
-362 VEKEYGVTRLLDP
+362 
-375 EDVDTNEPDE
+375 
-385 KSMITYLSSLYDVFP
+385 
-400 EPPQMHPLFDMDSQR
+400 
-415 RVQEYREQAQQLLY
+415 
-429 WCREKTS
+429 
-436 LLQERAFPTTLI
+436 
-448 ELKRLLTD
+448 KRLREID
-456 LNRFR
+456 ECVYEYDFSYEFR
-461 TEEVPPRQRDKQH
+461 
-474 LFSIYKELEK
+474 
-484 YFESIGEVDVETEL
+484 
-498 RPEALEKAWHRLMS
+498 
-512 ALADRDSILQQEVQ
+512 
-526 RLERLQK
+526 
-533 IAEKVQREYKHTETI
+533 
-548 ITKIET
+548 
-554 RISEE
+554 
-559 SRRIERLHPVEAK
+559 
-572 NIVEGLDG
+572 
-580 DIRHLEQPLQEMN
+580 
-593 DDCHNL
+593 
-599 KDGRYPQ
+599 
-606 ASDLHKKVTKL
+606 
-617 HQRWSQ
+617 
-623 LRTTFHTSLVQKL
+623 
-636 SGLSYPVQET
+636 
-646 TITKQTR
+646 
-653 VVTETRQIGTNP
+653 
-665 YFRDVQE
+665 
-672 YTEWCQSKL
+672 
-681 KQLHTSDYGSDLPSA
+681 
-696 KVELERHQHEHK
+696 
-708 VIDQFHS
+708 
-715 KIAQCERHAS
+715 
-725 NFTGEEL
+725 
-732 QLYRQR
+732 
-738 LSQLQKVY
+738 
-746 AELLSTSTKRLSDLD
+746 
-761 ALVDFL
+761 
-767 ATATAELSWLNDRE
+767 
-781 QIEVSRDWADKNLD
+781 
-795 LSAVHRY
+795 
-802 YENLMSELEK
+802 
-812 REMHFA
+812 
-818 TILDRGEALLVQS
+818 
-831 HPASKCIEGHL
+831 
-842 QALQSQWSWLLQ
+842 
-854 LTLCLE
+854 
-860 VHLKHATDYHSFFD
+860 
-874 EVREAENWLTKRDE
+874 
-888 ILNSKYSQSEFTL
+888 
-901 DQGES
+901 
-906 LLRGMQDIR
+906 
-915 EELNAFGE
+915 
-923 TIAQLQHQATAIVP
+923 
-937 LKQRKQ
+937 
-943 PVNRQCTVQS
+943 
-953 ICSYKQ
+953 
-959 GNISLD
+959 
-965 KNETCTLLDTSGRV
+965 
-979 KWRVKTSKGVEGSV
+979 
-993 HGVCLLLP
+993 
-1001 PPDQEA
+1001 
-1007 IEAAERLKRLF
+1007 
-1018 DRSVAL
+1018 
-1024 WQKKQLRLRQNMIF
+1024 
-1038 ATIKVVKGWDFEQ
+1038 
-1051 FLAMGA
+1051 
-1057 EQRTAIRRALNDDA
+1057 
-1071 DKLSKQASR
+1071 
-1080 IFTEQCIS
+1080 
-1088 LKTRLEE
+1088 
-1095 MARELDHIILSPM
+1095 
-1108 PRDLDSLEHTVQI
+1108 
-1121 LEDYKRRLGGL
+1121 
-1132 EPDLKHLQETFRTIT
+1132 
-1147 LKTPALKK
+1147 
-1155 SLDNLMD
+1155 
-1162 LWKELNT
+1162 
-1169 QAGLHGD
+1169 
-1176 RLKLLEGALAG
+1176 
-1187 LEDNEQVISDLEGKL
+1187 
-1202 SRQLELPSTQEG
+1202 
-1214 LYEVYKRLTAIQE
+1214 
-1227 TISSQQ
+1227 
-1233 PEMDKMNDSAD
+1233 
-1244 QLGRMGVPTKVLGD
+1244 
-1258 LKRLHSNVERLN
+1258 
-1270 SRWNNICGQLAER
+1270 
-1283 MRSVET
+1283 
-1289 AIGLMKNLQTS
+1289 
-1300 IVVEE
+1300 
-1305 TWVEKQTEKLQ
+1305 
-1316 ALPTATSA
+1316 
-1324 RELDSMLGETVER
+1324 
-1337 IPKVEQVNLTGGRL
+1337 
-1351 IREAKIYDG
+1351 
-1360 KCVHYID
+1360 
-1367 WLSEVRPSFSP
+1367 
-1378 PRQDLRPANADPGA
+1378 
-1392 TEVYSK
+1392 
-1398 RLDTLNG
+1398 
-1405 RFETLLEQLTQ
+1405 
-1416 RLKTAIE
+1416 
-1423 VNGADGL
+1423 

-1448 LGRPANN
+1448 LGRPTNN
-1455 GTEGNQ
+1455 GTEGHQ
-1461 EVEEDIYTST
+1461 EIEEDIYTST

-1489 IDKNGM
+1489 IDNNGVGM
-1495 PTTAASQLRENGS
+1495 PTTASQLRENGS
-1508 PTKAKPTDGAGYP
+1508 PTKAKPTDGSYP

-1538 IQRTSEAVGTNGDED
+1538 IQRTSEAVGTNNGPDED
-1553 GAALLGDGDNIL
+1553 ELGGDNIL

-1578 LTVGEAIRLRVLD
+1578 LTVGEAIRMRVLD

-1611 ALRQLIDPALVGKL
+1611 ALRKLIDPELVGKL

-1631 LDRDGRPLSLLE
+1631 VDRDGRPMSLLE

-1667 TTEGINERQHSG
+1667 TTEGINEQHRSG
-1679 SSRAAIA
+1679 SSHSRTVA
-1686 DGGGSGGAAAATV
+1686 DDGGGGGSGGAAAT
-1699 AATTASSSSSQQ
+1699 AASSSSSSSQQ
-1711 QQRAVKYSTKE
+1711 RAVKYNTKE

-1735 DVTAGGGGGLY
+1735 DATAGGVGLY

-1753 LSLADAYECGYLV
+1753 LSLAEAYECGYLV

-1790 TGGWVTD
+1790 NGGWVTD

-1810 ERQLIDPH
+1810 GRQLIDPH
-1818 VREVVDTKHDTKV
+1818 VREIVDTKHDTKV

-1854 KEKLTFAEARH
+1854 KEKLTFAEARQ

-1908 VLDGENV
+1908 VLDGEHV

-1920 TSGAELLTLAEA
+1920 SSGAELLTLAEA
-1932 MDQGIVLPFENRY
+1932 MDQGIVLPFENRFK
-1945 RHHETGELMT
+1945 HHETGELMT

-2010 GKGVLLPLG
+2010 GKGVLISLE
-2019 EAVGLGL
+2019 EAMEQGL

-2034 FNRAIGVQDDRADR
+2034 FNRAIGVQDETSPGR
-2048 ELSLIELVYR
+2048 EITLLELVYR
-2058 DHIDPKTGFLL
+2058 DNIDPKTGFLL
-2069 DAARRVLPLEPAI
+2069 DDARRVLPLEPAI

-2118 THTGEAPEGQP
+2118 THTGETPETQP

-2160 SIQQALNHGLL
+2160 SVQQALNHGLL
-2171 LPDTEALP
+2171 LPDTEAVP
-2179 EQAAGG
+2179 KNSDVPTTGG
-2185 APSGS
+2185 TPMVK
-2190 GATAPIQFETRVVKG
+2190 FETRVIKG
-2205 ANSRTLNIT
+2205 ANSRSLNIT
-2214 TEYLERADSE
+2214 TEYLERADTE
-2224 LQTFELPANGWPLN
+2224 MQTFELPANGWPLN

-2243 QLLNPDTGLLVIP
+2243 QLLNPDTGLLLIP
-2256 GTDRLVSFEECIK
+2256 GTDRMVSFEECIK

-2282 PKTPERRVTIDRAL
+2282 PKNPERRVTIDRAL

-2302 PVGRYS
+2302 PVGRY
-2308 ARKGAEPLTMR
+2308 AMRKHAEPLTMR

-2329 EQCLPSVTVADGSE
+2329 EQCLPGSSTVSDGSD
-2343 NRTIQVTKRTGQ
+2343 NRTIQITKRSGQ
-2355 PDRVEISNPSA
+2355 PDRVEISTSSA
-2366 KNSTLVEVK
+2366 KNSNMVEVK
-2375 VVATPELMSPEPL
+2375 IAPTPELMSPEPL
-2388 QLAPGVI
+2388 QLAPGII

-2409 RSDSIL
+2409 RSDSIV
-2415 GAVAGGKIDPSL
+2415 GAVASGKIDPSL
-2427 VQLVDPANP
+2427 VQLVDPGNEN
-2436 AGEKLSI
+2436 GEKLSI
-2443 AEAIKRG
+2443 ADAIQRG

-2462 SGPISMIEAIQKGL
+2462 NGPISMIEAIQKGL

-2484 VAAAGAIDS
+2484 VAAAGALDS
-2493 LKLFTDPVTG
+2493 LKLFTDPVSG
-2503 EEIPI
+2503 EEMPI

-2531 RKKLSVESRRSSEG
+2531 KKKLSVESRRSSEG
-2545 ITTVVTKAGS
+2545 ITTVVTKAGPQ
-2555 LEYGQEPKK
+2555 EYDQEPRK

-2574 PKDAAEQGIIDA
+2574 PMDAADQGIIDQE
-2586 DTAQKLE
+2586 TARKLE
-2593 DPALFSN
+2593 DPTLFSN
-2600 PSTTLADVLKSGQL
+2600 ANTTLADVLKNGKL
-2614 KGESGRI
+2614 NGESGKI

-2629 LNLKQAAQRG
+2629 LNLNQAIQRG
-2639 ILDLHG
+2639 MLDLRG
-2645 TNMIFVPIARCLSLP
+2645 TNMIFIPIARCLSLP

-2699 EITVNEQSMP
+2699 EVTIDERTMP

-2714 SAGLVDEDRC
+2714 SAGLVNEDRC
-2724 TIGGELKIVDAID
+2724 TLSGDMKIADAID
-2737 RGLCQ
+2737 RGLCHTT
-2742 PSNYESKIPPIGM
+2742 NYDSKIPPIGM
-2755 SLPVVVERGLLDVA
+2755 SLPVVVERGLLDIEK
-2769 RKEVTH
+2769 KEVIH

-2782 PLESALRNDFIMA
+2782 PLKVALNNDFIMA

-2804 VQLLDAIDR
+2804 VQFLDAIDQ
-2813 GRIDTTKGT
+2813 GRIDTTKCT
-2822 YKTPLKGTAEIVDI
+2822 FRAPLKGTTDVVEI
-2836 PLREAIDTGKLIVKP
+2836 PLREAIDSGKLIVKS

-2892 SANEVQD
+2892 SVNEVQD
-2899 LQTGAIMSVDEAV
+2899 LQTGAIMSVEEAY
-2912 KQGIMTQPEETREE
+2912 KQGIISKPEETREE
-2926 LTQQEVKIGLNE
+2926 HLQQEVKIDLNE
-2938 ALQRGLLD
+2938 ALLRGLLD

-2951 FIHPSTGEVMSI
+2951 FIHPTSGEVMSI

-2983 RSPEMSHKAIG
+2983 RSPEMSHKTIG
-2994 KVDVAESTPSDSP
+2994 KLEVSESTPSDSP
-3007 KKTVPLEASGQ
+3007 KKPVSLSSVPE
-3018 LGPMSQQPSGTPVG
+3018 MVERKDTGTI
-3032 GVLDRSQV
+3032 
-3040 AQSAPSAVASNSST
+3040 APSSVANSV
-3054 APSSGS
+3054 PSSGS

-3095 FEKKDKGDTASAAG
+3095 FEKKNKEDSVNAAG

-3123 VNLATDEILDPT
+3123 VNLATDTIVEPDVKQI
-3135 ANQFAQSQPMVDS
+3135 AQAKQPGEALKDGIQKS
-3148 SAQKMP
+3148 SV
-3154 AEQDTEK
+3154 ELVTEK
-3161 APEAIEA
+3161 APEALDEFDPLNKNNEQFVA
-3168 LENVEQLAKAMVEP
+3168 ENVDMTPSKINQPEENVVKNVNQTTLDEVASSREDQLLAEKKA
-3182 VKPEENSTVKEEL
+3182 VKPEQDKLSQFLEAEKSASPIAQTLQVLEDSTNQIETVSKVAHKPPSIEPAQTTIPSESVSDSQETTEQKVYDESAKKLNDVEKPTRIEAIPVEQVATETVPQMEKDAGSQKKISSPNSEENNLVSISDVPVTDSKIVDAVTSQSLEKVVPQSSQAAAPSIDSSEKVRESVALPDPKECTREIEKTVITSPSNVPTGVSEGESVLRAITDVPFSGQQPNDVPYATDASST
-3195 KAEVPSTTDG
+3195 S
-3205 GAGSKLMDAA
+3205 GAGSKIMDVA

-3242 PAAVGEV
+3242 PASGNEV
-3249 VATGVE
+3249 AASGADVS
-3255 PTERHVTFVERPSE
+3255 ERHVTFVDRPVE

-3289 CRILVDDKQMPYTVE
+3289 CRIMVDDKQMPYTVE
-3304 EGLNQ
+3304 EGLNK

-3332 EGDDALV
+3332 EGDDTLV

-3360 YFLDPTTGERVSFRD
+3360 YFLDPTTGEPVSFRD

-3385 PTTIFVKDLG
+3385 PSTIFVKDLG

-3418 LDNKTGKKIKF
+3418 LDNKTGKKVKF

-3450 PTLAEVIDAGQI
+3450 PTLGEVIDAGQI

-3593 VKDTKENTLVPLQDA
+3593 VKDTKENTLVPLQEA

-3621 KDTASDQ
+3621 KDTASDE
-3628 LMALDV
+3628 LVPLDV

-3692 IRDEARESVVKC
+3692 IRDESRESIVKC

-3764 DAPAAVTLEQA
+3764 DAASPITLEQA
-3775 IGQGEISTNDLIV
+3775 IAKGEISTNDLIV

-3808 DPAAGL
+3808 DPNAGS
-3814 VVDSASGLSM
+3814 VVDSASGLTM

-3952 NGKFVH
+3952 NGKFVEPKTGKKLTLHQAIAGKLIDPHSVQVRDPTTGYYKDLDLNEAIATQFIDGENSKVQHGEGWITLKH
-3958 AFDIGLLYDRKAPVS
+3958 AFDIGVLYDRKAPVS

-3987 GKFVEPA
+3987 GKFIEPA

-4093 ITGRQITLEEACDED
+4093 ITGRQISLEEACAED

-4113 ASIVKIASTGRYV
+4113 ASIVKLAATGRYV
-4126 RLDEAIEQGV
+4126 RLDEAIEQRV
-4136 VDAQAGMYNLPEG
+4136 IDAQAGTYKLSDG
-4149 KVNLQEARRRGLIVT
+4149 KIDLQEARRRGLIVT

-4169 SLEKAIKMGLYRG
+4169 SLEKAIKMGLYRA
-4182 DEGGFVEPSSGDLL
+4182 DAGGFVEPSSDDLL

-4205 LLDFE
+4205 LLDCE
-4210 TTVYKDAITGQDKPL
+4210 TTVYKDAVTGQDKPL
-4225 RAAMHQADIDVDKGK
+4225 RAAMDHADIDVEKGK

-4248 AYNFDVAFGKGLL
+4248 AYNFDVAFSKGLL
-4261 VTVNRPITGKILER
+4261 VTINRPITGKILER

-4288 GRGPKE
+4288 GKGPKE

-4303 DLLSLEVSVVR
+4303 DLLSLEMSVVR

-4328 QDGVLQE
+4328 HDGVLQE
-4335 GARATVDPK
+4335 SARATIDPK

-4363 FDRAVEC
+4363 FDRAVEL
-4370 QLLDLTTGRFLSV
+4370 QLLDLSTGRFLP
-4383 PSASTA
+4383 PSTTT
-4389 QPGPAPSSE
+4389 QLDRENPPPA
-4398 PSAATITLRDAIV
+4398 ITLRDAIV

-4425 AKRKLLHLPEAFRKG
+4425 AKHKLLHLPEAFRKG

-4460 QAAVETG
+4460 QTAVETG

-4473 RAFGLLEAL
+4473 RSFGLFEAL

-4489 AEGNFRDPFHH
+4489 ADGNFRDPFHH
-4500 AAPARTLTATI
+4500 TAPARTLTATI
-4511 EAGLIDPSTTVVR
+4511 EAGLVDPSTTVVR

-4535 LASAI
+4535 LTSAI
-4540 ASGLV
+4540 SSGLV
-4545 DAARGHY
+4545 DATRGRY
-4552 HGDDREPIDL
+4552 HGDDRESIDL

-4694 DELGKLRTELDTFS
+4694 DELGKLRTELDAFS

-4727 LHNLPSQ
+4727 LNNLPSQ
-4734 SDTVKEF
+4734 SDSVKEF

-4778 TLPDRLPHIEQISS
+4778 TLPERLPHIEQISS

-4812 NRANVLLD
+4812 NRANALLD

-4885 LDNVQHSLDAL
+4885 LDNVQHCLDAL

-5051 MSQLTKFLNDSSNL
+5051 LSQLSKFLNDSSNL
-5065 EHELTALNEALE
+5065 EQELTALNDALE
-5077 GRELASLPAE
+5077 GRELVSLPAE
-5087 VFAQRMV
+5087 VLAQRMV
-5094 ELSRAKEDLR
+5094 ELSRMKEDLR
-5104 PQYEATVRLGKDLV
+5104 PQYEATVRLGKDLI

-5137 NLWKTTVTT
+5137 NLWKTMDTK
-5146 LEEKLKLSK
+5146 LDEKLKLSK

-5196 FQIEEVRPLVK
+5196 YQIEEVRPLVK

-5241 YSPIKRSNVSPM
+5241 YSPVKRSNVSPM
-5253 RRMSGDAR
+5253 RRLSGDAR

-5336 ENLKTLAS
+5336 DNLKTLAS

-5406 RLRAELDTVADRWK
+5406 RLRSELDAVADRWK

-5447 TWLAAKE
+5447 TWLTAKE

-5495 EVGNAVLEHLRESS
+5495 EVGSAVLEQLRESS

-5523 KKWDELVARLDE
+5523 KKWDDLVARLDE

-5624 VAAVGKQ
+5624 VSAVGKQ

-5691 DTHEPVY
+5691 DTHEPIY

-5711 LNKGRDLQDRPGQT
+5711 LNKGRDLQDKPGQT
-5725 TDRGMQRDLEKIA
+5725 TDRAMQRDLEKIA
-5738 QQWDRLRSAAD
+5738 QQWDRLRSAAVDRHSRLQTCMEHCKKHAAASEAFLSWLRSAEDKLAMLKPGLLKKQQLDQQLRDLQTFRSDVWKRSGEYETCRSLGETFIGACDVDKEAIKAELQDMKDRWERLNNELLARAQTLETCAKRLGDFNEELRDLDHAVGRCEDRLAAHDALGGAAKDPKLLERVRAIKD
-5749 DAAALR
+5749 DATALR
-5755 KPLQSVRKLAGEIAA
+5755 KPLQSVRKLAGEIAG
-5770 EARAAGGDGD
+5770 EARAAGGDAD

-5816 FNDQV
+5816 FNDKV

-5843 EIKVVLNQLDEVAG
+5843 EIKVVLNQLDEVTG
-5857 ILGKIDRAA
+5857 ILNKIDRVA
-5866 SNVSEVERAGEQLVD
+5866 SHVSEVERAGEQLVD

-5935 DLGDVS
+5935 DLGEVS

-5960 QEDFRRFR
+5960 QDDLRRFR
-5968 QRVVEPLTGK
+5968 QRVVDPLTGK

-5987 DLIRSAQGGVPTALL
+5987 DLIRSAQGGVPTTAL

-6012 WNDLKE
+6012 WNELKE
-6018 KMNERERRLDVG
+6018 KLNERERRLDVG

-6090 SMFEL
+6090 SLFEL

-6235 AVMET
+6235 VASENIGHILNESRQGLRHLVLTYQDLVSWMEKTENKLQRFKIIPVHTEKLLEQMDALVVLNEEIASRSPNVESTVEAGSELMKHISSDEALQLKDKLDSLQRRYGELTTKGGDLLKHAQDALPLVQQFHDSHVRLVNWMQAAESSLSTGDANENDIARLEAELTDIRPLLEQVNSIGPQLCQISPGEGASTIEGIVTRDNRRFEAIVEQIQRKAERLHLSKQRSNEVTADIDELLEWFRDMDATLRDADPPAMTPKLVRTQLQEHRSINDDISSQKGRVRDVTAAAKKVLRESQPNDNTIALREKLEDLKEVVETVAALCSNRLSVLEQALPLSEHFADSHTGLATWLNDMEHQISMLSMPALRPDQIAIQQDKNERLTQSIAEHKPLLDKLNKTGEALMALVADDDAAKIGEILDSDNARYAALRTELRDRQNALDQALQESSQFSDKLEGMLRALQNTADQANQADPISAHPPKIHDQIDENVALVQDIDKRGEAFAAVQRAASDVISKATNQSDPAVRDIKKKLDKLNALWGDLQKTTSKRGAALNDTLAVAEKFWKEMQAVMET
-6240 LKELQE
+6240 LKELQD

-6306 HIEDLDNAWD
+6306 HIEDLDHAWD

-6344 NLLSF
+6344 NLLNF
-6349 LKRAEERFQNLGP
+6349 LARAEDRFQKLGP

-6538 QKAADRQHEL
+6538 QKASDRQHEL

-6627 QVSASNLQHTLRTL
+6627 QVSSSNLQHTLRTL

-6698 TIQQQMEEHK
+6698 MIQQQMEEHK

-6732 YFSQKQDLESDLDKR
+6732 YFSQKQDVILIKNLLVSVQHRWERVVAKAAERTRALDHGYKEAREFHDAWVQLTGWLKETEKTLDTLAEETSNDAVKIKKHLEKLREIQRNLQSKESFYDSTMRNGKGLMDRAPKSDEPVLSKMMSELKDSWKRVCQKSVERQRKFEEALLLSGQFADALQALLDWLRKTKARLAEDGPVHGDLDTVTTLVEHHRQLESDLDKR

-6762 RSDETRETSKHLKEM
+6762 RSDESRETSKNLKEM
-6777 QRLWDDVQDLSGR
+6777 QRLWDDVQDLSSR

-6834 QAKDLLDTHAK
+6834 QAKDLLDIHAK

-6910 LQDLDESIEELL
+6910 LQDLDDSIEELL

-6935 ETEPLPDEIPPLEVL
+6935 ETEPLPEEIPPLEVL

-6992 KTPIKG
+6992 KTPI
-6998 SQADLREHSPDY
+6998 
-7010 STLGRKQRFGSRDQ
+7010 
-7024 GLNSRRTSRATQ
+7024 
-7036 SPGRETQTPERDRL
+7036 
-7050 PHYGPRFSTSNQ
+7050 NQ

-7325 VRERSAKSIS
+7325 LYFLQPDEHLAELMPIFEQLRAQGNLPCTYPLHVTSSGTAFIRGGSRSTPLSPHAPHCHPSTHWVRERSAKSIS

-7371 SSVPASRSQMTPGGS
+7371 SSVPVSRSQMTPGGS

-7473 PTRNGGMSRS
+7473 PTR
-7483 SSIPTLIGL
+7483 
-7492 PNSSQPRSRIP
+7492 
-7503 VRQTSNVS
+7503 
-7511 NSSSATGKTSGAS
+7511 KTSGAS

-7534 TSVEPGTAPPRPE
+7534 TSVEPGTPGTVPQRPE

>member
-22 NNNGEV
+22 NNNGEL
-28 QQHHTSSSSTSIN
+28 
-41 NNHHHQQHQQQ
+41 QQHQQQ
-52 QYHQTITTTTT
+52 QHHQSHHHQQQQQFQQTITTTTT

-69 GSGGGAVATSS
+69 GGGSGGATT
-80 SGGTTIVGKNHH
+80 SGTIVGKHH
-92 YYNNGGGGGSP
+92 QYYSSNGGASGGSP
-103 GPGNGTVGGGGTS
+103 SPANGQGSGS
-116 PHNGGGHHHQHHHN
+116 SHN
-130 NNGEYYHTTPAK
+130 NNNNNNGDYYHTTPAK

-153 ATGSSLNVTS
+153 ATGSTLNISS

-309 AKYPGVRVNDFTSSW
+309 AKYPGVRVNDFTGSW

-415 RVQEYREQAQQLLY
+415 RVHEYREQAQTLLY

-448 ELKRLLTD
+448 ELKRLLSD

-474 LFSIYKELEK
+474 LFSMYKELEK

-512 ALADRDSILQQEVQ
+512 ALADRDMILQQEVQ

-533 IAEKVQREYKHTETI
+533 LAEKVQREYKHTETV

-559 SRRIERLHPVEAK
+559 SRRIDRLHPVEAK

-606 ASDLHKKVTKL
+606 ANDLHKKVTKL

-665 YFRDVQE
+665 YFRDLQE
-672 YTEWCQSKL
+672 YTEWCQTKL
-681 KQLHTSDYGSDLPSA
+681 KHLLSADYGSDLPSA

-715 KIAQCERHAS
+715 KIAQCERHVS
-725 NFTGEEL
+725 NFSGEEQ

-901 DQGES
+901 DQGEA

-923 TIAQLQHQATAIVP
+923 TIAQLQHQATSVVP

-965 KNETCTLLDTSGRV
+965 KNESCTLLDTSGRV

-1007 IEAAERLKRLF
+1007 IEAADRLKRLF

-1071 DKLSKQASR
+1071 DKLLAEGDPADPQLRRLRREMDEVNRLFDEFEKRARAEEESKQASR

-1169 QAGLHGD
+1169 QAVLHGD

-1202 SRQLELPSTQEG
+1202 SRQLELPSTQDG
-1214 LYEVYKRLTAIQE
+1214 LYEVYKRLTTIQE
-1227 TISSQQ
+1227 TISNQQ

-1324 RELDSMLGETVER
+1324 RELDTMLGETVER

-1367 WLSEVRPSFSP
+1367 WLTEVRPSFSP
-1378 PRQDLRPANADPGA
+1378 PRHDLRPADADPGA

-1398 RLDTLNG
+1398 RLDTLNS
-1405 RFETLLEQLTQ
+1405 RFESLFEQLTQ

-1448 LGRPANN
+1448 LGRPVNN
-1455 GTEGNQ
+1455 GTDSQQ
-1461 EVEEDIYTST
+1461 EVEEQDIYTTT

-1489 IDKNGM
+1489 IDSNG
-1495 PTTAASQLRENGS
+1495 GS
-1508 PTKAKPTDGAGYP
+1508 PTKQKASESGPVSTAHGHAP
-1521 TNGASSVQ
+1521 NGASSVQ

-1538 IQRTSEAVGTNGDED
+1538 IQRTSEGVGTSSGGPDDGDET
-1553 GAALLGDGDNIL
+1553 GGESIL
-1565 NTPGIIDPTTGRT
+1565 NTPGIIDPSTGRT
-1578 LTVGEAIRLRVLD
+1578 LTVGEAIRLRILD
-1591 VRSGLLNVSTT
+1591 VRSGQLNVG
-1602 GERISLEEA
+1602 GERISLEDA
-1611 ALRQLIDPALVGKL
+1611 ATAPRQLIDRELVEKL

-1631 LDRDGRPLSLLE
+1631 LDRDGRPMSLLE

-1654 GGSYESTEKRIKV
+1654 GSYEGAEKR
-1667 TTEGINERQHSG
+1667 
-1679 SSRAAIA
+1679 
-1686 DGGGSGGAAAATV
+1686 
-1699 AATTASSSSSQQ
+1699 
-1711 QQRAVKYSTKE
+1711 
-1722 AKSIVDAI
+1722 
-1730 KQGLV
+1730 
-1735 DVTAGGGGGLY
+1735 
-1746 RTPSGRE
+1746 
-1753 LSLADAYECGYLV
+1753 
-1766 RSEAI
+1766 
-1771 KIAPHTLCLA
+1771 
-1781 DALAQGLVD
+1781 
-1790 TGGWVTD
+1790 
-1797 RNTGDTFRLDSAI
+1797 
-1810 ERQLIDPH
+1810 
-1818 VREVVDTKHDTKV
+1818 
-1831 TVAQAL
+1831 
-1837 EQGIINAR
+1837 
-1845 TGRYMNPQT
+1845 
-1854 KEKLTFAEARH
+1854 
-1865 RQLIGKPLT
+1865 
-1874 LKDVCDLQLYDQ
+1874 
-1886 SERIASP
+1886 
-1893 TRRERVNIPGAISLG
+1893 
-1908 VLDGENV
+1908 
-1915 RSIFK
+1915 
-1920 TSGAELLTLAEA
+1920 
-1932 MDQGIVLPFENRY
+1932 
-1945 RHHETGELMT
+1945 
-1955 IPEAVDRG
+1955 
-1963 LISSVSIRSIF
+1963 
-1974 NIHGFKD
+1974 
-1981 PHSGEFVSFNMALAK
+1981 
-1996 NVLRKRDGQFMLDS
+1996 
-2010 GKGVLLPLG
+2010 
-2019 EAVGLGL
+2019 
-2026 VRPEVYEM
+2026 
-2034 FNRAIGVQDDRADR
+2034 
-2048 ELSLIELVYR
+2048 
-2058 DHIDPKTGFLL
+2058 
-2069 DAARRVLPLEPAI
+2069 
-2082 ERKFITPEGALLLIS
+2082 
-2097 LLNITL
+2097 
-2103 TTETVTKT
+2103 
-2111 IKRYVTI
+2111 
-2118 THTGEAPEGQP
+2118 
-2129 QVLLSFTEA
+2129 
-2138 VRQGLIDEQ
+2138 
-2147 TRTYRD
+2147 
-2153 PATGNLY
+2153 
-2160 SIQQALNHGLL
+2160 
-2171 LPDTEALP
+2171 
-2179 EQAAGG
+2179 
-2185 APSGS
+2185 
-2190 GATAPIQFETRVVKG
+2190 
-2205 ANSRTLNIT
+2205 
-2214 TEYLERADSE
+2214 
-2224 LQTFELPANGWPLN
+2224 
-2238 EAIER
+2238 
-2243 QLLNPDTGLLVIP
+2243 
-2256 GTDRLVSFEECIK
+2256 
-2269 LQIINRQSAFVSD
+2269 
-2282 PKTPERRVTIDRAL
+2282 
-2296 EKKILD
+2296 
-2302 PVGRYS
+2302 
-2308 ARKGAEPLTMR
+2308 
-2319 QAIEQ
+2319 
-2324 EYIIF
+2324 
-2329 EQCLPSVTVADGSE
+2329 
-2343 NRTIQVTKRTGQ
+2343 
-2355 PDRVEISNPSA
+2355 
-2366 KNSTLVEVK
+2366 
-2375 VVATPELMSPEPL
+2375 
-2388 QLAPGVI
+2388 
-2395 YDPSTALV
+2395 
-2403 IFAETG
+2403 
-2409 RSDSIL
+2409 
-2415 GAVAGGKIDPSL
+2415 
-2427 VQLVDPANP
+2427 
-2436 AGEKLSI
+2436 
-2443 AEAIKRG
+2443 
-2450 LIDEQTG
+2450 
-2457 EIRTA
+2457 
-2462 SGPISMIEAIQKGL
+2462 
-2476 LLVAGAPL
+2476 
-2484 VAAAGAIDS
+2484 
-2493 LKLFTDPVTG
+2493 
-2503 EEIPI
+2503 
-2508 ELAYERGLITRSQL
+2508 
-2522 PSPERAALL
+2522 
-2531 RKKLSVESRRSSEG
+2531 
-2545 ITTVVTKAGS
+2545 
-2555 LEYGQEPKK
+2555 
-2564 LQKMRKCVLR
+2564 
-2574 PKDAAEQGIIDA
+2574 
-2586 DTAQKLE
+2586 
-2593 DPALFSN
+2593 
-2600 PSTTLADVLKSGQL
+2600 
-2614 KGESGRI
+2614 
-2621 VDPQRGHV
+2621 
-2629 LNLKQAAQRG
+2629 
-2639 ILDLHG
+2639 
-2645 TNMIFVPIARCLSLP
+2645 
-2660 ALETQGLLNPSDS
+2660 
-2673 RIYHPESGQLLTLRE
+2673 
-2688 ALLCEIVDPLA
+2688 
-2699 EITVNEQSMP
+2699 
-2709 LEQAI
+2709 
-2714 SAGLVDEDRC
+2714 
-2724 TIGGELKIVDAID
+2724 
-2737 RGLCQ
+2737 
-2742 PSNYESKIPPIGM
+2742 
-2755 SLPVVVERGLLDVA
+2755 
-2769 RKEVTH
+2769 
-2775 PISRVPM
+2775 
-2782 PLESALRNDFIMA
+2782 
-2795 TPYTPDVDG
+2795 
-2804 VQLLDAIDR
+2804 
-2813 GRIDTTKGT
+2813 
-2822 YKTPLKGTAEIVDI
+2822 
-2836 PLREAIDTGKLIVKP
+2836 
-2851 LPKLIQNLQANH
+2851 
-2863 AVTSVQETV
+2863 
-2872 AAFHTITTKTVEI
+2872 
-2885 QSGYALI
+2885 
-2892 SANEVQD
+2892 
-2899 LQTGAIMSVDEAV
+2899 
-2912 KQGIMTQPEETREE
+2912 
-2926 LTQQEVKIGLNE
+2926 
-2938 ALQRGLLD
+2938 
-2946 VTKGT
+2946 
-2951 FIHPSTGEVMSI
+2951 
-2963 SVAVDR
+2963 
-2969 GFIGSHSSSEETLN
+2969 
-2983 RSPEMSHKAIG
+2983 
-2994 KVDVAESTPSDSP
+2994 
-3007 KKTVPLEASGQ
+3007 
-3018 LGPMSQQPSGTPVG
+3018 
-3032 GVLDRSQV
+3032 
-3040 AQSAPSAVASNSST
+3040 
-3054 APSSGS
+3054 
-3060 NIGNNIKDAAKLGLM
+3060 
-3075 AVVGAPVL
+3075 
-3083 GGMAIAG
+3083 
-3090 AVKKA
+3090 
-3095 FEKKDKGDTASAAG
+3095 
-3109 FEVVGN
+3109 
-3115 IEEPTVPF
+3115 
-3123 VNLATDEILDPT
+3123 
-3135 ANQFAQSQPMVDS
+3135 
-3148 SAQKMP
+3148 
-3154 AEQDTEK
+3154 
-3161 APEAIEA
+3161 
-3168 LENVEQLAKAMVEP
+3168 
-3182 VKPEENSTVKEEL
+3182 
-3195 KAEVPSTTDG
+3195 
-3205 GAGSKLMDAA
+3205 
-3215 KLGLMAV
+3215 
-3222 VGAPLLAGKAVV
+3222 
-3234 DALKSDKQ
+3234 
-3242 PAAVGEV
+3242 
-3249 VATGVE
+3249 
-3255 PTERHVTFVERPSE
+3255 
-3269 RPERMTLGEAISQG
+3269 
-3283 KIDPKH
+3283 
-3289 CRILVDDKQMPYTVE
+3289 
-3304 EGLNQ
+3304 
-3309 GNVRIYDVVDVLSK
+3309 
-3323 ERISFVEGE
+3323 
-3332 EGDDALV
+3332 
-3339 LDASLTE
+3339 
-3346 QRLGELG
+3346 
-3353 VYDVEKG
+3353 
-3360 YFLDPTTGERVSFRD
+3360 
-3375 FIYNAGALID
+3375 
-3385 PTTIFVKDLG
+3385 
-3395 RNRFE
+3395 
-3400 RLDVALKKHLI
+3400 
-3411 DKHTGHM
+3411 
-3418 LDNKTGKKIKF
+3418 
-3429 VECCRR
+3429 
-3435 GWIVQREPAGDEDLS
+3435 
-3450 PTLAEVIDAGQI
+3450 
-3462 NPQTGEFIQNNE
+3462 
-3474 SIPIAEAL
+3474 
-3482 RAGFIDNDSLSVRD
+3482 
-3496 PTDGQ
+3496 
-3501 IVPLAV
+3501 
-3507 AIEKGIIDL
+3507 
-3516 KLGVLFNKDTQ
+3516 
-3527 EEIDLNEAYV
+3527 
-3537 KGYMLEGKR
+3537 
-3546 KPISLEAAVLK
+3546 
-3557 GLYNPESGL
+3557 
-3566 ILDTITEEMV
+3566 
-3576 DVQQSVD
+3576 
-3583 KGIVDPKISN
+3583 
-3593 VKDTKENTLVPLQDA
+3593 
-3608 LDMKLIDAESGKL
+3608 MK
-3621 KDTASDQ
+3621 
-3628 LMALDV
+3628 
-3634 AVEKNLMDTKHVT
+3634 
-3647 HSLIDVLSRE
+3647 
-3657 FYNPATGKILDP
+3657 
-3669 ANGDESNLKDAIN
+3669 
-3682 TQLVEIDSVL
+3682 
-3692 IRDEARESVVKC
+3692 
-3704 RDAIASGLVDDV
+3704 
-3716 RGVLTRPELTLDR
+3716 
-3729 AYQKGYVLSNK
+3729 
-3740 KPISLA
+3740 
-3746 DALLR
+3746 
-3751 GFYDPTTGKLLLE
+3751 
-3764 DAPAAVTLEQA
+3764 
-3775 IGQGEISTNDLIV
+3775 
-3788 RDPKSGTVI
+3788 
-3797 SLAEAIRSELV
+3797 
-3808 DPAAGL
+3808 
-3814 VVDSASGLSM
+3814 
-3824 GLGEA
+3824 
-3829 MDRGLIV
+3829 
-3836 ASKRRCS
+3836 
-3843 LPDAVYR
+3843 
-3850 GLYDPKSGQF
+3850 
-3860 SSTTTP
+3860 
-3866 ERMSTERA
+3866 
-3874 IRRGLLDPESTI
+3874 
-3886 VTVGGKIVPFE
+3886 
-3897 LAIENGTVDVRRGTI
+3897 
-3912 RDDEGVRIDFR
+3912 
-3923 EAFDRGLLVE
+3923 
-3933 VRKPIG
+3933 
-3939 LSEAVLK
+3939 
-3946 GIYREG
+3946 
-3952 NGKFVH
+3952 
-3958 AFDIGLLYDRKAPVS
+3958 
-3973 LQRAIHQGIYDDKT
+3973 
-3987 GKFVEPA
+3987 
-3994 TGRKITLQEATR
+3994 
-4006 KFIINPQL
+4006 
-4014 PCYFNERDETML
+4014 
-4026 NLFEACRAK
+4026 
-4035 LIDRREGVFR
+4035 
-4045 EPGSEVFIPLS
+4045 
-4056 EALALGLIVDIESA
+4056 
-4070 GFGLYETLAMGFY
+4070 
-4083 RPQTGQILHP
+4083 
-4093 ITGRQITLEEACDED
+4093 
-4108 IVSPA
+4108 
-4113 ASIVKIASTGRYV
+4113 
-4126 RLDEAIEQGV
+4126 
-4136 VDAQAGMYNLPEG
+4136 
-4149 KVNLQEARRRGLIVT
+4149 
-4164 NQKLL
+4164 
-4169 SLEKAIKMGLYRG
+4169 
-4182 DEGGFVEPSSGDLL
+4182 
-4196 NLQEALDAG
+4196 
-4205 LLDFE
+4205 
-4210 TTVYKDAITGQDKPL
+4210 
-4225 RAAMHQADIDVDKGK
+4225 
-4240 VLDRKNDR
+4240 
-4248 AYNFDVAFGKGLL
+4248 
-4261 VTVNRPITGKILER
+4261 
-4275 KESIDNLLQESPI
+4275 
-4288 GRGPKE
+4288 
-4294 MSLQDALRH
+4294 
-4303 DLLSLEVSVVR
+4303 
-4314 DPRTGLFVPLRQAL
+4314 
-4328 QDGVLQE
+4328 
-4335 GARATVDPK
+4335 
-4344 LLFFT
+4344 
-4349 FDNDCVVYVREPLS
+4349 
-4363 FDRAVEC
+4363 
-4370 QLLDLTTGRFLSV
+4370 
-4383 PSASTA
+4383 
-4389 QPGPAPSSE
+4389 
-4398 PSAATITLRDAIV
+4398 
-4411 QGLIDPESV
+4411 
-4420 LLKDG
+4420 
-4425 AKRKLLHLPEAFRKG
+4425 
-4440 LIEPE
+4440 
-4445 KSNVLDTA
+4445 
-4453 SSKLVPL
+4453 
-4460 QAAVETG
+4460 
-4467 LLTTPR
+4467 
-4473 RAFGLLEAL
+4473 
-4482 DYQLYAP
+4482 
-4489 AEGNFRDPFHH
+4489 
-4500 AAPARTLTATI
+4500 
-4511 EAGLIDPSTTVVR
+4511 
-4524 DSVGKGSAIVP
+4524 
-4535 LASAI
+4535 
-4540 ASGLV
+4540 
-4545 DAARGHY
+4545 
-4552 HGDDREPIDL
+4552 
-4562 VQARE
+4562 
-4567 KGYLLLAEQRQAVIE
+4567 QAVIE

-4624 LKQIKEDIDGQ
+4624 LKQIKEDIDAQ
-4635 SRPVASCLDQVR
+4635 SRPVAACLDQVR

-4663 ALETSGRELRARV
+4663 ALETSGRELRSRV

-4694 DELGKLRTELDTFS
+4694 DELGKLRSELDTFS
-4708 SWLQSSR
+4708 SWLQTSR
-4715 RTLEDKESTLSD
+4715 RTLEEKESTLSD

-4734 SDTVKEF
+4734 SDSVKEF

-4778 TLPDRLPHIEQISS
+4778 TLPERLPHIEQVSS
-4792 SDSPIRQEVS
+4792 SDSPIRQEVQ

-4812 NRANVLLD
+4812 NRANALLD
-4820 RLAGLGNRQ
+4820 RLAGLGSRQ
-4829 RDYQESL
+4829 RDYQEAL

-4850 SSVLSDP
+4850 SSALSDP

-4863 SVQDQMNQTKALQSE
+4863 AVQDQMNQTKALQSE

-4885 LDNVQHSLDAL
+4885 IDNVQHSLDAL

-4922 YSQLLEALGDR
+4922 YNQLLEALGDR

-5008 ELMATPSNTRLAKRI
+5008 ELTATPSNTRLAKRI

-5051 MSQLTKFLNDSSNL
+5051 LAQLSKFMNDSSNL
-5065 EHELTALNEALE
+5065 EQELTALNDALE
-5077 GRELASLPAE
+5077 GRELVSLPAE
-5087 VFAQRMV
+5087 VLAQRMV
-5094 ELSRAKEDLR
+5094 ELSRLKEELR
-5104 PQYEATVRLGKDLV
+5104 PQYDATVRLGKDLV

-5123 TDTGVVRDLVKVLE
+5123 TDTGVVRDRVKALE
-5137 NLWKTTVTT
+5137 SLWKTMDTT
-5146 LEEKLKLSK
+5146 LEDKLKLSR
-5155 QKAEQLHAYENL
+5155 QKAEQLHAYEDL
-5167 KDQVLVWLSSI
+5167 KDQVLGWLGSI

-5187 VAVDVDAIK
+5187 VAVDVEAIK
-5196 FQIEEVRPLVK
+5196 YQIEEVRPLVK

-5253 RRMSGDAR
+5253 RRLSGDAR

-5284 RRSSQDGFQLT
+5284 RRSSQDGFHLT

-5318 NDRQNELDSVRD
+5318 NDRQNELESVRD

-5336 ENLKTLAS
+5336 DNLKTLAN

-5356 VIGNKEEADRCNKQ
+5356 VIGNKEEAERCNKQ

-5406 RLRAELDTVADRWK
+5406 RLRSELETVADRWK

-5428 RITFSEHLRDFL
+5428 RITFSEQLRDFL

-5447 TWLAAKE
+5447 TWLTAKE

-5509 PEGQAVSTKLRNVQ
+5509 PEGQAVSNKLRNVQ
-5523 KKWDELVARLDE
+5523 KKWDELVSRLDE

-5562 TISDNLDSLPTDRDH
+5562 TISDNLDTLPTDRDH

-5601 EAAAETLCRVLS
+5601 EAAGETLCRVLS
-5613 DPVSRADVNAR
+5613 DPASRADVNAR
-5624 VAAVGKQ
+5624 LAAVGKQ
-5631 YQTLQKKLDMRKA
+5631 YQTLQKKLDLRKA

-5691 DTHEPVY
+5691 ETHEPIY
-5698 REVMGREHEVIML
+5698 REVMSREHEVIML
-5711 LNKGRDLQDRPGQT
+5711 LNKGRELQDKPGHA
-5725 TDRGMQRDLEKIA
+5725 TDRAVQRDLEKIS
-5738 QQWDRLRSAAD
+5738 QQWERLRSAAVDRHSRLQTCMEHCKKHAAASEAFLSWLRSAEDKLATLKPGLLKKQQLDQQLRDLQTFRSDVWKRSGEYETCRSLGETFIGACDVDKEAIKAELQDMKDRWERLNNDLLARAQTLETCAKRLGDFNEELRDLDHAVGRCEDRLAAHDALGGAAKDPKLLERVRAIKD
-5749 DAAALR
+5749 DASTLS
-5755 KPLQSVRKLAGEIAA
+5755 KPLQSVRKLAGEIAG
-5770 EARAAGGDGD
+5770 EARAAGGDAD

-5816 FNDQV
+5816 FNDKV

-5828 NDLEQQVD
+5828 NELENQVD
-5836 SLHPPAR
+5836 SLNPPAR
-5843 EIKVVLNQLDEVAG
+5843 EIKIVLNQLDEVAS
-5857 ILGKIDRAA
+5857 ILGKIDRVGGQ
-5866 SNVSEVERAGEQLVD
+5866 VSEVERAGEQLVD

-5927 DLHQHTQE
+5927 DLHQHTLE
-5935 DLGDVS
+5935 DLAEVNDE
-5941 DQLKKMKP
+5941 LKKMKP
-5949 VSSELEQIRHQ
+5949 VSSELEQIRNQ
-5960 QEDFRRFR
+5960 QDDFRRFR

-5978 IDELNRLGQ
+5978 IDEINRLGQ
-5987 DLIRSAQGGVPTALL
+5987 DLIRSAQGAVPTAIL

-6007 KINDR
+6007 KINDK

-6018 KMNERERRLDVG
+6018 RMNERDRRLDVG

-6042 GLSEWLKVTEE
+6042 GLSKWLKDTEE

-6070 QLADQP
+6070 QLQEQK
-6076 FLMKMLSDRQETMA
+6076 FLTKMLLDRQN
-6090 SMFEL
+6090 SMSSLFQL

-6109 AIERQLKELMRR
+6109 GIERQLKELMRR
-6121 LDDLTDAAQRR
+6121 FDDLTDAAQRR
-6132 THDLEQAMHVAKQFQ
+6132 TLDLEQAMHVAKQFQ

-6153 TKWLDGAE
+6153 TKWLEGAE

-6174 EKIQARIREHEQLH
+6174 EKIQTRIREHEQLH
-6188 DEILSKKPDFTELA
+6188 DEILSKKPDFSELA
-6202 DIAAQLMEL
+6202 DIAGQLMEL
-6211 VGDDEAVTLSEKV
+6211 VGDDEGVTLSEKV

-6235 AVMET
+6235 VASENIGHVLNESRQGLRHLVLTYQDLVSWMEKTENKLQRFKIIPVHTEKLLEQMDVLVVLNEEIASRSPNVESTVDAGSELMKHISSDEALQLKDKLDSLQRRYGELTTKGGDLLKHAQDALPLVQQFHDSHLRLVNWMQAAESSLATGDANEIDIARLEAELSEIRPLLEQVNSIGPQLCQISPGEGASTIEGIVTRDNRRFEAIVEQIQRKAERLHLSKQRSNEVTADIDELLEWFRDMDATLRDADPPAMTPKLVRAQLQEHRSINDDISSQKGRVRDVTASAKKVLRESQPNENTIALREKLEDLKEVVETVASLCANRLSVLEQALPLSEHFADSHTGLVSWLNDMEHQISMLSMPALRPDQIAIQQDKNERLTQSIAEHKPLLDKLNKTGEALIALVADDDAAKIGEILDSDNARYGALRTELRNRQNALDQALQESSQFSDKLEGMLRALQNTAEQANQADPISAHPPKIHDQIDENLALVQDIDKRSEAFAAVQRAASDVISKATNQSDPAVRDIKKKLDKLNALWGDLQKTTSKRGSALNETLSVADKFWKEMQAVMET
-6240 LKELQE
+6240 LKELQD

-6344 NLLSF
+6344 NLLNF
-6349 LKRAEERFQNLGP
+6349 LGRAEDRFQKLGP

-6399 ELTERTSAEQAGAIR
+6399 ELTERTSAEQASAIR

-6548 EESLREAQAFTA
+6548 EEALREAQGFTA

-6612 LIAQGQEYVRKQTQL
+6612 LVAQGQEYVRKQTQL

-6698 TIQQQMEEHK
+6698 IIQQQMEEHK

-6732 YFSQKQDLESDLDKR
+6732 YFSQKQDVILIKNLLVSVQHRWERVVAKAAERTRALDHGYKEAREFHDAWVQLTSWLKETEKTLDTLAEESSNDAVKIKKHLEKLREIQRNLQSKESFYDSTMRNGKGLMDRAPKTDEPVLSKMMNELKDSWKRVCHKSVERQRKFEEALLLSGQFADALQALLDWLRKTKARLAEDGPVHGDLDTVTTLVEHHRQLESDLDKR

-6755 KTGLELE
+6755 KTGQELE
-6762 RSDETRETSKHLKEM
+6762 RSDETRETSKNLKEM
-6777 QRLWDDVQDLSGR
+6777 QKLWDDVQDLSSR

-6834 QAKDLLDTHAK
+6834 QAKDLLDIHAK

-6853 EYDKEDTIGLANS
+6853 EYDKDDTIGLANS

-6884 IIQSRWDEISQWAIS
+6884 IIQSRWDEISQWAFS
-6899 RQTKLEQHLKD
+6899 RQSKLEQHLKD
-6910 LQDLDESIEELL
+6910 LQDLDDSIEELL

-6935 ETEPLPDEIPPLEVL
+6935 ETESLPDEIPPLEVL

-6992 KTPIKG
+6992 KTPVRG

-7010 STLGRKQRFGSRDQ
+7010 GTLGRKQSFKGSRDQ
-7024 GLNSRRTSRATQ
+7024 GLNSRRTSRV

-7050 PHYGPRFSTSNQ
+7050 PHYGPRFSPSNQ

-7091 RLHDHMLYLQDVE
+7091 RLHDHLLYLQDVE

-7371 SSVPASRSQMTPGGS
+7371 SSVPVSRTQMTPGGS
-7386 RANSRPSSRPASRAG
+7386 RANSRPSSRPASRTG

-7413 LDSTDDATPS
+7413 LDSTDDTPS

-7452 TTTTTTN
+7452 TTTTTATN

-7473 PTRNGGMSRS
+7473 PTR
-7483 SSIPTLIGL
+7483 
-7492 PNSSQPRSRIP
+7492 
-7503 VRQTSNVS
+7503 
-7511 NSSSATGKTSGAS
+7511 KTSGAS

-7534 TSVEPGTAPPRPE
+7534 PSVDPGTPGSTRPDR
-7547 SRNSRGT
+7547 SSRGT

>member
-1 MSTQSYYKDRLGF
+1 MKRTPRKPSVSGFSVDRESLAEWAKDKPLSILQL
-14 DPREALYD
+14 DPADR
-22 NNNGEV
+22 
-28 QQHHTSSSSTSIN
+28 
-41 NNHHHQQHQQQ
+41 
-52 QYHQTITTTTT
+52 
-63 HRHSIG
+63 
-69 GSGGGAVATSS
+69 AVLRIA
-80 SGGTTIVGKNHH
+80 
-92 YYNNGGGGGSP
+92 
-103 GPGNGTVGGGGTS
+103 
-116 PHNGGGHHHQHHHN
+116 
-130 NNGEYYHTTPAK
+130 
-142 RHRQSFTATSP
+142 
-153 ATGSSLNVTS
+153 
-163 QGGYEDALTQFK
+163 

-309 AKYPGVRVNDFTSSW
+309 AKYPGVRVNDFTGSW

-415 RVQEYREQAQQLLY
+415 RVHEYREQAQTLLY

-448 ELKRLLTD
+448 ELKRLLSD

-474 LFSIYKELEK
+474 LFSMYKELEK

-512 ALADRDSILQQEVQ
+512 ALADRDMILQQEVQ

-533 IAEKVQREYKHTETI
+533 LAEKVQREYKHTETV

-559 SRRIERLHPVEAK
+559 SRRIDRLHPVEAK

-606 ASDLHKKVTKL
+606 ANDLHKKVTKL

-623 LRTTFHTSLVQKL
+623 LRTTFHSSLVQKL

-665 YFRDVQE
+665 YFRDLQE
-672 YTEWCQSKL
+672 YTEWCQTKL
-681 KQLHTSDYGSDLPSA
+681 KHLLSADYGSDLPSA

-715 KIAQCERHAS
+715 KIAQCERHVS
-725 NFTGEEL
+725 NFSGEEQ

-901 DQGES
+901 DQGEA

-923 TIAQLQHQATAIVP
+923 TIAQLQHQATSVVP

-965 KNETCTLLDTSGRV
+965 KNESCTLLDTSGRV

-1007 IEAAERLKRLF
+1007 IEAADRLKRLF

-1071 DKLSKQASR
+1071 DKLLAEGDPADPQLRRLRREMDEVNRLFDEFEKRARAEEESKQASR

-1169 QAGLHGD
+1169 QAVLHGD

-1202 SRQLELPSTQEG
+1202 SRQLELPSTQDG
-1214 LYEVYKRLTAIQE
+1214 LYEVYKRLTTIQE
-1227 TISSQQ
+1227 TISNQQ

-1316 ALPTATSA
+1316 ALPTATAA
-1324 RELDSMLGETVER
+1324 RELDTMLGETVER

-1367 WLSEVRPSFSP
+1367 WLTEVRPSFSP
-1378 PRQDLRPANADPGA
+1378 PRHDLRPADADPGA

-1398 RLDTLNG
+1398 RLDSLNS
-1405 RFETLLEQLTQ
+1405 RFESLFEQLTQ

-1448 LGRPANN
+1448 LGRPVNN
-1455 GTEGNQ
+1455 GTDSQQ
-1461 EVEEDIYTST
+1461 EVEEQDIYTTT

-1489 IDKNGM
+1489 IDSNG
-1495 PTTAASQLRENGS
+1495 GS
-1508 PTKAKPTDGAGYP
+1508 PTKQRISESGGSTAHGNAP
-1521 TNGASSVQ
+1521 NGASSVQ

-1538 IQRTSEAVGTNGDED
+1538 IQRTSEGVGTSSGGPDED
-1553 GAALLGDGDNIL
+1553 AGGESIL
-1565 NTPGIIDPTTGRT
+1565 NTPGIIDPSTGRT
-1578 LTVGEAIRLRVLD
+1578 LTVGEAIRLRILD
-1591 VRSGLLNVSTT
+1591 VRSGQLNVD
-1602 GERISLEEA
+1602 GERISLEDA
-1611 ALRQLIDPALVGKL
+1611 ATAPRQLIDRELVEKL

-1631 LDRDGRPLSLLE
+1631 HDRDGRPMSLLE

-1654 GGSYESTEKRIKV
+1654 GSYEGAEKR
-1667 TTEGINERQHSG
+1667 
-1679 SSRAAIA
+1679 
-1686 DGGGSGGAAAATV
+1686 
-1699 AATTASSSSSQQ
+1699 
-1711 QQRAVKYSTKE
+1711 
-1722 AKSIVDAI
+1722 
-1730 KQGLV
+1730 
-1735 DVTAGGGGGLY
+1735 
-1746 RTPSGRE
+1746 
-1753 LSLADAYECGYLV
+1753 
-1766 RSEAI
+1766 
-1771 KIAPHTLCLA
+1771 
-1781 DALAQGLVD
+1781 
-1790 TGGWVTD
+1790 
-1797 RNTGDTFRLDSAI
+1797 
-1810 ERQLIDPH
+1810 
-1818 VREVVDTKHDTKV
+1818 
-1831 TVAQAL
+1831 
-1837 EQGIINAR
+1837 
-1845 TGRYMNPQT
+1845 
-1854 KEKLTFAEARH
+1854 
-1865 RQLIGKPLT
+1865 
-1874 LKDVCDLQLYDQ
+1874 
-1886 SERIASP
+1886 
-1893 TRRERVNIPGAISLG
+1893 
-1908 VLDGENV
+1908 
-1915 RSIFK
+1915 
-1920 TSGAELLTLAEA
+1920 
-1932 MDQGIVLPFENRY
+1932 
-1945 RHHETGELMT
+1945 
-1955 IPEAVDRG
+1955 
-1963 LISSVSIRSIF
+1963 
-1974 NIHGFKD
+1974 
-1981 PHSGEFVSFNMALAK
+1981 
-1996 NVLRKRDGQFMLDS
+1996 
-2010 GKGVLLPLG
+2010 
-2019 EAVGLGL
+2019 
-2026 VRPEVYEM
+2026 
-2034 FNRAIGVQDDRADR
+2034 
-2048 ELSLIELVYR
+2048 
-2058 DHIDPKTGFLL
+2058 
-2069 DAARRVLPLEPAI
+2069 
-2082 ERKFITPEGALLLIS
+2082 
-2097 LLNITL
+2097 
-2103 TTETVTKT
+2103 
-2111 IKRYVTI
+2111 
-2118 THTGEAPEGQP
+2118 
-2129 QVLLSFTEA
+2129 
-2138 VRQGLIDEQ
+2138 
-2147 TRTYRD
+2147 
-2153 PATGNLY
+2153 
-2160 SIQQALNHGLL
+2160 
-2171 LPDTEALP
+2171 
-2179 EQAAGG
+2179 
-2185 APSGS
+2185 
-2190 GATAPIQFETRVVKG
+2190 
-2205 ANSRTLNIT
+2205 
-2214 TEYLERADSE
+2214 
-2224 LQTFELPANGWPLN
+2224 
-2238 EAIER
+2238 
-2243 QLLNPDTGLLVIP
+2243 
-2256 GTDRLVSFEECIK
+2256 
-2269 LQIINRQSAFVSD
+2269 
-2282 PKTPERRVTIDRAL
+2282 
-2296 EKKILD
+2296 
-2302 PVGRYS
+2302 
-2308 ARKGAEPLTMR
+2308 
-2319 QAIEQ
+2319 
-2324 EYIIF
+2324 
-2329 EQCLPSVTVADGSE
+2329 
-2343 NRTIQVTKRTGQ
+2343 
-2355 PDRVEISNPSA
+2355 
-2366 KNSTLVEVK
+2366 
-2375 VVATPELMSPEPL
+2375 
-2388 QLAPGVI
+2388 
-2395 YDPSTALV
+2395 
-2403 IFAETG
+2403 
-2409 RSDSIL
+2409 
-2415 GAVAGGKIDPSL
+2415 
-2427 VQLVDPANP
+2427 
-2436 AGEKLSI
+2436 
-2443 AEAIKRG
+2443 
-2450 LIDEQTG
+2450 
-2457 EIRTA
+2457 
-2462 SGPISMIEAIQKGL
+2462 
-2476 LLVAGAPL
+2476 
-2484 VAAAGAIDS
+2484 
-2493 LKLFTDPVTG
+2493 
-2503 EEIPI
+2503 
-2508 ELAYERGLITRSQL
+2508 
-2522 PSPERAALL
+2522 
-2531 RKKLSVESRRSSEG
+2531 
-2545 ITTVVTKAGS
+2545 
-2555 LEYGQEPKK
+2555 
-2564 LQKMRKCVLR
+2564 
-2574 PKDAAEQGIIDA
+2574 
-2586 DTAQKLE
+2586 
-2593 DPALFSN
+2593 
-2600 PSTTLADVLKSGQL
+2600 
-2614 KGESGRI
+2614 
-2621 VDPQRGHV
+2621 
-2629 LNLKQAAQRG
+2629 
-2639 ILDLHG
+2639 
-2645 TNMIFVPIARCLSLP
+2645 
-2660 ALETQGLLNPSDS
+2660 
-2673 RIYHPESGQLLTLRE
+2673 
-2688 ALLCEIVDPLA
+2688 
-2699 EITVNEQSMP
+2699 
-2709 LEQAI
+2709 
-2714 SAGLVDEDRC
+2714 
-2724 TIGGELKIVDAID
+2724 
-2737 RGLCQ
+2737 
-2742 PSNYESKIPPIGM
+2742 
-2755 SLPVVVERGLLDVA
+2755 
-2769 RKEVTH
+2769 
-2775 PISRVPM
+2775 
-2782 PLESALRNDFIMA
+2782 
-2795 TPYTPDVDG
+2795 
-2804 VQLLDAIDR
+2804 
-2813 GRIDTTKGT
+2813 
-2822 YKTPLKGTAEIVDI
+2822 
-2836 PLREAIDTGKLIVKP
+2836 
-2851 LPKLIQNLQANH
+2851 
-2863 AVTSVQETV
+2863 
-2872 AAFHTITTKTVEI
+2872 
-2885 QSGYALI
+2885 
-2892 SANEVQD
+2892 
-2899 LQTGAIMSVDEAV
+2899 
-2912 KQGIMTQPEETREE
+2912 
-2926 LTQQEVKIGLNE
+2926 
-2938 ALQRGLLD
+2938 
-2946 VTKGT
+2946 
-2951 FIHPSTGEVMSI
+2951 
-2963 SVAVDR
+2963 
-2969 GFIGSHSSSEETLN
+2969 
-2983 RSPEMSHKAIG
+2983 
-2994 KVDVAESTPSDSP
+2994 
-3007 KKTVPLEASGQ
+3007 
-3018 LGPMSQQPSGTPVG
+3018 
-3032 GVLDRSQV
+3032 
-3040 AQSAPSAVASNSST
+3040 
-3054 APSSGS
+3054 
-3060 NIGNNIKDAAKLGLM
+3060 
-3075 AVVGAPVL
+3075 
-3083 GGMAIAG
+3083 
-3090 AVKKA
+3090 
-3095 FEKKDKGDTASAAG
+3095 
-3109 FEVVGN
+3109 
-3115 IEEPTVPF
+3115 
-3123 VNLATDEILDPT
+3123 
-3135 ANQFAQSQPMVDS
+3135 
-3148 SAQKMP
+3148 
-3154 AEQDTEK
+3154 
-3161 APEAIEA
+3161 
-3168 LENVEQLAKAMVEP
+3168 
-3182 VKPEENSTVKEEL
+3182 
-3195 KAEVPSTTDG
+3195 
-3205 GAGSKLMDAA
+3205 
-3215 KLGLMAV
+3215 
-3222 VGAPLLAGKAVV
+3222 
-3234 DALKSDKQ
+3234 
-3242 PAAVGEV
+3242 
-3249 VATGVE
+3249 
-3255 PTERHVTFVERPSE
+3255 
-3269 RPERMTLGEAISQG
+3269 
-3283 KIDPKH
+3283 
-3289 CRILVDDKQMPYTVE
+3289 
-3304 EGLNQ
+3304 
-3309 GNVRIYDVVDVLSK
+3309 
-3323 ERISFVEGE
+3323 
-3332 EGDDALV
+3332 
-3339 LDASLTE
+3339 
-3346 QRLGELG
+3346 
-3353 VYDVEKG
+3353 
-3360 YFLDPTTGERVSFRD
+3360 
-3375 FIYNAGALID
+3375 
-3385 PTTIFVKDLG
+3385 
-3395 RNRFE
+3395 
-3400 RLDVALKKHLI
+3400 
-3411 DKHTGHM
+3411 
-3418 LDNKTGKKIKF
+3418 
-3429 VECCRR
+3429 
-3435 GWIVQREPAGDEDLS
+3435 
-3450 PTLAEVIDAGQI
+3450 
-3462 NPQTGEFIQNNE
+3462 
-3474 SIPIAEAL
+3474 
-3482 RAGFIDNDSLSVRD
+3482 
-3496 PTDGQ
+3496 
-3501 IVPLAV
+3501 
-3507 AIEKGIIDL
+3507 
-3516 KLGVLFNKDTQ
+3516 
-3527 EEIDLNEAYV
+3527 
-3537 KGYMLEGKR
+3537 
-3546 KPISLEAAVLK
+3546 
-3557 GLYNPESGL
+3557 
-3566 ILDTITEEMV
+3566 
-3576 DVQQSVD
+3576 
-3583 KGIVDPKISN
+3583 
-3593 VKDTKENTLVPLQDA
+3593 
-3608 LDMKLIDAESGKL
+3608 MK
-3621 KDTASDQ
+3621 
-3628 LMALDV
+3628 
-3634 AVEKNLMDTKHVT
+3634 
-3647 HSLIDVLSRE
+3647 
-3657 FYNPATGKILDP
+3657 
-3669 ANGDESNLKDAIN
+3669 
-3682 TQLVEIDSVL
+3682 
-3692 IRDEARESVVKC
+3692 
-3704 RDAIASGLVDDV
+3704 
-3716 RGVLTRPELTLDR
+3716 
-3729 AYQKGYVLSNK
+3729 
-3740 KPISLA
+3740 
-3746 DALLR
+3746 
-3751 GFYDPTTGKLLLE
+3751 
-3764 DAPAAVTLEQA
+3764 
-3775 IGQGEISTNDLIV
+3775 
-3788 RDPKSGTVI
+3788 
-3797 SLAEAIRSELV
+3797 
-3808 DPAAGL
+3808 
-3814 VVDSASGLSM
+3814 
-3824 GLGEA
+3824 
-3829 MDRGLIV
+3829 
-3836 ASKRRCS
+3836 
-3843 LPDAVYR
+3843 
-3850 GLYDPKSGQF
+3850 
-3860 SSTTTP
+3860 
-3866 ERMSTERA
+3866 
-3874 IRRGLLDPESTI
+3874 
-3886 VTVGGKIVPFE
+3886 
-3897 LAIENGTVDVRRGTI
+3897 
-3912 RDDEGVRIDFR
+3912 
-3923 EAFDRGLLVE
+3923 
-3933 VRKPIG
+3933 
-3939 LSEAVLK
+3939 
-3946 GIYREG
+3946 
-3952 NGKFVH
+3952 
-3958 AFDIGLLYDRKAPVS
+3958 
-3973 LQRAIHQGIYDDKT
+3973 
-3987 GKFVEPA
+3987 
-3994 TGRKITLQEATR
+3994 
-4006 KFIINPQL
+4006 
-4014 PCYFNERDETML
+4014 
-4026 NLFEACRAK
+4026 
-4035 LIDRREGVFR
+4035 
-4045 EPGSEVFIPLS
+4045 
-4056 EALALGLIVDIESA
+4056 
-4070 GFGLYETLAMGFY
+4070 
-4083 RPQTGQILHP
+4083 
-4093 ITGRQITLEEACDED
+4093 
-4108 IVSPA
+4108 
-4113 ASIVKIASTGRYV
+4113 
-4126 RLDEAIEQGV
+4126 
-4136 VDAQAGMYNLPEG
+4136 
-4149 KVNLQEARRRGLIVT
+4149 
-4164 NQKLL
+4164 
-4169 SLEKAIKMGLYRG
+4169 
-4182 DEGGFVEPSSGDLL
+4182 
-4196 NLQEALDAG
+4196 
-4205 LLDFE
+4205 
-4210 TTVYKDAITGQDKPL
+4210 
-4225 RAAMHQADIDVDKGK
+4225 
-4240 VLDRKNDR
+4240 
-4248 AYNFDVAFGKGLL
+4248 
-4261 VTVNRPITGKILER
+4261 
-4275 KESIDNLLQESPI
+4275 
-4288 GRGPKE
+4288 
-4294 MSLQDALRH
+4294 
-4303 DLLSLEVSVVR
+4303 
-4314 DPRTGLFVPLRQAL
+4314 
-4328 QDGVLQE
+4328 
-4335 GARATVDPK
+4335 
-4344 LLFFT
+4344 
-4349 FDNDCVVYVREPLS
+4349 
-4363 FDRAVEC
+4363 
-4370 QLLDLTTGRFLSV
+4370 
-4383 PSASTA
+4383 
-4389 QPGPAPSSE
+4389 
-4398 PSAATITLRDAIV
+4398 
-4411 QGLIDPESV
+4411 
-4420 LLKDG
+4420 
-4425 AKRKLLHLPEAFRKG
+4425 
-4440 LIEPE
+4440 
-4445 KSNVLDTA
+4445 
-4453 SSKLVPL
+4453 
-4460 QAAVETG
+4460 
-4467 LLTTPR
+4467 
-4473 RAFGLLEAL
+4473 
-4482 DYQLYAP
+4482 
-4489 AEGNFRDPFHH
+4489 
-4500 AAPARTLTATI
+4500 
-4511 EAGLIDPSTTVVR
+4511 
-4524 DSVGKGSAIVP
+4524 
-4535 LASAI
+4535 
-4540 ASGLV
+4540 
-4545 DAARGHY
+4545 
-4552 HGDDREPIDL
+4552 
-4562 VQARE
+4562 
-4567 KGYLLLAEQRQAVIE
+4567 QAVIE

-4593 LLEWITRVE
+4593 LLEWITRIE

-4624 LKQIKEDIDGQ
+4624 LKQIKEDIDAQ
-4635 SRPVASCLDQVR
+4635 SRPVAACLDQVR

-4663 ALETSGRELRARV
+4663 ALETSGRELRSRV

-4694 DELGKLRTELDTFS
+4694 DELGKLRSELDTFS
-4708 SWLQSSR
+4708 SWLQTSR
-4715 RTLEDKESTLSD
+4715 RTLEEKESTLSD

-4778 TLPDRLPHIEQISS
+4778 TLPDRLPHIEQVSS
-4792 SDSPIRQEVS
+4792 SDSPIRQEVQ

-4812 NRANVLLD
+4812 NRANALLD
-4820 RLAGLGNRQ
+4820 RLAGLGSRQ
-4829 RDYQESL
+4829 RDYQEAL

-4850 SSVLSDP
+4850 SSALSDP

-4863 SVQDQMNQTKALQSE
+4863 AVQDQMNQTKALQSE

-4885 LDNVQHSLDAL
+4885 IDNVQHSLDAL

-4922 YSQLLEALGDR
+4922 YNQLLESLGDR

-5008 ELMATPSNTRLAKRI
+5008 ELTATPSNTRLAKRI

-5051 MSQLTKFLNDSSNL
+5051 LAQLSKFMNDSSNL
-5065 EHELTALNEALE
+5065 EQELTALNDALE
-5077 GRELASLPAE
+5077 GRELVSLPAE
-5087 VFAQRMV
+5087 VLAQRMV
-5094 ELSRAKEDLR
+5094 ELSRLKEELR
-5104 PQYEATVRLGKDLV
+5104 PQYDGTVRLGKDLI

-5123 TDTGVVRDLVKVLE
+5123 TDTGVVRDRVKALE
-5137 NLWKTTVTT
+5137 SLWKTMDTT
-5146 LEEKLKLSK
+5146 LEDKLKLSR
-5155 QKAEQLHAYENL
+5155 QKAEQLHAYEDL
-5167 KDQVLVWLSSI
+5167 KDQVLGWLGSI

-5187 VAVDVDAIK
+5187 VAVDVEAIK
-5196 FQIEEVRPLVK
+5196 YQIEEVRPLVK

-5253 RRMSGDAR
+5253 RRLSGDAR

-5284 RRSSQDGFQLT
+5284 RRSSQDGFHLT

-5318 NDRQNELDSVRD
+5318 NDRQNELESVRD

-5336 ENLKTLAS
+5336 DNLKTLAN

-5356 VIGNKEEADRCNKQ
+5356 VIGNKEEAERCNKQ

-5406 RLRAELDTVADRWK
+5406 RLRTELETVADRWK

-5428 RITFSEHLRDFL
+5428 RITFSEQLRDFL

-5447 TWLAAKE
+5447 TWLTAKE

-5509 PEGQAVSTKLRNVQ
+5509 PEGQAVSNKLRNVQ
-5523 KKWDELVARLDE
+5523 KKWDELVSRLDE

-5562 TISDNLDSLPTDRDH
+5562 TISDNLDTLPTDRDH

-5601 EAAAETLCRVLS
+5601 EAAGETLCRVLS
-5613 DPVSRADVNAR
+5613 DPASRADVNAR
-5624 VAAVGKQ
+5624 LAAVGKQ
-5631 YQTLQKKLDMRKA
+5631 YQTLQKKLDLRKA

-5691 DTHEPVY
+5691 ETHEPIY
-5698 REVMGREHEVIML
+5698 REVMSREHEVIML
-5711 LNKGRDLQDRPGQT
+5711 LNKGRELQDKPGHA
-5725 TDRGMQRDLEKIA
+5725 TDRAVQRDLEKIS
-5738 QQWDRLRSAAD
+5738 QQWERLRSAAVDRHSRLQTCMEHCKKHAAASEAFLTWLRSAEDKLATLKPGLLKKQQLDQQLRDLQTFRSDVWKRSGEYETCRSLGETFIGACDVDKEAIKAELQDMKDRWERLNNDLLARAQTLETCAKRLGDFNEELRDLDHAVGRCEDRLAAHDALGGAAKDPKLLERVRAIKD
-5749 DAAALR
+5749 DASTLS
-5755 KPLQSVRKLAGEIAA
+5755 KPLQSVRKLAGEIAG
-5770 EARAAGGDGD
+5770 EARAAGGDAD

-5816 FNDQV
+5816 FNDKV

-5828 NDLEQQVD
+5828 NELENQVD
-5836 SLHPPAR
+5836 SLNPPAR
-5843 EIKVVLNQLDEVAG
+5843 EIKIVLNQLDEVAS
-5857 ILGKIDRAA
+5857 ILGKIERVGAQ
-5866 SNVSEVERAGEQLVD
+5866 VSEVERAGEQLVD

-5908 ARDHDDA
+5908 TRDHDDA

-5927 DLHQHTQE
+5927 DLHQHTLE
-5935 DLGDVS
+5935 DLAEVNDE
-5941 DQLKKMKP
+5941 LKKMKP
-5949 VSSELEQIRHQ
+5949 VSSELEQIRNQ
-5960 QEDFRRFR
+5960 QDDFRRFR

-5978 IDELNRLGQ
+5978 IDEINRLGQ
-5987 DLIRSAQGGVPTALL
+5987 DLIRSAQGAVPTAIL

-6007 KINDR
+6007 KINDK

-6018 KMNERERRLDVG
+6018 RMNERDRRLDVG

-6042 GLSEWLKVTEE
+6042 GLSKWLKDTEE

-6070 QLADQP
+6070 QLQEQK
-6076 FLMKMLSDRQETMA
+6076 FLTKMLLDRQN
-6090 SMFEL
+6090 SMSSLFQL

-6109 AIERQLKELMRR
+6109 GIERQLKELMRR
-6121 LDDLTDAAQRR
+6121 FDDLTDAAQRR
-6132 THDLEQAMHVAKQFQ
+6132 TLDLEQAMHVAKQFQ

-6153 TKWLDGAE
+6153 TKWLEGAE

-6174 EKIQARIREHEQLH
+6174 EKIQTRIREHEQLH
-6188 DEILSKKPDFTELA
+6188 DEILSKKPDFSELA
-6202 DIAAQLMEL
+6202 DIAGQLMEL
-6211 VGDDEAVTLSEKV
+6211 VGDDEGVTLSEKV

-6235 AVMET
+6235 VASENIGHVLNESRQGLRHLVLTYQDLVSWMEKTENKLQRFKIIPVHTEKLLEQMDVLVVLNEEIASRSPNVESTVDAGSELMKHISSDEALQLKDKLDSLQRRYGELTTKGGDLLKHAQDALPLVQQFHDSHLRLVNWMQAAESSLATGDANEIDIARLEAELSEIRPLLEQVNSIGPQLCQISPGEGASTIEGIVTRDNRRFEAIVEQIQRKAERLHLSKQRSNEVTADIDELLEWFRDMDATLRDADPPAMTPKLVRAQLQEHRSINDDISSQKGRVRDVTASAKKVLRESQPNENTIALREKLEDLKEVVETVATLCANRLSVLEQALPLSEHFADSHTGLVSWLNDMEHQISMLSMPALRPDQIAIQQDKNERLTQSIAEHKPLLDKLNKTGEALIALVADDDAAKIGEILDSDNARYGALRTELRNRQNALDQALQESSQFSDKLEGMLRALQNTAEQANQADPISAHPPKIHDQIDENLALVQDIDKRSEAFAAVQRAASDVIAKATNQSDPAVRDIKKKLDKLNALWGDLQKTTSKRGSALNETLSVADKFWKEMQAVMET
-6240 LKELQE
+6240 LKELQD

-6344 NLLSF
+6344 NLLNF
-6349 LKRAEERFQNLGP
+6349 LARAEDRFQKLGP

-6399 ELTERTSAEQAGAIR
+6399 ELTERTSAEQASAIR

-6548 EESLREAQAFTA
+6548 EEALREAQAFTA

-6612 LIAQGQEYVRKQTQL
+6612 LVAQGQEYVRKQTQL

-6685 QLSSASAVSRVLE
+6685 QLSSAAAVSRVLE
-6698 TIQQQMEEHK
+6698 IIQQQMEEHK

-6732 YFSQKQDLESDLDKR
+6732 YFSQKQDVILIKNLLVSVQHRWERVVAKAAERTRALDHGYKEAREFHDAWVQLTTWLKETEKTLDTLAEESSNDAVKIKKHLEKLREIQRNLQSKESFYDSTMRNGKGLMDRAPKTDEPVLSKMMNELKDSWKRVCHKSVERQRKFEEALLLSGQFADALQALLDWLRKTKARLAEDGPVHGDLDTVTTLVEHHRQLESDLDKR

-6755 KTGLELE
+6755 KTGQELE
-6762 RSDETRETSKHLKEM
+6762 RSDETRETSKNLKEM
-6777 QRLWDDVQDLSGR
+6777 QKLWDDVQDLSSR

-6834 QAKDLLDTHAK
+6834 QAKDLLDIHAK

-6853 EYDKEDTIGLANS
+6853 EYDKDDTIGLANS

-6884 IIQSRWDEISQWAIS
+6884 IIQSRWDEISQWAFS
-6899 RQTKLEQHLKD
+6899 RQSKLEQHLKD
-6910 LQDLDESIEELL
+6910 LQDLDDSIEELL

-6935 ETEPLPDEIPPLEVL
+6935 ETESLPDEIPPLEVL

-6992 KTPIKG
+6992 KTPVFK
-6998 SQADLREHSPDY
+6998 
-7010 STLGRKQRFGSRDQ
+7010 GSRDQ
-7024 GLNSRRTSRATQ
+7024 GLNSRRTSRV

-7050 PHYGPRFSTSNQ
+7050 PHYGPRFSPSNQ

-7091 RLHDHMLYLQDVE
+7091 RLHDHLLYLQDVE

-7371 SSVPASRSQMTPGGS
+7371 SSVPVSRTQMTPGGS
-7386 RANSRPSSRPASRAG
+7386 RANSRPSSRPASRTG

-7413 LDSTDDATPS
+7413 LDSTDDTPS

-7452 TTTTTTN
+7452 TTTTTATN

-7492 PNSSQPRSRIP
+7492 PNSR
-7503 VRQTSNVS
+7503 
-7511 NSSSATGKTSGAS
+7511 KTSGAS

-7534 TSVEPGTAPPRPE
+7534 PSVDPGTPGSTRPDR
-7547 SRNSRGT
+7547 SSRGT

>member
-1 MSTQSYYKDRLGF
+1 MYKIDGEFR
-14 DPREALYD
+14 PRGRVFMKAQRENHLQPAS
-22 NNNGEV
+22 GG
-28 QQHHTSSSSTSIN
+28 SSSYALVSRSN
-41 NNHHHQQHQQQ
+41 S
-52 QYHQTITTTTT
+52 
-63 HRHSIG
+63 R
-69 GSGGGAVATSS
+69 SS
-80 SGGTTIVGKNHH
+80 SGSASRGPAITTNLDDSNLRFRHEILNEKVIEA
-92 YYNNGGGGGSP
+92 
-103 GPGNGTVGGGGTS
+103 TVTELPDVIDGINRDHWRAL
-116 PHNGGGHHHQHHHN
+116 P
-130 NNGEYYHTTPAK
+130 
-142 RHRQSFTATSP
+142 
-153 ATGSSLNVTS
+153 SSLAYGNELVVATQPPSAATVT
-163 QGGYEDALTQFK
+163 EVT
-175 DERDAIQKK
+175 R
-184 TFTKWV
+184 
-190 NKHLKKASRRVDDL
+190 NKR
-204 FEDLRDGHNLLSLL
+204 LST
-218 EVLSGEHL
+218 EVLGSTLETTKTTDGNRRMTTHIV
-226 PREKGKMR
+226 R
-234 FHMLQNAQMAL
+234 
-245 DFLRYK
+245 
-251 KIKLVNIR
+251 KITTLTR
-259 AEDIVDGNPKLTLG
+259 AEEQAQADNMIRQNRDVKTTEIGYMRTGRLDSKRAK
-273 LIWTI
+273 
-278 ILHFQISDIVVGQ
+278 ISDIVVGQ

-309 AKYPGVRVNDFTSSW
+309 AKYPGVRVNDFTGSW

-415 RVQEYREQAQQLLY
+415 RVHEYREQAQTLLY

-448 ELKRLLTD
+448 ELKRLLSD

-474 LFSIYKELEK
+474 LFSMYKELEK

-512 ALADRDSILQQEVQ
+512 ALADRDMILQQEVQ

-533 IAEKVQREYKHTETI
+533 LAEKVQREYKHTETV

-559 SRRIERLHPVEAK
+559 SRRIDRLHPVEAK

-606 ASDLHKKVTKL
+606 ANDLHKKVTKL

-623 LRTTFHTSLVQKL
+623 LRTTFHSSLVQKL

-665 YFRDVQE
+665 YFRDLQE
-672 YTEWCQSKL
+672 YTEWCQTKL
-681 KQLHTSDYGSDLPSA
+681 KHLLSADYGSDLPSA

-715 KIAQCERHAS
+715 KIAQCERHVS
-725 NFTGEEL
+725 NFSGEEQ

-901 DQGES
+901 DQGEA

-923 TIAQLQHQATAIVP
+923 TIAQLQHQATSVVP

-965 KNETCTLLDTSGRV
+965 KNESCTLLDTSGRV

-1007 IEAAERLKRLF
+1007 IEAADRLKRLF

-1071 DKLSKQASR
+1071 DKLLAEGDPADPQLRRLRREMDEVNRLFDEFEKRARAEEESKQASR

-1169 QAGLHGD
+1169 QAVLHGD

-1202 SRQLELPSTQEG
+1202 SRQLELPSTQDG
-1214 LYEVYKRLTAIQE
+1214 LYEVYKRLTTIQE
-1227 TISSQQ
+1227 TISNQQ

-1316 ALPTATSA
+1316 ALPTATAA
-1324 RELDSMLGETVER
+1324 RELD
-1337 IPKVEQVNLTGGRL
+1337 
-1351 IREAKIYDG
+1351 
-1360 KCVHYID
+1360 
-1367 WLSEVRPSFSP
+1367 
-1378 PRQDLRPANADPGA
+1378 
-1392 TEVYSK
+1392 
-1398 RLDTLNG
+1398 
-1405 RFETLLEQLTQ
+1405 
-1416 RLKTAIE
+1416 
-1423 VNGADGL
+1423 
-1430 RYAESLHKPLRT
+1430 
-1442 YRVEFN
+1442 
-1448 LGRPANN
+1448 
-1455 GTEGNQ
+1455 
-1461 EVEEDIYTST
+1461 
-1471 YSTSQI
+1471 
-1477 TKITNNKLIYDT
+1477 
-1489 IDKNGM
+1489 
-1495 PTTAASQLRENGS
+1495 
-1508 PTKAKPTDGAGYP
+1508 
-1521 TNGASSVQ
+1521 
-1529 FTEIRSLKR
+1529 
-1538 IQRTSEAVGTNGDED
+1538 
-1553 GAALLGDGDNIL
+1553 
-1565 NTPGIIDPTTGRT
+1565 
-1578 LTVGEAIRLRVLD
+1578 
-1591 VRSGLLNVSTT
+1591 
-1602 GERISLEEA
+1602 
-1611 ALRQLIDPALVGKL
+1611 
-1625 LRPGAA
+1625 
-1631 LDRDGRPLSLLE
+1631 
-1643 VIQKEILEAEN
+1643 
-1654 GGSYESTEKRIKV
+1654 
-1667 TTEGINERQHSG
+1667 
-1679 SSRAAIA
+1679 
-1686 DGGGSGGAAAATV
+1686 
-1699 AATTASSSSSQQ
+1699 
-1711 QQRAVKYSTKE
+1711 
-1722 AKSIVDAI
+1722 
-1730 KQGLV
+1730 
-1735 DVTAGGGGGLY
+1735 
-1746 RTPSGRE
+1746 
-1753 LSLADAYECGYLV
+1753 
-1766 RSEAI
+1766 
-1771 KIAPHTLCLA
+1771 
-1781 DALAQGLVD
+1781 
-1790 TGGWVTD
+1790 
-1797 RNTGDTFRLDSAI
+1797 
-1810 ERQLIDPH
+1810 
-1818 VREVVDTKHDTKV
+1818 
-1831 TVAQAL
+1831 
-1837 EQGIINAR
+1837 
-1845 TGRYMNPQT
+1845 
-1854 KEKLTFAEARH
+1854 
-1865 RQLIGKPLT
+1865 
-1874 LKDVCDLQLYDQ
+1874 
-1886 SERIASP
+1886 
-1893 TRRERVNIPGAISLG
+1893 
-1908 VLDGENV
+1908 
-1915 RSIFK
+1915 
-1920 TSGAELLTLAEA
+1920 
-1932 MDQGIVLPFENRY
+1932 
-1945 RHHETGELMT
+1945 
-1955 IPEAVDRG
+1955 
-1963 LISSVSIRSIF
+1963 
-1974 NIHGFKD
+1974 
-1981 PHSGEFVSFNMALAK
+1981 
-1996 NVLRKRDGQFMLDS
+1996 
-2010 GKGVLLPLG
+2010 
-2019 EAVGLGL
+2019 
-2026 VRPEVYEM
+2026 
-2034 FNRAIGVQDDRADR
+2034 
-2048 ELSLIELVYR
+2048 
-2058 DHIDPKTGFLL
+2058 
-2069 DAARRVLPLEPAI
+2069 
-2082 ERKFITPEGALLLIS
+2082 
-2097 LLNITL
+2097 
-2103 TTETVTKT
+2103 
-2111 IKRYVTI
+2111 
-2118 THTGEAPEGQP
+2118 
-2129 QVLLSFTEA
+2129 
-2138 VRQGLIDEQ
+2138 
-2147 TRTYRD
+2147 
-2153 PATGNLY
+2153 
-2160 SIQQALNHGLL
+2160 
-2171 LPDTEALP
+2171 
-2179 EQAAGG
+2179 
-2185 APSGS
+2185 
-2190 GATAPIQFETRVVKG
+2190 
-2205 ANSRTLNIT
+2205 
-2214 TEYLERADSE
+2214 
-2224 LQTFELPANGWPLN
+2224 
-2238 EAIER
+2238 
-2243 QLLNPDTGLLVIP
+2243 
-2256 GTDRLVSFEECIK
+2256 
-2269 LQIINRQSAFVSD
+2269 
-2282 PKTPERRVTIDRAL
+2282 
-2296 EKKILD
+2296 
-2302 PVGRYS
+2302 
-2308 ARKGAEPLTMR
+2308 
-2319 QAIEQ
+2319 
-2324 EYIIF
+2324 
-2329 EQCLPSVTVADGSE
+2329 
-2343 NRTIQVTKRTGQ
+2343 
-2355 PDRVEISNPSA
+2355 
-2366 KNSTLVEVK
+2366 
-2375 VVATPELMSPEPL
+2375 
-2388 QLAPGVI
+2388 
-2395 YDPSTALV
+2395 
-2403 IFAETG
+2403 
-2409 RSDSIL
+2409 
-2415 GAVAGGKIDPSL
+2415 
-2427 VQLVDPANP
+2427 
-2436 AGEKLSI
+2436 
-2443 AEAIKRG
+2443 
-2450 LIDEQTG
+2450 
-2457 EIRTA
+2457 
-2462 SGPISMIEAIQKGL
+2462 
-2476 LLVAGAPL
+2476 
-2484 VAAAGAIDS
+2484 
-2493 LKLFTDPVTG
+2493 
-2503 EEIPI
+2503 
-2508 ELAYERGLITRSQL
+2508 
-2522 PSPERAALL
+2522 
-2531 RKKLSVESRRSSEG
+2531 
-2545 ITTVVTKAGS
+2545 
-2555 LEYGQEPKK
+2555 
-2564 LQKMRKCVLR
+2564 
-2574 PKDAAEQGIIDA
+2574 
-2586 DTAQKLE
+2586 
-2593 DPALFSN
+2593 
-2600 PSTTLADVLKSGQL
+2600 
-2614 KGESGRI
+2614 
-2621 VDPQRGHV
+2621 
-2629 LNLKQAAQRG
+2629 
-2639 ILDLHG
+2639 
-2645 TNMIFVPIARCLSLP
+2645 
-2660 ALETQGLLNPSDS
+2660 
-2673 RIYHPESGQLLTLRE
+2673 
-2688 ALLCEIVDPLA
+2688 
-2699 EITVNEQSMP
+2699 
-2709 LEQAI
+2709 
-2714 SAGLVDEDRC
+2714 
-2724 TIGGELKIVDAID
+2724 
-2737 RGLCQ
+2737 
-2742 PSNYESKIPPIGM
+2742 
-2755 SLPVVVERGLLDVA
+2755 
-2769 RKEVTH
+2769 
-2775 PISRVPM
+2775 
-2782 PLESALRNDFIMA
+2782 
-2795 TPYTPDVDG
+2795 
-2804 VQLLDAIDR
+2804 
-2813 GRIDTTKGT
+2813 
-2822 YKTPLKGTAEIVDI
+2822 
-2836 PLREAIDTGKLIVKP
+2836 
-2851 LPKLIQNLQANH
+2851 
-2863 AVTSVQETV
+2863 
-2872 AAFHTITTKTVEI
+2872 
-2885 QSGYALI
+2885 
-2892 SANEVQD
+2892 
-2899 LQTGAIMSVDEAV
+2899 
-2912 KQGIMTQPEETREE
+2912 
-2926 LTQQEVKIGLNE
+2926 
-2938 ALQRGLLD
+2938 
-2946 VTKGT
+2946 
-2951 FIHPSTGEVMSI
+2951 
-2963 SVAVDR
+2963 
-2969 GFIGSHSSSEETLN
+2969 
-2983 RSPEMSHKAIG
+2983 
-2994 KVDVAESTPSDSP
+2994 
-3007 KKTVPLEASGQ
+3007 
-3018 LGPMSQQPSGTPVG
+3018 
-3032 GVLDRSQV
+3032 
-3040 AQSAPSAVASNSST
+3040 
-3054 APSSGS
+3054 
-3060 NIGNNIKDAAKLGLM
+3060 
-3075 AVVGAPVL
+3075 
-3083 GGMAIAG
+3083 
-3090 AVKKA
+3090 
-3095 FEKKDKGDTASAAG
+3095 
-3109 FEVVGN
+3109 
-3115 IEEPTVPF
+3115 
-3123 VNLATDEILDPT
+3123 
-3135 ANQFAQSQPMVDS
+3135 
-3148 SAQKMP
+3148 
-3154 AEQDTEK
+3154 
-3161 APEAIEA
+3161 
-3168 LENVEQLAKAMVEP
+3168 
-3182 VKPEENSTVKEEL
+3182 
-3195 KAEVPSTTDG
+3195 
-3205 GAGSKLMDAA
+3205 
-3215 KLGLMAV
+3215 
-3222 VGAPLLAGKAVV
+3222 
-3234 DALKSDKQ
+3234 
-3242 PAAVGEV
+3242 
-3249 VATGVE
+3249 
-3255 PTERHVTFVERPSE
+3255 
-3269 RPERMTLGEAISQG
+3269 
-3283 KIDPKH
+3283 
-3289 CRILVDDKQMPYTVE
+3289 
-3304 EGLNQ
+3304 
-3309 GNVRIYDVVDVLSK
+3309 
-3323 ERISFVEGE
+3323 
-3332 EGDDALV
+3332 
-3339 LDASLTE
+3339 
-3346 QRLGELG
+3346 
-3353 VYDVEKG
+3353 
-3360 YFLDPTTGERVSFRD
+3360 
-3375 FIYNAGALID
+3375 
-3385 PTTIFVKDLG
+3385 
-3395 RNRFE
+3395 
-3400 RLDVALKKHLI
+3400 
-3411 DKHTGHM
+3411 
-3418 LDNKTGKKIKF
+3418 
-3429 VECCRR
+3429 
-3435 GWIVQREPAGDEDLS
+3435 
-3450 PTLAEVIDAGQI
+3450 
-3462 NPQTGEFIQNNE
+3462 
-3474 SIPIAEAL
+3474 
-3482 RAGFIDNDSLSVRD
+3482 
-3496 PTDGQ
+3496 
-3501 IVPLAV
+3501 
-3507 AIEKGIIDL
+3507 
-3516 KLGVLFNKDTQ
+3516 
-3527 EEIDLNEAYV
+3527 
-3537 KGYMLEGKR
+3537 
-3546 KPISLEAAVLK
+3546 
-3557 GLYNPESGL
+3557 
-3566 ILDTITEEMV
+3566 
-3576 DVQQSVD
+3576 
-3583 KGIVDPKISN
+3583 
-3593 VKDTKENTLVPLQDA
+3593 
-3608 LDMKLIDAESGKL
+3608 
-3621 KDTASDQ
+3621 
-3628 LMALDV
+3628 
-3634 AVEKNLMDTKHVT
+3634 
-3647 HSLIDVLSRE
+3647 
-3657 FYNPATGKILDP
+3657 
-3669 ANGDESNLKDAIN
+3669 
-3682 TQLVEIDSVL
+3682 
-3692 IRDEARESVVKC
+3692 
-3704 RDAIASGLVDDV
+3704 
-3716 RGVLTRPELTLDR
+3716 
-3729 AYQKGYVLSNK
+3729 
-3740 KPISLA
+3740 
-3746 DALLR
+3746 
-3751 GFYDPTTGKLLLE
+3751 
-3764 DAPAAVTLEQA
+3764 
-3775 IGQGEISTNDLIV
+3775 
-3788 RDPKSGTVI
+3788 
-3797 SLAEAIRSELV
+3797 
-3808 DPAAGL
+3808 
-3814 VVDSASGLSM
+3814 
-3824 GLGEA
+3824 
-3829 MDRGLIV
+3829 
-3836 ASKRRCS
+3836 
-3843 LPDAVYR
+3843 
-3850 GLYDPKSGQF
+3850 
-3860 SSTTTP
+3860 
-3866 ERMSTERA
+3866 
-3874 IRRGLLDPESTI
+3874 
-3886 VTVGGKIVPFE
+3886 
-3897 LAIENGTVDVRRGTI
+3897 
-3912 RDDEGVRIDFR
+3912 
-3923 EAFDRGLLVE
+3923 
-3933 VRKPIG
+3933 
-3939 LSEAVLK
+3939 
-3946 GIYREG
+3946 
-3952 NGKFVH
+3952 
-3958 AFDIGLLYDRKAPVS
+3958 
-3973 LQRAIHQGIYDDKT
+3973 
-3987 GKFVEPA
+3987 
-3994 TGRKITLQEATR
+3994 
-4006 KFIINPQL
+4006 
-4014 PCYFNERDETML
+4014 
-4026 NLFEACRAK
+4026 
-4035 LIDRREGVFR
+4035 
-4045 EPGSEVFIPLS
+4045 
-4056 EALALGLIVDIESA
+4056 
-4070 GFGLYETLAMGFY
+4070 
-4083 RPQTGQILHP
+4083 
-4093 ITGRQITLEEACDED
+4093 
-4108 IVSPA
+4108 
-4113 ASIVKIASTGRYV
+4113 
-4126 RLDEAIEQGV
+4126 
-4136 VDAQAGMYNLPEG
+4136 
-4149 KVNLQEARRRGLIVT
+4149 
-4164 NQKLL
+4164 
-4169 SLEKAIKMGLYRG
+4169 
-4182 DEGGFVEPSSGDLL
+4182 
-4196 NLQEALDAG
+4196 
-4205 LLDFE
+4205 
-4210 TTVYKDAITGQDKPL
+4210 
-4225 RAAMHQADIDVDKGK
+4225 
-4240 VLDRKNDR
+4240 
-4248 AYNFDVAFGKGLL
+4248 
-4261 VTVNRPITGKILER
+4261 
-4275 KESIDNLLQESPI
+4275 
-4288 GRGPKE
+4288 
-4294 MSLQDALRH
+4294 
-4303 DLLSLEVSVVR
+4303 
-4314 DPRTGLFVPLRQAL
+4314 
-4328 QDGVLQE
+4328 
-4335 GARATVDPK
+4335 
-4344 LLFFT
+4344 
-4349 FDNDCVVYVREPLS
+4349 
-4363 FDRAVEC
+4363 
-4370 QLLDLTTGRFLSV
+4370 
-4383 PSASTA
+4383 
-4389 QPGPAPSSE
+4389 
-4398 PSAATITLRDAIV
+4398 
-4411 QGLIDPESV
+4411 
-4420 LLKDG
+4420 
-4425 AKRKLLHLPEAFRKG
+4425 
-4440 LIEPE
+4440 
-4445 KSNVLDTA
+4445 
-4453 SSKLVPL
+4453 
-4460 QAAVETG
+4460 
-4467 LLTTPR
+4467 
-4473 RAFGLLEAL
+4473 
-4482 DYQLYAP
+4482 
-4489 AEGNFRDPFHH
+4489 
-4500 AAPARTLTATI
+4500 
-4511 EAGLIDPSTTVVR
+4511 
-4524 DSVGKGSAIVP
+4524 
-4535 LASAI
+4535 
-4540 ASGLV
+4540 
-4545 DAARGHY
+4545 
-4552 HGDDREPIDL
+4552 
-4562 VQARE
+4562 
-4567 KGYLLLAEQRQAVIE
+4567 QAVIE

-4593 LLEWITRVE
+4593 LLEWITRIE

-4624 LKQIKEDIDGQ
+4624 LKQIKEDIDAQ
-4635 SRPVASCLDQVR
+4635 SRPVAACLDQVR

-4663 ALETSGRELRARV
+4663 ALETSGRELRSRV

-4694 DELGKLRTELDTFS
+4694 DELGKLRSELDTFS
-4708 SWLQSSR
+4708 SWLQTSR
-4715 RTLEDKESTLSD
+4715 RTLEEKESTLSD

-4778 TLPDRLPHIEQISS
+4778 TLPDRLPHIEQVSS
-4792 SDSPIRQEVS
+4792 SDSPIRQEVQ

-4812 NRANVLLD
+4812 NRANALLD
-4820 RLAGLGNRQ
+4820 RLAGLGSRQ
-4829 RDYQESL
+4829 RDYQEAL

-4850 SSVLSDP
+4850 SSALSDP

-4863 SVQDQMNQTKALQSE
+4863 AVQDQMNQTKALQSE

-4885 LDNVQHSLDAL
+4885 IDNVQHSLDAL

-4922 YSQLLEALGDR
+4922 YNQLLESLGDR

-5008 ELMATPSNTRLAKRI
+5008 ELTATPSNTRLAKRI

-5051 MSQLTKFLNDSSNL
+5051 LAQLSKFMNDSSNL
-5065 EHELTALNEALE
+5065 EQELTALNDALE
-5077 GRELASLPAE
+5077 GRELVSLPAE
-5087 VFAQRMV
+5087 VLAQRMV
-5094 ELSRAKEDLR
+5094 ELSRLKEELR
-5104 PQYEATVRLGKDLV
+5104 PQYDGTVRLGKDLI

-5123 TDTGVVRDLVKVLE
+5123 TDTGVVRDRVKALE
-5137 NLWKTTVTT
+5137 SLWKTMDTT
-5146 LEEKLKLSK
+5146 LEDKLKLSR
-5155 QKAEQLHAYENL
+5155 QKAEQLHAYEDL
-5167 KDQVLVWLSSI
+5167 KDQVLGWLGSI

-5187 VAVDVDAIK
+5187 VAVDVEAIK
-5196 FQIEEVRPLVK
+5196 YQIEEVRPLVK

-5253 RRMSGDAR
+5253 RRLSGDAR

-5284 RRSSQDGFQLT
+5284 RRSSQDGFHLT

-5318 NDRQNELDSVRD
+5318 NDRQNELESVRD

-5336 ENLKTLAS
+5336 DNLKTLAN

-5356 VIGNKEEADRCNKQ
+5356 VIGNKEEAERCNKQ

-5406 RLRAELDTVADRWK
+5406 RLRTELETVADRWK

-5428 RITFSEHLRDFL
+5428 RITFSEQLRDFL

-5447 TWLAAKE
+5447 TWLTAKE

-5509 PEGQAVSTKLRNVQ
+5509 PEGQAVSNKLRNVQ
-5523 KKWDELVARLDE
+5523 KKWDELVSRLDE

-5562 TISDNLDSLPTDRDH
+5562 TISDNLDTLPTDRDH

-5601 EAAAETLCRVLS
+5601 EAAGETLCRVLS
-5613 DPVSRADVNAR
+5613 DPASRADVNAR
-5624 VAAVGKQ
+5624 LAAVGKQ
-5631 YQTLQKKLDMRKA
+5631 YQTLQKKLDLRKA

-5691 DTHEPVY
+5691 ETHEPIY
-5698 REVMGREHEVIML
+5698 REVMSREHEVIML
-5711 LNKGRDLQDRPGQT
+5711 LNKGRELQDKPGHA
-5725 TDRGMQRDLEKIA
+5725 TDRAVQRDLEKIS
-5738 QQWDRLRSAAD
+5738 QQWERLRSAAVDRHSRLQTCMEHCKKHAAASEAFLTWLRSAEDKLATLKPGLLKKQQLDQQLRDLQTFRSDVWKRSGEYETCRSLGETFIGACDVDKEAIKAELQDMKDRWERLNNDLLARAQTLETCAKRLGDFNEELRDLDHAVGRCEDRLAAHDALGGAAKDPKLLERVRAIKD
-5749 DAAALR
+5749 DASTLS
-5755 KPLQSVRKLAGEIAA
+5755 KPLQSVRKLAGEIAG
-5770 EARAAGGDGD
+5770 EARAAGGDAD

-5816 FNDQV
+5816 FNDKV

-5828 NDLEQQVD
+5828 NELENQVD
-5836 SLHPPAR
+5836 SLNPPAR
-5843 EIKVVLNQLDEVAG
+5843 EIKIVLNQLDEVAS
-5857 ILGKIDRAA
+5857 ILGKIERVGAQ
-5866 SNVSEVERAGEQLVD
+5866 VSEVERAGEQLVD

-5908 ARDHDDA
+5908 TRDHDDA

-5927 DLHQHTQE
+5927 DLHQHTLE
-5935 DLGDVS
+5935 DLAEVNDE
-5941 DQLKKMKP
+5941 LKKMKP
-5949 VSSELEQIRHQ
+5949 VSSELEQIRNQ
-5960 QEDFRRFR
+5960 QDDFRRFR

-5978 IDELNRLGQ
+5978 IDEINRLGQ
-5987 DLIRSAQGGVPTALL
+5987 DLIRSAQGAVPTAIL

-6007 KINDR
+6007 KINDK

-6018 KMNERERRLDVG
+6018 RMNERDRRLDVG

-6042 GLSEWLKVTEE
+6042 GLSKWLKDTEE

-6070 QLADQP
+6070 QLQEQK
-6076 FLMKMLSDRQETMA
+6076 FLTKMLLDRQN
-6090 SMFEL
+6090 SMSSLFQL

-6109 AIERQLKELMRR
+6109 GIERQLKELMRR
-6121 LDDLTDAAQRR
+6121 FDDLTDAAQRR
-6132 THDLEQAMHVAKQFQ
+6132 TLDLEQAMHVAKQFQ

-6153 TKWLDGAE
+6153 TKWLEGAE

-6174 EKIQARIREHEQLH
+6174 EKIQTRIREHEQLH
-6188 DEILSKKPDFTELA
+6188 DEILSKKPDFSELA
-6202 DIAAQLMEL
+6202 DIAGQLMEL
-6211 VGDDEAVTLSEKV
+6211 VGDDEGVTLSEKV

-6235 AVMET
+6235 VASENIGHVLNESRQGLRHLVLTYQDLVSWMEKTENKLQRFKIIPVHTEKLLEQMDVLVVLNEEIASRSPNVESTVDAGSELMKHISSDEALQLKDKLDSLQRRYGELTTKGGDLLKHAQDALPLVQQFHDSHLRLVNWMQAAESSLATGDANEIDIARLEAELSEIRPLLEQVNSIGPQLCQISPGEGASTIEGIVTRDNRRFEAIVEQIQRKAERLHLSKQRSNEVTADIDELLEWFRDMDATLRDADPPAMTPKLVRAQLQEHRSINDDISSQKGRVRDVTASAKKVLRESQPNENTIALREKLEDLKEVVETVATLCANRLSVLEQALPLSEHFADSHTGLVSWLNDMEHQISMLSMPALRPDQIAIQQDKNERLTQSIAEHKPLLDKLNKTGEALIALVADDDAAKIGEILDSDNARYGALRTELRNRQNALDQALQESSQFSDKLEGMLRALQNTAEQANQADPISAHPPKIHDQIDENLALVQDIDKRSEAFAAVQRAASDVIAKATNQSDPAVRDIKKKLDKLNALWGDLQKTTSKRGSALNETLSVADKFWKEMQAVMET
-6240 LKELQE
+6240 LKELQD

-6344 NLLSF
+6344 NLLNF
-6349 LKRAEERFQNLGP
+6349 LARAEDRFQKLGP

-6399 ELTERTSAEQAGAIR
+6399 ELTERTSAEQASAIR

-6548 EESLREAQAFTA
+6548 EEALREAQAFTA

-6612 LIAQGQEYVRKQTQL
+6612 LVAQGQEYVRKQTQL

-6685 QLSSASAVSRVLE
+6685 QLSSAAAVSRVLE
-6698 TIQQQMEEHK
+6698 IIQQQMEEHK

-6732 YFSQKQDLESDLDKR
+6732 YFSQKQDVILIKNLLVSVQHRWERVVAKAAERTRALDHGYKEAREFHDAWVQLTTWLKETEKTLDTLAEESSNDAVKIKKHLEKLREIQRNLQSKESFYDSTMRNGKGLMDRAPKTDEPVLSKMMNELKDSWKRVCHKSVERQRKFEEALLLSGQFADALQALLDWLRKTKARLAEDGPVHGDLDTVTTLVEHHRQLESDLDKR

-6755 KTGLELE
+6755 KTGQELE
-6762 RSDETRETSKHLKEM
+6762 RSDETRETSKNLKEM
-6777 QRLWDDVQDLSGR
+6777 QKLWDDVQDLSSR

-6834 QAKDLLDTHAK
+6834 QAKDLLDIHAK

-6853 EYDKEDTIGLANS
+6853 EYDKDDTIGLANS

-6884 IIQSRWDEISQWAIS
+6884 IIQSRWDEISQWAFS
-6899 RQTKLEQHLKD
+6899 RQSKLEQHLKD
-6910 LQDLDESIEELL
+6910 LQDLDDSIEELL

-6935 ETEPLPDEIPPLEVL
+6935 ETESLPDEIPPLEVL

-6992 KTPIKG
+6992 KTPVFK
-6998 SQADLREHSPDY
+6998 
-7010 STLGRKQRFGSRDQ
+7010 GSRDQ
-7024 GLNSRRTSRATQ
+7024 GLNSRRTSRV

-7050 PHYGPRFSTSNQ
+7050 PHYGPRFSPSNQ

-7091 RLHDHMLYLQDVE
+7091 RLHDHLLYLQDVE

-7371 SSVPASRSQMTPGGS
+7371 SSVPVSRTQMTPGGS
-7386 RANSRPSSRPASRAG
+7386 RANSRPSSRPASRTG

-7413 LDSTDDATPS
+7413 LDSTDDTPS

-7452 TTTTTTN
+7452 TTTTTATN

-7492 PNSSQPRSRIP
+7492 PNSR
-7503 VRQTSNVS
+7503 
-7511 NSSSATGKTSGAS
+7511 KTSGAS

-7534 TSVEPGTAPPRPE
+7534 PSVDPGTPGSTRPDR
-7547 SRNSRGT
+7547 SSRGT

>member
-116 PHNGGGHHHQHHHN
+116 PHNGGSHHHQHHHN

-1071 DKLSKQASR
+1071 DKLLAEGDPADPQLRRLRREMDEVNRLFDEFEKRARAEEESKQASR

-1187 LEDNEQVISDLEGKL
+1187 QEDNEQVISDLEGKL

-1324 RELDSMLGETVER
+1324 RELD
-1337 IPKVEQVNLTGGRL
+1337 
-1351 IREAKIYDG
+1351 
-1360 KCVHYID
+1360 
-1367 WLSEVRPSFSP
+1367 
-1378 PRQDLRPANADPGA
+1378 
-1392 TEVYSK
+1392 
-1398 RLDTLNG
+1398 
-1405 RFETLLEQLTQ
+1405 
-1416 RLKTAIE
+1416 
-1423 VNGADGL
+1423 
-1430 RYAESLHKPLRT
+1430 
-1442 YRVEFN
+1442 
-1448 LGRPANN
+1448 
-1455 GTEGNQ
+1455 
-1461 EVEEDIYTST
+1461 
-1471 YSTSQI
+1471 
-1477 TKITNNKLIYDT
+1477 
-1489 IDKNGM
+1489 
-1495 PTTAASQLRENGS
+1495 
-1508 PTKAKPTDGAGYP
+1508 
-1521 TNGASSVQ
+1521 
-1529 FTEIRSLKR
+1529 
-1538 IQRTSEAVGTNGDED
+1538 
-1553 GAALLGDGDNIL
+1553 
-1565 NTPGIIDPTTGRT
+1565 
-1578 LTVGEAIRLRVLD
+1578 
-1591 VRSGLLNVSTT
+1591 
-1602 GERISLEEA
+1602 
-1611 ALRQLIDPALVGKL
+1611 
-1625 LRPGAA
+1625 
-1631 LDRDGRPLSLLE
+1631 
-1643 VIQKEILEAEN
+1643 
-1654 GGSYESTEKRIKV
+1654 
-1667 TTEGINERQHSG
+1667 
-1679 SSRAAIA
+1679 
-1686 DGGGSGGAAAATV
+1686 
-1699 AATTASSSSSQQ
+1699 
-1711 QQRAVKYSTKE
+1711 
-1722 AKSIVDAI
+1722 
-1730 KQGLV
+1730 
-1735 DVTAGGGGGLY
+1735 
-1746 RTPSGRE
+1746 
-1753 LSLADAYECGYLV
+1753 
-1766 RSEAI
+1766 
-1771 KIAPHTLCLA
+1771 
-1781 DALAQGLVD
+1781 
-1790 TGGWVTD
+1790 
-1797 RNTGDTFRLDSAI
+1797 
-1810 ERQLIDPH
+1810 
-1818 VREVVDTKHDTKV
+1818 
-1831 TVAQAL
+1831 
-1837 EQGIINAR
+1837 
-1845 TGRYMNPQT
+1845 
-1854 KEKLTFAEARH
+1854 
-1865 RQLIGKPLT
+1865 
-1874 LKDVCDLQLYDQ
+1874 
-1886 SERIASP
+1886 
-1893 TRRERVNIPGAISLG
+1893 
-1908 VLDGENV
+1908 
-1915 RSIFK
+1915 
-1920 TSGAELLTLAEA
+1920 
-1932 MDQGIVLPFENRY
+1932 
-1945 RHHETGELMT
+1945 
-1955 IPEAVDRG
+1955 
-1963 LISSVSIRSIF
+1963 
-1974 NIHGFKD
+1974 
-1981 PHSGEFVSFNMALAK
+1981 
-1996 NVLRKRDGQFMLDS
+1996 
-2010 GKGVLLPLG
+2010 
-2019 EAVGLGL
+2019 
-2026 VRPEVYEM
+2026 
-2034 FNRAIGVQDDRADR
+2034 
-2048 ELSLIELVYR
+2048 
-2058 DHIDPKTGFLL
+2058 
-2069 DAARRVLPLEPAI
+2069 
-2082 ERKFITPEGALLLIS
+2082 
-2097 LLNITL
+2097 
-2103 TTETVTKT
+2103 
-2111 IKRYVTI
+2111 
-2118 THTGEAPEGQP
+2118 
-2129 QVLLSFTEA
+2129 
-2138 VRQGLIDEQ
+2138 
-2147 TRTYRD
+2147 
-2153 PATGNLY
+2153 
-2160 SIQQALNHGLL
+2160 
-2171 LPDTEALP
+2171 
-2179 EQAAGG
+2179 
-2185 APSGS
+2185 
-2190 GATAPIQFETRVVKG
+2190 
-2205 ANSRTLNIT
+2205 
-2214 TEYLERADSE
+2214 
-2224 LQTFELPANGWPLN
+2224 
-2238 EAIER
+2238 
-2243 QLLNPDTGLLVIP
+2243 
-2256 GTDRLVSFEECIK
+2256 
-2269 LQIINRQSAFVSD
+2269 
-2282 PKTPERRVTIDRAL
+2282 
-2296 EKKILD
+2296 
-2302 PVGRYS
+2302 
-2308 ARKGAEPLTMR
+2308 
-2319 QAIEQ
+2319 
-2324 EYIIF
+2324 
-2329 EQCLPSVTVADGSE
+2329 
-2343 NRTIQVTKRTGQ
+2343 
-2355 PDRVEISNPSA
+2355 
-2366 KNSTLVEVK
+2366 
-2375 VVATPELMSPEPL
+2375 
-2388 QLAPGVI
+2388 
-2395 YDPSTALV
+2395 
-2403 IFAETG
+2403 
-2409 RSDSIL
+2409 
-2415 GAVAGGKIDPSL
+2415 
-2427 VQLVDPANP
+2427 
-2436 AGEKLSI
+2436 
-2443 AEAIKRG
+2443 
-2450 LIDEQTG
+2450 
-2457 EIRTA
+2457 
-2462 SGPISMIEAIQKGL
+2462 
-2476 LLVAGAPL
+2476 
-2484 VAAAGAIDS
+2484 
-2493 LKLFTDPVTG
+2493 
-2503 EEIPI
+2503 
-2508 ELAYERGLITRSQL
+2508 
-2522 PSPERAALL
+2522 
-2531 RKKLSVESRRSSEG
+2531 
-2545 ITTVVTKAGS
+2545 
-2555 LEYGQEPKK
+2555 
-2564 LQKMRKCVLR
+2564 
-2574 PKDAAEQGIIDA
+2574 
-2586 DTAQKLE
+2586 
-2593 DPALFSN
+2593 
-2600 PSTTLADVLKSGQL
+2600 
-2614 KGESGRI
+2614 
-2621 VDPQRGHV
+2621 
-2629 LNLKQAAQRG
+2629 
-2639 ILDLHG
+2639 
-2645 TNMIFVPIARCLSLP
+2645 
-2660 ALETQGLLNPSDS
+2660 
-2673 RIYHPESGQLLTLRE
+2673 
-2688 ALLCEIVDPLA
+2688 
-2699 EITVNEQSMP
+2699 
-2709 LEQAI
+2709 
-2714 SAGLVDEDRC
+2714 
-2724 TIGGELKIVDAID
+2724 
-2737 RGLCQ
+2737 
-2742 PSNYESKIPPIGM
+2742 
-2755 SLPVVVERGLLDVA
+2755 
-2769 RKEVTH
+2769 
-2775 PISRVPM
+2775 
-2782 PLESALRNDFIMA
+2782 
-2795 TPYTPDVDG
+2795 
-2804 VQLLDAIDR
+2804 
-2813 GRIDTTKGT
+2813 
-2822 YKTPLKGTAEIVDI
+2822 
-2836 PLREAIDTGKLIVKP
+2836 
-2851 LPKLIQNLQANH
+2851 
-2863 AVTSVQETV
+2863 
-2872 AAFHTITTKTVEI
+2872 
-2885 QSGYALI
+2885 
-2892 SANEVQD
+2892 
-2899 LQTGAIMSVDEAV
+2899 
-2912 KQGIMTQPEETREE
+2912 
-2926 LTQQEVKIGLNE
+2926 
-2938 ALQRGLLD
+2938 
-2946 VTKGT
+2946 
-2951 FIHPSTGEVMSI
+2951 
-2963 SVAVDR
+2963 
-2969 GFIGSHSSSEETLN
+2969 
-2983 RSPEMSHKAIG
+2983 
-2994 KVDVAESTPSDSP
+2994 
-3007 KKTVPLEASGQ
+3007 
-3018 LGPMSQQPSGTPVG
+3018 
-3032 GVLDRSQV
+3032 
-3040 AQSAPSAVASNSST
+3040 
-3054 APSSGS
+3054 
-3060 NIGNNIKDAAKLGLM
+3060 
-3075 AVVGAPVL
+3075 
-3083 GGMAIAG
+3083 
-3090 AVKKA
+3090 
-3095 FEKKDKGDTASAAG
+3095 
-3109 FEVVGN
+3109 
-3115 IEEPTVPF
+3115 
-3123 VNLATDEILDPT
+3123 
-3135 ANQFAQSQPMVDS
+3135 
-3148 SAQKMP
+3148 
-3154 AEQDTEK
+3154 
-3161 APEAIEA
+3161 
-3168 LENVEQLAKAMVEP
+3168 
-3182 VKPEENSTVKEEL
+3182 
-3195 KAEVPSTTDG
+3195 
-3205 GAGSKLMDAA
+3205 
-3215 KLGLMAV
+3215 
-3222 VGAPLLAGKAVV
+3222 
-3234 DALKSDKQ
+3234 
-3242 PAAVGEV
+3242 
-3249 VATGVE
+3249 
-3255 PTERHVTFVERPSE
+3255 
-3269 RPERMTLGEAISQG
+3269 
-3283 KIDPKH
+3283 
-3289 CRILVDDKQMPYTVE
+3289 
-3304 EGLNQ
+3304 
-3309 GNVRIYDVVDVLSK
+3309 
-3323 ERISFVEGE
+3323 
-3332 EGDDALV
+3332 
-3339 LDASLTE
+3339 
-3346 QRLGELG
+3346 
-3353 VYDVEKG
+3353 
-3360 YFLDPTTGERVSFRD
+3360 
-3375 FIYNAGALID
+3375 
-3385 PTTIFVKDLG
+3385 
-3395 RNRFE
+3395 
-3400 RLDVALKKHLI
+3400 
-3411 DKHTGHM
+3411 
-3418 LDNKTGKKIKF
+3418 
-3429 VECCRR
+3429 
-3435 GWIVQREPAGDEDLS
+3435 
-3450 PTLAEVIDAGQI
+3450 
-3462 NPQTGEFIQNNE
+3462 
-3474 SIPIAEAL
+3474 
-3482 RAGFIDNDSLSVRD
+3482 
-3496 PTDGQ
+3496 
-3501 IVPLAV
+3501 
-3507 AIEKGIIDL
+3507 
-3516 KLGVLFNKDTQ
+3516 
-3527 EEIDLNEAYV
+3527 
-3537 KGYMLEGKR
+3537 
-3546 KPISLEAAVLK
+3546 
-3557 GLYNPESGL
+3557 
-3566 ILDTITEEMV
+3566 
-3576 DVQQSVD
+3576 
-3583 KGIVDPKISN
+3583 
-3593 VKDTKENTLVPLQDA
+3593 
-3608 LDMKLIDAESGKL
+3608 
-3621 KDTASDQ
+3621 
-3628 LMALDV
+3628 
-3634 AVEKNLMDTKHVT
+3634 
-3647 HSLIDVLSRE
+3647 
-3657 FYNPATGKILDP
+3657 
-3669 ANGDESNLKDAIN
+3669 
-3682 TQLVEIDSVL
+3682 
-3692 IRDEARESVVKC
+3692 
-3704 RDAIASGLVDDV
+3704 
-3716 RGVLTRPELTLDR
+3716 
-3729 AYQKGYVLSNK
+3729 
-3740 KPISLA
+3740 
-3746 DALLR
+3746 
-3751 GFYDPTTGKLLLE
+3751 
-3764 DAPAAVTLEQA
+3764 
-3775 IGQGEISTNDLIV
+3775 
-3788 RDPKSGTVI
+3788 
-3797 SLAEAIRSELV
+3797 
-3808 DPAAGL
+3808 
-3814 VVDSASGLSM
+3814 
-3824 GLGEA
+3824 
-3829 MDRGLIV
+3829 
-3836 ASKRRCS
+3836 
-3843 LPDAVYR
+3843 
-3850 GLYDPKSGQF
+3850 
-3860 SSTTTP
+3860 
-3866 ERMSTERA
+3866 
-3874 IRRGLLDPESTI
+3874 
-3886 VTVGGKIVPFE
+3886 
-3897 LAIENGTVDVRRGTI
+3897 
-3912 RDDEGVRIDFR
+3912 
-3923 EAFDRGLLVE
+3923 
-3933 VRKPIG
+3933 
-3939 LSEAVLK
+3939 
-3946 GIYREG
+3946 
-3952 NGKFVH
+3952 
-3958 AFDIGLLYDRKAPVS
+3958 
-3973 LQRAIHQGIYDDKT
+3973 
-3987 GKFVEPA
+3987 
-3994 TGRKITLQEATR
+3994 
-4006 KFIINPQL
+4006 
-4014 PCYFNERDETML
+4014 
-4026 NLFEACRAK
+4026 
-4035 LIDRREGVFR
+4035 
-4045 EPGSEVFIPLS
+4045 
-4056 EALALGLIVDIESA
+4056 
-4070 GFGLYETLAMGFY
+4070 
-4083 RPQTGQILHP
+4083 
-4093 ITGRQITLEEACDED
+4093 
-4108 IVSPA
+4108 
-4113 ASIVKIASTGRYV
+4113 
-4126 RLDEAIEQGV
+4126 
-4136 VDAQAGMYNLPEG
+4136 
-4149 KVNLQEARRRGLIVT
+4149 
-4164 NQKLL
+4164 
-4169 SLEKAIKMGLYRG
+4169 
-4182 DEGGFVEPSSGDLL
+4182 
-4196 NLQEALDAG
+4196 
-4205 LLDFE
+4205 
-4210 TTVYKDAITGQDKPL
+4210 
-4225 RAAMHQADIDVDKGK
+4225 
-4240 VLDRKNDR
+4240 
-4248 AYNFDVAFGKGLL
+4248 
-4261 VTVNRPITGKILER
+4261 
-4275 KESIDNLLQESPI
+4275 
-4288 GRGPKE
+4288 
-4294 MSLQDALRH
+4294 
-4303 DLLSLEVSVVR
+4303 
-4314 DPRTGLFVPLRQAL
+4314 
-4328 QDGVLQE
+4328 
-4335 GARATVDPK
+4335 
-4344 LLFFT
+4344 
-4349 FDNDCVVYVREPLS
+4349 
-4363 FDRAVEC
+4363 
-4370 QLLDLTTGRFLSV
+4370 
-4383 PSASTA
+4383 
-4389 QPGPAPSSE
+4389 
-4398 PSAATITLRDAIV
+4398 
-4411 QGLIDPESV
+4411 
-4420 LLKDG
+4420 
-4425 AKRKLLHLPEAFRKG
+4425 
-4440 LIEPE
+4440 
-4445 KSNVLDTA
+4445 
-4453 SSKLVPL
+4453 
-4460 QAAVETG
+4460 
-4467 LLTTPR
+4467 
-4473 RAFGLLEAL
+4473 
-4482 DYQLYAP
+4482 
-4489 AEGNFRDPFHH
+4489 
-4500 AAPARTLTATI
+4500 
-4511 EAGLIDPSTTVVR
+4511 
-4524 DSVGKGSAIVP
+4524 
-4535 LASAI
+4535 
-4540 ASGLV
+4540 
-4545 DAARGHY
+4545 
-4552 HGDDREPIDL
+4552 
-4562 VQARE
+4562 
-4567 KGYLLLAEQRQAVIE
+4567 QAVIE

-4812 NRANVLLD
+4812 NRANALLD

-5094 ELSRAKEDLR
+5094 ELSRLKEDLR

-5738 QQWDRLRSAAD
+5738 QQWDRLRSAAVDRHSRLQTCMEHCKKHAAASEAFLSWLRGAEDKLSLLKPGLLKKQQLDQQLRDLQTFRSDVWKRSGEYETCRSLGETFIGACDVDKEAIKAELQDMKDRWERLNNELLARAQTLETCAKRLGDFNEELRDLDHAVGRCEDRLAAHDALGGAAKDPKLLERVRAIKD

-5987 DLIRSAQGGVPTALL
+5987 DLIRSAQGAVPTALL

-6235 AVMET
+6235 VASENIGHVLNESRQGLRHLVLTYQDLVSWMEKTEGRLQRFKIIPVHTEKLLEQMNALVMLNEEIASRSPNVESTVEAGSELMKHISSDEALQLKDKLDSLQRRYGELTTKGGDLLKHAQDALPLVQQFHDSHLRLVNWMQAAEASLATGDANENDIARLEAELSEIRPLLEQVNSIGPQLCQISPGEGASTIEGIVTRDNRRFEAIVEQIQRKAERLHLSKQRSNEVTADIDELLEWFRDMDATLRDADPPAMTPKLVRTQLQEHRSINDDISSQKGRVRDVTAAAKKVLRESQPNDNTIALREKLEDLKEVVETVAALCSNRLSVLEQALPLSEHFADSHTGLATWLNDMEHQISMLSMPALRPDQIAIQQDKNERLTQSIAEHKPLLDKLNKTGEALMALVADDDAAKIGEILDSDNARYAALRTELRDRQNALDQALQESAQFSDKLEGMLRALQNTAEQANQADPISAHPPKIRDQIDENVALVQDIDKRGEAFAAVQRAASDVISKATNQSDPAVRDIKKKLDKLNALWGDLQKTTAKRGTALNDTLGVAEKFWKEMQAVMET

-6732 YFSQKQDLESDLDKR
+6732 YFSQKQDVILIKNLLVSVQHRWERVVAKAAERTRALDHGYKEAREFHDAWVQLTGWLKETEKTLDTLAEETSNDAVKIKKHLEKLREIQRNLQSKESFYDSTMRNGKGLMDRAPKSDEPVLSKMMGELKDAWKRVCHKSVERQRKFEEALLLSGQFADALQALLDWLRKTKARLAEDGPVHGDLDTVTTLVEHHRQLESDLDKR

-6992 KTPIKG
+6992 KTPIFK
-6998 SQADLREHSPDY
+6998 
-7010 STLGRKQRFGSRDQ
+7010 GSRDQ

-7492 PNSSQPRSRIP
+7492 PNSR
-7503 VRQTSNVS
+7503 
-7511 NSSSATGKTSGAS
+7511 KTSGAS

>member
-1 MSTQSYYKDRLGF
+1 MYKIDDEFR
-14 DPREALYD
+14 PRGRVFMKAQRE
-22 NNNGEV
+22 NNPG
-28 QQHHTSSSSTSIN
+28 SSSSYAVVQSRSSSRSSGRGPA
-41 NNHHHQQHQQQ
+41 
-52 QYHQTITTTTT
+52 ITTNLDDSNLRF
-63 HRHSIG
+63 RHEILNEKVIEATVTELPDVIDGINRDHWRALPSSLAYG
-69 GSGGGAVATSS
+69 NELVVAAAPRQTDP
-80 SGGTTIVGKNHH
+80 
-92 YYNNGGGGGSP
+92 GGGSS
-103 GPGNGTVGGGGTS
+103 TVVAEVTRNKRLSTEVLGSTL
-116 PHNGGGHHHQHHHN
+116 
-130 NNGEYYHTTPAK
+130 ETTK
-142 RHRQSFTATSP
+142 
-153 ATGSSLNVTS
+153 SS
-163 QGGYEDALTQFK
+163 QRA
-175 DERDAIQKK
+175 A
-184 TFTKWV
+184 
-190 NKHLKKASRRVDDL
+190 
-204 FEDLRDGHNLLSLL
+204 DGHRRMTTHI
-218 EVLSGEHL
+218 V
-226 PREKGKMR
+226 R
-234 FHMLQNAQMAL
+234 
-245 DFLRYK
+245 
-251 KIKLVNIR
+251 KITTLTR
-259 AEDIVDGNPKLTLG
+259 AEEQEQADNMIRQNRDVKTTEIGYMRTGRLDSKRAK
-273 LIWTI
+273 
-278 ILHFQISDIVVGQ
+278 ISDIVVGQ

-1071 DKLSKQASR
+1071 DKLLAEGDPADPQLRRLRREMDEVNRLFDEFEKRARAEEESKQASR

-1324 RELDSMLGETVER
+1324 RELD
-1337 IPKVEQVNLTGGRL
+1337 
-1351 IREAKIYDG
+1351 
-1360 KCVHYID
+1360 
-1367 WLSEVRPSFSP
+1367 
-1378 PRQDLRPANADPGA
+1378 
-1392 TEVYSK
+1392 
-1398 RLDTLNG
+1398 
-1405 RFETLLEQLTQ
+1405 
-1416 RLKTAIE
+1416 
-1423 VNGADGL
+1423 
-1430 RYAESLHKPLRT
+1430 
-1442 YRVEFN
+1442 
-1448 LGRPANN
+1448 
-1455 GTEGNQ
+1455 
-1461 EVEEDIYTST
+1461 
-1471 YSTSQI
+1471 
-1477 TKITNNKLIYDT
+1477 
-1489 IDKNGM
+1489 
-1495 PTTAASQLRENGS
+1495 
-1508 PTKAKPTDGAGYP
+1508 
-1521 TNGASSVQ
+1521 
-1529 FTEIRSLKR
+1529 
-1538 IQRTSEAVGTNGDED
+1538 
-1553 GAALLGDGDNIL
+1553 
-1565 NTPGIIDPTTGRT
+1565 
-1578 LTVGEAIRLRVLD
+1578 
-1591 VRSGLLNVSTT
+1591 
-1602 GERISLEEA
+1602 
-1611 ALRQLIDPALVGKL
+1611 
-1625 LRPGAA
+1625 
-1631 LDRDGRPLSLLE
+1631 
-1643 VIQKEILEAEN
+1643 
-1654 GGSYESTEKRIKV
+1654 
-1667 TTEGINERQHSG
+1667 
-1679 SSRAAIA
+1679 
-1686 DGGGSGGAAAATV
+1686 
-1699 AATTASSSSSQQ
+1699 
-1711 QQRAVKYSTKE
+1711 
-1722 AKSIVDAI
+1722 
-1730 KQGLV
+1730 
-1735 DVTAGGGGGLY
+1735 
-1746 RTPSGRE
+1746 
-1753 LSLADAYECGYLV
+1753 
-1766 RSEAI
+1766 
-1771 KIAPHTLCLA
+1771 
-1781 DALAQGLVD
+1781 
-1790 TGGWVTD
+1790 
-1797 RNTGDTFRLDSAI
+1797 
-1810 ERQLIDPH
+1810 
-1818 VREVVDTKHDTKV
+1818 
-1831 TVAQAL
+1831 
-1837 EQGIINAR
+1837 
-1845 TGRYMNPQT
+1845 
-1854 KEKLTFAEARH
+1854 
-1865 RQLIGKPLT
+1865 
-1874 LKDVCDLQLYDQ
+1874 
-1886 SERIASP
+1886 
-1893 TRRERVNIPGAISLG
+1893 
-1908 VLDGENV
+1908 
-1915 RSIFK
+1915 
-1920 TSGAELLTLAEA
+1920 
-1932 MDQGIVLPFENRY
+1932 
-1945 RHHETGELMT
+1945 
-1955 IPEAVDRG
+1955 
-1963 LISSVSIRSIF
+1963 
-1974 NIHGFKD
+1974 
-1981 PHSGEFVSFNMALAK
+1981 
-1996 NVLRKRDGQFMLDS
+1996 
-2010 GKGVLLPLG
+2010 
-2019 EAVGLGL
+2019 
-2026 VRPEVYEM
+2026 
-2034 FNRAIGVQDDRADR
+2034 
-2048 ELSLIELVYR
+2048 
-2058 DHIDPKTGFLL
+2058 
-2069 DAARRVLPLEPAI
+2069 
-2082 ERKFITPEGALLLIS
+2082 
-2097 LLNITL
+2097 
-2103 TTETVTKT
+2103 
-2111 IKRYVTI
+2111 
-2118 THTGEAPEGQP
+2118 
-2129 QVLLSFTEA
+2129 
-2138 VRQGLIDEQ
+2138 
-2147 TRTYRD
+2147 
-2153 PATGNLY
+2153 
-2160 SIQQALNHGLL
+2160 
-2171 LPDTEALP
+2171 
-2179 EQAAGG
+2179 
-2185 APSGS
+2185 
-2190 GATAPIQFETRVVKG
+2190 
-2205 ANSRTLNIT
+2205 
-2214 TEYLERADSE
+2214 
-2224 LQTFELPANGWPLN
+2224 
-2238 EAIER
+2238 
-2243 QLLNPDTGLLVIP
+2243 
-2256 GTDRLVSFEECIK
+2256 
-2269 LQIINRQSAFVSD
+2269 
-2282 PKTPERRVTIDRAL
+2282 
-2296 EKKILD
+2296 
-2302 PVGRYS
+2302 
-2308 ARKGAEPLTMR
+2308 
-2319 QAIEQ
+2319 
-2324 EYIIF
+2324 
-2329 EQCLPSVTVADGSE
+2329 
-2343 NRTIQVTKRTGQ
+2343 
-2355 PDRVEISNPSA
+2355 
-2366 KNSTLVEVK
+2366 
-2375 VVATPELMSPEPL
+2375 
-2388 QLAPGVI
+2388 
-2395 YDPSTALV
+2395 
-2403 IFAETG
+2403 
-2409 RSDSIL
+2409 
-2415 GAVAGGKIDPSL
+2415 
-2427 VQLVDPANP
+2427 
-2436 AGEKLSI
+2436 
-2443 AEAIKRG
+2443 
-2450 LIDEQTG
+2450 
-2457 EIRTA
+2457 
-2462 SGPISMIEAIQKGL
+2462 
-2476 LLVAGAPL
+2476 
-2484 VAAAGAIDS
+2484 
-2493 LKLFTDPVTG
+2493 
-2503 EEIPI
+2503 
-2508 ELAYERGLITRSQL
+2508 
-2522 PSPERAALL
+2522 
-2531 RKKLSVESRRSSEG
+2531 
-2545 ITTVVTKAGS
+2545 
-2555 LEYGQEPKK
+2555 
-2564 LQKMRKCVLR
+2564 
-2574 PKDAAEQGIIDA
+2574 
-2586 DTAQKLE
+2586 
-2593 DPALFSN
+2593 
-2600 PSTTLADVLKSGQL
+2600 
-2614 KGESGRI
+2614 
-2621 VDPQRGHV
+2621 
-2629 LNLKQAAQRG
+2629 
-2639 ILDLHG
+2639 
-2645 TNMIFVPIARCLSLP
+2645 
-2660 ALETQGLLNPSDS
+2660 
-2673 RIYHPESGQLLTLRE
+2673 
-2688 ALLCEIVDPLA
+2688 
-2699 EITVNEQSMP
+2699 
-2709 LEQAI
+2709 
-2714 SAGLVDEDRC
+2714 
-2724 TIGGELKIVDAID
+2724 
-2737 RGLCQ
+2737 
-2742 PSNYESKIPPIGM
+2742 
-2755 SLPVVVERGLLDVA
+2755 
-2769 RKEVTH
+2769 
-2775 PISRVPM
+2775 
-2782 PLESALRNDFIMA
+2782 
-2795 TPYTPDVDG
+2795 
-2804 VQLLDAIDR
+2804 
-2813 GRIDTTKGT
+2813 
-2822 YKTPLKGTAEIVDI
+2822 
-2836 PLREAIDTGKLIVKP
+2836 
-2851 LPKLIQNLQANH
+2851 
-2863 AVTSVQETV
+2863 
-2872 AAFHTITTKTVEI
+2872 
-2885 QSGYALI
+2885 
-2892 SANEVQD
+2892 
-2899 LQTGAIMSVDEAV
+2899 
-2912 KQGIMTQPEETREE
+2912 
-2926 LTQQEVKIGLNE
+2926 
-2938 ALQRGLLD
+2938 
-2946 VTKGT
+2946 
-2951 FIHPSTGEVMSI
+2951 
-2963 SVAVDR
+2963 
-2969 GFIGSHSSSEETLN
+2969 
-2983 RSPEMSHKAIG
+2983 
-2994 KVDVAESTPSDSP
+2994 
-3007 KKTVPLEASGQ
+3007 
-3018 LGPMSQQPSGTPVG
+3018 
-3032 GVLDRSQV
+3032 
-3040 AQSAPSAVASNSST
+3040 
-3054 APSSGS
+3054 
-3060 NIGNNIKDAAKLGLM
+3060 
-3075 AVVGAPVL
+3075 
-3083 GGMAIAG
+3083 
-3090 AVKKA
+3090 
-3095 FEKKDKGDTASAAG
+3095 
-3109 FEVVGN
+3109 
-3115 IEEPTVPF
+3115 
-3123 VNLATDEILDPT
+3123 
-3135 ANQFAQSQPMVDS
+3135 
-3148 SAQKMP
+3148 
-3154 AEQDTEK
+3154 
-3161 APEAIEA
+3161 
-3168 LENVEQLAKAMVEP
+3168 
-3182 VKPEENSTVKEEL
+3182 
-3195 KAEVPSTTDG
+3195 
-3205 GAGSKLMDAA
+3205 
-3215 KLGLMAV
+3215 
-3222 VGAPLLAGKAVV
+3222 
-3234 DALKSDKQ
+3234 
-3242 PAAVGEV
+3242 
-3249 VATGVE
+3249 
-3255 PTERHVTFVERPSE
+3255 
-3269 RPERMTLGEAISQG
+3269 
-3283 KIDPKH
+3283 
-3289 CRILVDDKQMPYTVE
+3289 
-3304 EGLNQ
+3304 
-3309 GNVRIYDVVDVLSK
+3309 
-3323 ERISFVEGE
+3323 
-3332 EGDDALV
+3332 
-3339 LDASLTE
+3339 
-3346 QRLGELG
+3346 
-3353 VYDVEKG
+3353 
-3360 YFLDPTTGERVSFRD
+3360 
-3375 FIYNAGALID
+3375 
-3385 PTTIFVKDLG
+3385 
-3395 RNRFE
+3395 
-3400 RLDVALKKHLI
+3400 
-3411 DKHTGHM
+3411 
-3418 LDNKTGKKIKF
+3418 
-3429 VECCRR
+3429 
-3435 GWIVQREPAGDEDLS
+3435 
-3450 PTLAEVIDAGQI
+3450 
-3462 NPQTGEFIQNNE
+3462 
-3474 SIPIAEAL
+3474 
-3482 RAGFIDNDSLSVRD
+3482 
-3496 PTDGQ
+3496 
-3501 IVPLAV
+3501 
-3507 AIEKGIIDL
+3507 
-3516 KLGVLFNKDTQ
+3516 
-3527 EEIDLNEAYV
+3527 
-3537 KGYMLEGKR
+3537 
-3546 KPISLEAAVLK
+3546 
-3557 GLYNPESGL
+3557 
-3566 ILDTITEEMV
+3566 
-3576 DVQQSVD
+3576 
-3583 KGIVDPKISN
+3583 
-3593 VKDTKENTLVPLQDA
+3593 
-3608 LDMKLIDAESGKL
+3608 
-3621 KDTASDQ
+3621 
-3628 LMALDV
+3628 
-3634 AVEKNLMDTKHVT
+3634 
-3647 HSLIDVLSRE
+3647 
-3657 FYNPATGKILDP
+3657 
-3669 ANGDESNLKDAIN
+3669 
-3682 TQLVEIDSVL
+3682 
-3692 IRDEARESVVKC
+3692 
-3704 RDAIASGLVDDV
+3704 
-3716 RGVLTRPELTLDR
+3716 
-3729 AYQKGYVLSNK
+3729 
-3740 KPISLA
+3740 
-3746 DALLR
+3746 
-3751 GFYDPTTGKLLLE
+3751 
-3764 DAPAAVTLEQA
+3764 
-3775 IGQGEISTNDLIV
+3775 
-3788 RDPKSGTVI
+3788 
-3797 SLAEAIRSELV
+3797 
-3808 DPAAGL
+3808 
-3814 VVDSASGLSM
+3814 
-3824 GLGEA
+3824 
-3829 MDRGLIV
+3829 
-3836 ASKRRCS
+3836 
-3843 LPDAVYR
+3843 
-3850 GLYDPKSGQF
+3850 
-3860 SSTTTP
+3860 
-3866 ERMSTERA
+3866 
-3874 IRRGLLDPESTI
+3874 
-3886 VTVGGKIVPFE
+3886 
-3897 LAIENGTVDVRRGTI
+3897 
-3912 RDDEGVRIDFR
+3912 
-3923 EAFDRGLLVE
+3923 
-3933 VRKPIG
+3933 
-3939 LSEAVLK
+3939 
-3946 GIYREG
+3946 
-3952 NGKFVH
+3952 
-3958 AFDIGLLYDRKAPVS
+3958 
-3973 LQRAIHQGIYDDKT
+3973 
-3987 GKFVEPA
+3987 
-3994 TGRKITLQEATR
+3994 
-4006 KFIINPQL
+4006 
-4014 PCYFNERDETML
+4014 
-4026 NLFEACRAK
+4026 
-4035 LIDRREGVFR
+4035 
-4045 EPGSEVFIPLS
+4045 
-4056 EALALGLIVDIESA
+4056 
-4070 GFGLYETLAMGFY
+4070 
-4083 RPQTGQILHP
+4083 
-4093 ITGRQITLEEACDED
+4093 
-4108 IVSPA
+4108 
-4113 ASIVKIASTGRYV
+4113 
-4126 RLDEAIEQGV
+4126 
-4136 VDAQAGMYNLPEG
+4136 
-4149 KVNLQEARRRGLIVT
+4149 
-4164 NQKLL
+4164 
-4169 SLEKAIKMGLYRG
+4169 
-4182 DEGGFVEPSSGDLL
+4182 
-4196 NLQEALDAG
+4196 
-4205 LLDFE
+4205 
-4210 TTVYKDAITGQDKPL
+4210 
-4225 RAAMHQADIDVDKGK
+4225 
-4240 VLDRKNDR
+4240 
-4248 AYNFDVAFGKGLL
+4248 
-4261 VTVNRPITGKILER
+4261 
-4275 KESIDNLLQESPI
+4275 
-4288 GRGPKE
+4288 
-4294 MSLQDALRH
+4294 
-4303 DLLSLEVSVVR
+4303 
-4314 DPRTGLFVPLRQAL
+4314 
-4328 QDGVLQE
+4328 
-4335 GARATVDPK
+4335 
-4344 LLFFT
+4344 
-4349 FDNDCVVYVREPLS
+4349 
-4363 FDRAVEC
+4363 
-4370 QLLDLTTGRFLSV
+4370 
-4383 PSASTA
+4383 
-4389 QPGPAPSSE
+4389 
-4398 PSAATITLRDAIV
+4398 
-4411 QGLIDPESV
+4411 
-4420 LLKDG
+4420 
-4425 AKRKLLHLPEAFRKG
+4425 
-4440 LIEPE
+4440 
-4445 KSNVLDTA
+4445 
-4453 SSKLVPL
+4453 
-4460 QAAVETG
+4460 
-4467 LLTTPR
+4467 
-4473 RAFGLLEAL
+4473 
-4482 DYQLYAP
+4482 
-4489 AEGNFRDPFHH
+4489 
-4500 AAPARTLTATI
+4500 
-4511 EAGLIDPSTTVVR
+4511 
-4524 DSVGKGSAIVP
+4524 
-4535 LASAI
+4535 
-4540 ASGLV
+4540 
-4545 DAARGHY
+4545 
-4552 HGDDREPIDL
+4552 
-4562 VQARE
+4562 
-4567 KGYLLLAEQRQAVIE
+4567 QAVIE

-4812 NRANVLLD
+4812 NRANALLD

-5065 EHELTALNEALE
+5065 EHELTALNESLE

-5094 ELSRAKEDLR
+5094 ELSRLKEDLR

-5738 QQWDRLRSAAD
+5738 QQWDRLRSAAVDRHSRLQTCMEHCKKHAAASEAFLSWLRGAEDKLSLLKPGLLKKQQLDQQLRDLQTFRSDVWKRSGEYETCRSLGETFIGACDVDKEAIKAELQDMKDRWERLNNELLARAQTLETCAKRLGDFNEELRDLDHAVGRCEDRLAAHDALGGAAKDPKLLERVRAIKD

-6235 AVMET
+6235 VASENIGHVLNESRQGLRHLVLTYQDLVSWMEKTEGRLQRFKIIPVHTEKLLEQMNALVMLNEEIASRSPNVESTVEAGSELMKHISSDEALQLKDKLDSLQRRYGELTTKGGDLLKHAQDALPLVQQFHDSHLRLVNWMQAAEASLATGDANENDIARLEAELSEIRPLLEQVNSIGPQLCQISPGEGASTIEGIVTRDNRRFEAIVEQIQRKAERLHLSKQRSNEVTADIDELLEWFRDMDATLRDADPPAMTPKLVRTQLQEHRSINDDISSQKGRVRDVTAAAKKVLRESQPNDNTIALREKLEDLKEVVETVAALCSNRLSVLEQALPLSEHFADSHTGLATWLNDMEHQISMLSMPALRPDQIAIQQDKNERLTQSIAEHKPLLDKLNKTGEALMALVADDDAAKIGEILDSDNARYAALRTELRDRQNALDQALQESAQFSDKLEGMLRALQNTAEQANQADPISAHPPKIRDQIDENVALVQDIDKRGEAFAAVQRAASDVISKATNQSDPAVRDIKKKLDKLNALWGDLQKTTAKRGTALNDTLGVAEKFWKEMQAVMET

-6732 YFSQKQDLESDLDKR
+6732 YFSQKQDVILIKNLLVSVQHRWERVVAKAAERTRALDHGYKEAREFHDAWVQLTGWLKETEKTLDTLAEETSNDAVKIKKHLEKLREIQRNLQSKESFYDSTMRNGKGLMDRAPKSDEPVLSKMMGELKDAWKRVCHKSVERQRKFEEALLLSGQFADALQALLDWLRKTKARLAEDGPVHGDLDTVTTLVEHHRQLESDLDKR

-6992 KTPIKG
+6992 KTPIFK
-6998 SQADLREHSPDY
+6998 
-7010 STLGRKQRFGSRDQ
+7010 GSRDQ

-7492 PNSSQPRSRIP
+7492 PNSR
-7503 VRQTSNVS
+7503 
-7511 NSSSATGKTSGAS
+7511 KTSGAS